1 MAGENNQNNQN
12 EDLNDAVEQT
22 DTNDAGTPS
31 QQQNQQNQQNT
42 IATTIATGAENTDAA
57 DEVNQALEDN
67 PSGAGNEEEA
77 SASGGAAEE
86 ETPESDEGSDDTQ
99 SNVVGG
105 AASDASSDDASGSGG
120 GSGAGAQAVGGENAA
135 ASEGGSDAEGNEDQG
150 QAARTSAAPS
160 AEASESDEQ
169 QTGDDL
175 DSQTVEETF
184 AVDVEASDEETISEV
199 EDDFDSETVNETFKI
214 KVESENDAPEAEQN
228 LAYIMDED
236 GSITFTQEQLLEY
249 ASDVDG
255 DELVASNV
263 QVGAD
268 ATVQENGDGT
278 FTVVPSTDFN
288 GELDLTFDISDGQ
301 ETISSAIDLTVR
313 PINDAPVPEDKTFE
327 IEEDGTLIFTDADL
341 LTGAT
346 DIEGDNLTVEG
357 VTYDGGDGI
366 LTDNGNGTY
375 TFAPNE
381 NFNGDVNFG
390 FEVSDGTDTVSAN
403 IDVSVTAVDD
413 APVSGD
419 LAYSV
424 DEDGSIRLSQE
435 QLLSQASDVEGDD
448 LTASELSVG
457 GNATVIQ
464 NDDGSFTITPDENF
478 NGDIDIS
485 FDISDGSN
493 TVQASADLTVNP
505 VNDLPVPQD
514 QQFSVEEDGTLIFT
528 DADLLTGA
536 TDIEGDN
543 LTVEGV
549 TYDGGDGILTDNG
562 NGTYTFAPNENF
574 NGDVNFGF
582 DVSDGT
588 DTVSANIDVSVT
600 AVDDAPVSGDLAY
613 SIDEDGSIRLSQE
626 QLLSQASDV
635 EGDDLTASGLSVG
648 GNATVIQ
655 NDDGSFTI
663 TPDENFNG
671 DIDISFDISDGT
683 NTVQASADLTVNPVN
698 DLPVPQDQQFSVE
711 EDGTL
716 IFTDAELLTG
726 ATDIEGDNLTVEGVT
741 YDGGDGI
748 LTDNGNGTYTF
759 APNEN
764 FNGDVNFNFDVSDGT
779 DTVSANIDVSVTA
792 VDDAPVSGDLAYSVD
807 EDGSIR
813 LSQEQLLSQASDV
826 EGDDLT
832 ASGLTVGGDATV
844 VANDDGSFTI
854 TPDED
859 FNGDIDISF
868 DISDGTNTV
877 QASADLTVNP
887 VNDLPVPQDQQF
899 SVEEDG
905 TLIFTDADLLT
916 GATDIEGDNLTV
928 EGVTYDG
935 GDGILTDNGNGTYTF
950 APNENFNGDVNF
962 GFDVSDGTDTVSAN
976 IDVSV
981 TAVDDAPVSGDLAY
995 SIDEDGSIR
1004 LSQEQLLSQASDVE
1018 GDDLT
1023 ASGLT
1028 VGGDATV
1035 TQNDDGSFTITPD
1048 ENFNGDIDISFDI
1061 ADGTNTVQ
1069 ASADLTVNPVN
1080 DLPVPQDQ
1088 QFSVEEDGTL
1098 IFTDADLLT
1107 GATDI
1112 EGDNLTVEGV
1122 TYDGGDGILTD
1133 NGNGTYTFA
1142 PNENFNGDVNFG
1154 FDVSDGTDTVSA
1166 NIDVSVTAVDDAP
1179 VSGDLAYSID
1189 EDGSI
1194 RLSQEQ
1200 LLSQASDVE
1209 GDDLTASSL
1218 TVGGDATV
1226 VANDDGSFTITPDE
1240 NFNGDIDISF
1250 DISDG
1255 TNTVQASA
1263 DLTVNPVNDLPVPQ
1277 DQQFSIAEDGTLQ
1290 FTDADLLT
1298 GATDVEGDNLTV
1310 EGITYEGTDGVL
1322 TDLGEGS
1329 YSFAPNENFNG
1340 DVSFSFD
1347 VSDGT
1352 DTVSANID
1360 VSVTPEN
1367 DPPVAGS
1374 TSYTVN
1380 EDNSITIS
1388 DAQLLATSSD
1398 IEGDVSIDSVTY
1410 SGSDGVLEINGNGT
1424 YIFSPNE
1431 NFSGEIA
1438 LDVVVA
1444 DEDGATDATTAG
1456 INVLEVNDPPV
1467 AGPTSYT
1474 IDEDSVLTFSESQ
1487 VLLNASDVEGD
1498 VELVGISYDGPDGI
1512 FSVNG
1517 DGTCSFAPNENFNG
1531 QVQLDVTIR
1540 DEDGAEVETVI
1551 NVDVLPINDVPVS
1564 GDLAYNVNEDG
1575 SITLSQDQLLSQAS
1589 DVEGEDLTASD
1600 LTVNGNAAVTA
1611 NDDGSFTIVPDA
1623 NFNGDIDIQFNIT
1636 DGTNTVQATADL
1648 TVNPVNDLPV
1658 PQDQQ
1663 FSVEE
1668 DGTLIFTDA
1677 DLLTGATDIEGDN
1690 LTVEGVTYDGGDGI
1704 LTDNGN
1710 GTYTFAPNE
1719 NFNGDVN
1726 FGFDVSDGTDTVS
1739 ANIDVSVT
1747 AVDDAPVSGDLA
1759 YSIDEDGSIRLS
1771 QEQLLSQASDVEGDD
1786 LTASGLS
1793 VGGNATVIQNDDG
1806 SFTIT
1811 PDENFNGDIDISF
1824 DISDGTNTV
1833 QASADL
1839 TVNPVNDMPVPQD
1852 QQFSVEEDGT
1862 LIFTDADLLTGATD
1876 IEGDNLTVEGVTYDG
1891 GDGILT
1897 DNGNGTYTF
1906 APNENFN
1913 GDVNFGFDVSDGT
1926 NTVQASA
1933 DLTVNPVNDLPV
1945 PQDQQFSVEED
1956 GTLIFTDADLLT
1968 GATDIEGDN
1977 LTVEAVTYDGG
1988 DGILTDNGNGTY
2000 TFAPNEN
2007 FNGDVNFGFEVS
2019 DGTDTVSANIDV
2031 SVTAV
2036 DDAPVSG
2043 DLAYSV
2049 DEDGSIRLSQEQ
2061 LLSQASDVEGDDLT
2075 ASSLTVDGDATV
2087 VANDDGS
2094 FTITPDENF
2103 NGDIDIS
2110 FDISDGTNTVQASA
2124 DLTVNPVN
2132 DLPVPQDQQFS
2143 IAEDGTLQFT
2153 DADLLTGATDV
2164 EGDNLTVEGITYEGT
2179 DGVLTDLGEG
2189 SYSFAPNENFN
2200 GDVSFS
2206 FDVSDGTDTVSANI
2220 DVSVTPENDPPVA
2233 GSTSYTVNED
2243 NSITIS
2249 DAQLLATSSDIE
2261 GDVSIDSVTYSGS
2274 DGVLEINGNGTYI
2287 FSPNENFSGEIALDV
2302 VVADEDGATDA
2313 TTAGINVLEVNDPPV
2328 AGPTS
2333 YTIDEDS
2340 VLTFSESQVLLNAS
2354 DVEGD
2359 VELVGISYDGPD
2371 GIFSVNGDGTCSF
2384 APNENFNGQVQLD
2397 VTIRDEDG
2405 AEVETVINVDVLPI
2419 NDVPVSGDLAYN
2431 VNEDG
2436 SITLSQDQLL
2446 SQASDVEGEDLT
2458 ASDLTVNGNAA
2469 VTANDDGSFT
2479 IVPDAN
2485 FNGDID
2491 IQFNITDGTDTVQA
2505 TADLTVNPVNDLP
2518 VPQDQQFSIA
2528 EDGTLQFTDADLLTG
2543 ASDIDGEDLTV
2554 EGISYTGGDGVL
2566 TDHGDGT
2573 YTFAPNENFNGDVN
2587 FSFDVSDGTDTVSA
2601 NIDVSV
2607 TPENDP
2613 PVAGSTSYM
2622 VNEDNAITISDEQL
2636 LANSSDVEGAVSV
2649 DSVTYSGTDGV
2660 FQDNGDGSYTFLP
2673 NENFSGDISLDVI
2686 VADEDGSIDET
2697 TAGITVL
2704 EVNDPPVAGP
2714 TSYTIDEDSV
2724 LTFSESQILVNAS
2737 DIEGEVELVGI
2748 NYDGSDGIFT
2758 VNGDGTCSFAPNEN
2772 FNGQVQLGV
2781 TIQDE
2786 DGATVETQ
2794 INVDVLPINDAPV
2807 SGDLAYTI
2815 NEDSSIT
2822 LSQEQLLARA
2832 GDIDSDNLEAI
2843 NLSTDENA
2851 TIQHNDDGSYTIT
2864 PNADYNGDLDL
2875 NFDIIDNDGGEV
2887 QVGLD
2892 ITVNPLN
2899 DLPQA
2904 QDQQFTIEEDGT
2916 LLFTDADL
2924 LAGASDIDGDELSI
2938 ENVLYTG
2945 ADGVLSDI
2953 GDGTYSFAPNE
2964 NFNGDVQFSF
2974 DVFDGTDSTSAVIDV
2989 SVTPENDPPVAGSTS
3004 YTVQEDGQITISDE
3018 QLLANSSDVEGDV
3031 SLSGVSYSGDDGSF
3045 VDNGNGT
3052 YTFTPNENFDGDIS
3066 LDVVVVDEDGATA
3079 TTTAG
3084 IDVIA
3089 VNDGPETSGIQ
3100 AEVDEDNSITITQ
3113 EQLLANATDIEGDE
3127 LTATNLQTN
3136 DPDAT
3141 IVANDDGSFTITHTE
3156 NFNGELD
3163 FTYSISDGE
3172 NEVLTTLDLTV
3183 NPVND
3188 APEAGEEIFIQA
3200 EEDQTVG
3207 VTLREEPALR
3217 LDQAPE
3223 NGIIEANVNDEWV
3236 VLEVGQEVPADTEVR
3251 FVPSEGALAEG
3262 THTTQIGTFDDNAS
3276 VDDWGTEVDPYT
3288 REFSDGDLTVT
3299 VQSNDE
3305 PLGAWNGNTHIGHG
3319 IGDTDRQGLSGD
3331 EKLTVSVEGQDINE
3345 ISFHLDGL
3353 GGWFMEESRHFTE
3366 VEIRAFN
3373 DDGEL
3378 IDSMT
3383 YHKEDRSNYETDYT
3397 LTTSEPV
3404 SYFEL
3409 GTVQGNGTYVVQNM
3423 TVSQT
3428 CPDEAVFTSI
3438 GVDGSEIT
3446 ETVELNI
3453 HAGDSEI
3460 ELTADLPNITVD
3472 TEGSAQFAS
3481 VVITEEQLLAQA
3493 SDIDGDDLDIQ
3504 NLELVGENSEHAT
3517 LTDNGDGT
3525 WTVTP
3530 GENFHGEIELG
3541 YQVTDGEL
3549 TDSNIININFE
3560 SVNDAPIVSGPIVL
3574 STDEDQGITFSADD
3588 LLVNTTDVEGDALS
3602 ISDITYGGDD
3612 GDLIDNGDGTFTFMP
3627 NENFNGE
3634 IDIDYKV
3641 FDGTDEVATHLDLTV
3656 VPVNDVPVPGEP
3668 LHTQM
3673 LENGSMI
3680 IEAKDLLSGATDVDG
3695 DILHVENLLLADQ
3708 TQGTLTDNGD
3718 NTFTFE
3724 PTENFSG
3731 EVNLTFD
3738 ISDGQ
3743 ASAPSTATVDVEIVN
3758 EGPEVSGPIEAA
3770 VDEDGSITITQEDL
3784 LANATDIDGDNL
3796 QAVNLATNDPNAV
3809 IAENSDGSFTITPS
3823 ADFFGEIE
3831 FTYDVTDAIE
3841 TVAADLNLTVNPIND
3856 APDVPDMSFTTED
3869 GQAITITEAELLAQA
3884 TDVEGDELSVVN
3896 VTSASDTVEVT
3907 DNGDG
3912 TYTLTPEQGFFGNV
3926 DLAFDVSDG
3935 TDVVA
3940 ANIDLKVEFVNDAPE
3955 ATPMVADVD
3964 EDGSILVTQE
3974 MLLENASDQ
3983 DGDELFA
3990 TSLETNDPNASIVD
4004 NGDGTYT
4011 VTPSENFNG
4020 DIAFTYE
4027 VSDGELSTSND
4038 MTLTVNPVNDIPIV
4052 APGMYHIEEDGSI
4065 LFTQEDLLSGAIDID
4080 GDDLSVTSINY
4091 SGDEGTITDNGDG
4104 TFSFVPEEH
4113 FSGDLQF
4120 SFTVTDGTDEVEQD
4134 INVHIEAVADAPDL
4148 VITDGD
4154 GVNVDDEAIL
4164 VEPGGIVELNIAA
4177 ALVDQDLSETLT
4189 VTVDGVPEG
4198 SVIQYDNEG
4207 VLNDQENGITSYN
4220 DTEITVTFE
4229 GETAGYQ
4236 NAAGY
4241 YKVDEDGNI
4250 TGVEVVYENA
4260 SQVGGGG
4267 DLVPGQDQFSFQ
4279 VAEGES
4285 FNLFLIPNGH
4295 QHNDFNAM
4303 QEGQYEFR
4311 AEDGSP
4317 ANMDTVDP
4325 QLIFIG
4331 ADGTETVVQG
4341 ENGDAIFHGGSSS
4354 QLNQDGLEH
4363 TRTTV
4368 NEGGELVYGFED
4380 LYGGGDADYADFNF
4394 TIDVGEV
4401 NSQIYSGE
4409 VTVGPDGTVNLPTT
4423 AIENSLQIQL
4433 PEDFNEQLE
4442 VHVTATATELSN
4454 DDSETVSQTIYIN
4467 ATGAHIE
4474 HAPEALPVAATVEE
4488 DGSITITQED
4498 LLANARDLDGDQ
4510 LTALNLATDDES
4522 VTITDNGDGT
4532 YTLTPD
4538 TDFNGDVSFTF
4549 DVSDGDDVVSTNLEL
4564 TVSPVNDGPE
4574 AQDQTFTVGEDGVLT
4589 FNDQDLLTG
4598 ATDIEGDDL
4607 SVEGVTYTGTDGV
4620 LTDNGDGT
4628 YSFAP
4633 NENFNGDVNFSF
4645 NVSDGTDTVTANID
4659 VSVTPENDPPV
4670 AGNTSYTVHEDNSI
4684 TISNEQLL
4692 ANSSD
4697 IEGEVAIDSV
4707 TYTGSDGVLEINGD
4721 GTYTFSPNENFNGEV
4736 SLDVV
4741 VVDEDD
4747 AAVSTIAGITVLEVD
4762 DPPVAGP
4769 TSYTIDEDSVLTFNE
4784 SQILLNASD
4793 IEGDVEL
4800 VEINYDGPD
4809 GIFSIN
4815 GDGTCSFAPNEN
4827 FNGQVQL
4834 DVTIQDEDGA
4844 QVDTYITVDVL
4855 PINDV
4860 PVSGDLAYSVEE
4872 DGSITLS
4879 QEQLLAQASD
4889 IEGDDLTAAN
4899 LTVGGDAIVTANDD
4913 GSFTITPDANFN
4925 GDIDLTFDINDG
4937 TDTFVATADLT
4948 VNPVNDLP
4956 QPQAQTFSIG
4966 EDGIFNFTDEDLLTG
4981 TTDIDGDDLS
4991 VEGVTYT
4998 GADGVLT
5005 DNGDG
5010 TYSFAPNENFNGD
5023 VNFSFD
5029 VSDGTDTVQANI
5041 DVSVTP
5047 ENDPPVAGSTSY
5059 TVHEDNSITIS
5070 NEQLLANSS
5079 DIEGEVAI
5087 DSVTYTGSDGVF
5099 EDNGDGTYT
5108 FSPNEN
5114 FNGEVSLD
5122 VVVTDEDGTTES
5134 TTAGVTVLEVNDPPI
5149 AGSTSYSVNED
5160 EVITISAEQLLA
5172 NASDIEG
5179 EVAIDSV
5186 TYTGADGIFTDNGNG
5201 TFSFAPNANFD
5212 GDVSLDVVVT
5222 DEDGA
5227 TATTTASID
5236 VLPVN
5241 DAPVSGDLA
5250 YSVEED
5256 GSITLSQE
5264 QLLAQA
5270 SDIEGDDLTAANL
5283 TVGGDATVTANDD
5296 GSFTITPDANF
5307 NGDIDLAFD
5316 INDGTDT
5323 LVATADLT
5331 VNPVND
5337 LPQPQDQ
5344 TFSIGED
5351 GILNFTDEDLLT
5363 GATDIDG
5370 DDLSVE
5376 GVTYTGADGVLTD
5389 NGDGTY
5395 SFAPNENFNG
5405 DVNFSF
5411 DVSDGTDTVQANID
5425 VSVTPEN
5432 DPPVAGSTSYTVH
5445 EDNSI
5450 TISNEQLLA
5459 NSSDIEGEVVVDSV
5473 TYTGSDGVF
5482 EDNGDGTY
5490 TFSPNEN
5497 FNGEVSLDVVVTDED
5512 GTTESTTAGVTVL
5525 EVNDPPIAGST
5536 SYSVSEDEVITISA
5550 EQLLANASDIEGEV
5564 AIDSVTYTGSDGIFT
5579 DNGDGTFSF
5588 APNANF
5594 DGDVSLD
5601 VVVTDE
5607 EGATVATN
5615 ASIDV
5620 LPVNDAPVSGDLAYS
5635 IDEDGSITL
5644 SQEQLLAQ
5652 AADVDGD
5659 DLTASNLSAGD
5670 NATVVDNGD
5679 GTFTVTPGTDFN
5691 GNIDLNFDI
5700 SDGTASIVANADLT
5714 VNPVNDLPTTSDVY
5728 ANVDEDNVITITQ
5741 EQLLANAAD
5750 IEGDDLVAS
5759 DLTLVGDDA
5768 TIVDNGDG
5776 TFSIT
5781 PSENFNGYIDVAYSI
5796 SDGDTPIAANLGLTV
5811 DPVNDAPI
5819 VSADVAITIEED
5831 GSYTITQEEL
5841 LQFATDIEDDDMTAI
5856 IGEQGDETTVIG
5868 TVLDAETGNPVVGAD
5883 VTLTDNAGHSYTTV
5897 TDQSGNYSVNGPVV
5911 DQGSVTIEQEGSITS
5926 SFLVPAGEDT
5936 NGGVTAISEVLEE
5949 TDMRIV
5955 VTWGESPQDMDNH
5968 LWLYDTET
5976 GNELD
5981 HIYYRDMSHD
5991 LGEGNVVQQDV
6002 DDTNGNGPETITIP
6016 NYQDAD
6022 MHYSVHNYT
6031 NRSWDVDGVEDV
6043 QVQVF
6048 VGDTLVETFTPEL
6061 PENPSGEHW
6070 HVFDI
6075 VNGVVVPSQ
6084 DVGSENSFELPT
6096 SEEVLANVNGID
6108 ISELLMGDEG
6118 GDSGDTGGNE
6128 PSVGDVSIENALITD
6143 NGDGTYT
6150 ITPEENFNGEFSI
6163 SYNVDDGNGGVTP
6176 AELDVTVT
6184 AVNDLSVIYDHD
6196 YTINEDG
6203 SLTFTDE
6210 QLLAG
6215 TTDIDGDGLS
6225 VESVNYEGTDGVF
6238 TDNGDGTYTFAPNE
6252 NFNGNIDLTY
6262 DVSDGTDVVSAN
6274 IDVQVVPIND
6284 VPVAGSTTYS
6294 VEEDGSITLSDA
6306 QLLANSS
6313 DVEGEVFVSDVSYS
6327 GTDGVFTDNGDGT
6340 YTFAPN
6346 ENFNGDISL
6355 DVSVMDEDGATAE
6368 TTAGIDVIAVND
6380 LPVAGSTTYSVDED
6394 NVITVNEAQLLANS
6408 SDIEGDVSVSDVSY
6422 SGADGIFTDNGDG
6435 TYSFAPNENFNG
6447 NVSLDV
6453 TVADE
6458 DGATAQTTA
6467 GIDVIA
6473 VNDAPVSGD
6482 LAYSVDEDGSI
6493 TLSQEQ
6499 LLAQASDV
6507 DGDDLTAANLTAGD
6521 NATVTANDD
6530 GSFTITPDADFNGDI
6545 DLSFDVSD
6553 GVETVQAGVDLTVNP
6568 VNDIAVVEDVA
6579 YTIEE
6584 DGSLT
6589 FADADLLA
6597 GAADIDG
6604 DELSITDVS
6613 YTGAEGV
6620 FTDNGDGTYSFA
6632 PNENFNGE
6640 VSLDFSVS
6648 DGTETVD
6655 ANIGVTVTDVN
6666 DAPVSGATSYQMN
6679 EDGTITLS
6687 PEQLIANS
6695 SDVDGDVSLDSVS
6708 YSGADGILVQNEDG
6722 SVTFAPN
6729 ENFNGD
6735 INLDVTV
6742 IDDDGATAQ
6751 TTAGIEVIAVNDAPV
6766 AGDLAYSVD
6775 EDGSITLSQEQLLA
6789 QASDVDGDD
6798 LTAANLTAGDNATVT
6813 ANDDG
6818 SFTITPDADFNG
6830 DIDLSFDLSDGTE
6843 TVVATADL
6851 TVNPVNDIAVVEDV
6865 AYTIEEDGSLTFT
6878 DEQLLAGASDIDGD
6892 ELSVADVSY
6901 TGAEGVFTDN
6911 GDGTYTF
6918 APNENFNGDVSLDF
6932 SVSDG
6937 TETVDANID
6946 VTVTDVNDAPVS
6958 GATSYQ
6964 MNEDGTITLSPEQL
6978 IANSSDVDGD
6988 VSLDS
6993 VSYSGADGIL
7003 VQNEDGSVTFAPNEN
7018 FNGDINLDVTV
7029 IDDDGATAQTTAGI
7043 EVLAVNDGPESED
7056 VKLTTAEDSTILIT
7070 QDMLLAQATDI
7081 DNTADELS
7089 ASGLQID
7096 PSLGELLDNE
7106 DGTWSF
7112 TPNENFN
7119 GDVPM
7124 TFNVSDGQETIS
7136 VDGNIDVTPV
7146 NDAPEA
7152 PTIEMQGEE
7161 DVVMVIDPA
7170 YIADQVTD
7178 LDGDE
7183 ISIESI
7189 TVRSPANATLTQQPD
7204 GMYHLVTTQDFNGLV
7219 ELGYQ
7224 ATDGE
7229 EVVEGSL
7236 NVDVIPVNDA
7246 PFNVGNAMMTTN
7258 EDGAFTFDAGD
7269 LMNLFGDIDT
7279 TDLVVSRIINAD
7291 GEDGGELTD
7300 NGDGTWTFTPTG
7312 DFSGTSDLQV
7322 VVSDGEFETVLDVP
7336 VFVRPVAD
7344 GAVITTD
7351 HDGPLVFGE
7360 DETGHLG
7367 LNVGLVDDS
7376 ETLSNLVM
7384 TGFPVGF
7391 EVTDGEHCDDHRTGS
7406 IYRPVRMG
7414 YLKHSNDA
7422 S

>member
-42 IATTIATGAENTDAA
+42 IASTVATGAENTDAA
-57 DEVNQALEDN
+57 DEINQALEDN
-67 PSGAGNEEEA
+67 PSGAGNAEDA
-77 SASGGAAEE
+77 SASGAAVQE
-86 ETPESDEGSDDTQ
+86 ETTESSSDSDAAQ
-99 SNVVGG
+99 SNVVDG
-105 AASDASSDDASGSGG
+105 AATETGTDGATAGSG
-120 GSGAGAQAVGGENAA
+120 GSGAGAQAVGGGE
-135 ASEGGSDAEGNEDQG
+135 STSSDGGTDAEGNEGQG
-150 QAARTSAAPS
+150 QAATTSASLNADS
-160 AEASESDEQ
+160 SDSGEQ
-169 QTGDDL
+169 QANDDL
-175 DSQTVEETF
+175 DSQTIEETF
-184 AVDVEASDEETISEV
+184 AVDVQASDEESISEV
-199 EDDFDSETVNETFKI
+199 EDDFDSETVSETFKI
-214 KVESENDAPEAEQN
+214 QVESENDAPEVEQD

-268 ATVQENGDGT
+268 ATVQDNGDGT
-278 FTVVPSTDFN
+278 FTVVPSADFN

-301 ETISSAIDLTVR
+301 DTVSSAIDLTVR

-327 IEEDGTLIFTDADL
+327 I
-341 LTGAT
+341 
-346 DIEGDNLTVEG
+346 
-357 VTYDGGDGI
+357 
-366 LTDNGNGTY
+366 
-375 TFAPNE
+375 
-381 NFNGDVNFG
+381 
-390 FEVSDGTDTVSAN
+390 
-403 IDVSVTAVDD
+403 
-413 APVSGD
+413 
-419 LAYSV
+419 
-424 DEDGSIRLSQE
+424 
-435 QLLSQASDVEGDD
+435 
-448 LTASELSVG
+448 
-457 GNATVIQ
+457 
-464 NDDGSFTITPDENF
+464 
-478 NGDIDIS
+478 
-485 FDISDGSN
+485 
-493 TVQASADLTVNP
+493 
-505 VNDLPVPQD
+505 
-514 QQFSVEEDGTLIFT
+514 EEDGTLIFT

-613 SIDEDGSIRLSQE
+613 S
-626 QLLSQASDV
+626 V
-635 EGDDLTASGLSVG
+635 
-648 GNATVIQ
+648 
-655 NDDGSFTI
+655 
-663 TPDENFNG
+663 
-671 DIDISFDISDGT
+671 
-683 NTVQASADLTVNPVN
+683 
-698 DLPVPQDQQFSVE
+698 
-711 EDGTL
+711 
-716 IFTDAELLTG
+716 
-726 ATDIEGDNLTVEGVT
+726 
-741 YDGGDGI
+741 
-748 LTDNGNGTYTF
+748 
-759 APNEN
+759 
-764 FNGDVNFNFDVSDGT
+764 
-779 DTVSANIDVSVTA
+779 
-792 VDDAPVSGDLAYSVD
+792 
-807 EDGSIR
+807 
-813 LSQEQLLSQASDV
+813 
-826 EGDDLT
+826 
-832 ASGLTVGGDATV
+832 
-844 VANDDGSFTI
+844 
-854 TPDED
+854 
-859 FNGDIDISF
+859 
-868 DISDGTNTV
+868 
-877 QASADLTVNP
+877 
-887 VNDLPVPQDQQF
+887 
-899 SVEEDG
+899 
-905 TLIFTDADLLT
+905 
-916 GATDIEGDNLTV
+916 
-928 EGVTYDG
+928 
-935 GDGILTDNGNGTYTF
+935 
-950 APNENFNGDVNF
+950 
-962 GFDVSDGTDTVSAN
+962 
-976 IDVSV
+976 
-981 TAVDDAPVSGDLAY
+981 
-995 SIDEDGSIR
+995 
-1004 LSQEQLLSQASDVE
+1004 
-1018 GDDLT
+1018 
-1023 ASGLT
+1023 
-1028 VGGDATV
+1028 
-1035 TQNDDGSFTITPD
+1035 
-1048 ENFNGDIDISFDI
+1048 
-1061 ADGTNTVQ
+1061 
-1069 ASADLTVNPVN
+1069 
-1080 DLPVPQDQ
+1080 
-1088 QFSVEEDGTL
+1088 
-1098 IFTDADLLT
+1098 
-1107 GATDI
+1107 
-1112 EGDNLTVEGV
+1112 
-1122 TYDGGDGILTD
+1122 
-1133 NGNGTYTFA
+1133 
-1142 PNENFNGDVNFG
+1142 
-1154 FDVSDGTDTVSA
+1154 
-1166 NIDVSVTAVDDAP
+1166 
-1179 VSGDLAYSID
+1179 D

-1226 VANDDGSFTITPDE
+1226 TQNDDGSFTITPDE

-1298 GATDVEGDNLTV
+1298 GATDIEGDDLTV
-1310 EGITYEGTDGVL
+1310 EGISYEGTDGVL
-1322 TDLGEGS
+1322 TDHGDGS

-1340 DVSFSFD
+1340 EVNFSFD

-1424 YIFSPNE
+1424 YTFSPNE

-1438 LDVVVA
+1438 LDVVVT
-1444 DEDGATDATTAG
+1444 DEEGATDATTAG
-1456 INVLEVNDPPV
+1456 ITVLEVNDPPV

-1474 IDEDSVLTFSESQ
+1474 IDEDSVLTFNESQ

-1540 DEDGAEVETVI
+1540 DEDGAEVDTVI
-1551 NVDVLPINDVPVS
+1551 NVDVLPINDAPVS

-1575 SITLSQDQLLSQAS
+1575 SITLSQEQLLSQAS
-1589 DVEGEDLTASD
+1589 DVEGQDLTASD
-1600 LTVNGNAAVTA
+1600 LTVDGSATVTA
-1611 NDDGSFTIVPDA
+1611 NDDGSFTITPDA
-1623 NFNGDIDIQFNIT
+1623 NFNGDIDIQFN
-1636 DGTNTVQATADL
+1636 
-1648 TVNPVNDLPV
+1648 
-1658 PQDQQ
+1658 
-1663 FSVEE
+1663 
-1668 DGTLIFTDA
+1668 
-1677 DLLTGATDIEGDN
+1677 
-1690 LTVEGVTYDGGDGI
+1690 
-1704 LTDNGN
+1704 
-1710 GTYTFAPNE
+1710 
-1719 NFNGDVN
+1719 
-1726 FGFDVSDGTDTVS
+1726 
-1739 ANIDVSVT
+1739 
-1747 AVDDAPVSGDLA
+1747 
-1759 YSIDEDGSIRLS
+1759 
-1771 QEQLLSQASDVEGDD
+1771 
-1786 LTASGLS
+1786 
-1793 VGGNATVIQNDDG
+1793 
-1806 SFTIT
+1806 
-1811 PDENFNGDIDISF
+1811 
-1824 DISDGTNTV
+1824 
-1833 QASADL
+1833 
-1839 TVNPVNDMPVPQD
+1839 
-1852 QQFSVEEDGT
+1852 
-1862 LIFTDADLLTGATD
+1862 
-1876 IEGDNLTVEGVTYDG
+1876 
-1891 GDGILT
+1891 
-1897 DNGNGTYTF
+1897 
-1906 APNENFN
+1906 
-1913 GDVNFGFDVSDGT
+1913 
-1926 NTVQASA
+1926 
-1933 DLTVNPVNDLPV
+1933 
-1945 PQDQQFSVEED
+1945 
-1956 GTLIFTDADLLT
+1956 
-1968 GATDIEGDN
+1968 
-1977 LTVEAVTYDGG
+1977 
-1988 DGILTDNGNGTY
+1988 
-2000 TFAPNEN
+2000 
-2007 FNGDVNFGFEVS
+2007 
-2019 DGTDTVSANIDV
+2019 
-2031 SVTAV
+2031 
-2036 DDAPVSG
+2036 
-2043 DLAYSV
+2043 
-2049 DEDGSIRLSQEQ
+2049 
-2061 LLSQASDVEGDDLT
+2061 
-2075 ASSLTVDGDATV
+2075 
-2087 VANDDGS
+2087 
-2094 FTITPDENF
+2094 
-2103 NGDIDIS
+2103 
-2110 FDISDGTNTVQASA
+2110 
-2124 DLTVNPVN
+2124 
-2132 DLPVPQDQQFS
+2132 
-2143 IAEDGTLQFT
+2143 
-2153 DADLLTGATDV
+2153 
-2164 EGDNLTVEGITYEGT
+2164 
-2179 DGVLTDLGEG
+2179 
-2189 SYSFAPNENFN
+2189 
-2200 GDVSFS
+2200 
-2206 FDVSDGTDTVSANI
+2206 
-2220 DVSVTPENDPPVA
+2220 
-2233 GSTSYTVNED
+2233 
-2243 NSITIS
+2243 
-2249 DAQLLATSSDIE
+2249 
-2261 GDVSIDSVTYSGS
+2261 
-2274 DGVLEINGNGTYI
+2274 
-2287 FSPNENFSGEIALDV
+2287 
-2302 VVADEDGATDA
+2302 
-2313 TTAGINVLEVNDPPV
+2313 
-2328 AGPTS
+2328 
-2333 YTIDEDS
+2333 
-2340 VLTFSESQVLLNAS
+2340 LN
-2354 DVEGD
+2354 
-2359 VELVGISYDGPD
+2359 
-2371 GIFSVNGDGTCSF
+2371 
-2384 APNENFNGQVQLD
+2384 
-2397 VTIRDEDG
+2397 
-2405 AEVETVINVDVLPI
+2405 
-2419 NDVPVSGDLAYN
+2419 
-2431 VNEDG
+2431 
-2436 SITLSQDQLL
+2436 
-2446 SQASDVEGEDLT
+2446 
-2458 ASDLTVNGNAA
+2458 
-2469 VTANDDGSFT
+2469 
-2479 IVPDAN
+2479 
-2485 FNGDID
+2485 
-2491 IQFNITDGTDTVQA
+2491 DGTDTVQA

-2518 VPQDQQFSIA
+2518 APQDQQFSIE

-2543 ASDIDGEDLTV
+2543 ASDIDGDDLTV

-2573 YTFAPNENFNGDVN
+2573 YTFAPNENFNGYVN
-2587 FSFDVSDGTDTVSA
+2587 FSFDVSDGTETVSA

-2622 VNEDNAITISDEQL
+2622 VNEDNTITISDEQL
-2636 LANSSDVEGAVSV
+2636 LVNSSDVEGAVSI

-2737 DIEGEVELVGI
+2737 DVEGGVELVGI
-2748 NYDGSDGIFT
+2748 NYDGSDGIFI

-2781 TIQDE
+2781 TIKDE
-2786 DGATVETQ
+2786 DGATVDTH
-2794 INVDVLPINDAPV
+2794 INVDVLPINDPPT

-2822 LSQEQLLARA
+2822 LSQDQLLARA
-2832 GDIDSDNLEAI
+2832 GDIDSENLEAI

-2851 TIQHNDDGSYTIT
+2851 TIQQNDDGSYTIT
-2864 PNADYNGDLDL
+2864 PDADYNGDLDL
-2875 NFDIIDNDGGEV
+2875 SFDIIDNDGGSV

-2904 QDQQFTIEEDGT
+2904 QDQQFSIEEDGT

-2945 ADGVLSDI
+2945 ADGVLSDN

-2964 NFNGDVQFSF
+2964 NFNGEVQFSF
-2974 DVFDGTDSTSAVIDV
+2974 DVSDGTGSTAAVIDV

-3031 SLSGVSYSGDDGSF
+3031 ALSSVTYAGDDGSF

-3066 LDVVVVDEDGATA
+3066 LDVVVVDEAGATA

-3113 EQLLANATDIEGDE
+3113 EQLLANATDVEGDE
-3127 LTATNLQTN
+3127 LTASNLQTN

-3141 IVANDDGSFTITHTE
+3141 IVTNDDGSFTITHTE

-3163 FTYSISDGE
+3163 FTYSISDGD

-3200 EEDQTVG
+3200 QEDQTVG

-3223 NGIIEANVNDEWV
+3223 NGIIEANLDNEWV

-3299 VQSNDE
+3299 VQSNDD

-3319 IGDTDRQGLSGD
+3319 LGDTDRQGLSGD

-3353 GGWFMEESRHFTE
+3353 GGWFMEDSRHFTE
-3366 VEIRAFN
+3366 VEIKAFN
-3373 DDGEL
+3373 EDGDL

-3383 YHKEDRSNYETDYT
+3383 YHKEDRGGYETDYT
-3397 LTTSEPV
+3397 LTVSEPV

-3428 CPDEAVFTSI
+3428 CHDEAVFTSI

-3453 HAGDSEI
+3453 HAGDNEI
-3460 ELTADLPNITVD
+3460 ELTADLPNITID

-3530 GENFHGEIELG
+3530 DENFHGEIELG

-3549 TDSNIININFE
+3549 TDDNIININFE
-3560 SVNDAPIVSGPIVL
+3560 SVNDAPIVSGPMVL

-3588 LLVNTTDVEGDALS
+3588 LLANTTDVEGDTLS
-3602 ISDITYGGDD
+3602 ISDITYGGDH
-3612 GDLIDNGDGTFTFMP
+3612 GDLVDNGDGTFTFMP

-3656 VPVNDVPVPGEP
+3656 IPVNDIPVPGEP

-3724 PTENFSG
+3724 PAENFSG

-3743 ASAPSTATVDVEIVN
+3743 ASAPSIATVDVEIVN

-3784 LANATDIDGDNL
+3784 LANATDVDGDNL
-3796 QAVNLATNDPNAV
+3796 EAVNFATNDPNAV
-3809 IAENSDGSFTITPS
+3809 IVENSDGSFTITPS

-3841 TVAADLNLTVNPIND
+3841 TVAADLNLIVNPIND

-3926 DLAFDVSDG
+3926 DLTFDVSDG

-3940 ANIDLKVEFVNDAPE
+3940 ANIDLKVEFVNDTPE

-3974 MLLENASDQ
+3974 MLLESASDQ

-3990 TSLETNDPNASIVD
+3990 SALETNDPNASIVD

-4091 SGDEGTITDNGDG
+4091 SGDEGTVTDNGDG

-4120 SFTVTDGTDEVEQD
+4120 SFTVTDGTTEVEQD
-4134 INVHIEAVADAPDL
+4134 LNVHIEAVADAPDL

-4207 VLNDQENGITSYN
+4207 VLNDQDNGITSYN

-4236 NAAGY
+4236 NTAGY

-4260 SQVGGGG
+4260 SQVDGGG

-4279 VAEGES
+4279 VEEGES

-4295 QHNDFNAM
+4295 QHNDFDAM
-4303 QEGQYEFR
+4303 QDGQYEFR
-4311 AEDGSP
+4311 AADGSP

-4325 QLIFIG
+4325 QLVFVA

-4341 ENGDAIFHGGSSS
+4341 QNGDAIFHGGSSS
-4354 QLNQDGLEH
+4354 QLNQDGIEH

-4368 NEGGELVYGFED
+4368 NEDGELVYGFED
-4380 LYGGGDADYADFNF
+4380 LYGGGDADYTDFNF

-4409 VTVGPDGTVNLPTT
+4409 VTVGPVGTVNLPTT
-4423 AIENSLQIQL
+4423 AIENALQIQL

-4488 DGSITITQED
+4488 DGSIIITQED

-4538 TDFNGDVSFTF
+4538 ADFNGDVNFTF

-4574 AQDQTFTVGEDGVLT
+4574 AQDQAFTVGEDGVLT

-4598 ATDIEGDDL
+4598 ATDIE
-4607 SVEGVTYTGTDGV
+4607 
-4620 LTDNGDGT
+4620 
-4628 YSFAP
+4628 
-4633 NENFNGDVNFSF
+4633 
-4645 NVSDGTDTVTANID
+4645 
-4659 VSVTPENDPPV
+4659 
-4670 AGNTSYTVHEDNSI
+4670 
-4684 TISNEQLL
+4684 
-4692 ANSSD
+4692 
-4697 IEGEVAIDSV
+4697 
-4707 TYTGSDGVLEINGD
+4707 
-4721 GTYTFSPNENFNGEV
+4721 
-4736 SLDVV
+4736 
-4741 VVDEDD
+4741 
-4747 AAVSTIAGITVLEVD
+4747 
-4762 DPPVAGP
+4762 
-4769 TSYTIDEDSVLTFNE
+4769 
-4784 SQILLNASD
+4784 
-4793 IEGDVEL
+4793 
-4800 VEINYDGPD
+4800 
-4809 GIFSIN
+4809 
-4815 GDGTCSFAPNEN
+4815 
-4827 FNGQVQL
+4827 
-4834 DVTIQDEDGA
+4834 
-4844 QVDTYITVDVL
+4844 
-4855 PINDV
+4855 
-4860 PVSGDLAYSVEE
+4860 
-4872 DGSITLS
+4872 
-4879 QEQLLAQASD
+4879 
-4889 IEGDDLTAAN
+4889 
-4899 LTVGGDAIVTANDD
+4899 
-4913 GSFTITPDANFN
+4913 
-4925 GDIDLTFDINDG
+4925 
-4937 TDTFVATADLT
+4937 
-4948 VNPVNDLP
+4948 
-4956 QPQAQTFSIG
+4956 
-4966 EDGIFNFTDEDLLTG
+4966 
-4981 TTDIDGDDLS
+4981 GDDLS

-5023 VNFSFD
+5023 VNLSFN
-5029 VSDGTDTVQANI
+5029 VSDGTDTVTANI

-5087 DSVTYTGSDGVF
+5087 DSVTYSGSDGVL
-5099 EDNGDGTYT
+5099 EINGNGTYT

-5114 FNGEVSLD
+5114 FNGEISLD
-5122 VVVTDEDGTTES
+5122 VVVVDEDDAAVS
-5134 TTAGVTVLEVNDPPI
+5134 TTAGITVLEVNDPPV
-5149 AGSTSYSVNED
+5149 AGPTSYTIDEDSVLTFNETQ
-5160 EVITISAEQLLA
+5160 VLL

-5179 EVAIDSV
+5179 DVQLVEINYD
-5186 TYTGADGIFTDNGNG
+5186 GPDGIFSINGDG
-5201 TFSFAPNANFD
+5201 TCSFAPNENFN
-5212 GDVSLDVVVT
+5212 GQVQLDVT
-5222 DEDGA
+5222 IQDEDGA
-5227 TATTTASID
+5227 QVDTHITVD
-5236 VLPVN
+5236 VLPIN
-5241 DAPVSGDLA
+5241 DVPVSGDLA

-5264 QLLAQA
+5264 QLLSQA
-5270 SDIEGDDLTAANL
+5270 NDVDGDDLTASNL
-5283 TVGGDATVTANDD
+5283 MVDGDATVTANDD

-5307 NGDIDLAFD
+5307 NGDIDLTFD
-5316 INDGTDT
+5316 INDGVDT

-5344 TFSIGED
+5344 AFSIGED
-5351 GILNFTDEDLLT
+5351 GVLSFTDEDLLT

-5389 NGDGTY
+5389 NGDGSY
-5395 SFAPNENFNG
+5395 SFAPNEDFNG

-5450 TISNEQLLA
+5450 TISDEQLLANSSDIEGEVAIDSVAYTGADGVLEDNGNGTYTFSPNENFNGEVSLDVVVTDEEGATEATTAGISVLEVNDPPVAGSTSYTVHEDNSITISNEQLLA
-5459 NSSDIEGEVVVDSV
+5459 NSSDIEGEFAIDSV
-5473 TYTGSDGVF
+5473 AYSGADGVF
-5482 EDNGDGTY
+5482 EDNGNGTY

-5512 GTTESTTAGVTVL
+5512 GATEATTAGVTVL
-5525 EVNDPPIAGST
+5525 EVNDPPVAGST
-5536 SYSVSEDEVITISA
+5536 SYSVNEDEVITISA

-5564 AIDSVTYTGSDGIFT
+5564 AIDSVNYTGADGIFT
-5579 DNGDGTFSF
+5579 DNGNGTFSF

-5607 EGATVATN
+5607 DGATVATST
-5615 ASIDV
+5615 SIDV
-5620 LPVNDAPVSGDLAYS
+5620 LPINDPPVSGDLAYS
-5635 IDEDGSITL
+5635 IDEDGSIIL
-5644 SQEQLLAQ
+5644 NQEQLLSQ
-5652 AADVDGD
+5652 ASDVDGD
-5659 DLTASNLSAGD
+5659 ELTASNLSAGD

-5679 GTFTVTPGTDFN
+5679 GTFTVTPDANFN
-5691 GNIDLNFDI
+5691 GDIDLSFDI
-5700 SDGTASIVANADLT
+5700 SDGTESIVANADLT

-5750 IEGDDLVAS
+5750 IEGGDLVAS

-5856 IGEQGDETTVIG
+5856 IGEQGDETTVTG
-5868 TVLDAETGNPVVGAD
+5868 TVLDAETGSPVVGAD
-5883 VTLTDNAGHSYTTV
+5883 VTMTDNAGHSYTTV
-5897 TDQSGNYSVNGPVV
+5897 TDQFGHYSVSGPVV
-5911 DQGSVTIEQEGSITS
+5911 DQGTVTIEQEGSITS
-5926 SFLVPAGEDT
+5926 SFLIPAGEDT

-5955 VTWGESPQDMDNH
+5955 VTWGESPRDMDNH
-5968 LWLYDTET
+5968 LWLYDTEN

-6002 DDTNGNGPETITIP
+6002 DDTNGGGPETITIP

-6048 VGDTLVETFTPEL
+6048 VGDTLVETFTPDL
-6061 PENPSGEHW
+6061 PDNPTGEHW

-6084 DVGSENSFELPT
+6084 DVGSENAFDLPT
-6096 SEEVLANVNGID
+6096 AEEALANENGIN
-6108 ISELLMGDEG
+6108 ISELLTGDED
-6118 GDSGDTGGNE
+6118 GDSGETGGNE

-6203 SLTFTDE
+6203 SLIFTDE

-6215 TTDIDGDGLS
+6215 ATDIDGENLS

-6252 NFNGNIDLTY
+6252 NFNGNVDLTY

-6284 VPVAGSTTYS
+6284 VPVAGTTAYS
-6294 VEEDGSITLSDA
+6294 VEEDGSITLSDT

-6327 GTDGVFTDNGDGT
+6327 STDGVFTDNGDGT

-6394 NVITVNEAQLLANS
+6394 NVITISEAQLIANS

-6435 TYSFAPNENFNG
+6435 TYSFAANENFNG
-6447 NVSLDV
+6447 NINLDV
-6453 TVADE
+6453 TVIDD

-6499 LLAQASDV
+6499 LLAQASD
-6507 DGDDLTAANLTAGD
+6507 L
-6521 NATVTANDD
+6521 
-6530 GSFTITPDADFNGDI
+6530 
-6545 DLSFDVSD
+6545 
-6553 GVETVQAGVDLTVNP
+6553 
-6568 VNDIAVVEDVA
+6568 
-6579 YTIEE
+6579 
-6584 DGSLT
+6584 
-6589 FADADLLA
+6589 
-6597 GAADIDG
+6597 
-6604 DELSITDVS
+6604 
-6613 YTGAEGV
+6613 
-6620 FTDNGDGTYSFA
+6620 
-6632 PNENFNGE
+6632 
-6640 VSLDFSVS
+6640 
-6648 DGTETVD
+6648 
-6655 ANIGVTVTDVN
+6655 
-6666 DAPVSGATSYQMN
+6666 
-6679 EDGTITLS
+6679 
-6687 PEQLIANS
+6687 
-6695 SDVDGDVSLDSVS
+6695 
-6708 YSGADGILVQNEDG
+6708 
-6722 SVTFAPN
+6722 
-6729 ENFNGD
+6729 
-6735 INLDVTV
+6735 
-6742 IDDDGATAQ
+6742 
-6751 TTAGIEVIAVNDAPV
+6751 
-6766 AGDLAYSVD
+6766 
-6775 EDGSITLSQEQLLA
+6775 
-6789 QASDVDGDD
+6789 DGDD

-6918 APNENFNGDVSLDF
+6918 APNENFNGEVSLDF

-6946 VTVTDVNDAPVS
+6946 VTVTDVNDAPVA

-6978 IANSSDVDGD
+6978 IANSSDVDGE
-6988 VSLDS
+6988 VSLES
-6993 VSYSGADGIL
+6993 VTYSGSDGSL
-7003 VQNEDGSVTFAPNEN
+7003 VQNDNGSVTFTPSEN
-7018 FNGDINLDVTV
+7018 FNGDISLDVVVT
-7029 IDDDGATAQTTAGI
+7029 DDDGATATTTAGI
-7043 EVLAVNDGPESED
+7043 EVLAVNDGPESEE
-7056 VKLTTAEDSTILIT
+7056 VELTTAEDSTILIT

-7152 PTIEMQGEE
+7152 PMIEMQGEE

-7189 TVRSPANATLTQQPD
+7189 TVRAPANATLTQQPD

-7229 EVVEGSL
+7229 EVVDGSL

-7269 LMNLFGDIDT
+7269 LMNLFCDIDT
-7279 TDLVVSRIINAD
+7279 ADLVVSRIITAD
-7291 GEDGGELTD
+7291 GEDGGEVTD

-7312 DFSGTSDLQV
+7312 DFAGVSDLQV

-7336 VFVRPVAD
+7336 VYVRPAAD
-7344 GAVITTD
+7344 GAVISTD

-7391 EVTDGEHCDDHRTGS
+7391 EVTDGVNTVMITEPGQYIDLFDWDISNIQMTPPEDFHGEFFVTVSATTVDYGDEPEAFEDGIDSGDFETLAGDSIILTADDLIGLAENVNADSDDEVKLVHLADRSQGEIVDNGDGTWTFTPASGFTGEADIAYVIDKDGVLHDEQTGVVVKEGDSRENAAPEINS
-7406 IYRPVRMG
+7406 ITTTEIAADTTLSFTDEDMLANLIDAEGDSLSIESVSLMEGQGVIESDNQGNYQFTPAEDYTGDVQVGFIATDGENRIESFFNVDIQDAEELALSEG
-7414 YLKHSNDA
+7414 YVLAGDGSLIITESQLVDELGVSDSAQVADVADANDA
-7422 S
+7422 GFFAESGEGQWTYWPNEDFDGNLAMNVEVNDGSEVSSHSLSIQVADNSAQSDEPPVQAAQVTEEQQLDVVQQTVDQVQDVETEVENSVADVTAAPGDTISISVPDEVSGNESVDYADMSGLPEGATVSNALDNGDGSFTISGNLDQPVSVELPEGYEGTSEVQFQGYDDLGSSIDGASGSVEVEIDDQYTMQGSTQEQQPDMAGMESGGSDWTSSGGQEQGIDFTDDSGSFDSDSQTGTDQGNDLDQSQI

>member
-42 IATTIATGAENTDAA
+42 IASTVATGAENTDAA
-57 DEVNQALEDN
+57 DEINQALEDN
-67 PSGAGNEEEA
+67 PSGAGNAEDA
-77 SASGGAAEE
+77 SASGAAVQED
-86 ETPESDEGSDDTQ
+86 TTESGSDSDAAQ
-99 SNVVGG
+99 SNVVDG
-105 AASDASSDDASGSGG
+105 AATETGTDGAAAGSG
-120 GSGAGAQAVGGENAA
+120 GSGAGAQAVGGGE
-135 ASEGGSDAEGNEDQG
+135 STSSDGGTDAEGNEGQG
-150 QAARTSAAPS
+150 QAATTSASLNADS
-160 AEASESDEQ
+160 SDSGEQ
-169 QTGDDL
+169 QANDDL
-175 DSQTVEETF
+175 DSQTIEETF
-184 AVDVEASDEETISEV
+184 AVDVQASDEESISEV
-199 EDDFDSETVNETFKI
+199 EDDFDSETVSETFKI
-214 KVESENDAPEAEQN
+214 QVESENDAPEVEQD

-268 ATVQENGDGT
+268 ATVQDNGDGT
-278 FTVVPSTDFN
+278 FTVVPSADFN

-301 ETISSAIDLTVR
+301 DTVSSAIDLTVR

-366 LTDNGNGTY
+366 LTDNDNGTY

-381 NFNGDVNFG
+381 NFNGDVNF
-390 FEVSDGTDTVSAN
+390 S
-403 IDVSVTAVDD
+403 
-413 APVSGD
+413 
-419 LAYSV
+419 
-424 DEDGSIRLSQE
+424 
-435 QLLSQASDVEGDD
+435 
-448 LTASELSVG
+448 
-457 GNATVIQ
+457 
-464 NDDGSFTITPDENF
+464 
-478 NGDIDIS
+478 
-485 FDISDGSN
+485 
-493 TVQASADLTVNP
+493 
-505 VNDLPVPQD
+505 
-514 QQFSVEEDGTLIFT
+514 
-528 DADLLTGA
+528 
-536 TDIEGDN
+536 
-543 LTVEGV
+543 
-549 TYDGGDGILTDNG
+549 
-562 NGTYTFAPNENF
+562 
-574 NGDVNFGF
+574 F

-588 DTVSANIDVSVT
+588 DTVSANIDVSV
-600 AVDDAPVSGDLAY
+600 A
-613 SIDEDGSIRLSQE
+613 
-626 QLLSQASDV
+626 
-635 EGDDLTASGLSVG
+635 
-648 GNATVIQ
+648 
-655 NDDGSFTI
+655 
-663 TPDENFNG
+663 
-671 DIDISFDISDGT
+671 
-683 NTVQASADLTVNPVN
+683 
-698 DLPVPQDQQFSVE
+698 
-711 EDGTL
+711 
-716 IFTDAELLTG
+716 
-726 ATDIEGDNLTVEGVT
+726 
-741 YDGGDGI
+741 
-748 LTDNGNGTYTF
+748 
-759 APNEN
+759 
-764 FNGDVNFNFDVSDGT
+764 
-779 DTVSANIDVSVTA
+779 A
-792 VDDAPVSGDLAYSVD
+792 VDDAPVSGDLAYSV
-807 EDGSIR
+807 
-813 LSQEQLLSQASDV
+813 
-826 EGDDLT
+826 
-832 ASGLTVGGDATV
+832 
-844 VANDDGSFTI
+844 
-854 TPDED
+854 
-859 FNGDIDISF
+859 
-868 DISDGTNTV
+868 
-877 QASADLTVNP
+877 
-887 VNDLPVPQDQQF
+887 
-899 SVEEDG
+899 
-905 TLIFTDADLLT
+905 
-916 GATDIEGDNLTV
+916 
-928 EGVTYDG
+928 
-935 GDGILTDNGNGTYTF
+935 
-950 APNENFNGDVNF
+950 
-962 GFDVSDGTDTVSAN
+962 
-976 IDVSV
+976 
-981 TAVDDAPVSGDLAY
+981 
-995 SIDEDGSIR
+995 DEDGSIR

-1048 ENFNGDIDISFDI
+1048 ENFNGDIDI
-1061 ADGTNTVQ
+1061 N
-1069 ASADLTVNPVN
+1069 
-1080 DLPVPQDQ
+1080 
-1088 QFSVEEDGTL
+1088 
-1098 IFTDADLLT
+1098 
-1107 GATDI
+1107 
-1112 EGDNLTVEGV
+1112 
-1122 TYDGGDGILTD
+1122 
-1133 NGNGTYTFA
+1133 
-1142 PNENFNGDVNFG
+1142 
-1154 FDVSDGTDTVSA
+1154 
-1166 NIDVSVTAVDDAP
+1166 
-1179 VSGDLAYSID
+1179 
-1189 EDGSI
+1189 
-1194 RLSQEQ
+1194 
-1200 LLSQASDVE
+1200 
-1209 GDDLTASSL
+1209 
-1218 TVGGDATV
+1218 
-1226 VANDDGSFTITPDE
+1226 
-1240 NFNGDIDISF
+1240 F

-1290 FTDADLLT
+1290 FTDSDLLT
-1298 GATDVEGDNLTV
+1298 GATDIEGDDLTV
-1310 EGITYEGTDGVL
+1310 EGISYEGTDGVL
-1322 TDLGEGS
+1322 TDHGDGS

-1340 DVSFSFD
+1340 EVNFSFD

-1424 YIFSPNE
+1424 YTFSPNE

-1438 LDVVVA
+1438 LDVVVT
-1444 DEDGATDATTAG
+1444 DEEGATDATTAG
-1456 INVLEVNDPPV
+1456 ITVLEVNDPPV

-1474 IDEDSVLTFSESQ
+1474 IDEDSVLTFNESQ

-1517 DGTCSFAPNENFNG
+1517 DGTCSYAPNENFNG
-1531 QVQLDVTIR
+1531 QVQLGVTIR
-1540 DEDGAEVETVI
+1540 DEDGAEVDTVI
-1551 NVDVLPINDVPVS
+1551 NVDVLPINDAPVS

-1575 SITLSQDQLLSQAS
+1575 SITLSQEQLLSQAS
-1589 DVEGEDLTASD
+1589 DVEGQDLTASD
-1600 LTVNGNAAVTA
+1600 LTVDGNATVTA
-1611 NDDGSFTIVPDA
+1611 NDDGSFTIVP
-1623 NFNGDIDIQFNIT
+1623 
-1636 DGTNTVQATADL
+1636 
-1648 TVNPVNDLPV
+1648 
-1658 PQDQQ
+1658 
-1663 FSVEE
+1663 E
-1668 DGTLIFTDA
+1668 
-1677 DLLTGATDIEGDN
+1677 
-1690 LTVEGVTYDGGDGI
+1690 
-1704 LTDNGN
+1704 
-1710 GTYTFAPNE
+1710 
-1719 NFNGDVN
+1719 
-1726 FGFDVSDGTDTVS
+1726 
-1739 ANIDVSVT
+1739 
-1747 AVDDAPVSGDLA
+1747 
-1759 YSIDEDGSIRLS
+1759 
-1771 QEQLLSQASDVEGDD
+1771 
-1786 LTASGLS
+1786 
-1793 VGGNATVIQNDDG
+1793 
-1806 SFTIT
+1806 
-1811 PDENFNGDIDISF
+1811 
-1824 DISDGTNTV
+1824 
-1833 QASADL
+1833 
-1839 TVNPVNDMPVPQD
+1839 
-1852 QQFSVEEDGT
+1852 
-1862 LIFTDADLLTGATD
+1862 
-1876 IEGDNLTVEGVTYDG
+1876 
-1891 GDGILT
+1891 
-1897 DNGNGTYTF
+1897 
-1906 APNENFN
+1906 
-1913 GDVNFGFDVSDGT
+1913 
-1926 NTVQASA
+1926 
-1933 DLTVNPVNDLPV
+1933 
-1945 PQDQQFSVEED
+1945 
-1956 GTLIFTDADLLT
+1956 
-1968 GATDIEGDN
+1968 
-1977 LTVEAVTYDGG
+1977 
-1988 DGILTDNGNGTY
+1988 
-2000 TFAPNEN
+2000 
-2007 FNGDVNFGFEVS
+2007 
-2019 DGTDTVSANIDV
+2019 
-2031 SVTAV
+2031 
-2036 DDAPVSG
+2036 
-2043 DLAYSV
+2043 
-2049 DEDGSIRLSQEQ
+2049 
-2061 LLSQASDVEGDDLT
+2061 
-2075 ASSLTVDGDATV
+2075 
-2087 VANDDGS
+2087 
-2094 FTITPDENF
+2094 
-2103 NGDIDIS
+2103 
-2110 FDISDGTNTVQASA
+2110 
-2124 DLTVNPVN
+2124 
-2132 DLPVPQDQQFS
+2132 
-2143 IAEDGTLQFT
+2143 
-2153 DADLLTGATDV
+2153 
-2164 EGDNLTVEGITYEGT
+2164 
-2179 DGVLTDLGEG
+2179 
-2189 SYSFAPNENFN
+2189 
-2200 GDVSFS
+2200 
-2206 FDVSDGTDTVSANI
+2206 
-2220 DVSVTPENDPPVA
+2220 
-2233 GSTSYTVNED
+2233 
-2243 NSITIS
+2243 
-2249 DAQLLATSSDIE
+2249 
-2261 GDVSIDSVTYSGS
+2261 
-2274 DGVLEINGNGTYI
+2274 
-2287 FSPNENFSGEIALDV
+2287 
-2302 VVADEDGATDA
+2302 
-2313 TTAGINVLEVNDPPV
+2313 
-2328 AGPTS
+2328 
-2333 YTIDEDS
+2333 
-2340 VLTFSESQVLLNAS
+2340 
-2354 DVEGD
+2354 
-2359 VELVGISYDGPD
+2359 
-2371 GIFSVNGDGTCSF
+2371 
-2384 APNENFNGQVQLD
+2384 
-2397 VTIRDEDG
+2397 
-2405 AEVETVINVDVLPI
+2405 
-2419 NDVPVSGDLAYN
+2419 
-2431 VNEDG
+2431 
-2436 SITLSQDQLL
+2436 
-2446 SQASDVEGEDLT
+2446 
-2458 ASDLTVNGNAA
+2458 
-2469 VTANDDGSFT
+2469 
-2479 IVPDAN
+2479 AN

-2518 VPQDQQFSIA
+2518 VPQDQQFSIE

-2543 ASDIDGEDLTV
+2543 ATDIDGDNLTV

-2587 FSFDVSDGTDTVSA
+2587 FSFDVSDGTETVSA
-2601 NIDVSV
+2601 NIDVTV

-2673 NENFSGDISLDVI
+2673 NENFSGDISLDLI

-2737 DIEGEVELVGI
+2737 DVEGDVELVGI

-2832 GDIDSDNLEAI
+2832 GDIDSENLEAI
-2843 NLSTDENA
+2843 NLSNDENA
-2851 TIQHNDDGSYTIT
+2851 TIQQNDDGSYTIT
-2864 PNADYNGDLDL
+2864 PDADYNGDLDL
-2875 NFDIIDNDGGEV
+2875 NFDIIDNDGGSV

-2904 QDQQFTIEEDGT
+2904 QDQQFSIEEDGT

-2945 ADGVLSDI
+2945 ADGVLSDN

-2964 NFNGDVQFSF
+2964 NFNGEVQFSF
-2974 DVFDGTDSTSAVIDV
+2974 DVFDGTGSTAAVIDV

-3031 SLSGVSYSGDDGSF
+3031 ALSSVTYAGDDGSF

-3066 LDVVVVDEDGATA
+3066 LDVVVVDEAGATA

-3089 VNDGPETSGIQ
+3089 VNDGPETSDIQ

-3113 EQLLANATDIEGDE
+3113 EQLLANATDVEGDE
-3127 LTATNLQTN
+3127 LTASNLQTN

-3141 IVANDDGSFTITHTE
+3141 IVTNDDGSFTITHTE

-3163 FTYSISDGE
+3163 FTYSISDGD

-3200 EEDQTVG
+3200 QEDQTVG

-3223 NGIIEANVNDEWV
+3223 NGIIEANLDNEWV

-3299 VQSNDE
+3299 VQSNDD

-3319 IGDTDRQGLSGD
+3319 LGDTDRQGLSGD

-3366 VEIRAFN
+3366 VEIKAFN
-3373 DDGEL
+3373 EDGDL

-3383 YHKEDRSNYETDYT
+3383 YHKEDRGGYETDYT
-3397 LTTSEPV
+3397 LTVSEPV

-3428 CPDEAVFTSI
+3428 AHDEAVFTSI

-3446 ETVELNI
+3446 ETIELNI
-3453 HAGDSEI
+3453 HAGDNEI
-3460 ELTADLPNITVD
+3460 ELTADLPNITID

-3530 GENFHGEIELG
+3530 DENFHGEIELD

-3574 STDEDQGITFSADD
+3574 STDEDEGITFSADD
-3588 LLVNTTDVEGDALS
+3588 LLANTTDIEGDTLS
-3602 ISDITYGGDD
+3602 ISDITYGGDH
-3612 GDLIDNGDGTFTFMP
+3612 GDLVDNGDGTFTFMP

-3656 VPVNDVPVPGEP
+3656 IPVNDIPVPGEP

-3724 PTENFSG
+3724 PAENFSG

-3743 ASAPSTATVDVEIVN
+3743 ASAPSIATVDVEIVN

-3784 LANATDIDGDNL
+3784 LSNATDVDGDNL
-3796 QAVNLATNDPNAV
+3796 EAVNLATNDPNAV
-3809 IAENSDGSFTITPS
+3809 IVENSDGSFTITPS
-3823 ADFFGEIE
+3823 EDFFGEIE

-3841 TVAADLNLTVNPIND
+3841 TVAADLNLTVNPVND

-3884 TDVEGDELSVVN
+3884 TDVEGDDLSVVN

-3926 DLAFDVSDG
+3926 DLTFDVSDG

-4091 SGDEGTITDNGDG
+4091 SGDEGTVTDNGDG

-4120 SFTVTDGTDEVEQD
+4120 SFTVTDGTTEVEQD
-4134 INVHIEAVADAPDL
+4134 LNVHIEAVADAPDL

-4207 VLNDQENGITSYN
+4207 VLNDQDNGITSYN

-4236 NAAGY
+4236 NTAGY

-4260 SQVGGGG
+4260 SQVDGGG

-4279 VAEGES
+4279 VEEGES

-4295 QHNDFNAM
+4295 QHNDFDAM
-4303 QEGQYEFR
+4303 QDGQYEFR
-4311 AEDGSP
+4311 AADGSP

-4325 QLIFIG
+4325 QLVFVA

-4341 ENGDAIFHGGSSS
+4341 QNGDAIFHGGSSS
-4354 QLNQDGLEH
+4354 QLNQDGIEH

-4368 NEGGELVYGFED
+4368 NEDGELVYGFED
-4380 LYGGGDADYADFNF
+4380 LYGGGDADYTDFNF

-4423 AIENSLQIQL
+4423 AIENALQIQL

-4488 DGSITITQED
+4488 DGSIIITQED

-4538 TDFNGDVSFTF
+4538 ADFNGDVNFTF

-4574 AQDQTFTVGEDGVLT
+4574 AQDQAFTVGEDGVLT

-4607 SVEGVTYTGTDGV
+4607 SVEGVTYTGADGV

-4670 AGNTSYTVHEDNSI
+4670 AGSTSYTVHEDNSI

-4707 TYTGSDGVLEINGD
+4707 TYSGSDGVLEINGD

-4747 AAVSTIAGITVLEVD
+4747 AAVSTTAGITVLEVN

-4769 TSYTIDEDSVLTFNE
+4769 TSYTVDEDSVLTFNE
-4784 SQILLNASD
+4784 TQVLLNASD
-4793 IEGDVEL
+4793 IEGDVQL

-4844 QVDTYITVDVL
+4844 QVDTHITVDVL

-4879 QEQLLAQASD
+4879 QEQLLSQAND
-4889 IEGDDLTAAN
+4889 VDGDDLTASN
-4899 LTVGGDAIVTANDD
+4899 LMVDGDATVTANDD

-4937 TDTFVATADLT
+4937 VDTLVATADLT

-4956 QPQAQTFSIG
+4956 QPQDQAFSIG
-4966 EDGIFNFTDEDLLTG
+4966 EDGVLNFTDEDLLTG
-4981 TTDIDGDDLS
+4981 ATDIDGDDLS

-5010 TYSFAPNENFNGD
+5010 SYSFAPNENFNGD

-5070 NEQLLANSS
+5070 DEQLLANSS

-5087 DSVTYTGSDGVF
+5087 DSVAYTGADGVL
-5099 EDNGDGTYT
+5099 EDNGNGTYT

-5122 VVVTDEDGTTES
+5122 VVVTDEEGATEATTAGISVLEVNDPPVAGSTSYTVHEDNSITISNEQLLANSSDIEGEFAIDSVAYSGADGVFEDNGNGTYTFSPNENFNGEVSLDVVVTDEEGATEA
-5134 TTAGVTVLEVNDPPI
+5134 TTAGVTVLEVNDPPV

-5186 TYTGADGIFTDNGNG
+5186 NYTGADGIFTDNGNG

-5227 TATTTASID
+5227 TVATSASID
-5236 VLPVN
+5236 VLP
-5241 DAPVSGDLA
+5241 
-5250 YSVEED
+5250 
-5256 GSITLSQE
+5256 
-5264 QLLAQA
+5264 
-5270 SDIEGDDLTAANL
+5270 
-5283 TVGGDATVTANDD
+5283 
-5296 GSFTITPDANF
+5296 
-5307 NGDIDLAFD
+5307 
-5316 INDGTDT
+5316 IND
-5323 LVATADLT
+5323 
-5331 VNPVND
+5331 P
-5337 LPQPQDQ
+5337 
-5344 TFSIGED
+5344 
-5351 GILNFTDEDLLT
+5351 
-5363 GATDIDG
+5363 
-5370 DDLSVE
+5370 
-5376 GVTYTGADGVLTD
+5376 
-5389 NGDGTY
+5389 
-5395 SFAPNENFNG
+5395 
-5405 DVNFSF
+5405 
-5411 DVSDGTDTVQANID
+5411 
-5425 VSVTPEN
+5425 
-5432 DPPVAGSTSYTVH
+5432 
-5445 EDNSI
+5445 
-5450 TISNEQLLA
+5450 
-5459 NSSDIEGEVVVDSV
+5459 
-5473 TYTGSDGVF
+5473 
-5482 EDNGDGTY
+5482 
-5490 TFSPNEN
+5490 
-5497 FNGEVSLDVVVTDED
+5497 
-5512 GTTESTTAGVTVL
+5512 
-5525 EVNDPPIAGST
+5525 
-5536 SYSVSEDEVITISA
+5536 
-5550 EQLLANASDIEGEV
+5550 
-5564 AIDSVTYTGSDGIFT
+5564 
-5579 DNGDGTFSF
+5579 
-5588 APNANF
+5588 
-5594 DGDVSLD
+5594 
-5601 VVVTDE
+5601 
-5607 EGATVATN
+5607 
-5615 ASIDV
+5615 
-5620 LPVNDAPVSGDLAYS
+5620 PVSGDLAYS
-5635 IDEDGSITL
+5635 IDEDGSIIL
-5644 SQEQLLAQ
+5644 NQEQLLSQ
-5652 AADVDGD
+5652 ASDVDGD
-5659 DLTASNLSAGD
+5659 ELTASNLSAGD

-5679 GTFTVTPGTDFN
+5679 GTFTVTPDANFN
-5691 GNIDLNFDI
+5691 GDIDLSFDI
-5700 SDGTASIVANADLT
+5700 SDGTESIVANADLT

-5750 IEGDDLVAS
+5750 IEGGDLVAS

-5768 TIVDNGDG
+5768 TIVNNGDG

-5856 IGEQGDETTVIG
+5856 IGEQGDETTVTG
-5868 TVLDAETGNPVVGAD
+5868 TVLDAETGSPVVGAD
-5883 VTLTDNAGHSYTTV
+5883 VTMTDNAGHSYTTV
-5897 TDQSGNYSVNGPVV
+5897 TDQFGHYSVSGPVV
-5911 DQGSVTIEQEGSITS
+5911 DQGTVTIEQEGSITS
-5926 SFLVPAGEDT
+5926 SFLIPAGEDT

-5955 VTWGESPQDMDNH
+5955 VTWGESPRDMDNH
-5968 LWLYDTET
+5968 LWLYDTEN

-6002 DDTNGNGPETITIP
+6002 DDTNGGGPETITIP

-6048 VGDTLVETFTPEL
+6048 VGDTLVETFTPDL
-6061 PENPSGEHW
+6061 PDNPTGEHW

-6084 DVGSENSFELPT
+6084 DVGSENAFDLPT
-6096 SEEVLANVNGID
+6096 AEEALANENGIN
-6108 ISELLMGDEG
+6108 ISELLTGDED
-6118 GDSGDTGGNE
+6118 GDSGETGGNE

-6203 SLTFTDE
+6203 SLIFTDE

-6215 TTDIDGDGLS
+6215 ATDIDGENLS

-6252 NFNGNIDLTY
+6252 NFNGNVDLTY

-6284 VPVAGSTTYS
+6284 VPVAGTTAYS
-6294 VEEDGSITLSDA
+6294 VEEDGSITLSDT

-6394 NVITVNEAQLLANS
+6394 NVITISEAQLIANS

-6435 TYSFAPNENFNG
+6435 TYSFAANENFNG
-6447 NVSLDV
+6447 NINLDV
-6453 TVADE
+6453 TVIDD

-6499 LLAQASDV
+6499 LLAQASD
-6507 DGDDLTAANLTAGD
+6507 L
-6521 NATVTANDD
+6521 
-6530 GSFTITPDADFNGDI
+6530 
-6545 DLSFDVSD
+6545 
-6553 GVETVQAGVDLTVNP
+6553 
-6568 VNDIAVVEDVA
+6568 
-6579 YTIEE
+6579 
-6584 DGSLT
+6584 
-6589 FADADLLA
+6589 
-6597 GAADIDG
+6597 
-6604 DELSITDVS
+6604 
-6613 YTGAEGV
+6613 
-6620 FTDNGDGTYSFA
+6620 
-6632 PNENFNGE
+6632 
-6640 VSLDFSVS
+6640 
-6648 DGTETVD
+6648 
-6655 ANIGVTVTDVN
+6655 
-6666 DAPVSGATSYQMN
+6666 
-6679 EDGTITLS
+6679 
-6687 PEQLIANS
+6687 
-6695 SDVDGDVSLDSVS
+6695 
-6708 YSGADGILVQNEDG
+6708 
-6722 SVTFAPN
+6722 
-6729 ENFNGD
+6729 
-6735 INLDVTV
+6735 
-6742 IDDDGATAQ
+6742 
-6751 TTAGIEVIAVNDAPV
+6751 
-6766 AGDLAYSVD
+6766 
-6775 EDGSITLSQEQLLA
+6775 
-6789 QASDVDGDD
+6789 DGDD

-6918 APNENFNGDVSLDF
+6918 APNENFNGEVSLDF

-6946 VTVTDVNDAPVS
+6946 VTVTDVNDAPVA

-6978 IANSSDVDGD
+6978 IANSSDVDGE
-6988 VSLDS
+6988 VSLES
-6993 VSYSGADGIL
+6993 VTYSGSDGSL
-7003 VQNEDGSVTFAPNEN
+7003 VQNDNGSVTFTPSEN
-7018 FNGDINLDVTV
+7018 FNGDISLDVVVT
-7029 IDDDGATAQTTAGI
+7029 DDDGATATTTAGI
-7043 EVLAVNDGPESED
+7043 EVLAVNDGPESEE
-7056 VKLTTAEDSTILIT
+7056 VELTTAEDSTILIT

-7152 PTIEMQGEE
+7152 PMIEMQGEE

-7189 TVRSPANATLTQQPD
+7189 TVRAPANATLTQQPD

-7229 EVVEGSL
+7229 EVVDGSL

-7279 TDLVVSRIINAD
+7279 ADLVVSRIITAD
-7291 GEDGGELTD
+7291 GEDGGEVTD

-7312 DFSGTSDLQV
+7312 DFAGVSDLQV

-7336 VFVRPVAD
+7336 VYVRPAAD
-7344 GAVITTD
+7344 GAVISTD

-7391 EVTDGEHCDDHRTGS
+7391 EVTDGVNTVMITEPGQYIDLFDWDISNIQMTPPEDFHGEFFVTVSATTVDYGDEPEAFEDGIDSGDFETLAGDSIILTADDLIGLAENVDADSDDEVKLVHLADRSQGEIVDNGDGTWTFTPASGFTGEADIAYVIDKDGVLHDEQTGVVVKEGDSRENATPEINS
-7406 IYRPVRMG
+7406 ITTTEIAADTTLSFTDEDMLANLSDAEGDSLSIESVSLMEGQGVIESDNQGNYQFTPAEDYTGDVQVGFIATDGENRIESFFNVDIQDAEELALSEG
-7414 YLKHSNDA
+7414 YVLAGDGSLIITESQLVDELGVSDSAQVADVADANDA
-7422 S
+7422 GFFAESGEGQWTYWPNEDFDGNLAMNVEVNDGSEVSSHSLSIQVADNSAQSDEPPVQAAQVTEEQQLDVVQQTVDQVQDVETEVENSVADVTAAPGDTISISVPDEVSGNESVDYADMSGLPEGATVSNALDNGDGSFTISGNLDQPVSVELPEGYEGTSEVQFQGYDDLGSSIDGASGSVEVEIDDQYTMQGSTQEQQPDMAGMESGGSDWTSSGGQEQGVDFTDDSGSFDSDSQTGTDQGNDLDQSQI

>member
-1 MAGENNQNNQN
+1 
-12 EDLNDAVEQT
+12 
-22 DTNDAGTPS
+22 
-31 QQQNQQNQQNT
+31 
-42 IATTIATGAENTDAA
+42 
-57 DEVNQALEDN
+57 
-67 PSGAGNEEEA
+67 
-77 SASGGAAEE
+77 
-86 ETPESDEGSDDTQ
+86 
-99 SNVVGG
+99 
-105 AASDASSDDASGSGG
+105 
-120 GSGAGAQAVGGENAA
+120 
-135 ASEGGSDAEGNEDQG
+135 
-150 QAARTSAAPS
+150 
-160 AEASESDEQ
+160 
-169 QTGDDL
+169 
-175 DSQTVEETF
+175 
-184 AVDVEASDEETISEV
+184 
-199 EDDFDSETVNETFKI
+199 
-214 KVESENDAPEAEQN
+214 
-228 LAYIMDED
+228 
-236 GSITFTQEQLLEY
+236 
-249 ASDVDG
+249 
-255 DELVASNV
+255 
-263 QVGAD
+263 
-268 ATVQENGDGT
+268 
-278 FTVVPSTDFN
+278 
-288 GELDLTFDISDGQ
+288 
-301 ETISSAIDLTVR
+301 
-313 PINDAPVPEDKTFE
+313 
-327 IEEDGTLIFTDADL
+327 
-341 LTGAT
+341 
-346 DIEGDNLTVEG
+346 
-357 VTYDGGDGI
+357 
-366 LTDNGNGTY
+366 
-375 TFAPNE
+375 
-381 NFNGDVNFG
+381 
-390 FEVSDGTDTVSAN
+390 
-403 IDVSVTAVDD
+403 
-413 APVSGD
+413 
-419 LAYSV
+419 
-424 DEDGSIRLSQE
+424 
-435 QLLSQASDVEGDD
+435 
-448 LTASELSVG
+448 
-457 GNATVIQ
+457 
-464 NDDGSFTITPDENF
+464 
-478 NGDIDIS
+478 DIS
-485 FDISDGSN
+485 FDISDG
-493 TVQASADLTVNP
+493 
-505 VNDLPVPQD
+505 
-514 QQFSVEEDGTLIFT
+514 
-528 DADLLTGA
+528 
-536 TDIEGDN
+536 
-543 LTVEGV
+543 
-549 TYDGGDGILTDNG
+549 
-562 NGTYTFAPNENF
+562 
-574 NGDVNFGF
+574 
-582 DVSDGT
+582 
-588 DTVSANIDVSVT
+588 ANI
-600 AVDDAPVSGDLAY
+600 
-613 SIDEDGSIRLSQE
+613 
-626 QLLSQASDV
+626 
-635 EGDDLTASGLSVG
+635 
-648 GNATVIQ
+648 
-655 NDDGSFTI
+655 
-663 TPDENFNG
+663 
-671 DIDISFDISDGT
+671 
-683 NTVQASADLTVNPVN
+683 
-698 DLPVPQDQQFSVE
+698 
-711 EDGTL
+711 
-716 IFTDAELLTG
+716 
-726 ATDIEGDNLTVEGVT
+726 
-741 YDGGDGI
+741 
-748 LTDNGNGTYTF
+748 
-759 APNEN
+759 
-764 FNGDVNFNFDVSDGT
+764 
-779 DTVSANIDVSVTA
+779 
-792 VDDAPVSGDLAYSVD
+792 
-807 EDGSIR
+807 
-813 LSQEQLLSQASDV
+813 
-826 EGDDLT
+826 
-832 ASGLTVGGDATV
+832 
-844 VANDDGSFTI
+844 
-854 TPDED
+854 
-859 FNGDIDISF
+859 
-868 DISDGTNTV
+868 
-877 QASADLTVNP
+877 
-887 VNDLPVPQDQQF
+887 
-899 SVEEDG
+899 
-905 TLIFTDADLLT
+905 
-916 GATDIEGDNLTV
+916 
-928 EGVTYDG
+928 
-935 GDGILTDNGNGTYTF
+935 
-950 APNENFNGDVNF
+950 
-962 GFDVSDGTDTVSAN
+962 
-976 IDVSV
+976 
-981 TAVDDAPVSGDLAY
+981 
-995 SIDEDGSIR
+995 
-1004 LSQEQLLSQASDVE
+1004 
-1018 GDDLT
+1018 
-1023 ASGLT
+1023 
-1028 VGGDATV
+1028 
-1035 TQNDDGSFTITPD
+1035 
-1048 ENFNGDIDISFDI
+1048 
-1061 ADGTNTVQ
+1061 
-1069 ASADLTVNPVN
+1069 
-1080 DLPVPQDQ
+1080 
-1088 QFSVEEDGTL
+1088 
-1098 IFTDADLLT
+1098 
-1107 GATDI
+1107 
-1112 EGDNLTVEGV
+1112 
-1122 TYDGGDGILTD
+1122 
-1133 NGNGTYTFA
+1133 
-1142 PNENFNGDVNFG
+1142 
-1154 FDVSDGTDTVSA
+1154 
-1166 NIDVSVTAVDDAP
+1166 
-1179 VSGDLAYSID
+1179 
-1189 EDGSI
+1189 
-1194 RLSQEQ
+1194 
-1200 LLSQASDVE
+1200 
-1209 GDDLTASSL
+1209 
-1218 TVGGDATV
+1218 
-1226 VANDDGSFTITPDE
+1226 
-1240 NFNGDIDISF
+1240 
-1250 DISDG
+1250 
-1255 TNTVQASA
+1255 VQASA

-1424 YIFSPNE
+1424 YTFSPNE

-1444 DEDGATDATTAG
+1444 DEDGATDSTTAG

-1498 VELVGISYDGPDGI
+1498 VDLVGISYDGPEGI

-1551 NVDVLPINDVPVS
+1551 NVDVLPINDAPVS

-1600 LTVNGNAAVTA
+1600 LTVG
-1611 NDDGSFTIVPDA
+1611 
-1623 NFNGDIDIQFNIT
+1623 
-1636 DGTNTVQATADL
+1636 
-1648 TVNPVNDLPV
+1648 
-1658 PQDQQ
+1658 
-1663 FSVEE
+1663 
-1668 DGTLIFTDA
+1668 
-1677 DLLTGATDIEGDN
+1677 
-1690 LTVEGVTYDGGDGI
+1690 
-1704 LTDNGN
+1704 
-1710 GTYTFAPNE
+1710 
-1719 NFNGDVN
+1719 
-1726 FGFDVSDGTDTVS
+1726 
-1739 ANIDVSVT
+1739 
-1747 AVDDAPVSGDLA
+1747 
-1759 YSIDEDGSIRLS
+1759 
-1771 QEQLLSQASDVEGDD
+1771 
-1786 LTASGLS
+1786 
-1793 VGGNATVIQNDDG
+1793 
-1806 SFTIT
+1806 
-1811 PDENFNGDIDISF
+1811 
-1824 DISDGTNTV
+1824 
-1833 QASADL
+1833 
-1839 TVNPVNDMPVPQD
+1839 
-1852 QQFSVEEDGT
+1852 
-1862 LIFTDADLLTGATD
+1862 
-1876 IEGDNLTVEGVTYDG
+1876 
-1891 GDGILT
+1891 
-1897 DNGNGTYTF
+1897 
-1906 APNENFN
+1906 
-1913 GDVNFGFDVSDGT
+1913 
-1926 NTVQASA
+1926 
-1933 DLTVNPVNDLPV
+1933 
-1945 PQDQQFSVEED
+1945 
-1956 GTLIFTDADLLT
+1956 
-1968 GATDIEGDN
+1968 
-1977 LTVEAVTYDGG
+1977 
-1988 DGILTDNGNGTY
+1988 
-2000 TFAPNEN
+2000 
-2007 FNGDVNFGFEVS
+2007 
-2019 DGTDTVSANIDV
+2019 
-2031 SVTAV
+2031 
-2036 DDAPVSG
+2036 
-2043 DLAYSV
+2043 
-2049 DEDGSIRLSQEQ
+2049 
-2061 LLSQASDVEGDDLT
+2061 
-2075 ASSLTVDGDATV
+2075 GDATV

-2094 FTITPDENF
+2094 FTIT
-2103 NGDIDIS
+2103 
-2110 FDISDGTNTVQASA
+2110 
-2124 DLTVNPVN
+2124 
-2132 DLPVPQDQQFS
+2132 
-2143 IAEDGTLQFT
+2143 
-2153 DADLLTGATDV
+2153 
-2164 EGDNLTVEGITYEGT
+2164 
-2179 DGVLTDLGEG
+2179 
-2189 SYSFAPNENFN
+2189 
-2200 GDVSFS
+2200 
-2206 FDVSDGTDTVSANI
+2206 
-2220 DVSVTPENDPPVA
+2220 
-2233 GSTSYTVNED
+2233 
-2243 NSITIS
+2243 
-2249 DAQLLATSSDIE
+2249 
-2261 GDVSIDSVTYSGS
+2261 
-2274 DGVLEINGNGTYI
+2274 
-2287 FSPNENFSGEIALDV
+2287 
-2302 VVADEDGATDA
+2302 
-2313 TTAGINVLEVNDPPV
+2313 
-2328 AGPTS
+2328 
-2333 YTIDEDS
+2333 
-2340 VLTFSESQVLLNAS
+2340 
-2354 DVEGD
+2354 
-2359 VELVGISYDGPD
+2359 
-2371 GIFSVNGDGTCSF
+2371 
-2384 APNENFNGQVQLD
+2384 
-2397 VTIRDEDG
+2397 
-2405 AEVETVINVDVLPI
+2405 
-2419 NDVPVSGDLAYN
+2419 
-2431 VNEDG
+2431 
-2436 SITLSQDQLL
+2436 
-2446 SQASDVEGEDLT
+2446 
-2458 ASDLTVNGNAA
+2458 
-2469 VTANDDGSFT
+2469 
-2479 IVPDAN
+2479 PDAN

-2543 ASDIDGEDLTV
+2543 ATDIDGDDLTV

-2587 FSFDVSDGTDTVSA
+2587 FSFDVSDGKETVSA

-2636 LANSSDVEGAVSV
+2636 LANSSDIEGAVSV
-2649 DSVTYSGTDGV
+2649 DTVTYSGTDGV

-2686 VADEDGSIDET
+2686 VADEEGAIDET

-2737 DIEGEVELVGI
+2737 DIEGDVELVGI

-2786 DGATVETQ
+2786 DGATVETH

-2875 NFDIIDNDGGEV
+2875 NFDIIDNDGGSV

-2892 ITVNPLN
+2892 ITVNPVN

-2945 ADGVLSDI
+2945 ADGVLSDN

-2974 DVFDGTDSTSAVIDV
+2974 DVSDGTDSTSAVIDV

-3113 EQLLANATDIEGDE
+3113 EQLLANATDVEGDE
-3127 LTATNLQTN
+3127 LTASNLQTN

-3141 IVANDDGSFTITHTE
+3141 IVTNDDGSFTITHTE

-3188 APEAGEEIFIQA
+3188 APEAGDEIFIQA
-3200 EEDQTVG
+3200 QEDQTVG

-3251 FVPSEGALAEG
+3251 FVPSEDALAEG

-3299 VQSNDE
+3299 VQSNDD

-3366 VEIRAFN
+3366 VEIKAFN
-3373 DDGEL
+3373 EDGDL

-3383 YHKEDRSNYETDYT
+3383 YHKEDRGTFETDYT
-3397 LTTSEPV
+3397 LTVDQPV

-3428 CPDEAVFTSI
+3428 CHDEAVFTSI

-3453 HAGDSEI
+3453 HAGDNEI

-3472 TEGSAQFAS
+3472 TDGSAQFAS

-3493 SDIDGDDLDIQ
+3493 SDIDGDDLDIE

-3530 GENFHGEIELG
+3530 DENFHGEIELG

-3574 STDEDQGITFSADD
+3574 STDEDEGITFSADD
-3588 LLVNTTDVEGDALS
+3588 LLANTTDVEGDTLS
-3602 ISDITYGGDD
+3602 ISDITYGGDN
-3612 GDLIDNGDGTFTFMP
+3612 GELVDNGDGTFTFMP

-3724 PTENFSG
+3724 PAEDFYG

-3743 ASAPSTATVDVEIVN
+3743 ASAPSTARVDVEIVN
-3758 EGPEVSGPIEAA
+3758 EGPEVGGPIEAA

-3784 LANATDIDGDNL
+3784 LANATDVDGDNL
-3796 QAVNLATNDPNAV
+3796 EAVNLATNDPNAV
-3809 IAENSDGSFTITPS
+3809 VVENPDGSFTITPS

-3884 TDVEGDELSVVN
+3884 TDIEGDELSVVN

-3990 TSLETNDPNASIVD
+3990 SALETNDPNASIVD

-4065 LFTQEDLLSGAIDID
+4065 LFTQEDLLSAAIDID

-4091 SGDEGTITDNGDG
+4091 SGDEGTVTDNGDG

-4154 GVNVDDEAIL
+4154 GVNVDDQAIL

-4279 VAEGES
+4279 VEEGES

-4295 QHNDFNAM
+4295 QHNDFDAM
-4303 QEGQYEFR
+4303 QDGQYEFR

-4325 QLIFIG
+4325 QLVFVA
-4331 ADGTETVVQG
+4331 ADGTETVIQG
-4341 ENGDAIFHGGSSS
+4341 QNGDAIFHGGSSS
-4354 QLNQDGLEH
+4354 QLNQDGIEH

-4368 NEGGELVYGFED
+4368 NEDGELVYGFED
-4380 LYGGGDADYADFNF
+4380 LYGGGDADYSDFNF

-4423 AIENSLQIQL
+4423 AIENALQIQL

-4474 HAPEALPVAATVEE
+4474 HAPEALPVSATVEE
-4488 DGSITITQED
+4488 DGSIIITQED

-4538 TDFNGDVSFTF
+4538 ADFNGDVSFTF

-4574 AQDQTFTVGEDGVLT
+4574 AQDHAFTVGEDGVLT

-4607 SVEGVTYTGTDGV
+4607 SVEGVTYTGADGV

-4670 AGNTSYTVHEDNSI
+4670 AGSTSYTVHEDNSI

-4697 IEGEVAIDSV
+4697 IEGEVAIDNV
-4707 TYTGSDGVLEINGD
+4707 TYSGSDGVLEINGD

-4741 VVDEDD
+4741 VTDEDG
-4747 AAVSTIAGITVLEVD
+4747 ATEATTAGITVLEVN

-4784 SQILLNASD
+4784 SQVLLNASD

-4844 QVDTYITVDVL
+4844 QVDTFITVDVL

-4879 QEQLLAQASD
+4879 QEQLLSQASD
-4889 IEGDDLTAAN
+4889 VDGDDLTASN
-4899 LTVGGDAIVTANDD
+4899 LIVDGDATVVANDD

-4925 GDIDLTFDINDG
+4925 GDIDLTFDISDG
-4937 TDTFVATADLT
+4937 TDTLVATADLT

-4956 QPQAQTFSIG
+4956 QPQDQTFSIG
-4966 EDGIFNFTDEDLLTG
+4966 EDGILNFTDEDLLTG
-4981 TTDIDGDDLS
+4981 ATDIDGDDLS

-5010 TYSFAPNENFNGD
+5010 SYSFAPNENFNGDVNFSFDVSDGTDTVQANIDVSVTPENDPPVAGSTSYTVHEDNSITISDEQLLANSSDIEGDVAVDSVTYTGADGVFEDNGDGTYTFSPNENFNGEVSLDVVVTDEEGATEATTAGITVLEVNDPPIAGSTSYSVNEDEVITISSEQLLANASDIEGEVAIDSVNYTGSDGIFTDNGDGTFSFAPNANFDGDVSLDVVVTDEEGATVATNASIDVLPVNDAPVSGDLAYSVDEDGSITLSQEQLLAQASDVDGDDLTAANLTVGGDATVTANDDGSFTITPDANFNGDIDLNFDITDGDATLQATADLTVNPVNDLPTVGEPQFVTQEDTSFTFTEEQLLQNAGDIDGDNLSVENVASDSGTLVDNGDGTYTFAPNENFDGNVNVTFDVNDGTATVPAEATIDVQSVVDMPELSIASDLVIASDNFESGSNGWNTGTESSQGFESGDMLGRIGGTGGDEAVSKTYDIPSDVSEVNISFNFYEIDSWDGESFQIFVGGEELTTLDNSAFRTQDGTTTLYDSEGNEVGEVVHGVSQGEGFSGWNDQAHQINLTVPVEDGQLELGFGSTLNQGVSDESFGIDNIEITVSDADYQIIGTEDTPVPLDIDAALTDTDGSENLAILIEDVPEGSSLSAGTDNGDGTWSLQPGELEGLEFIPSGDFNGDVVLTVNATSTDVDTGTTATATQDVTIHISPANDAPEVDGDISAVTAEDNSITLTQEQLLEHAVDIDGDDLSAINLTTNDENATVQMNDDGSFTITPSENFNGNIEFSYDVTDGEDMVAAGLDLTVTPVNDAPEPQDQAFTIGEDGVLNFTDADLLTGATDVEGDDLTVEGVTYTGADGVLTDNGDGSYSFAPNENFNGD

-5114 FNGEVSLD
+5114 FNGDVSLA
-5122 VVVTDEDGTTES
+5122 VVVTDEEGATEA
-5134 TTAGVTVLEVNDPPI
+5134 TTAGITVLEVNDPPI

-5172 NASDIEG
+5172 NSSDIEG

-5201 TFSFAPNANFD
+5201 TFSFAPNANFN

-5227 TATTTASID
+5227 TVATSASID
-5236 VLPVN
+5236 VLP
-5241 DAPVSGDLA
+5241 
-5250 YSVEED
+5250 
-5256 GSITLSQE
+5256 I
-5264 QLLAQA
+5264 
-5270 SDIEGDDLTAANL
+5270 
-5283 TVGGDATVTANDD
+5283 
-5296 GSFTITPDANF
+5296 
-5307 NGDIDLAFD
+5307 
-5316 INDGTDT
+5316 
-5323 LVATADLT
+5323 
-5331 VNPVND
+5331 
-5337 LPQPQDQ
+5337 
-5344 TFSIGED
+5344 
-5351 GILNFTDEDLLT
+5351 
-5363 GATDIDG
+5363 
-5370 DDLSVE
+5370 
-5376 GVTYTGADGVLTD
+5376 
-5389 NGDGTY
+5389 
-5395 SFAPNENFNG
+5395 
-5405 DVNFSF
+5405 
-5411 DVSDGTDTVQANID
+5411 
-5425 VSVTPEN
+5425 N
-5432 DPPVAGSTSYTVH
+5432 DPPVS
-5445 EDNSI
+5445 
-5450 TISNEQLLA
+5450 
-5459 NSSDIEGEVVVDSV
+5459 
-5473 TYTGSDGVF
+5473 
-5482 EDNGDGTY
+5482 
-5490 TFSPNEN
+5490 
-5497 FNGEVSLDVVVTDED
+5497 
-5512 GTTESTTAGVTVL
+5512 
-5525 EVNDPPIAGST
+5525 
-5536 SYSVSEDEVITISA
+5536 
-5550 EQLLANASDIEGEV
+5550 
-5564 AIDSVTYTGSDGIFT
+5564 
-5579 DNGDGTFSF
+5579 
-5588 APNANF
+5588 
-5594 DGDVSLD
+5594 
-5601 VVVTDE
+5601 
-5607 EGATVATN
+5607 
-5615 ASIDV
+5615 
-5620 LPVNDAPVSGDLAYS
+5620 
-5635 IDEDGSITL
+5635 
-5644 SQEQLLAQ
+5644 
-5652 AADVDGD
+5652 
-5659 DLTASNLSAGD
+5659 
-5670 NATVVDNGD
+5670 
-5679 GTFTVTPGTDFN
+5679 
-5691 GNIDLNFDI
+5691 
-5700 SDGTASIVANADLT
+5700 
-5714 VNPVNDLPTTSDVY
+5714 
-5728 ANVDEDNVITITQ
+5728 
-5741 EQLLANAAD
+5741 
-5750 IEGDDLVAS
+5750 
-5759 DLTLVGDDA
+5759 
-5768 TIVDNGDG
+5768 
-5776 TFSIT
+5776 
-5781 PSENFNGYIDVAYSI
+5781 
-5796 SDGDTPIAANLGLTV
+5796 
-5811 DPVNDAPI
+5811 
-5819 VSADVAITIEED
+5819 
-5831 GSYTITQEEL
+5831 
-5841 LQFATDIEDDDMTAI
+5841 
-5856 IGEQGDETTVIG
+5856 
-5868 TVLDAETGNPVVGAD
+5868 
-5883 VTLTDNAGHSYTTV
+5883 
-5897 TDQSGNYSVNGPVV
+5897 
-5911 DQGSVTIEQEGSITS
+5911 
-5926 SFLVPAGEDT
+5926 
-5936 NGGVTAISEVLEE
+5936 
-5949 TDMRIV
+5949 
-5955 VTWGESPQDMDNH
+5955 
-5968 LWLYDTET
+5968 
-5976 GNELD
+5976 
-5981 HIYYRDMSHD
+5981 
-5991 LGEGNVVQQDV
+5991 
-6002 DDTNGNGPETITIP
+6002 
-6016 NYQDAD
+6016 
-6022 MHYSVHNYT
+6022 
-6031 NRSWDVDGVEDV
+6031 
-6043 QVQVF
+6043 
-6048 VGDTLVETFTPEL
+6048 
-6061 PENPSGEHW
+6061 
-6070 HVFDI
+6070 
-6075 VNGVVVPSQ
+6075 
-6084 DVGSENSFELPT
+6084 
-6096 SEEVLANVNGID
+6096 
-6108 ISELLMGDEG
+6108 
-6118 GDSGDTGGNE
+6118 
-6128 PSVGDVSIENALITD
+6128 
-6143 NGDGTYT
+6143 
-6150 ITPEENFNGEFSI
+6150 
-6163 SYNVDDGNGGVTP
+6163 
-6176 AELDVTVT
+6176 
-6184 AVNDLSVIYDHD
+6184 
-6196 YTINEDG
+6196 
-6203 SLTFTDE
+6203 
-6210 QLLAG
+6210 
-6215 TTDIDGDGLS
+6215 
-6225 VESVNYEGTDGVF
+6225 
-6238 TDNGDGTYTFAPNE
+6238 
-6252 NFNGNIDLTY
+6252 
-6262 DVSDGTDVVSAN
+6262 
-6274 IDVQVVPIND
+6274 
-6284 VPVAGSTTYS
+6284 
-6294 VEEDGSITLSDA
+6294 
-6306 QLLANSS
+6306 
-6313 DVEGEVFVSDVSYS
+6313 
-6327 GTDGVFTDNGDGT
+6327 
-6340 YTFAPN
+6340 
-6346 ENFNGDISL
+6346 
-6355 DVSVMDEDGATAE
+6355 
-6368 TTAGIDVIAVND
+6368 
-6380 LPVAGSTTYSVDED
+6380 
-6394 NVITVNEAQLLANS
+6394 
-6408 SDIEGDVSVSDVSY
+6408 
-6422 SGADGIFTDNGDG
+6422 
-6435 TYSFAPNENFNG
+6435 
-6447 NVSLDV
+6447 
-6453 TVADE
+6453 
-6458 DGATAQTTA
+6458 
-6467 GIDVIA
+6467 
-6473 VNDAPVSGD
+6473 
-6482 LAYSVDEDGSI
+6482 
-6493 TLSQEQ
+6493 
-6499 LLAQASDV
+6499 
-6507 DGDDLTAANLTAGD
+6507 
-6521 NATVTANDD
+6521 
-6530 GSFTITPDADFNGDI
+6530 
-6545 DLSFDVSD
+6545 
-6553 GVETVQAGVDLTVNP
+6553 
-6568 VNDIAVVEDVA
+6568 
-6579 YTIEE
+6579 
-6584 DGSLT
+6584 
-6589 FADADLLA
+6589 
-6597 GAADIDG
+6597 
-6604 DELSITDVS
+6604 
-6613 YTGAEGV
+6613 
-6620 FTDNGDGTYSFA
+6620 
-6632 PNENFNGE
+6632 
-6640 VSLDFSVS
+6640 
-6648 DGTETVD
+6648 
-6655 ANIGVTVTDVN
+6655 
-6666 DAPVSGATSYQMN
+6666 
-6679 EDGTITLS
+6679 
-6687 PEQLIANS
+6687 
-6695 SDVDGDVSLDSVS
+6695 
-6708 YSGADGILVQNEDG
+6708 
-6722 SVTFAPN
+6722 
-6729 ENFNGD
+6729 
-6735 INLDVTV
+6735 
-6742 IDDDGATAQ
+6742 
-6751 TTAGIEVIAVNDAPV
+6751 
-6766 AGDLAYSVD
+6766 GDLAYSVD

-6901 TGAEGVFTDN
+6901 TGTEGVFTDN

-6946 VTVTDVNDAPVS
+6946 VTVTDVNDAPVA

-6978 IANSSDVDGD
+6978 IANSSDVDGE

-7029 IDDDGATAQTTAGI
+7029 IDDDGATAQTTAGIEVIAVNDAPVAGNVAYSVDEDGSITLSQEQLLANASDVDGDALTASNLSAGDNATVTANEDGSFTITPDADFNGDIDLSFDVSDGLETVQAGVDLTVNPVNDLPTAEDQNFTVEEDGTLIFTDADLLAGAADIDGDDLSIVDVSYTGAEGVFTDNGDGTYSFAPNENFNGDVNLGFTVTDGTETVDANIGVTVTDVNDAPVAGSTSYQMNEDGTITISPEQLIANSSDVDGEVSLESVTYSGSDGTLVQNDNGSVTFTPNENFNGDISLDVVVTDDDGATATTTAGI

-7170 YIADQVTD
+7170 YIAGQVTD

-7189 TVRSPANATLTQQPD
+7189 TVRAPANATLTQQPD

-7229 EVVEGSL
+7229 EVVDGSL

-7279 TDLVVSRIINAD
+7279 ADLVVSRIITAD
-7291 GEDGGELTD
+7291 GEDGGEVTD

-7312 DFSGTSDLQV
+7312 DFAGVSDLQV

-7336 VFVRPVAD
+7336 VYVRPVAD
-7344 GAVITTD
+7344 GAVISTD

-7391 EVTDGEHCDDHRTGS
+7391 EVTDGVNTVMITEPGQYIDLFDWDISNIQMTPPEDFHGEFFVTVSATTVDYGDEPEAFDDGIDSGDFETVAGDSIILTADDLIGLAENVDADSDDEVKLVHLADRSQGEIVDNGDGTWTFTPAPGFTGEADIAYVVDKDGVLHDEQTGVVVKEGDSQENAAPEVNS
-7406 IYRPVRMG
+7406 ITTTEIAADATLSFTDEDMLANLSDAEGDSLSIESVSLMEGQGVIESDNQGNYQFTPAEDYTGDVQVGFIATDGENRIESFFNVDIQGGDEVAASEG
-7414 YLKHSNDA
+7414 YAIADDGSLTITDAQLVDELGVSDSAQVVDVADANDA
-7422 S
+7422 GFFAQSGDGEWTYWPNEDFDGNLAMNVEVNDGGEVSSHSLSIQVEDDSVQSDEPQVQAAQETEEQQVEVAQQADDQAQDAETEDSTADVTAAPGDTISISIPDEVSGNESVDYADMSGLPEGATVSNALDNGDGSFTISGNLEQPVSVELPEGYEGTSEIQFQGYDELGSSIDGASGSVEVEVDDQYTMQGSTQEQQPDMAGMESGGSDWTSSGGQDQGVDFTDDSGSFDSDSQTGTDQGNDFDQSSI

>member
-42 IATTIATGAENTDAA
+42 IASTVATGAENTDAA
-57 DEVNQALEDN
+57 DEINQALEDN
-67 PSGAGNEEEA
+67 PSGAGNAEDA
-77 SASGGAAEE
+77 SASGAAVQE
-86 ETPESDEGSDDTQ
+86 ETTESGSDSDAAQ
-99 SNVVGG
+99 SNVVDG
-105 AASDASSDDASGSGG
+105 AATETGTDGATAGSG
-120 GSGAGAQAVGGENAA
+120 GSGAGAQAVGGGE
-135 ASEGGSDAEGNEDQG
+135 STSSDGGTDAEGNEGQG
-150 QAARTSAAPS
+150 QAATTSASLNADS
-160 AEASESDEQ
+160 SDSGEQ
-169 QTGDDL
+169 QANDDL
-175 DSQTVEETF
+175 DSQTIEETF
-184 AVDVEASDEETISEV
+184 AVDVQASDEESISEV
-199 EDDFDSETVNETFKI
+199 EDDFDSETVSETFKI
-214 KVESENDAPEAEQN
+214 QVESENDAPEVEQD

-255 DELVASNV
+255 DVLVASNV

-268 ATVQENGDGT
+268 ATVQDNGDGT
-278 FTVVPSTDFN
+278 FTVFPSADFN

-301 ETISSAIDLTVR
+301 DTVSSAIDLTVR

-381 NFNGDVNFG
+381 NFNGDVNF
-390 FEVSDGTDTVSAN
+390 S
-403 IDVSVTAVDD
+403 
-413 APVSGD
+413 
-419 LAYSV
+419 
-424 DEDGSIRLSQE
+424 
-435 QLLSQASDVEGDD
+435 
-448 LTASELSVG
+448 
-457 GNATVIQ
+457 
-464 NDDGSFTITPDENF
+464 
-478 NGDIDIS
+478 
-485 FDISDGSN
+485 
-493 TVQASADLTVNP
+493 
-505 VNDLPVPQD
+505 
-514 QQFSVEEDGTLIFT
+514 
-528 DADLLTGA
+528 
-536 TDIEGDN
+536 
-543 LTVEGV
+543 
-549 TYDGGDGILTDNG
+549 
-562 NGTYTFAPNENF
+562 
-574 NGDVNFGF
+574 
-582 DVSDGT
+582 
-588 DTVSANIDVSVT
+588 
-600 AVDDAPVSGDLAY
+600 
-613 SIDEDGSIRLSQE
+613 
-626 QLLSQASDV
+626 
-635 EGDDLTASGLSVG
+635 
-648 GNATVIQ
+648 
-655 NDDGSFTI
+655 
-663 TPDENFNG
+663 
-671 DIDISFDISDGT
+671 
-683 NTVQASADLTVNPVN
+683 
-698 DLPVPQDQQFSVE
+698 
-711 EDGTL
+711 
-716 IFTDAELLTG
+716 
-726 ATDIEGDNLTVEGVT
+726 
-741 YDGGDGI
+741 
-748 LTDNGNGTYTF
+748 
-759 APNEN
+759 
-764 FNGDVNFNFDVSDGT
+764 FDVSDGT

-832 ASGLTVGGDATV
+832 AS
-844 VANDDGSFTI
+844 S
-854 TPDED
+854 
-859 FNGDIDISF
+859 
-868 DISDGTNTV
+868 
-877 QASADLTVNP
+877 
-887 VNDLPVPQDQQF
+887 
-899 SVEEDG
+899 
-905 TLIFTDADLLT
+905 
-916 GATDIEGDNLTV
+916 
-928 EGVTYDG
+928 
-935 GDGILTDNGNGTYTF
+935 
-950 APNENFNGDVNF
+950 
-962 GFDVSDGTDTVSAN
+962 
-976 IDVSV
+976 
-981 TAVDDAPVSGDLAY
+981 
-995 SIDEDGSIR
+995 
-1004 LSQEQLLSQASDVE
+1004 
-1018 GDDLT
+1018 
-1023 ASGLT
+1023 LT

-1035 TQNDDGSFTITPD
+1035 TQ
-1048 ENFNGDIDISFDI
+1048 
-1061 ADGTNTVQ
+1061 
-1069 ASADLTVNPVN
+1069 
-1080 DLPVPQDQ
+1080 
-1088 QFSVEEDGTL
+1088 
-1098 IFTDADLLT
+1098 
-1107 GATDI
+1107 
-1112 EGDNLTVEGV
+1112 
-1122 TYDGGDGILTD
+1122 
-1133 NGNGTYTFA
+1133 
-1142 PNENFNGDVNFG
+1142 
-1154 FDVSDGTDTVSA
+1154 
-1166 NIDVSVTAVDDAP
+1166 
-1179 VSGDLAYSID
+1179 
-1189 EDGSI
+1189 
-1194 RLSQEQ
+1194 
-1200 LLSQASDVE
+1200 
-1209 GDDLTASSL
+1209 
-1218 TVGGDATV
+1218 
-1226 VANDDGSFTITPDE
+1226 NDDGSFTITPDE

-1277 DQQFSIAEDGTLQ
+1277 DQQFSIAEDGTFQ

-1424 YIFSPNE
+1424 YTFSPNE
-1431 NFSGEIA
+1431 NFNGEIA

-1444 DEDGATDATTAG
+1444 DEEGATDATTAG
-1456 INVLEVNDPPV
+1456 ITVLEVNDPPV

-1498 VELVGISYDGPDGI
+1498 VELVGISYDGPEGI

-1531 QVQLDVTIR
+1531 QVQLGVTIR

-1551 NVDVLPINDVPVS
+1551 NVDVLPINDAPVS

-1600 LTVNGNAAVTA
+1600 LTVG
-1611 NDDGSFTIVPDA
+1611 
-1623 NFNGDIDIQFNIT
+1623 
-1636 DGTNTVQATADL
+1636 
-1648 TVNPVNDLPV
+1648 
-1658 PQDQQ
+1658 
-1663 FSVEE
+1663 
-1668 DGTLIFTDA
+1668 
-1677 DLLTGATDIEGDN
+1677 
-1690 LTVEGVTYDGGDGI
+1690 
-1704 LTDNGN
+1704 
-1710 GTYTFAPNE
+1710 
-1719 NFNGDVN
+1719 
-1726 FGFDVSDGTDTVS
+1726 
-1739 ANIDVSVT
+1739 
-1747 AVDDAPVSGDLA
+1747 
-1759 YSIDEDGSIRLS
+1759 
-1771 QEQLLSQASDVEGDD
+1771 
-1786 LTASGLS
+1786 
-1793 VGGNATVIQNDDG
+1793 
-1806 SFTIT
+1806 
-1811 PDENFNGDIDISF
+1811 
-1824 DISDGTNTV
+1824 
-1833 QASADL
+1833 
-1839 TVNPVNDMPVPQD
+1839 
-1852 QQFSVEEDGT
+1852 
-1862 LIFTDADLLTGATD
+1862 
-1876 IEGDNLTVEGVTYDG
+1876 
-1891 GDGILT
+1891 
-1897 DNGNGTYTF
+1897 
-1906 APNENFN
+1906 
-1913 GDVNFGFDVSDGT
+1913 
-1926 NTVQASA
+1926 
-1933 DLTVNPVNDLPV
+1933 
-1945 PQDQQFSVEED
+1945 
-1956 GTLIFTDADLLT
+1956 
-1968 GATDIEGDN
+1968 
-1977 LTVEAVTYDGG
+1977 
-1988 DGILTDNGNGTY
+1988 
-2000 TFAPNEN
+2000 
-2007 FNGDVNFGFEVS
+2007 
-2019 DGTDTVSANIDV
+2019 
-2031 SVTAV
+2031 
-2036 DDAPVSG
+2036 
-2043 DLAYSV
+2043 
-2049 DEDGSIRLSQEQ
+2049 
-2061 LLSQASDVEGDDLT
+2061 
-2075 ASSLTVDGDATV
+2075 GDATV

-2094 FTITPDENF
+2094 FTITPDE
-2103 NGDIDIS
+2103 
-2110 FDISDGTNTVQASA
+2110 
-2124 DLTVNPVN
+2124 
-2132 DLPVPQDQQFS
+2132 
-2143 IAEDGTLQFT
+2143 
-2153 DADLLTGATDV
+2153 
-2164 EGDNLTVEGITYEGT
+2164 
-2179 DGVLTDLGEG
+2179 
-2189 SYSFAPNENFN
+2189 
-2200 GDVSFS
+2200 
-2206 FDVSDGTDTVSANI
+2206 
-2220 DVSVTPENDPPVA
+2220 
-2233 GSTSYTVNED
+2233 
-2243 NSITIS
+2243 
-2249 DAQLLATSSDIE
+2249 
-2261 GDVSIDSVTYSGS
+2261 
-2274 DGVLEINGNGTYI
+2274 
-2287 FSPNENFSGEIALDV
+2287 
-2302 VVADEDGATDA
+2302 
-2313 TTAGINVLEVNDPPV
+2313 
-2328 AGPTS
+2328 
-2333 YTIDEDS
+2333 
-2340 VLTFSESQVLLNAS
+2340 
-2354 DVEGD
+2354 
-2359 VELVGISYDGPD
+2359 
-2371 GIFSVNGDGTCSF
+2371 
-2384 APNENFNGQVQLD
+2384 
-2397 VTIRDEDG
+2397 
-2405 AEVETVINVDVLPI
+2405 
-2419 NDVPVSGDLAYN
+2419 
-2431 VNEDG
+2431 
-2436 SITLSQDQLL
+2436 
-2446 SQASDVEGEDLT
+2446 
-2458 ASDLTVNGNAA
+2458 
-2469 VTANDDGSFT
+2469 
-2479 IVPDAN
+2479 N

-2518 VPQDQQFSIA
+2518 VPQDQQFSIE

-2543 ASDIDGEDLTV
+2543 ATDIDGDDLTI

-2587 FSFDVSDGTDTVSA
+2587 FSFDVSDGTETVSA

-2636 LANSSDVEGAVSV
+2636 LANSSDIEGAVSV

-2673 NENFSGDISLDVI
+2673 NENFSGDINLDVI
-2686 VADEDGSIDET
+2686 VADEDGAIDET

-2737 DIEGEVELVGI
+2737 DVEGDVELVGI

-2786 DGATVETQ
+2786 SGATVETH

-2822 LSQEQLLARA
+2822 LGQEQLLARA

-2851 TIQHNDDGSYTIT
+2851 TIQQNEDGSYTIT

-2875 NFDIIDNDGGEV
+2875 SFDIIDNDGGEV

-2892 ITVNPLN
+2892 ITVNPVN

-2916 LLFTDADL
+2916 LLFTDEDL
-2924 LAGASDIDGDELSI
+2924 LVGASDIDGDELSI

-2945 ADGVLSDI
+2945 ADGVLSDN

-2974 DVFDGTDSTSAVIDV
+2974 DVSDGTGSTAAVIDV

-3031 SLSGVSYSGDDGSF
+3031 ALSSVSYTGDDGSF

-3089 VNDGPETSGIQ
+3089 VNDGPETSDIQ

-3113 EQLLANATDIEGDE
+3113 EQLLANATDVEGDE
-3127 LTATNLQTN
+3127 LTASNLQTN

-3141 IVANDDGSFTITHTE
+3141 IVTNDDGSFTITHTE

-3163 FTYSISDGE
+3163 FTYSISDGD

-3200 EEDQTVG
+3200 QEDQTVG

-3223 NGIIEANVNDEWV
+3223 NGIIEANLDNEWV

-3299 VQSNDE
+3299 VQSNDD

-3319 IGDTDRQGLSGD
+3319 LGDTDRQGLSGD

-3366 VEIRAFN
+3366 VEIKAFN
-3373 DDGEL
+3373 EDGDL

-3383 YHKEDRSNYETDYT
+3383 YHKEDRGGYETDYT
-3397 LTTSEPV
+3397 LTVSEPV

-3428 CPDEAVFTSI
+3428 AHDEAVFTSI

-3446 ETVELNI
+3446 ETIELNI
-3453 HAGDSEI
+3453 HAGDNEI
-3460 ELTADLPNITVD
+3460 ELTADLPNITID

-3530 GENFHGEIELG
+3530 DENFHGEIELD

-3574 STDEDQGITFSADD
+3574 STDEDEGITFSADD
-3588 LLVNTTDVEGDALS
+3588 LLANTTDIEGDTLS
-3602 ISDITYGGDD
+3602 ISDITYGGDH
-3612 GDLIDNGDGTFTFMP
+3612 GDLVDNGDGTFTFMP

-3656 VPVNDVPVPGEP
+3656 IPVNDIPVPGEP

-3724 PTENFSG
+3724 PAENFSG

-3743 ASAPSTATVDVEIVN
+3743 ASAPSIATVDVEIVN

-3784 LANATDIDGDNL
+3784 LANATDVDGDNL
-3796 QAVNLATNDPNAV
+3796 EAVNFATNDPNAV
-3809 IAENSDGSFTITPS
+3809 IVENSDGSFTITPS

-3841 TVAADLNLTVNPIND
+3841 TVAADLNLIVNPIND

-3926 DLAFDVSDG
+3926 DLTFDVSDG

-3940 ANIDLKVEFVNDAPE
+3940 ANIDLKVEFVNDTPE

-3974 MLLENASDQ
+3974 MLLESASDQ

-3990 TSLETNDPNASIVD
+3990 SALETNDPNASIVD

-4091 SGDEGTITDNGDG
+4091 SGDEGTVTDNGDG

-4120 SFTVTDGTDEVEQD
+4120 SFTVTDGTTEVEQD
-4134 INVHIEAVADAPDL
+4134 LNVHIEAVADAPDL

-4207 VLNDQENGITSYN
+4207 VLNDQDNGITSYN

-4236 NAAGY
+4236 NTAGY

-4260 SQVGGGG
+4260 SQVDGGG

-4279 VAEGES
+4279 VEEGES

-4295 QHNDFNAM
+4295 QHNDFDAM
-4303 QEGQYEFR
+4303 QDGQYEFR
-4311 AEDGSP
+4311 AADGSP

-4325 QLIFIG
+4325 QLVFVA

-4341 ENGDAIFHGGSSS
+4341 QNGDAIFHGGSSS
-4354 QLNQDGLEH
+4354 QLNQDGIEH

-4368 NEGGELVYGFED
+4368 NEDGELVYGFED
-4380 LYGGGDADYADFNF
+4380 LYGGGDADYTDFNF

-4423 AIENSLQIQL
+4423 AIENALQIQL

-4488 DGSITITQED
+4488 DGSIIITQED

-4538 TDFNGDVSFTF
+4538 ADFNGDVNFTF

-4574 AQDQTFTVGEDGVLT
+4574 AQDQAFTVGEDGVLT

-4607 SVEGVTYTGTDGV
+4607 SVEGVTYTGADGV

-4670 AGNTSYTVHEDNSI
+4670 AGSTSYTVHEDNSI

-4707 TYTGSDGVLEINGD
+4707 TYSGSDGVLEINGD

-4747 AAVSTIAGITVLEVD
+4747 AAVSTTAGITVLEVN

-4769 TSYTIDEDSVLTFNE
+4769 TSYTVDEDSVLTFNE
-4784 SQILLNASD
+4784 TQVLLNASD
-4793 IEGDVEL
+4793 IEGDVQL

-4844 QVDTYITVDVL
+4844 QVDTHITVDVL

-4879 QEQLLAQASD
+4879 QEQLLSQAND
-4889 IEGDDLTAAN
+4889 VDGDDLTASN
-4899 LTVGGDAIVTANDD
+4899 LMVDGDATVTANDD

-4937 TDTFVATADLT
+4937 VDTLVATADLT

-4956 QPQAQTFSIG
+4956 QPQDQAFSIG
-4966 EDGIFNFTDEDLLTG
+4966 EDGVLNFTDEDLLTG
-4981 TTDIDGDDLS
+4981 ATDIDGDDLS

-5010 TYSFAPNENFNGD
+5010 SYSFAPNENFNGD

-5070 NEQLLANSS
+5070 DEQLLANSS

-5087 DSVTYTGSDGVF
+5087 DSVAYTGADGVL
-5099 EDNGDGTYT
+5099 EDNGNGTYT

-5122 VVVTDEDGTTES
+5122 VVVTDEEGATEATTAGISVLEVNDPPVAGSTSYTVHEDNSITISNEQLLANSSDIEGEFAIDSVAYSGADGVFEDNGNGTYTFSPNENFNGEVSLDVVVTDEEGATEA
-5134 TTAGVTVLEVNDPPI
+5134 TTAGVTVLEVNDPPV

-5186 TYTGADGIFTDNGNG
+5186 NYTGADGIFTDNGNG

-5227 TATTTASID
+5227 TVATSASID
-5236 VLPVN
+5236 VLP
-5241 DAPVSGDLA
+5241 
-5250 YSVEED
+5250 
-5256 GSITLSQE
+5256 
-5264 QLLAQA
+5264 
-5270 SDIEGDDLTAANL
+5270 
-5283 TVGGDATVTANDD
+5283 
-5296 GSFTITPDANF
+5296 
-5307 NGDIDLAFD
+5307 
-5316 INDGTDT
+5316 IND
-5323 LVATADLT
+5323 
-5331 VNPVND
+5331 P
-5337 LPQPQDQ
+5337 
-5344 TFSIGED
+5344 
-5351 GILNFTDEDLLT
+5351 
-5363 GATDIDG
+5363 
-5370 DDLSVE
+5370 
-5376 GVTYTGADGVLTD
+5376 
-5389 NGDGTY
+5389 
-5395 SFAPNENFNG
+5395 
-5405 DVNFSF
+5405 
-5411 DVSDGTDTVQANID
+5411 
-5425 VSVTPEN
+5425 
-5432 DPPVAGSTSYTVH
+5432 
-5445 EDNSI
+5445 
-5450 TISNEQLLA
+5450 
-5459 NSSDIEGEVVVDSV
+5459 
-5473 TYTGSDGVF
+5473 
-5482 EDNGDGTY
+5482 
-5490 TFSPNEN
+5490 
-5497 FNGEVSLDVVVTDED
+5497 
-5512 GTTESTTAGVTVL
+5512 
-5525 EVNDPPIAGST
+5525 
-5536 SYSVSEDEVITISA
+5536 
-5550 EQLLANASDIEGEV
+5550 
-5564 AIDSVTYTGSDGIFT
+5564 
-5579 DNGDGTFSF
+5579 
-5588 APNANF
+5588 
-5594 DGDVSLD
+5594 
-5601 VVVTDE
+5601 
-5607 EGATVATN
+5607 
-5615 ASIDV
+5615 
-5620 LPVNDAPVSGDLAYS
+5620 PVSGDLAYS
-5635 IDEDGSITL
+5635 IDEDGSIIL
-5644 SQEQLLAQ
+5644 NQEQLLSQ
-5652 AADVDGD
+5652 ASDVDGD
-5659 DLTASNLSAGD
+5659 ELTASNLSAGD

-5679 GTFTVTPGTDFN
+5679 GTFTVTPDANFN
-5691 GNIDLNFDI
+5691 GDIDLSFDI
-5700 SDGTASIVANADLT
+5700 SDGTESIVANADLT

-5750 IEGDDLVAS
+5750 IEGGDLVAS

-5768 TIVDNGDG
+5768 TIVNNGDG

-5856 IGEQGDETTVIG
+5856 IGEQGDETTVTG
-5868 TVLDAETGNPVVGAD
+5868 TVLDAETGSPVVGAD
-5883 VTLTDNAGHSYTTV
+5883 VTMTDNAGHSYTTV
-5897 TDQSGNYSVNGPVV
+5897 TDQFGHYSVSGPVV
-5911 DQGSVTIEQEGSITS
+5911 DQGTVTIEQEGSITS
-5926 SFLVPAGEDT
+5926 SFLIPAGEDT

-5955 VTWGESPQDMDNH
+5955 VTWGESPRDMDNH
-5968 LWLYDTET
+5968 LWLYDTEN

-6002 DDTNGNGPETITIP
+6002 DDTNGGGPETITIP

-6048 VGDTLVETFTPEL
+6048 VGDTLVETFTPDL
-6061 PENPSGEHW
+6061 PDNPTGEHW

-6084 DVGSENSFELPT
+6084 DVGSENAFDLPT
-6096 SEEVLANVNGID
+6096 AEEALANENGIN
-6108 ISELLMGDEG
+6108 ISELLTGDED
-6118 GDSGDTGGNE
+6118 GDSGETGGNE

-6203 SLTFTDE
+6203 SLIFTDE

-6215 TTDIDGDGLS
+6215 ATDIDGENLS

-6252 NFNGNIDLTY
+6252 NFNGNVDLTY

-6284 VPVAGSTTYS
+6284 VPVAGTTAYS
-6294 VEEDGSITLSDA
+6294 VEEDGSITLSDT

-6394 NVITVNEAQLLANS
+6394 NVITISEAQLIANS

-6435 TYSFAPNENFNG
+6435 TYSFAANENFNG
-6447 NVSLDV
+6447 NINLDV
-6453 TVADE
+6453 TVIDD

-6499 LLAQASDV
+6499 LLAQASD
-6507 DGDDLTAANLTAGD
+6507 L
-6521 NATVTANDD
+6521 
-6530 GSFTITPDADFNGDI
+6530 
-6545 DLSFDVSD
+6545 
-6553 GVETVQAGVDLTVNP
+6553 
-6568 VNDIAVVEDVA
+6568 
-6579 YTIEE
+6579 
-6584 DGSLT
+6584 
-6589 FADADLLA
+6589 
-6597 GAADIDG
+6597 
-6604 DELSITDVS
+6604 
-6613 YTGAEGV
+6613 
-6620 FTDNGDGTYSFA
+6620 
-6632 PNENFNGE
+6632 
-6640 VSLDFSVS
+6640 
-6648 DGTETVD
+6648 
-6655 ANIGVTVTDVN
+6655 
-6666 DAPVSGATSYQMN
+6666 
-6679 EDGTITLS
+6679 
-6687 PEQLIANS
+6687 
-6695 SDVDGDVSLDSVS
+6695 
-6708 YSGADGILVQNEDG
+6708 
-6722 SVTFAPN
+6722 
-6729 ENFNGD
+6729 
-6735 INLDVTV
+6735 
-6742 IDDDGATAQ
+6742 
-6751 TTAGIEVIAVNDAPV
+6751 
-6766 AGDLAYSVD
+6766 
-6775 EDGSITLSQEQLLA
+6775 
-6789 QASDVDGDD
+6789 DGDD

-6918 APNENFNGDVSLDF
+6918 APNENFNGEVSLDF

-6946 VTVTDVNDAPVS
+6946 VTVTDVNDAPVA

-6978 IANSSDVDGD
+6978 IANSSDVDGE
-6988 VSLDS
+6988 VSLES
-6993 VSYSGADGIL
+6993 VTYSGSDGSL
-7003 VQNEDGSVTFAPNEN
+7003 VQNDNGSVTFTPSEN
-7018 FNGDINLDVTV
+7018 FNGDISLDVVVT
-7029 IDDDGATAQTTAGI
+7029 DDDGATATTTAGI
-7043 EVLAVNDGPESED
+7043 EVLAVNDGPESEE
-7056 VKLTTAEDSTILIT
+7056 VELTTAEDSTILIT

-7081 DNTADELS
+7081 DNTVDELS

-7152 PTIEMQGEE
+7152 PMIEMQGEE

-7189 TVRSPANATLTQQPD
+7189 TVRAPANATLTQQPD

-7229 EVVEGSL
+7229 EVVDGSL

-7279 TDLVVSRIINAD
+7279 ADLVVSRIITAD
-7291 GEDGGELTD
+7291 GEDGGEVTD

-7312 DFSGTSDLQV
+7312 DFAGVSDLQV

-7336 VFVRPVAD
+7336 VYVRPAAD
-7344 GAVITTD
+7344 GAVISTD

-7391 EVTDGEHCDDHRTGS
+7391 EVTDGVNTVMITEPGQYIDLFDWDISNIQMTPPEDFHGEFFVTVSATTVDYGDEPEAFEDGIDSGDFETLAGDSIILTADDLIGLAENVNADSDDEVKLVHLADRSQGEIVDNGDGTWTFTPASGFTGEADIAYVIDKDGVLHDEQTGVVVKEGDSRENAAPEINS
-7406 IYRPVRMG
+7406 ITTTEIAADTTLSFTDEDMLANLSDAEGDSLSIESVSLMEGQGVIESDNQGNYQFTPAEDYTGDVQVGFIATDGENRIESFFNVDIQDAEELALSEG
-7414 YLKHSNDA
+7414 YVLAGDGSLIITESQLVDELGVSDSAQVADVADANDA
-7422 S
+7422 GFFAESGEGQWTYWPNEDFDGNLAMNVEVNDGSEVSSHSLSIQVADNSAQSDEPPVQAAQVTEEQQLDVVQQTVDQVQDVETEVENSVADVTAAPGDTISISVPDEVSGNESVDYADMSGLPEGATVSNALDNGDGSFTISGNLDQPVSVELPEGYEGTSEVQFQGYDDLGSSIDGASGSVEVEIDDQYTMQGSTQEQQPDMAGMESGGSDWTSSGGQEQGIDFTDDSGSFDSDSQTGTDQGNDLDQSQI

>member
-42 IATTIATGAENTDAA
+42 IASTVATGAENTDAA
-57 DEVNQALEDN
+57 DEINQALEDN
-67 PSGAGNEEEA
+67 PSGAGNAEDA
-77 SASGGAAEE
+77 SASGAAVQE
-86 ETPESDEGSDDTQ
+86 ETTESSSDSDAAQ
-99 SNVVGG
+99 SNVVDG
-105 AASDASSDDASGSGG
+105 AATETGTDGATAGSG
-120 GSGAGAQAVGGENAA
+120 GSGAGAQAVGGGE
-135 ASEGGSDAEGNEDQG
+135 STSSDGGTDAEGNEGQG
-150 QAARTSAAPS
+150 QAATTSASLNADS
-160 AEASESDEQ
+160 SDSGEQ
-169 QTGDDL
+169 QANDDL
-175 DSQTVEETF
+175 DSQTIEETF
-184 AVDVEASDEETISEV
+184 AVDVQASDEESISEV
-199 EDDFDSETVNETFKI
+199 EDDFDSETVSETFKI
-214 KVESENDAPEAEQN
+214 QVESENDAPEVEQD

-268 ATVQENGDGT
+268 ATVQDNGDGT
-278 FTVVPSTDFN
+278 FTVVPSADFN

-301 ETISSAIDLTVR
+301 DTVSSAIDLTVR

-327 IEEDGTLIFTDADL
+327 I
-341 LTGAT
+341 
-346 DIEGDNLTVEG
+346 
-357 VTYDGGDGI
+357 
-366 LTDNGNGTY
+366 
-375 TFAPNE
+375 
-381 NFNGDVNFG
+381 
-390 FEVSDGTDTVSAN
+390 
-403 IDVSVTAVDD
+403 
-413 APVSGD
+413 
-419 LAYSV
+419 
-424 DEDGSIRLSQE
+424 
-435 QLLSQASDVEGDD
+435 
-448 LTASELSVG
+448 
-457 GNATVIQ
+457 
-464 NDDGSFTITPDENF
+464 
-478 NGDIDIS
+478 
-485 FDISDGSN
+485 
-493 TVQASADLTVNP
+493 
-505 VNDLPVPQD
+505 
-514 QQFSVEEDGTLIFT
+514 EEDGTLIFT

-613 SIDEDGSIRLSQE
+613 S
-626 QLLSQASDV
+626 V
-635 EGDDLTASGLSVG
+635 
-648 GNATVIQ
+648 
-655 NDDGSFTI
+655 
-663 TPDENFNG
+663 
-671 DIDISFDISDGT
+671 
-683 NTVQASADLTVNPVN
+683 
-698 DLPVPQDQQFSVE
+698 
-711 EDGTL
+711 
-716 IFTDAELLTG
+716 
-726 ATDIEGDNLTVEGVT
+726 
-741 YDGGDGI
+741 
-748 LTDNGNGTYTF
+748 
-759 APNEN
+759 
-764 FNGDVNFNFDVSDGT
+764 
-779 DTVSANIDVSVTA
+779 
-792 VDDAPVSGDLAYSVD
+792 
-807 EDGSIR
+807 
-813 LSQEQLLSQASDV
+813 
-826 EGDDLT
+826 
-832 ASGLTVGGDATV
+832 
-844 VANDDGSFTI
+844 
-854 TPDED
+854 
-859 FNGDIDISF
+859 
-868 DISDGTNTV
+868 
-877 QASADLTVNP
+877 
-887 VNDLPVPQDQQF
+887 
-899 SVEEDG
+899 
-905 TLIFTDADLLT
+905 
-916 GATDIEGDNLTV
+916 
-928 EGVTYDG
+928 
-935 GDGILTDNGNGTYTF
+935 
-950 APNENFNGDVNF
+950 
-962 GFDVSDGTDTVSAN
+962 
-976 IDVSV
+976 
-981 TAVDDAPVSGDLAY
+981 
-995 SIDEDGSIR
+995 
-1004 LSQEQLLSQASDVE
+1004 
-1018 GDDLT
+1018 
-1023 ASGLT
+1023 
-1028 VGGDATV
+1028 
-1035 TQNDDGSFTITPD
+1035 
-1048 ENFNGDIDISFDI
+1048 
-1061 ADGTNTVQ
+1061 
-1069 ASADLTVNPVN
+1069 
-1080 DLPVPQDQ
+1080 
-1088 QFSVEEDGTL
+1088 
-1098 IFTDADLLT
+1098 
-1107 GATDI
+1107 
-1112 EGDNLTVEGV
+1112 
-1122 TYDGGDGILTD
+1122 
-1133 NGNGTYTFA
+1133 
-1142 PNENFNGDVNFG
+1142 
-1154 FDVSDGTDTVSA
+1154 
-1166 NIDVSVTAVDDAP
+1166 
-1179 VSGDLAYSID
+1179 D

-1226 VANDDGSFTITPDE
+1226 TQNDDGSFTITPDE
-1240 NFNGDIDISF
+1240 NFNGDINISF

-1298 GATDVEGDNLTV
+1298 GATDIEGDDLTV
-1310 EGITYEGTDGVL
+1310 EGISYEGTDGVL
-1322 TDLGEGS
+1322 TDHGDGS

-1340 DVSFSFD
+1340 EVNFSFD

-1424 YIFSPNE
+1424 YTFSPNE

-1438 LDVVVA
+1438 LDVVVT
-1444 DEDGATDATTAG
+1444 DEEGATDATTAG
-1456 INVLEVNDPPV
+1456 ITVLEVNDPPV

-1474 IDEDSVLTFSESQ
+1474 IDEDSVLTFNESQ

-1540 DEDGAEVETVI
+1540 DEDGAEVDTVI
-1551 NVDVLPINDVPVS
+1551 NVDVLPINDAPVS

-1575 SITLSQDQLLSQAS
+1575 SITLSQEQLLSQAS
-1589 DVEGEDLTASD
+1589 DVEGQDLTASD
-1600 LTVNGNAAVTA
+1600 LTVDGSATVTA
-1611 NDDGSFTIVPDA
+1611 NDDGSFTITPDA
-1623 NFNGDIDIQFNIT
+1623 NFNGDIDIQFN
-1636 DGTNTVQATADL
+1636 
-1648 TVNPVNDLPV
+1648 
-1658 PQDQQ
+1658 
-1663 FSVEE
+1663 
-1668 DGTLIFTDA
+1668 
-1677 DLLTGATDIEGDN
+1677 
-1690 LTVEGVTYDGGDGI
+1690 
-1704 LTDNGN
+1704 
-1710 GTYTFAPNE
+1710 
-1719 NFNGDVN
+1719 
-1726 FGFDVSDGTDTVS
+1726 
-1739 ANIDVSVT
+1739 
-1747 AVDDAPVSGDLA
+1747 
-1759 YSIDEDGSIRLS
+1759 
-1771 QEQLLSQASDVEGDD
+1771 
-1786 LTASGLS
+1786 
-1793 VGGNATVIQNDDG
+1793 
-1806 SFTIT
+1806 
-1811 PDENFNGDIDISF
+1811 
-1824 DISDGTNTV
+1824 
-1833 QASADL
+1833 
-1839 TVNPVNDMPVPQD
+1839 
-1852 QQFSVEEDGT
+1852 
-1862 LIFTDADLLTGATD
+1862 
-1876 IEGDNLTVEGVTYDG
+1876 
-1891 GDGILT
+1891 
-1897 DNGNGTYTF
+1897 
-1906 APNENFN
+1906 
-1913 GDVNFGFDVSDGT
+1913 
-1926 NTVQASA
+1926 
-1933 DLTVNPVNDLPV
+1933 
-1945 PQDQQFSVEED
+1945 
-1956 GTLIFTDADLLT
+1956 
-1968 GATDIEGDN
+1968 
-1977 LTVEAVTYDGG
+1977 
-1988 DGILTDNGNGTY
+1988 
-2000 TFAPNEN
+2000 
-2007 FNGDVNFGFEVS
+2007 
-2019 DGTDTVSANIDV
+2019 
-2031 SVTAV
+2031 
-2036 DDAPVSG
+2036 
-2043 DLAYSV
+2043 
-2049 DEDGSIRLSQEQ
+2049 
-2061 LLSQASDVEGDDLT
+2061 
-2075 ASSLTVDGDATV
+2075 
-2087 VANDDGS
+2087 
-2094 FTITPDENF
+2094 
-2103 NGDIDIS
+2103 
-2110 FDISDGTNTVQASA
+2110 
-2124 DLTVNPVN
+2124 
-2132 DLPVPQDQQFS
+2132 
-2143 IAEDGTLQFT
+2143 
-2153 DADLLTGATDV
+2153 
-2164 EGDNLTVEGITYEGT
+2164 
-2179 DGVLTDLGEG
+2179 
-2189 SYSFAPNENFN
+2189 
-2200 GDVSFS
+2200 
-2206 FDVSDGTDTVSANI
+2206 
-2220 DVSVTPENDPPVA
+2220 
-2233 GSTSYTVNED
+2233 
-2243 NSITIS
+2243 
-2249 DAQLLATSSDIE
+2249 
-2261 GDVSIDSVTYSGS
+2261 
-2274 DGVLEINGNGTYI
+2274 
-2287 FSPNENFSGEIALDV
+2287 
-2302 VVADEDGATDA
+2302 
-2313 TTAGINVLEVNDPPV
+2313 
-2328 AGPTS
+2328 
-2333 YTIDEDS
+2333 
-2340 VLTFSESQVLLNAS
+2340 LN
-2354 DVEGD
+2354 
-2359 VELVGISYDGPD
+2359 
-2371 GIFSVNGDGTCSF
+2371 
-2384 APNENFNGQVQLD
+2384 
-2397 VTIRDEDG
+2397 
-2405 AEVETVINVDVLPI
+2405 
-2419 NDVPVSGDLAYN
+2419 
-2431 VNEDG
+2431 
-2436 SITLSQDQLL
+2436 
-2446 SQASDVEGEDLT
+2446 
-2458 ASDLTVNGNAA
+2458 
-2469 VTANDDGSFT
+2469 
-2479 IVPDAN
+2479 
-2485 FNGDID
+2485 
-2491 IQFNITDGTDTVQA
+2491 DGTDTVQA

-2518 VPQDQQFSIA
+2518 APQDQQFSIE

-2543 ASDIDGEDLTV
+2543 ASDIDGDDLTV

-2573 YTFAPNENFNGDVN
+2573 YTFAPNENFNGYVN
-2587 FSFDVSDGTDTVSA
+2587 FSFDVSDGTETVSA

-2622 VNEDNAITISDEQL
+2622 VNEDNTITISDEQL
-2636 LANSSDVEGAVSV
+2636 LVNSSDVEGAVSI

-2737 DIEGEVELVGI
+2737 DVEGGVELVGI
-2748 NYDGSDGIFT
+2748 NYDGSDGIFI

-2781 TIQDE
+2781 TIKDE
-2786 DGATVETQ
+2786 DGATVDTH
-2794 INVDVLPINDAPV
+2794 INVDVLPINDPPT

-2822 LSQEQLLARA
+2822 LSQDQLLARA
-2832 GDIDSDNLEAI
+2832 GDIDSENLEAI

-2851 TIQHNDDGSYTIT
+2851 TIQQNDDGSYTIT
-2864 PNADYNGDLDL
+2864 PDADYNGDLDL
-2875 NFDIIDNDGGEV
+2875 SFDIIDNDGGSV

-2904 QDQQFTIEEDGT
+2904 QDQQFSIEEDGT

-2945 ADGVLSDI
+2945 ADGVLSDN

-2964 NFNGDVQFSF
+2964 NFNGEVQFSF
-2974 DVFDGTDSTSAVIDV
+2974 DVSDGTGSTAAVIDV

-3031 SLSGVSYSGDDGSF
+3031 ALSSVTYAGDDGSF

-3066 LDVVVVDEDGATA
+3066 LDVVVVDEAGATA

-3113 EQLLANATDIEGDE
+3113 EQLLANATDVEGDE
-3127 LTATNLQTN
+3127 LTASNLQTN

-3141 IVANDDGSFTITHTE
+3141 IVTNDDGSFTITHTE

-3163 FTYSISDGE
+3163 FTYSISDGD

-3200 EEDQTVG
+3200 QEDQTVG

-3223 NGIIEANVNDEWV
+3223 NGIIEANLDNEWV

-3299 VQSNDE
+3299 VQSNDD

-3319 IGDTDRQGLSGD
+3319 LGDTDRQGLSGD

-3353 GGWFMEESRHFTE
+3353 GGWFMEDSRHFTE
-3366 VEIRAFN
+3366 VEIKAFN
-3373 DDGEL
+3373 EDGDL

-3383 YHKEDRSNYETDYT
+3383 YHKEDRGGYETDYT
-3397 LTTSEPV
+3397 LTVSEPV

-3428 CPDEAVFTSI
+3428 CHDEAVFTSI

-3453 HAGDSEI
+3453 HAGDNEI
-3460 ELTADLPNITVD
+3460 ELTADLPNITID

-3530 GENFHGEIELG
+3530 DENFHGEIELG

-3549 TDSNIININFE
+3549 TDDNIININFE
-3560 SVNDAPIVSGPIVL
+3560 SVNDAPIVSGPMVL

-3588 LLVNTTDVEGDALS
+3588 LLANTTDVEGDTLS
-3602 ISDITYGGDD
+3602 ISDITYGGDH
-3612 GDLIDNGDGTFTFMP
+3612 GDLVDNGDGTFTFMP

-3656 VPVNDVPVPGEP
+3656 IPVNDIPVPGEP

-3724 PTENFSG
+3724 PAENFSG

-3743 ASAPSTATVDVEIVN
+3743 ASAPSIATVDVEIVN

-3770 VDEDGSITITQEDL
+3770 VDEDGSINITQEDL
-3784 LANATDIDGDNL
+3784 LANATDVDGDNL
-3796 QAVNLATNDPNAV
+3796 EAVNFATNDPNAV
-3809 IAENSDGSFTITPS
+3809 IVENSDGSFTITPS

-3841 TVAADLNLTVNPIND
+3841 TVAADLNLIVNPIND

-3926 DLAFDVSDG
+3926 DLTFDVSDG

-3940 ANIDLKVEFVNDAPE
+3940 ANIDLKVEFVNDTPE

-3974 MLLENASDQ
+3974 MLLESASDQ

-3990 TSLETNDPNASIVD
+3990 SALETNDPNASIVD

-4091 SGDEGTITDNGDG
+4091 SGDEGTVTDNGDG

-4120 SFTVTDGTDEVEQD
+4120 SFTVTDGTTEVEQD
-4134 INVHIEAVADAPDL
+4134 LNVHIEAVADAPDL

-4207 VLNDQENGITSYN
+4207 VLNDQDNGITSYN

-4236 NAAGY
+4236 NTAGY

-4260 SQVGGGG
+4260 SQVDGGG

-4279 VAEGES
+4279 VEEGES

-4295 QHNDFNAM
+4295 QHNDFDAM
-4303 QEGQYEFR
+4303 QDGQYEFR
-4311 AEDGSP
+4311 AADGSP

-4325 QLIFIG
+4325 QLVFVA

-4341 ENGDAIFHGGSSS
+4341 QNGDAIFHGGSSS
-4354 QLNQDGLEH
+4354 QLNQDGIEH

-4368 NEGGELVYGFED
+4368 NEDGELVYGFED
-4380 LYGGGDADYADFNF
+4380 LYGGGDADYTDFNF

-4409 VTVGPDGTVNLPTT
+4409 VTVGPVGTVNLPTT
-4423 AIENSLQIQL
+4423 AIENALQIQL

-4488 DGSITITQED
+4488 DGSIIITQED

-4538 TDFNGDVSFTF
+4538 ADFNGDVNFTF

-4574 AQDQTFTVGEDGVLT
+4574 AQDQAFTVGEDGVLT

-4598 ATDIEGDDL
+4598 ATDIE
-4607 SVEGVTYTGTDGV
+4607 
-4620 LTDNGDGT
+4620 
-4628 YSFAP
+4628 
-4633 NENFNGDVNFSF
+4633 
-4645 NVSDGTDTVTANID
+4645 
-4659 VSVTPENDPPV
+4659 
-4670 AGNTSYTVHEDNSI
+4670 
-4684 TISNEQLL
+4684 
-4692 ANSSD
+4692 
-4697 IEGEVAIDSV
+4697 
-4707 TYTGSDGVLEINGD
+4707 
-4721 GTYTFSPNENFNGEV
+4721 
-4736 SLDVV
+4736 
-4741 VVDEDD
+4741 
-4747 AAVSTIAGITVLEVD
+4747 
-4762 DPPVAGP
+4762 
-4769 TSYTIDEDSVLTFNE
+4769 
-4784 SQILLNASD
+4784 
-4793 IEGDVEL
+4793 
-4800 VEINYDGPD
+4800 
-4809 GIFSIN
+4809 
-4815 GDGTCSFAPNEN
+4815 
-4827 FNGQVQL
+4827 
-4834 DVTIQDEDGA
+4834 
-4844 QVDTYITVDVL
+4844 
-4855 PINDV
+4855 
-4860 PVSGDLAYSVEE
+4860 
-4872 DGSITLS
+4872 
-4879 QEQLLAQASD
+4879 
-4889 IEGDDLTAAN
+4889 
-4899 LTVGGDAIVTANDD
+4899 
-4913 GSFTITPDANFN
+4913 
-4925 GDIDLTFDINDG
+4925 
-4937 TDTFVATADLT
+4937 
-4948 VNPVNDLP
+4948 
-4956 QPQAQTFSIG
+4956 
-4966 EDGIFNFTDEDLLTG
+4966 
-4981 TTDIDGDDLS
+4981 GDDLS

-5023 VNFSFD
+5023 VNLSFN
-5029 VSDGTDTVQANI
+5029 VSDGTDTVTANI

-5087 DSVTYTGSDGVF
+5087 DSVTYSGSDGVL
-5099 EDNGDGTYT
+5099 EINGNGTYT

-5114 FNGEVSLD
+5114 FNGEISLD
-5122 VVVTDEDGTTES
+5122 VVVVDEDDAAVS
-5134 TTAGVTVLEVNDPPI
+5134 TTAGITVLEVNDPPV
-5149 AGSTSYSVNED
+5149 AGPTSYTIDEDSVLTFNETQ
-5160 EVITISAEQLLA
+5160 VLL

-5179 EVAIDSV
+5179 DVQLVEINYD
-5186 TYTGADGIFTDNGNG
+5186 GPDGIFSINGDG
-5201 TFSFAPNANFD
+5201 TCSFAPNENFN
-5212 GDVSLDVVVT
+5212 GQVQLDVT
-5222 DEDGA
+5222 IQDEDGA
-5227 TATTTASID
+5227 QVDTHITVD
-5236 VLPVN
+5236 VLPIN
-5241 DAPVSGDLA
+5241 DVPVSGDLA

-5264 QLLAQA
+5264 QLLSQA
-5270 SDIEGDDLTAANL
+5270 NDVDGDDLTASNL
-5283 TVGGDATVTANDD
+5283 MVDGDATVTANDD

-5307 NGDIDLAFD
+5307 NGDIDLTFD
-5316 INDGTDT
+5316 INDGVDT

-5344 TFSIGED
+5344 AFSIGED
-5351 GILNFTDEDLLT
+5351 GVLSFTDEDLLT

-5389 NGDGTY
+5389 NGDGSY
-5395 SFAPNENFNG
+5395 SFAPNEDFNG

-5450 TISNEQLLA
+5450 TISDEQLLANSSDIEGEVAIDSVAYTGADGVLEDNGNGTYTFSPNENFNGEVSLDVVVTDEEGATEATTAGISVLEVNDPPVAGSTSYTVHEDNSITISNEQLLA
-5459 NSSDIEGEVVVDSV
+5459 NSSDIEGEFAIDSV
-5473 TYTGSDGVF
+5473 AYSGADGVF
-5482 EDNGDGTY
+5482 EDNGNGTY

-5512 GTTESTTAGVTVL
+5512 GATEATTAGVTVL
-5525 EVNDPPIAGST
+5525 EVNDPPVAGST
-5536 SYSVSEDEVITISA
+5536 SYSVNEDEVITISA

-5564 AIDSVTYTGSDGIFT
+5564 AIDSVNYTGADGIFT
-5579 DNGDGTFSF
+5579 DNGNGTFSF

-5607 EGATVATN
+5607 DGATVATST
-5615 ASIDV
+5615 SIDV
-5620 LPVNDAPVSGDLAYS
+5620 LPINDPPVSGDLAYS
-5635 IDEDGSITL
+5635 IDEDGSIIL
-5644 SQEQLLAQ
+5644 NQEQLLSQ
-5652 AADVDGD
+5652 ASDVDGD
-5659 DLTASNLSAGD
+5659 ELTASNLSAGD

-5679 GTFTVTPGTDFN
+5679 GTFTVTPDANFN
-5691 GNIDLNFDI
+5691 GDIDLSFDI
-5700 SDGTASIVANADLT
+5700 SDGTESIVANADLT

-5750 IEGDDLVAS
+5750 IEGGDLVAS

-5856 IGEQGDETTVIG
+5856 IGEQGDETTVTG
-5868 TVLDAETGNPVVGAD
+5868 TVLDAETGSPVVGAD
-5883 VTLTDNAGHSYTTV
+5883 VTMTDNAGHSYTTV
-5897 TDQSGNYSVNGPVV
+5897 TDQFGHYSVSGPVV
-5911 DQGSVTIEQEGSITS
+5911 DQGTVTIEQEGSITS
-5926 SFLVPAGEDT
+5926 SFLIPAGEDT

-5955 VTWGESPQDMDNH
+5955 VTWGESPRDMDNH
-5968 LWLYDTET
+5968 LWLYDTEN

-6002 DDTNGNGPETITIP
+6002 DDTNGGGPETITIP

-6048 VGDTLVETFTPEL
+6048 VGDTLVETFTPDL
-6061 PENPSGEHW
+6061 PDNPTGEHW

-6084 DVGSENSFELPT
+6084 DVGSENAFDLPT
-6096 SEEVLANVNGID
+6096 AEEALANENGIN
-6108 ISELLMGDEG
+6108 ISELLTGDED
-6118 GDSGDTGGNE
+6118 GDSGETGGNE

-6203 SLTFTDE
+6203 SLIFTDE

-6215 TTDIDGDGLS
+6215 ATDIDGENLS

-6252 NFNGNIDLTY
+6252 NFNGNVDLTY

-6284 VPVAGSTTYS
+6284 VPVAGTTAYS
-6294 VEEDGSITLSDA
+6294 VEEDGSITLSDT

-6327 GTDGVFTDNGDGT
+6327 STDGVFTDNGDGT

-6394 NVITVNEAQLLANS
+6394 NVITISEAQLIANS

-6435 TYSFAPNENFNG
+6435 TYSFAANENFNG
-6447 NVSLDV
+6447 NINLDV
-6453 TVADE
+6453 TVIDD

-6499 LLAQASDV
+6499 LLAQASD
-6507 DGDDLTAANLTAGD
+6507 L
-6521 NATVTANDD
+6521 
-6530 GSFTITPDADFNGDI
+6530 
-6545 DLSFDVSD
+6545 
-6553 GVETVQAGVDLTVNP
+6553 
-6568 VNDIAVVEDVA
+6568 
-6579 YTIEE
+6579 
-6584 DGSLT
+6584 
-6589 FADADLLA
+6589 
-6597 GAADIDG
+6597 
-6604 DELSITDVS
+6604 
-6613 YTGAEGV
+6613 
-6620 FTDNGDGTYSFA
+6620 
-6632 PNENFNGE
+6632 
-6640 VSLDFSVS
+6640 
-6648 DGTETVD
+6648 
-6655 ANIGVTVTDVN
+6655 
-6666 DAPVSGATSYQMN
+6666 
-6679 EDGTITLS
+6679 
-6687 PEQLIANS
+6687 
-6695 SDVDGDVSLDSVS
+6695 
-6708 YSGADGILVQNEDG
+6708 
-6722 SVTFAPN
+6722 
-6729 ENFNGD
+6729 
-6735 INLDVTV
+6735 
-6742 IDDDGATAQ
+6742 
-6751 TTAGIEVIAVNDAPV
+6751 
-6766 AGDLAYSVD
+6766 
-6775 EDGSITLSQEQLLA
+6775 
-6789 QASDVDGDD
+6789 DGDD

-6918 APNENFNGDVSLDF
+6918 APNENFNGEVSLDF

-6946 VTVTDVNDAPVS
+6946 VTVTDVNDAPVA

-6978 IANSSDVDGD
+6978 IANSSDVDGE
-6988 VSLDS
+6988 VSLES
-6993 VSYSGADGIL
+6993 VTYSGSDGSL
-7003 VQNEDGSVTFAPNEN
+7003 VQNDNGSVTFTPSEN
-7018 FNGDINLDVTV
+7018 FNGDISLDVVVT
-7029 IDDDGATAQTTAGI
+7029 DDDGATATTTAGI
-7043 EVLAVNDGPESED
+7043 EVLAVNDGPESEE
-7056 VKLTTAEDSTILIT
+7056 VELTTAEDSTILIT

-7152 PTIEMQGEE
+7152 PMIEMQGEE

-7189 TVRSPANATLTQQPD
+7189 TVRAPANATLTQQPD

-7229 EVVEGSL
+7229 EVVDGSL

-7279 TDLVVSRIINAD
+7279 ADLVVSRIITAD
-7291 GEDGGELTD
+7291 GEDGGEVTD

-7312 DFSGTSDLQV
+7312 DFAGVSDLQV

-7336 VFVRPVAD
+7336 VYVRPAAD
-7344 GAVITTD
+7344 GAVISTD

-7391 EVTDGEHCDDHRTGS
+7391 EVTDGVNTVMITEPGQYIDLFDWDISNIQMTPPEDFHGEFFVTVSATTVDYGDEPEAFEDGIDSGDFETLAGDSIILTADDLIGLAENVNADSDDEVKLVHLADRSQGEIVDNGDGTWTFTPASGFTGEADIAYVIDKDGVLHDEQTGVVVKEGDSRENAAPEINS
-7406 IYRPVRMG
+7406 ITTTEIAADTTLSFTDEDMLANLIDAEGDSLSIESVSLMEGQGVIESDNQGNYQFTPAEDYTGDVQVGFIATDGENRIESFFNVDIQDAEELALSEG
-7414 YLKHSNDA
+7414 YVLAGDGSLIITESQLVDELGVSDSAQVADVADANDA
-7422 S
+7422 GFFAESGEGQWTYWPNEDFDGNLAMNVEVNDGSEVSSHSLSIQVADNSAQSDEPPVQAAQVTEEQQLDVVQQTVDQVQDVETEVENSVADVTAAPGDTISISVPDEVSGNESVDYADMSGLPEGATVSNALDNGDGSFTISGNLDQPVSVELPEGYEGTSEVQFQGYDDLGSSIDGASGSVEVEIDDQYTMQGSTQEQQPDMAGMESGGSDWTSSGGQEQGIDFTDDSGSFDSDSQTGTDQGNDLDQSQI

>member
-42 IATTIATGAENTDAA
+42 IVSTVATGAENTDAA
-57 DEVNQALEDN
+57 DEINQALEDN
-67 PSGAGNEEEA
+67 PSGAGNAEDA
-77 SASGGAAEE
+77 SASGAAVQE
-86 ETPESDEGSDDTQ
+86 ETTESGSDSDAAQ
-99 SNVVGG
+99 SNVVDG
-105 AASDASSDDASGSGG
+105 AATETGTDGATAGSG
-120 GSGAGAQAVGGENAA
+120 GSGAGAQAVGGGE
-135 ASEGGSDAEGNEDQG
+135 STSSDGGTDAEGNEGQG
-150 QAARTSAAPS
+150 QAATTSASLNADS
-160 AEASESDEQ
+160 SDSGEQ
-169 QTGDDL
+169 QANDDL
-175 DSQTVEETF
+175 DSQTIEETF
-184 AVDVEASDEETISEV
+184 AVDVQASDEESISEV
-199 EDDFDSETVNETFKI
+199 EDDFDSETVSETFKI
-214 KVESENDAPEAEQN
+214 QVESENDAPEVEQD

-268 ATVQENGDGT
+268 ATVQDNGDGT
-278 FTVVPSTDFN
+278 FTVVPSADFN

-301 ETISSAIDLTVR
+301 DTVSSAIDLTVR

-366 LTDNGNGTY
+366 LTDNDNGTY

-381 NFNGDVNFG
+381 NFNGDVNF
-390 FEVSDGTDTVSAN
+390 S
-403 IDVSVTAVDD
+403 
-413 APVSGD
+413 
-419 LAYSV
+419 
-424 DEDGSIRLSQE
+424 
-435 QLLSQASDVEGDD
+435 
-448 LTASELSVG
+448 
-457 GNATVIQ
+457 
-464 NDDGSFTITPDENF
+464 
-478 NGDIDIS
+478 
-485 FDISDGSN
+485 
-493 TVQASADLTVNP
+493 
-505 VNDLPVPQD
+505 
-514 QQFSVEEDGTLIFT
+514 
-528 DADLLTGA
+528 
-536 TDIEGDN
+536 
-543 LTVEGV
+543 
-549 TYDGGDGILTDNG
+549 
-562 NGTYTFAPNENF
+562 
-574 NGDVNFGF
+574 F

-588 DTVSANIDVSVT
+588 DTVSANIDVSV
-600 AVDDAPVSGDLAY
+600 A
-613 SIDEDGSIRLSQE
+613 
-626 QLLSQASDV
+626 
-635 EGDDLTASGLSVG
+635 
-648 GNATVIQ
+648 
-655 NDDGSFTI
+655 
-663 TPDENFNG
+663 
-671 DIDISFDISDGT
+671 
-683 NTVQASADLTVNPVN
+683 
-698 DLPVPQDQQFSVE
+698 
-711 EDGTL
+711 
-716 IFTDAELLTG
+716 
-726 ATDIEGDNLTVEGVT
+726 
-741 YDGGDGI
+741 
-748 LTDNGNGTYTF
+748 
-759 APNEN
+759 
-764 FNGDVNFNFDVSDGT
+764 
-779 DTVSANIDVSVTA
+779 A
-792 VDDAPVSGDLAYSVD
+792 VDDAPVSGDLAYSV
-807 EDGSIR
+807 
-813 LSQEQLLSQASDV
+813 
-826 EGDDLT
+826 
-832 ASGLTVGGDATV
+832 
-844 VANDDGSFTI
+844 
-854 TPDED
+854 
-859 FNGDIDISF
+859 
-868 DISDGTNTV
+868 
-877 QASADLTVNP
+877 
-887 VNDLPVPQDQQF
+887 
-899 SVEEDG
+899 
-905 TLIFTDADLLT
+905 
-916 GATDIEGDNLTV
+916 
-928 EGVTYDG
+928 
-935 GDGILTDNGNGTYTF
+935 
-950 APNENFNGDVNF
+950 
-962 GFDVSDGTDTVSAN
+962 
-976 IDVSV
+976 
-981 TAVDDAPVSGDLAY
+981 
-995 SIDEDGSIR
+995 DEDGSIR

-1048 ENFNGDIDISFDI
+1048 ENFNGDIDI
-1061 ADGTNTVQ
+1061 N
-1069 ASADLTVNPVN
+1069 
-1080 DLPVPQDQ
+1080 
-1088 QFSVEEDGTL
+1088 
-1098 IFTDADLLT
+1098 
-1107 GATDI
+1107 
-1112 EGDNLTVEGV
+1112 
-1122 TYDGGDGILTD
+1122 
-1133 NGNGTYTFA
+1133 
-1142 PNENFNGDVNFG
+1142 
-1154 FDVSDGTDTVSA
+1154 
-1166 NIDVSVTAVDDAP
+1166 
-1179 VSGDLAYSID
+1179 
-1189 EDGSI
+1189 
-1194 RLSQEQ
+1194 
-1200 LLSQASDVE
+1200 
-1209 GDDLTASSL
+1209 
-1218 TVGGDATV
+1218 
-1226 VANDDGSFTITPDE
+1226 
-1240 NFNGDIDISF
+1240 F

-1263 DLTVNPVNDLPVPQ
+1263 GLTVNPVNDLPVPQ

-1290 FTDADLLT
+1290 FTDSDLLT
-1298 GATDVEGDNLTV
+1298 GATDIEGDDLTV
-1310 EGITYEGTDGVL
+1310 EGISYEGTDGVL
-1322 TDLGEGS
+1322 TDHGDGS

-1340 DVSFSFD
+1340 EVNFSFD

-1424 YIFSPNE
+1424 YTFSPNE

-1438 LDVVVA
+1438 LDVVVT
-1444 DEDGATDATTAG
+1444 DEEGATDATTAG
-1456 INVLEVNDPPV
+1456 ITVLEVNDPPV

-1474 IDEDSVLTFSESQ
+1474 IDEDSVLTFNESQ

-1517 DGTCSFAPNENFNG
+1517 DGTCSYAPNENFNG
-1531 QVQLDVTIR
+1531 QVQLGVTIR
-1540 DEDGAEVETVI
+1540 DEDGAEVDTVI
-1551 NVDVLPINDVPVS
+1551 NVDVLPINDAPVL

-1575 SITLSQDQLLSQAS
+1575 SITLSQ
-1589 DVEGEDLTASD
+1589 
-1600 LTVNGNAAVTA
+1600 
-1611 NDDGSFTIVPDA
+1611 
-1623 NFNGDIDIQFNIT
+1623 
-1636 DGTNTVQATADL
+1636 
-1648 TVNPVNDLPV
+1648 
-1658 PQDQQ
+1658 
-1663 FSVEE
+1663 
-1668 DGTLIFTDA
+1668 
-1677 DLLTGATDIEGDN
+1677 
-1690 LTVEGVTYDGGDGI
+1690 
-1704 LTDNGN
+1704 
-1710 GTYTFAPNE
+1710 
-1719 NFNGDVN
+1719 
-1726 FGFDVSDGTDTVS
+1726 
-1739 ANIDVSVT
+1739 
-1747 AVDDAPVSGDLA
+1747 
-1759 YSIDEDGSIRLS
+1759 
-1771 QEQLLSQASDVEGDD
+1771 EQLLSQASDVEG
-1786 LTASGLS
+1786 
-1793 VGGNATVIQNDDG
+1793 Q
-1806 SFTIT
+1806 
-1811 PDENFNGDIDISF
+1811 
-1824 DISDGTNTV
+1824 
-1833 QASADL
+1833 
-1839 TVNPVNDMPVPQD
+1839 
-1852 QQFSVEEDGT
+1852 
-1862 LIFTDADLLTGATD
+1862 
-1876 IEGDNLTVEGVTYDG
+1876 
-1891 GDGILT
+1891 
-1897 DNGNGTYTF
+1897 
-1906 APNENFN
+1906 
-1913 GDVNFGFDVSDGT
+1913 
-1926 NTVQASA
+1926 
-1933 DLTVNPVNDLPV
+1933 
-1945 PQDQQFSVEED
+1945 
-1956 GTLIFTDADLLT
+1956 
-1968 GATDIEGDN
+1968 
-1977 LTVEAVTYDGG
+1977 
-1988 DGILTDNGNGTY
+1988 
-2000 TFAPNEN
+2000 
-2007 FNGDVNFGFEVS
+2007 
-2019 DGTDTVSANIDV
+2019 
-2031 SVTAV
+2031 
-2036 DDAPVSG
+2036 
-2043 DLAYSV
+2043 
-2049 DEDGSIRLSQEQ
+2049 
-2061 LLSQASDVEGDDLT
+2061 
-2075 ASSLTVDGDATV
+2075 
-2087 VANDDGS
+2087 
-2094 FTITPDENF
+2094 
-2103 NGDIDIS
+2103 
-2110 FDISDGTNTVQASA
+2110 
-2124 DLTVNPVN
+2124 
-2132 DLPVPQDQQFS
+2132 
-2143 IAEDGTLQFT
+2143 
-2153 DADLLTGATDV
+2153 
-2164 EGDNLTVEGITYEGT
+2164 
-2179 DGVLTDLGEG
+2179 
-2189 SYSFAPNENFN
+2189 
-2200 GDVSFS
+2200 
-2206 FDVSDGTDTVSANI
+2206 
-2220 DVSVTPENDPPVA
+2220 
-2233 GSTSYTVNED
+2233 
-2243 NSITIS
+2243 
-2249 DAQLLATSSDIE
+2249 
-2261 GDVSIDSVTYSGS
+2261 
-2274 DGVLEINGNGTYI
+2274 
-2287 FSPNENFSGEIALDV
+2287 
-2302 VVADEDGATDA
+2302 
-2313 TTAGINVLEVNDPPV
+2313 
-2328 AGPTS
+2328 
-2333 YTIDEDS
+2333 
-2340 VLTFSESQVLLNAS
+2340 
-2354 DVEGD
+2354 
-2359 VELVGISYDGPD
+2359 
-2371 GIFSVNGDGTCSF
+2371 
-2384 APNENFNGQVQLD
+2384 
-2397 VTIRDEDG
+2397 
-2405 AEVETVINVDVLPI
+2405 
-2419 NDVPVSGDLAYN
+2419 
-2431 VNEDG
+2431 
-2436 SITLSQDQLL
+2436 
-2446 SQASDVEGEDLT
+2446 DLT
-2458 ASDLTVNGNAA
+2458 ASDLTVDGNAT

-2479 IVPDAN
+2479 ISNVEAN

-2518 VPQDQQFSIA
+2518 VPQDQQFSIE

-2543 ASDIDGEDLTV
+2543 ATDIDGDNLTV

-2587 FSFDVSDGTDTVSA
+2587 FSFDVSDGTETVSA
-2601 NIDVSV
+2601 NIDVTV

-2673 NENFSGDISLDVI
+2673 NENFSGDISLDLI

-2737 DIEGEVELVGI
+2737 DVEGDVELVGI

-2832 GDIDSDNLEAI
+2832 GDIDSENLEAI
-2843 NLSTDENA
+2843 NLSNDENA
-2851 TIQHNDDGSYTIT
+2851 TIQQNDDGSYTIT
-2864 PNADYNGDLDL
+2864 PDADYNGDLDL
-2875 NFDIIDNDGGEV
+2875 NFDIIDNDGGSV

-2904 QDQQFTIEEDGT
+2904 QDQQFSIEEDGT

-2945 ADGVLSDI
+2945 ADGVLSDN

-2964 NFNGDVQFSF
+2964 NFNGEVQFSF
-2974 DVFDGTDSTSAVIDV
+2974 DVFDGTGSTAAVIDV

-3031 SLSGVSYSGDDGSF
+3031 ALSSVTYAGDDGSF

-3066 LDVVVVDEDGATA
+3066 LDVVVVDEAGATA

-3089 VNDGPETSGIQ
+3089 VNDGPETSDIQ

-3113 EQLLANATDIEGDE
+3113 EQLLANATDVEGDE
-3127 LTATNLQTN
+3127 LTASNLQTN

-3141 IVANDDGSFTITHTE
+3141 IVTNDDGSFTITHTE

-3163 FTYSISDGE
+3163 FTYSISDGD

-3200 EEDQTVG
+3200 QEDQTVG

-3223 NGIIEANVNDEWV
+3223 NGIIEANLDNEWV

-3299 VQSNDE
+3299 VQSNDD

-3319 IGDTDRQGLSGD
+3319 LGDTDRQGLSGD

-3366 VEIRAFN
+3366 VEIKAFN
-3373 DDGEL
+3373 EDGDL

-3383 YHKEDRSNYETDYT
+3383 YHKEDRGGYETDYT
-3397 LTTSEPV
+3397 LTVSEPV

-3428 CPDEAVFTSI
+3428 AHDEAVFTSI

-3446 ETVELNI
+3446 ETIELNI
-3453 HAGDSEI
+3453 HAGDNEI
-3460 ELTADLPNITVD
+3460 ELTADLPNITID

-3530 GENFHGEIELG
+3530 DENFHGEIELD

-3574 STDEDQGITFSADD
+3574 STDEDEGITFSADD
-3588 LLVNTTDVEGDALS
+3588 LLANTTDIEGDTLS
-3602 ISDITYGGDD
+3602 ISDITYGGDH
-3612 GDLIDNGDGTFTFMP
+3612 GDLVDNGDGTFTFMP

-3656 VPVNDVPVPGEP
+3656 IPVNDIPVPGEP

-3724 PTENFSG
+3724 PAENFSG

-3743 ASAPSTATVDVEIVN
+3743 ASAPSIATVDVEIVN

-3784 LANATDIDGDNL
+3784 LANATDVDGDNL
-3796 QAVNLATNDPNAV
+3796 EAVNFATNDPNAV
-3809 IAENSDGSFTITPS
+3809 IVENSDGSFTITPS

-3841 TVAADLNLTVNPIND
+3841 TVAADLNLIVNPIND

-3926 DLAFDVSDG
+3926 DLTFDVSDG

-3940 ANIDLKVEFVNDAPE
+3940 ANIDLKVEFVNDTPE

-3974 MLLENASDQ
+3974 MLLESASDQ

-3990 TSLETNDPNASIVD
+3990 SALETNDPNASIVD

-4091 SGDEGTITDNGDG
+4091 SGDEGTVTDNGDG
-4104 TFSFVPEEH
+4104 TFIFVPEEH

-4120 SFTVTDGTDEVEQD
+4120 SFTVTDGTTEVEQD
-4134 INVHIEAVADAPDL
+4134 LNVHIEAVADAPDL

-4207 VLNDQENGITSYN
+4207 VLNDQDNGITSYN

-4236 NAAGY
+4236 NTAGY

-4260 SQVGGGG
+4260 SQVDGGG

-4279 VAEGES
+4279 VEEGES

-4295 QHNDFNAM
+4295 QHNDFDAM
-4303 QEGQYEFR
+4303 QDGQYEFR
-4311 AEDGSP
+4311 AADGSP

-4325 QLIFIG
+4325 QLVFVA

-4341 ENGDAIFHGGSSS
+4341 QNGDAIFHGGSSS
-4354 QLNQDGLEH
+4354 QLNQDGIEH

-4368 NEGGELVYGFED
+4368 NEDGELVYGFED
-4380 LYGGGDADYADFNF
+4380 LYGGGDADYTDFNF

-4423 AIENSLQIQL
+4423 AIENALQIQL

-4488 DGSITITQED
+4488 DGSIIITQED

-4538 TDFNGDVSFTF
+4538 ADFNGDVNFTF

-4574 AQDQTFTVGEDGVLT
+4574 AQDQAFTVGEDGVLT

-4607 SVEGVTYTGTDGV
+4607 SVEGVTYTGADGV

-4670 AGNTSYTVHEDNSI
+4670 AGSTSYTVHEDNSI

-4707 TYTGSDGVLEINGD
+4707 TYSGSDGVLEINGD

-4747 AAVSTIAGITVLEVD
+4747 AAVSTTAGITVLEVN

-4769 TSYTIDEDSVLTFNE
+4769 TSYTVDEDSVLTFNE
-4784 SQILLNASD
+4784 TQVLLNASD
-4793 IEGDVEL
+4793 IEGDVQL

-4844 QVDTYITVDVL
+4844 QVDTHITVDVL

-4879 QEQLLAQASD
+4879 QEQLLSQAND
-4889 IEGDDLTAAN
+4889 VDGDDLTASN
-4899 LTVGGDAIVTANDD
+4899 LMVDGDATVTANDD

-4937 TDTFVATADLT
+4937 VDTLVATADLT

-4956 QPQAQTFSIG
+4956 QPQDQAFSIG
-4966 EDGIFNFTDEDLLTG
+4966 EDGVLNFTDEDLLTG
-4981 TTDIDGDDLS
+4981 ATDIDGDDLS

-5010 TYSFAPNENFNGD
+5010 SYSFAPNENFNGD

-5070 NEQLLANSS
+5070 DEQLLANSS

-5087 DSVTYTGSDGVF
+5087 DSVAYTGADGVL
-5099 EDNGDGTYT
+5099 EDNGNGTYT

-5122 VVVTDEDGTTES
+5122 VVVTDEEGATEATTAGISVLEVNDPPVAGSTSYTVHEDNSITISNEQLLANSSDIEGEFAIDSVAYSGADGVFEDNGNGTYTFSPNENFNGEVSLDVVVTDEEGATEA
-5134 TTAGVTVLEVNDPPI
+5134 TTAGVTVLEVNDPPV

-5186 TYTGADGIFTDNGNG
+5186 NYTGADGIFTDNGNG

-5227 TATTTASID
+5227 TVATSASID
-5236 VLPVN
+5236 VLP
-5241 DAPVSGDLA
+5241 
-5250 YSVEED
+5250 
-5256 GSITLSQE
+5256 
-5264 QLLAQA
+5264 
-5270 SDIEGDDLTAANL
+5270 
-5283 TVGGDATVTANDD
+5283 
-5296 GSFTITPDANF
+5296 
-5307 NGDIDLAFD
+5307 
-5316 INDGTDT
+5316 IND
-5323 LVATADLT
+5323 
-5331 VNPVND
+5331 P
-5337 LPQPQDQ
+5337 
-5344 TFSIGED
+5344 
-5351 GILNFTDEDLLT
+5351 
-5363 GATDIDG
+5363 
-5370 DDLSVE
+5370 
-5376 GVTYTGADGVLTD
+5376 
-5389 NGDGTY
+5389 
-5395 SFAPNENFNG
+5395 
-5405 DVNFSF
+5405 
-5411 DVSDGTDTVQANID
+5411 
-5425 VSVTPEN
+5425 
-5432 DPPVAGSTSYTVH
+5432 
-5445 EDNSI
+5445 
-5450 TISNEQLLA
+5450 
-5459 NSSDIEGEVVVDSV
+5459 
-5473 TYTGSDGVF
+5473 
-5482 EDNGDGTY
+5482 
-5490 TFSPNEN
+5490 
-5497 FNGEVSLDVVVTDED
+5497 
-5512 GTTESTTAGVTVL
+5512 
-5525 EVNDPPIAGST
+5525 
-5536 SYSVSEDEVITISA
+5536 
-5550 EQLLANASDIEGEV
+5550 
-5564 AIDSVTYTGSDGIFT
+5564 
-5579 DNGDGTFSF
+5579 
-5588 APNANF
+5588 
-5594 DGDVSLD
+5594 
-5601 VVVTDE
+5601 
-5607 EGATVATN
+5607 
-5615 ASIDV
+5615 
-5620 LPVNDAPVSGDLAYS
+5620 PVSGDLAYS
-5635 IDEDGSITL
+5635 IDEDGSIIL
-5644 SQEQLLAQ
+5644 NQEQLLSQ
-5652 AADVDGD
+5652 ASDVDGD
-5659 DLTASNLSAGD
+5659 ELTASNLSAGD

-5679 GTFTVTPGTDFN
+5679 GTFTVTPDANFN
-5691 GNIDLNFDI
+5691 GDIDLSFDI
-5700 SDGTASIVANADLT
+5700 SDGTESIVANADLT

-5750 IEGDDLVAS
+5750 IEGGDLVAS

-5768 TIVDNGDG
+5768 TIVNNGDG

-5856 IGEQGDETTVIG
+5856 IGEQGDETTVTG
-5868 TVLDAETGNPVVGAD
+5868 TVLDAETGSPVVGAD
-5883 VTLTDNAGHSYTTV
+5883 VTMTDNAGHSYTTV
-5897 TDQSGNYSVNGPVV
+5897 TDQFGHYSVSGPVV
-5911 DQGSVTIEQEGSITS
+5911 DQGTVTIEQEGSITS
-5926 SFLVPAGEDT
+5926 SFLIPAGEDT

-5955 VTWGESPQDMDNH
+5955 VTWGESPRDMDNH
-5968 LWLYDTET
+5968 LWLYDTEN

-6002 DDTNGNGPETITIP
+6002 DDTNGGGPETITIP

-6048 VGDTLVETFTPEL
+6048 VGDTLVETFTPDL
-6061 PENPSGEHW
+6061 PDNPTGEHW

-6084 DVGSENSFELPT
+6084 DVGSENAFDLPT
-6096 SEEVLANVNGID
+6096 AEEALANENGIN
-6108 ISELLMGDEG
+6108 ISELLTGDED
-6118 GDSGDTGGNE
+6118 GDSGETGGNE

-6203 SLTFTDE
+6203 SLIFTDE

-6215 TTDIDGDGLS
+6215 ATDIDGENLS

-6252 NFNGNIDLTY
+6252 NFNGNVDLTY

-6284 VPVAGSTTYS
+6284 VPVAGTTAYS
-6294 VEEDGSITLSDA
+6294 VEEDGSITLSDT

-6394 NVITVNEAQLLANS
+6394 NVITISEAQLIANS

-6435 TYSFAPNENFNG
+6435 TYSFAANENFNG
-6447 NVSLDV
+6447 NINLDV
-6453 TVADE
+6453 TVIDD

-6499 LLAQASDV
+6499 LLAQASD
-6507 DGDDLTAANLTAGD
+6507 L
-6521 NATVTANDD
+6521 
-6530 GSFTITPDADFNGDI
+6530 
-6545 DLSFDVSD
+6545 
-6553 GVETVQAGVDLTVNP
+6553 
-6568 VNDIAVVEDVA
+6568 
-6579 YTIEE
+6579 
-6584 DGSLT
+6584 
-6589 FADADLLA
+6589 
-6597 GAADIDG
+6597 
-6604 DELSITDVS
+6604 
-6613 YTGAEGV
+6613 
-6620 FTDNGDGTYSFA
+6620 
-6632 PNENFNGE
+6632 
-6640 VSLDFSVS
+6640 
-6648 DGTETVD
+6648 
-6655 ANIGVTVTDVN
+6655 
-6666 DAPVSGATSYQMN
+6666 
-6679 EDGTITLS
+6679 
-6687 PEQLIANS
+6687 
-6695 SDVDGDVSLDSVS
+6695 
-6708 YSGADGILVQNEDG
+6708 
-6722 SVTFAPN
+6722 
-6729 ENFNGD
+6729 
-6735 INLDVTV
+6735 
-6742 IDDDGATAQ
+6742 
-6751 TTAGIEVIAVNDAPV
+6751 
-6766 AGDLAYSVD
+6766 
-6775 EDGSITLSQEQLLA
+6775 
-6789 QASDVDGDD
+6789 DGDD

-6918 APNENFNGDVSLDF
+6918 APNENFNGEVSLDF

-6946 VTVTDVNDAPVS
+6946 VTVTDVNDAPVA

-6978 IANSSDVDGD
+6978 IANSSDVDGE
-6988 VSLDS
+6988 VSLES
-6993 VSYSGADGIL
+6993 VTYSGSDGSL
-7003 VQNEDGSVTFAPNEN
+7003 VQNDNGSVTFTPSEN
-7018 FNGDINLDVTV
+7018 FNGDISLDVVVT
-7029 IDDDGATAQTTAGI
+7029 DDDGATATTTAGI
-7043 EVLAVNDGPESED
+7043 EVLAVNDGPESEE
-7056 VKLTTAEDSTILIT
+7056 VELTTAEDSTILIT

-7152 PTIEMQGEE
+7152 PMIEMQGEE

-7189 TVRSPANATLTQQPD
+7189 TVRAPANATLTQQPD

-7229 EVVEGSL
+7229 EVVDGSL

-7279 TDLVVSRIINAD
+7279 ADLVVSRIITAD
-7291 GEDGGELTD
+7291 GEDGGEVTD

-7312 DFSGTSDLQV
+7312 DFAGVSDLQV

-7336 VFVRPVAD
+7336 VYVRPAAD
-7344 GAVITTD
+7344 GAVISTD

-7391 EVTDGEHCDDHRTGS
+7391 EVTDGVNTVMITEPGQYIDLFDWDISNIQMTPPEDFHGEFFVTVSATTVDYGDEPEAFEDGIDSGDFETLAGDSIILTADDLIGLAENVNADSDDEVKLVHLADRSQGEIVDNGDGTWTFTPASGFTGEADIAYVIDKDGVLHDEQTGVVVKEGDSRENAAPEINS
-7406 IYRPVRMG
+7406 ITTTEIAADTTLSFTDEDMLANLSDAEGDSLSIESVSLMEGQGVIESDNQGNYQFTPAEDYTGDVQVGFIATDGENRIESFFNVDIQDAEELALSEG
-7414 YLKHSNDA
+7414 YVLAGDGSLIITESQLVDELGVSDSAQVADVADANDA
-7422 S
+7422 GFFAESGEGQWTYWPNEDFDGNLAMNVEVNDGSEVSSHSLSIQVADNSAQSDEPPVQAAQVTEEQQLDVVQQTVDQVQDVETEVENSVADVTAAPGDTISISVPDEVSGNESVDYADMSGLPEGATVSNALDNGDGSFTISGNLDQPVSVELPEGYEGTSEVQFQGYDDLGSSIDGASGSVEVEIDDQYTMQGSTQEQQPDMAGMESGGSDWTSSGGQEQGIDFTDDSGSFDSDSQTGTDQGNDLDQSQI

>member
-42 IATTIATGAENTDAA
+42 IASTVATGAENTDAA
-57 DEVNQALEDN
+57 DEINQALEDN
-67 PSGAGNEEEA
+67 PSGAGNAEDA
-77 SASGGAAEE
+77 SASGAAVQE
-86 ETPESDEGSDDTQ
+86 ETTESGSDSDAAQ
-99 SNVVGG
+99 SNVVDG
-105 AASDASSDDASGSGG
+105 AATETGTDGATAGSS
-120 GSGAGAQAVGGENAA
+120 GSGAGAQAVGGGE
-135 ASEGGSDAEGNEDQG
+135 STSSDGGTDAEGNEGQG
-150 QAARTSAAPS
+150 QAATTSASLNADS
-160 AEASESDEQ
+160 SDSGEQ
-169 QTGDDL
+169 QANDDL
-175 DSQTVEETF
+175 DSQTIEETF
-184 AVDVEASDEETISEV
+184 AVDVQASDEESISEV
-199 EDDFDSETVNETFKI
+199 EDDFDSETVSETFKI
-214 KVESENDAPEAEQN
+214 QVESENDAPEVEQD

-268 ATVQENGDGT
+268 ATVQDNGDGT
-278 FTVVPSTDFN
+278 FTVVPSADFN

-301 ETISSAIDLTVR
+301 EIVGSAIDLTVR
-313 PINDAPVPEDKTFE
+313 PINDAPEPEDKTFE

-381 NFNGDVNFG
+381 NFNGDVNF
-390 FEVSDGTDTVSAN
+390 S
-403 IDVSVTAVDD
+403 
-413 APVSGD
+413 
-419 LAYSV
+419 
-424 DEDGSIRLSQE
+424 
-435 QLLSQASDVEGDD
+435 
-448 LTASELSVG
+448 
-457 GNATVIQ
+457 
-464 NDDGSFTITPDENF
+464 
-478 NGDIDIS
+478 
-485 FDISDGSN
+485 
-493 TVQASADLTVNP
+493 
-505 VNDLPVPQD
+505 
-514 QQFSVEEDGTLIFT
+514 
-528 DADLLTGA
+528 
-536 TDIEGDN
+536 
-543 LTVEGV
+543 
-549 TYDGGDGILTDNG
+549 
-562 NGTYTFAPNENF
+562 
-574 NGDVNFGF
+574 
-582 DVSDGT
+582 
-588 DTVSANIDVSVT
+588 
-600 AVDDAPVSGDLAY
+600 
-613 SIDEDGSIRLSQE
+613 
-626 QLLSQASDV
+626 
-635 EGDDLTASGLSVG
+635 
-648 GNATVIQ
+648 
-655 NDDGSFTI
+655 
-663 TPDENFNG
+663 
-671 DIDISFDISDGT
+671 
-683 NTVQASADLTVNPVN
+683 
-698 DLPVPQDQQFSVE
+698 
-711 EDGTL
+711 
-716 IFTDAELLTG
+716 
-726 ATDIEGDNLTVEGVT
+726 
-741 YDGGDGI
+741 
-748 LTDNGNGTYTF
+748 
-759 APNEN
+759 
-764 FNGDVNFNFDVSDGT
+764 FDVSDGT

-832 ASGLTVGGDATV
+832 AS
-844 VANDDGSFTI
+844 S
-854 TPDED
+854 
-859 FNGDIDISF
+859 
-868 DISDGTNTV
+868 
-877 QASADLTVNP
+877 
-887 VNDLPVPQDQQF
+887 
-899 SVEEDG
+899 
-905 TLIFTDADLLT
+905 
-916 GATDIEGDNLTV
+916 
-928 EGVTYDG
+928 
-935 GDGILTDNGNGTYTF
+935 
-950 APNENFNGDVNF
+950 
-962 GFDVSDGTDTVSAN
+962 
-976 IDVSV
+976 
-981 TAVDDAPVSGDLAY
+981 
-995 SIDEDGSIR
+995 
-1004 LSQEQLLSQASDVE
+1004 
-1018 GDDLT
+1018 
-1023 ASGLT
+1023 LT

-1035 TQNDDGSFTITPD
+1035 TQ
-1048 ENFNGDIDISFDI
+1048 
-1061 ADGTNTVQ
+1061 
-1069 ASADLTVNPVN
+1069 
-1080 DLPVPQDQ
+1080 
-1088 QFSVEEDGTL
+1088 
-1098 IFTDADLLT
+1098 
-1107 GATDI
+1107 
-1112 EGDNLTVEGV
+1112 
-1122 TYDGGDGILTD
+1122 
-1133 NGNGTYTFA
+1133 
-1142 PNENFNGDVNFG
+1142 
-1154 FDVSDGTDTVSA
+1154 
-1166 NIDVSVTAVDDAP
+1166 
-1179 VSGDLAYSID
+1179 
-1189 EDGSI
+1189 
-1194 RLSQEQ
+1194 
-1200 LLSQASDVE
+1200 
-1209 GDDLTASSL
+1209 
-1218 TVGGDATV
+1218 
-1226 VANDDGSFTITPDE
+1226 NDDGSFTITPDE

-1424 YIFSPNE
+1424 YTFSPNE

-1438 LDVVVA
+1438 LDVVVT
-1444 DEDGATDATTAG
+1444 DEEGATDATTAG
-1456 INVLEVNDPPV
+1456 ITVLEVNDPPV

-1474 IDEDSVLTFSESQ
+1474 IDEDSVLTFNESQ

-1540 DEDGAEVETVI
+1540 DEDGAEVDTVI
-1551 NVDVLPINDVPVS
+1551 NVDVLPINDAPVS

-1575 SITLSQDQLLSQAS
+1575 SITLSQEQLLSQAS
-1589 DVEGEDLTASD
+1589 DVEGQDLTASD
-1600 LTVNGNAAVTA
+1600 LTVDGSATVTA
-1611 NDDGSFTIVPDA
+1611 NDDGSFTITPDA
-1623 NFNGDIDIQFNIT
+1623 NFNGDIDIQFN
-1636 DGTNTVQATADL
+1636 
-1648 TVNPVNDLPV
+1648 
-1658 PQDQQ
+1658 
-1663 FSVEE
+1663 
-1668 DGTLIFTDA
+1668 
-1677 DLLTGATDIEGDN
+1677 
-1690 LTVEGVTYDGGDGI
+1690 
-1704 LTDNGN
+1704 
-1710 GTYTFAPNE
+1710 
-1719 NFNGDVN
+1719 
-1726 FGFDVSDGTDTVS
+1726 
-1739 ANIDVSVT
+1739 
-1747 AVDDAPVSGDLA
+1747 
-1759 YSIDEDGSIRLS
+1759 
-1771 QEQLLSQASDVEGDD
+1771 
-1786 LTASGLS
+1786 
-1793 VGGNATVIQNDDG
+1793 
-1806 SFTIT
+1806 
-1811 PDENFNGDIDISF
+1811 
-1824 DISDGTNTV
+1824 
-1833 QASADL
+1833 
-1839 TVNPVNDMPVPQD
+1839 
-1852 QQFSVEEDGT
+1852 
-1862 LIFTDADLLTGATD
+1862 
-1876 IEGDNLTVEGVTYDG
+1876 
-1891 GDGILT
+1891 
-1897 DNGNGTYTF
+1897 
-1906 APNENFN
+1906 
-1913 GDVNFGFDVSDGT
+1913 
-1926 NTVQASA
+1926 
-1933 DLTVNPVNDLPV
+1933 
-1945 PQDQQFSVEED
+1945 
-1956 GTLIFTDADLLT
+1956 
-1968 GATDIEGDN
+1968 
-1977 LTVEAVTYDGG
+1977 
-1988 DGILTDNGNGTY
+1988 
-2000 TFAPNEN
+2000 
-2007 FNGDVNFGFEVS
+2007 
-2019 DGTDTVSANIDV
+2019 
-2031 SVTAV
+2031 
-2036 DDAPVSG
+2036 
-2043 DLAYSV
+2043 
-2049 DEDGSIRLSQEQ
+2049 
-2061 LLSQASDVEGDDLT
+2061 
-2075 ASSLTVDGDATV
+2075 
-2087 VANDDGS
+2087 
-2094 FTITPDENF
+2094 
-2103 NGDIDIS
+2103 
-2110 FDISDGTNTVQASA
+2110 
-2124 DLTVNPVN
+2124 
-2132 DLPVPQDQQFS
+2132 
-2143 IAEDGTLQFT
+2143 
-2153 DADLLTGATDV
+2153 
-2164 EGDNLTVEGITYEGT
+2164 
-2179 DGVLTDLGEG
+2179 
-2189 SYSFAPNENFN
+2189 
-2200 GDVSFS
+2200 
-2206 FDVSDGTDTVSANI
+2206 
-2220 DVSVTPENDPPVA
+2220 
-2233 GSTSYTVNED
+2233 
-2243 NSITIS
+2243 
-2249 DAQLLATSSDIE
+2249 
-2261 GDVSIDSVTYSGS
+2261 
-2274 DGVLEINGNGTYI
+2274 
-2287 FSPNENFSGEIALDV
+2287 
-2302 VVADEDGATDA
+2302 
-2313 TTAGINVLEVNDPPV
+2313 
-2328 AGPTS
+2328 
-2333 YTIDEDS
+2333 
-2340 VLTFSESQVLLNAS
+2340 LN
-2354 DVEGD
+2354 
-2359 VELVGISYDGPD
+2359 
-2371 GIFSVNGDGTCSF
+2371 
-2384 APNENFNGQVQLD
+2384 
-2397 VTIRDEDG
+2397 
-2405 AEVETVINVDVLPI
+2405 
-2419 NDVPVSGDLAYN
+2419 
-2431 VNEDG
+2431 
-2436 SITLSQDQLL
+2436 
-2446 SQASDVEGEDLT
+2446 
-2458 ASDLTVNGNAA
+2458 
-2469 VTANDDGSFT
+2469 
-2479 IVPDAN
+2479 
-2485 FNGDID
+2485 
-2491 IQFNITDGTDTVQA
+2491 DGTDTVQA

-2518 VPQDQQFSIA
+2518 APQDQQFSIE

-2543 ASDIDGEDLTV
+2543 ASDIDGDDLTV

-2587 FSFDVSDGTDTVSA
+2587 FSFDVSDGTETVSA

-2636 LANSSDVEGAVSV
+2636 LVNSSDVEGAVSI

-2737 DIEGEVELVGI
+2737 DVEGDVELVGI
-2748 NYDGSDGIFT
+2748 NYDGSDGIFI

-2781 TIQDE
+2781 TIKDE
-2786 DGATVETQ
+2786 DGATVDTH
-2794 INVDVLPINDAPV
+2794 INVDVLPINDPPT
-2807 SGDLAYTI
+2807 SGELAYTI

-2822 LSQEQLLARA
+2822 LSQDQLLARA
-2832 GDIDSDNLEAI
+2832 GDIDSENLEAI

-2851 TIQHNDDGSYTIT
+2851 TIQQNDDGSYTIT
-2864 PNADYNGDLDL
+2864 PDADYNGDLDL
-2875 NFDIIDNDGGEV
+2875 NFDIIDNDGGSV

-2904 QDQQFTIEEDGT
+2904 QDQQFSIEEDGT

-2945 ADGVLSDI
+2945 ADGVLSDN

-2964 NFNGDVQFSF
+2964 NFNGEVQFSF
-2974 DVFDGTDSTSAVIDV
+2974 DVFDGTGSTAAVIDV

-3031 SLSGVSYSGDDGSF
+3031 ALSSVTYAGDDGSF

-3066 LDVVVVDEDGATA
+3066 LDVVVVDEAGATA

-3089 VNDGPETSGIQ
+3089 VNDGPETSDIQ

-3113 EQLLANATDIEGDE
+3113 EQLLANATDVEGDE
-3127 LTATNLQTN
+3127 LTASNLQTN

-3141 IVANDDGSFTITHTE
+3141 IVTNDDGSFTITHTE

-3163 FTYSISDGE
+3163 FTYSISDGD

-3200 EEDQTVG
+3200 QEDQTVG

-3223 NGIIEANVNDEWV
+3223 NGIIEANLDNEWV

-3299 VQSNDE
+3299 VQSNDD

-3319 IGDTDRQGLSGD
+3319 LGDTDRQGLSGD

-3353 GGWFMEESRHFTE
+3353 GGWFMEDSRHFTE
-3366 VEIRAFN
+3366 VEIKAFN
-3373 DDGEL
+3373 EDGDL

-3383 YHKEDRSNYETDYT
+3383 YHKEDRGGYETDYT
-3397 LTTSEPV
+3397 LTVSEPV

-3428 CPDEAVFTSI
+3428 CHDEAVFTSI

-3453 HAGDSEI
+3453 HAGDNEI
-3460 ELTADLPNITVD
+3460 ELTADLPNITID

-3530 GENFHGEIELG
+3530 DENFHGEIELG

-3549 TDSNIININFE
+3549 TDDNIININFE
-3560 SVNDAPIVSGPIVL
+3560 SVNDAPIVSGPMVL

-3588 LLVNTTDVEGDALS
+3588 LLANTTDVEGDTLS
-3602 ISDITYGGDD
+3602 ISDITYGGDH
-3612 GDLIDNGDGTFTFMP
+3612 GDLVDNGDGTFTFMP

-3656 VPVNDVPVPGEP
+3656 IPVNDIPVPGEP

-3724 PTENFSG
+3724 PAENFSG

-3743 ASAPSTATVDVEIVN
+3743 ASAPSIATVDVEIVN

-3784 LANATDIDGDNL
+3784 LANATDVDGDNL
-3796 QAVNLATNDPNAV
+3796 EAVNFATNDPNAV
-3809 IAENSDGSFTITPS
+3809 IVENSDGSFTITPS

-3841 TVAADLNLTVNPIND
+3841 TVAADLNLIVNPIND

-3926 DLAFDVSDG
+3926 DLTFDVSDG

-3940 ANIDLKVEFVNDAPE
+3940 ANIDLKVEFVNDTPE

-3974 MLLENASDQ
+3974 MLLESASDQ

-3990 TSLETNDPNASIVD
+3990 SALETNDPNATIVN

-4065 LFTQEDLLSGAIDID
+4065 LFTQEELLSGAIDID

-4091 SGDEGTITDNGDG
+4091 SGDEGAITDNGDG

-4120 SFTVTDGTDEVEQD
+4120 SFTVTDGTTEVEQD
-4134 INVHIEAVADAPDL
+4134 LNVHIEAVADAPDL

-4154 GVNVDDEAIL
+4154 GVNVDDQAIL

-4207 VLNDQENGITSYN
+4207 VLNDQDNGITSYN

-4236 NAAGY
+4236 NTAGY

-4260 SQVGGGG
+4260 SQVDGGG

-4279 VAEGES
+4279 VEEGES

-4295 QHNDFNAM
+4295 QHNDFDAM
-4303 QEGQYEFR
+4303 QDGQYEFR

-4325 QLIFIG
+4325 QLVFV
-4331 ADGTETVVQG
+4331 ATDGTETVIQG
-4341 ENGDAIFHGGSSS
+4341 QNGDAIFHGGSSS
-4354 QLNQDGLEH
+4354 QLNQDGIEH

-4368 NEGGELVYGFED
+4368 NEDGELVYGFED
-4380 LYGGGDADYADFNF
+4380 LYGGGDADYSDFNF

-4423 AIENSLQIQL
+4423 AIENALQIQL

-4488 DGSITITQED
+4488 DGSIIITQED

-4538 TDFNGDVSFTF
+4538 ADFNGDVNFTF

-4574 AQDQTFTVGEDGVLT
+4574 AQDQAFTVGEDGVLT

-4607 SVEGVTYTGTDGV
+4607 SVEGVTYTGADGV

-4670 AGNTSYTVHEDNSI
+4670 AGSTSYTVHEDNSI

-4707 TYTGSDGVLEINGD
+4707 TYSGSDGVLEINGD

-4747 AAVSTIAGITVLEVD
+4747 AAVSTTAGITVLEVN

-4769 TSYTIDEDSVLTFNE
+4769 TSYTVDEDSVLTFNE
-4784 SQILLNASD
+4784 TQVLLNASD
-4793 IEGDVEL
+4793 IEGDVQL

-4844 QVDTYITVDVL
+4844 QVDTHITVDVL

-4879 QEQLLAQASD
+4879 QEQLLSQAND
-4889 IEGDDLTAAN
+4889 VDGDDLTASN
-4899 LTVGGDAIVTANDD
+4899 LMVDGDATVTANDD

-4937 TDTFVATADLT
+4937 VDTLVATADLT

-4956 QPQAQTFSIG
+4956 QPQDQAFSIG
-4966 EDGIFNFTDEDLLTG
+4966 EDGVLNFTDEDLLTG
-4981 TTDIDGDDLS
+4981 ATDIDGDDLS

-5010 TYSFAPNENFNGD
+5010 SYSFAPNENFNGD

-5070 NEQLLANSS
+5070 DEQLLANSS

-5087 DSVTYTGSDGVF
+5087 DSVAYTGADGVL
-5099 EDNGDGTYT
+5099 EDNGNGTYT

-5122 VVVTDEDGTTES
+5122 VVVTDEEGATEATTAGISVLEVNDPPVAGSTSYTVHEDNSITISNEQLLANSSDIEGEFAIDSVAYSGADGVFEDNGNGTYTFSPNENFNGEVSLDVVVTDEEGATEA
-5134 TTAGVTVLEVNDPPI
+5134 TTAGVTVLEVNDPPV

-5186 TYTGADGIFTDNGNG
+5186 NYTGADGIFTDNGNG

-5212 GDVSLDVVVT
+5212 GDVSLDAVVT

-5227 TATTTASID
+5227 TVATSASID
-5236 VLPVN
+5236 VLP
-5241 DAPVSGDLA
+5241 
-5250 YSVEED
+5250 
-5256 GSITLSQE
+5256 
-5264 QLLAQA
+5264 
-5270 SDIEGDDLTAANL
+5270 
-5283 TVGGDATVTANDD
+5283 
-5296 GSFTITPDANF
+5296 
-5307 NGDIDLAFD
+5307 
-5316 INDGTDT
+5316 IND
-5323 LVATADLT
+5323 
-5331 VNPVND
+5331 P
-5337 LPQPQDQ
+5337 
-5344 TFSIGED
+5344 
-5351 GILNFTDEDLLT
+5351 
-5363 GATDIDG
+5363 
-5370 DDLSVE
+5370 
-5376 GVTYTGADGVLTD
+5376 
-5389 NGDGTY
+5389 
-5395 SFAPNENFNG
+5395 
-5405 DVNFSF
+5405 
-5411 DVSDGTDTVQANID
+5411 
-5425 VSVTPEN
+5425 
-5432 DPPVAGSTSYTVH
+5432 
-5445 EDNSI
+5445 
-5450 TISNEQLLA
+5450 
-5459 NSSDIEGEVVVDSV
+5459 
-5473 TYTGSDGVF
+5473 
-5482 EDNGDGTY
+5482 
-5490 TFSPNEN
+5490 
-5497 FNGEVSLDVVVTDED
+5497 
-5512 GTTESTTAGVTVL
+5512 
-5525 EVNDPPIAGST
+5525 
-5536 SYSVSEDEVITISA
+5536 
-5550 EQLLANASDIEGEV
+5550 
-5564 AIDSVTYTGSDGIFT
+5564 
-5579 DNGDGTFSF
+5579 
-5588 APNANF
+5588 
-5594 DGDVSLD
+5594 
-5601 VVVTDE
+5601 
-5607 EGATVATN
+5607 
-5615 ASIDV
+5615 
-5620 LPVNDAPVSGDLAYS
+5620 PVSGDLAYS
-5635 IDEDGSITL
+5635 IDEDGSIIL
-5644 SQEQLLAQ
+5644 NQEQLLSQ
-5652 AADVDGD
+5652 ASDVDGD
-5659 DLTASNLSAGD
+5659 ELTASDLSAGD

-5679 GTFTVTPGTDFN
+5679 GTFTVTPDANFN
-5691 GNIDLNFDI
+5691 GDIDLSFDI
-5700 SDGTASIVANADLT
+5700 SDGTESIVANADLT

-5750 IEGDDLVAS
+5750 IEGGDLVAS

-5856 IGEQGDETTVIG
+5856 IGEQGDETTVTG
-5868 TVLDAETGNPVVGAD
+5868 TVLDAETGSPVVGAD
-5883 VTLTDNAGHSYTTV
+5883 VTMTDNAGHSYTTV
-5897 TDQSGNYSVNGPVV
+5897 TDQFGHYSVSGPVV
-5911 DQGSVTIEQEGSITS
+5911 DQGTVTIEQEGSITS
-5926 SFLVPAGEDT
+5926 SFLIPAGEDT

-5955 VTWGESPQDMDNH
+5955 VTWGESPRDMDNH
-5968 LWLYDTET
+5968 LWLYDTEN

-6002 DDTNGNGPETITIP
+6002 DDTNGGGPETITIP

-6048 VGDTLVETFTPEL
+6048 VGDTLVETFTPDL
-6061 PENPSGEHW
+6061 PDNPTGEHW

-6084 DVGSENSFELPT
+6084 DVGSENAFDLPT
-6096 SEEVLANVNGID
+6096 AEEALANENGIN
-6108 ISELLMGDEG
+6108 ISELLTGDED
-6118 GDSGDTGGNE
+6118 GDSGETGGNE

-6203 SLTFTDE
+6203 SLIFTDE

-6215 TTDIDGDGLS
+6215 ATDIDGENLS

-6252 NFNGNIDLTY
+6252 NFNGNVDLTY

-6284 VPVAGSTTYS
+6284 VPVAGTTAYS
-6294 VEEDGSITLSDA
+6294 VEEDGSITLSDT

-6394 NVITVNEAQLLANS
+6394 NVITISEAQLIANS

-6435 TYSFAPNENFNG
+6435 TYSFAANENFNG
-6447 NVSLDV
+6447 NINLDV
-6453 TVADE
+6453 TVIDD

-6499 LLAQASDV
+6499 LLAQASD
-6507 DGDDLTAANLTAGD
+6507 L
-6521 NATVTANDD
+6521 
-6530 GSFTITPDADFNGDI
+6530 
-6545 DLSFDVSD
+6545 
-6553 GVETVQAGVDLTVNP
+6553 
-6568 VNDIAVVEDVA
+6568 
-6579 YTIEE
+6579 
-6584 DGSLT
+6584 
-6589 FADADLLA
+6589 
-6597 GAADIDG
+6597 
-6604 DELSITDVS
+6604 
-6613 YTGAEGV
+6613 
-6620 FTDNGDGTYSFA
+6620 
-6632 PNENFNGE
+6632 
-6640 VSLDFSVS
+6640 
-6648 DGTETVD
+6648 
-6655 ANIGVTVTDVN
+6655 
-6666 DAPVSGATSYQMN
+6666 
-6679 EDGTITLS
+6679 
-6687 PEQLIANS
+6687 
-6695 SDVDGDVSLDSVS
+6695 
-6708 YSGADGILVQNEDG
+6708 
-6722 SVTFAPN
+6722 
-6729 ENFNGD
+6729 
-6735 INLDVTV
+6735 
-6742 IDDDGATAQ
+6742 
-6751 TTAGIEVIAVNDAPV
+6751 
-6766 AGDLAYSVD
+6766 
-6775 EDGSITLSQEQLLA
+6775 
-6789 QASDVDGDD
+6789 DGDD

-6918 APNENFNGDVSLDF
+6918 APNENFNGEVSLDF

-6946 VTVTDVNDAPVS
+6946 VTVTDVNDAPVA

-6978 IANSSDVDGD
+6978 IANSSDVDGE
-6988 VSLDS
+6988 VSLES
-6993 VSYSGADGIL
+6993 VTYSGSDGSL
-7003 VQNEDGSVTFAPNEN
+7003 VQNDNGSVTFTPSEN
-7018 FNGDINLDVTV
+7018 FNGDISLDVVVT
-7029 IDDDGATAQTTAGI
+7029 DDDGATATTTAGI
-7043 EVLAVNDGPESED
+7043 EVLAVNDGPESEE
-7056 VKLTTAEDSTILIT
+7056 VELTTAEDSTILIT

-7152 PTIEMQGEE
+7152 PMIEMQGEE

-7189 TVRSPANATLTQQPD
+7189 TVRAPANATLTQQPD

-7229 EVVEGSL
+7229 EVVDGSL

-7279 TDLVVSRIINAD
+7279 ADLVVSRIITAD
-7291 GEDGGELTD
+7291 GEDGGEVTD

-7312 DFSGTSDLQV
+7312 DFAGVSDLQV

-7336 VFVRPVAD
+7336 VYVRPAAD
-7344 GAVITTD
+7344 GAVISTD

-7391 EVTDGEHCDDHRTGS
+7391 EVTDGVNTVMITEPGQYIDLFDWDISNIQMTPPEDFHGEFFVTVSATTVDYGDEPEAFEDGIDSGDFETLAGDSIILTADDLIGLAENVNADSDDEVKLVHLADRSQGEIVDNGDGTWTFTPASGFTGEADIAYVIDKDGVLHDEQTGVVVKEGDSRENAAPEINS
-7406 IYRPVRMG
+7406 ITTTEIAADTTLSFTDEDMLANLSDAEGDSLSIESVSLMEGQGVIESDNQGNYQFTPAEDYTGDVQVGFIATDGENRIESFFNVDIQDAEELALSEG
-7414 YLKHSNDA
+7414 YVLAGDGSLIITESQLVDELGVSDSAQVADVADANDA
-7422 S
+7422 GFFAESGEGQWTYWPNEDFDGNLAMNVEVNDGSEVSSHSLSIQVADNSAQSDEPPVQAAQVTEEQQLDVVQQTVDQVQDVETEVENSVADVTAAPGDTISISVPDEVSGNESVDYADMSGLPEGATVSNALDNGDGSFTISGNLDQPVSVELPEGYEGTSEVQFQGYDDLGSSIDGASGSVEVEIDDQYTMQGSTQEQQPDMAGMESGGSDWTSSGGQEQGIDFTDDSGSFDSDSQTGTDQGNDLDQSQI

>member
-1 MAGENNQNNQN
+1 
-12 EDLNDAVEQT
+12 
-22 DTNDAGTPS
+22 
-31 QQQNQQNQQNT
+31 
-42 IATTIATGAENTDAA
+42 
-57 DEVNQALEDN
+57 
-67 PSGAGNEEEA
+67 
-77 SASGGAAEE
+77 
-86 ETPESDEGSDDTQ
+86 
-99 SNVVGG
+99 
-105 AASDASSDDASGSGG
+105 
-120 GSGAGAQAVGGENAA
+120 
-135 ASEGGSDAEGNEDQG
+135 
-150 QAARTSAAPS
+150 
-160 AEASESDEQ
+160 
-169 QTGDDL
+169 
-175 DSQTVEETF
+175 
-184 AVDVEASDEETISEV
+184 
-199 EDDFDSETVNETFKI
+199 
-214 KVESENDAPEAEQN
+214 
-228 LAYIMDED
+228 
-236 GSITFTQEQLLEY
+236 
-249 ASDVDG
+249 
-255 DELVASNV
+255 
-263 QVGAD
+263 
-268 ATVQENGDGT
+268 
-278 FTVVPSTDFN
+278 
-288 GELDLTFDISDGQ
+288 
-301 ETISSAIDLTVR
+301 
-313 PINDAPVPEDKTFE
+313 
-327 IEEDGTLIFTDADL
+327 
-341 LTGAT
+341 
-346 DIEGDNLTVEG
+346 
-357 VTYDGGDGI
+357 
-366 LTDNGNGTY
+366 
-375 TFAPNE
+375 
-381 NFNGDVNFG
+381 
-390 FEVSDGTDTVSAN
+390 
-403 IDVSVTAVDD
+403 
-413 APVSGD
+413 
-419 LAYSV
+419 
-424 DEDGSIRLSQE
+424 
-435 QLLSQASDVEGDD
+435 
-448 LTASELSVG
+448 
-457 GNATVIQ
+457 
-464 NDDGSFTITPDENF
+464 
-478 NGDIDIS
+478 
-485 FDISDGSN
+485 
-493 TVQASADLTVNP
+493 
-505 VNDLPVPQD
+505 
-514 QQFSVEEDGTLIFT
+514 
-528 DADLLTGA
+528 
-536 TDIEGDN
+536 
-543 LTVEGV
+543 
-549 TYDGGDGILTDNG
+549 
-562 NGTYTFAPNENF
+562 
-574 NGDVNFGF
+574 
-582 DVSDGT
+582 
-588 DTVSANIDVSVT
+588 
-600 AVDDAPVSGDLAY
+600 
-613 SIDEDGSIRLSQE
+613 
-626 QLLSQASDV
+626 
-635 EGDDLTASGLSVG
+635 
-648 GNATVIQ
+648 
-655 NDDGSFTI
+655 
-663 TPDENFNG
+663 
-671 DIDISFDISDGT
+671 
-683 NTVQASADLTVNPVN
+683 
-698 DLPVPQDQQFSVE
+698 
-711 EDGTL
+711 
-716 IFTDAELLTG
+716 
-726 ATDIEGDNLTVEGVT
+726 
-741 YDGGDGI
+741 
-748 LTDNGNGTYTF
+748 
-759 APNEN
+759 
-764 FNGDVNFNFDVSDGT
+764 
-779 DTVSANIDVSVTA
+779 
-792 VDDAPVSGDLAYSVD
+792 
-807 EDGSIR
+807 
-813 LSQEQLLSQASDV
+813 
-826 EGDDLT
+826 
-832 ASGLTVGGDATV
+832 
-844 VANDDGSFTI
+844 
-854 TPDED
+854 
-859 FNGDIDISF
+859 
-868 DISDGTNTV
+868 
-877 QASADLTVNP
+877 
-887 VNDLPVPQDQQF
+887 
-899 SVEEDG
+899 
-905 TLIFTDADLLT
+905 
-916 GATDIEGDNLTV
+916 
-928 EGVTYDG
+928 
-935 GDGILTDNGNGTYTF
+935 
-950 APNENFNGDVNF
+950 
-962 GFDVSDGTDTVSAN
+962 
-976 IDVSV
+976 
-981 TAVDDAPVSGDLAY
+981 
-995 SIDEDGSIR
+995 
-1004 LSQEQLLSQASDVE
+1004 
-1018 GDDLT
+1018 
-1023 ASGLT
+1023 
-1028 VGGDATV
+1028 
-1035 TQNDDGSFTITPD
+1035 
-1048 ENFNGDIDISFDI
+1048 
-1061 ADGTNTVQ
+1061 
-1069 ASADLTVNPVN
+1069 
-1080 DLPVPQDQ
+1080 
-1088 QFSVEEDGTL
+1088 
-1098 IFTDADLLT
+1098 
-1107 GATDI
+1107 
-1112 EGDNLTVEGV
+1112 
-1122 TYDGGDGILTD
+1122 
-1133 NGNGTYTFA
+1133 
-1142 PNENFNGDVNFG
+1142 
-1154 FDVSDGTDTVSA
+1154 
-1166 NIDVSVTAVDDAP
+1166 
-1179 VSGDLAYSID
+1179 
-1189 EDGSI
+1189 
-1194 RLSQEQ
+1194 
-1200 LLSQASDVE
+1200 
-1209 GDDLTASSL
+1209 
-1218 TVGGDATV
+1218 
-1226 VANDDGSFTITPDE
+1226 
-1240 NFNGDIDISF
+1240 
-1250 DISDG
+1250 
-1255 TNTVQASA
+1255 
-1263 DLTVNPVNDLPVPQ
+1263 
-1277 DQQFSIAEDGTLQ
+1277 
-1290 FTDADLLT
+1290 
-1298 GATDVEGDNLTV
+1298 
-1310 EGITYEGTDGVL
+1310 
-1322 TDLGEGS
+1322 
-1329 YSFAPNENFNG
+1329 
-1340 DVSFSFD
+1340 
-1347 VSDGT
+1347 
-1352 DTVSANID
+1352 
-1360 VSVTPEN
+1360 
-1367 DPPVAGS
+1367 
-1374 TSYTVN
+1374 
-1380 EDNSITIS
+1380 
-1388 DAQLLATSSD
+1388 
-1398 IEGDVSIDSVTY
+1398 
-1410 SGSDGVLEINGNGT
+1410 
-1424 YIFSPNE
+1424 
-1431 NFSGEIA
+1431 
-1438 LDVVVA
+1438 
-1444 DEDGATDATTAG
+1444 
-1456 INVLEVNDPPV
+1456 
-1467 AGPTSYT
+1467 
-1474 IDEDSVLTFSESQ
+1474 
-1487 VLLNASDVEGD
+1487 
-1498 VELVGISYDGPDGI
+1498 
-1512 FSVNG
+1512 
-1517 DGTCSFAPNENFNG
+1517 
-1531 QVQLDVTIR
+1531 
-1540 DEDGAEVETVI
+1540 
-1551 NVDVLPINDVPVS
+1551 
-1564 GDLAYNVNEDG
+1564 
-1575 SITLSQDQLLSQAS
+1575 
-1589 DVEGEDLTASD
+1589 
-1600 LTVNGNAAVTA
+1600 
-1611 NDDGSFTIVPDA
+1611 
-1623 NFNGDIDIQFNIT
+1623 
-1636 DGTNTVQATADL
+1636 
-1648 TVNPVNDLPV
+1648 
-1658 PQDQQ
+1658 
-1663 FSVEE
+1663 
-1668 DGTLIFTDA
+1668 
-1677 DLLTGATDIEGDN
+1677 
-1690 LTVEGVTYDGGDGI
+1690 
-1704 LTDNGN
+1704 
-1710 GTYTFAPNE
+1710 
-1719 NFNGDVN
+1719 
-1726 FGFDVSDGTDTVS
+1726 
-1739 ANIDVSVT
+1739 
-1747 AVDDAPVSGDLA
+1747 
-1759 YSIDEDGSIRLS
+1759 
-1771 QEQLLSQASDVEGDD
+1771 
-1786 LTASGLS
+1786 
-1793 VGGNATVIQNDDG
+1793 
-1806 SFTIT
+1806 
-1811 PDENFNGDIDISF
+1811 
-1824 DISDGTNTV
+1824 
-1833 QASADL
+1833 
-1839 TVNPVNDMPVPQD
+1839 
-1852 QQFSVEEDGT
+1852 
-1862 LIFTDADLLTGATD
+1862 
-1876 IEGDNLTVEGVTYDG
+1876 
-1891 GDGILT
+1891 
-1897 DNGNGTYTF
+1897 
-1906 APNENFN
+1906 
-1913 GDVNFGFDVSDGT
+1913 
-1926 NTVQASA
+1926 
-1933 DLTVNPVNDLPV
+1933 
-1945 PQDQQFSVEED
+1945 
-1956 GTLIFTDADLLT
+1956 
-1968 GATDIEGDN
+1968 
-1977 LTVEAVTYDGG
+1977 
-1988 DGILTDNGNGTY
+1988 
-2000 TFAPNEN
+2000 
-2007 FNGDVNFGFEVS
+2007 
-2019 DGTDTVSANIDV
+2019 
-2031 SVTAV
+2031 
-2036 DDAPVSG
+2036 
-2043 DLAYSV
+2043 
-2049 DEDGSIRLSQEQ
+2049 DGSIRLSQEQ

-2274 DGVLEINGNGTYI
+2274 DGVLEINGNGTYT

-2302 VVADEDGATDA
+2302 VVADEEGATDS

-2359 VELVGISYDGPD
+2359 VDLVGISYDGPE

-2419 NDVPVSGDLAYN
+2419 NDAPVSGDLAYN

-2458 ASDLTVNGNAA
+2458 ASDLTVGGDAT
-2469 VTANDDGSFT
+2469 VVANDDGSFT
-2479 IVPDAN
+2479 ITPDEN

-2543 ASDIDGEDLTV
+2543 ATDIDGDDLTV

-2587 FSFDVSDGTDTVSA
+2587 FSFDVSDGTETVSA

-2636 LANSSDVEGAVSV
+2636 LANSSDIEGAVSV
-2649 DSVTYSGTDGV
+2649 DTVTYSGTDGV

-2686 VADEDGSIDET
+2686 VADEEGAIDET

-2737 DIEGEVELVGI
+2737 DIEGDVELVGI

-2786 DGATVETQ
+2786 DGATVETH

-2875 NFDIIDNDGGEV
+2875 NFDIIDNDGGSV

-2892 ITVNPLN
+2892 ITVNPVN

-2945 ADGVLSDI
+2945 ADGILSDN

-2974 DVFDGTDSTSAVIDV
+2974 DVSDGTDSTSAVIDV

-3113 EQLLANATDIEGDE
+3113 EQLLANATDVEGDE
-3127 LTATNLQTN
+3127 LTASNLQTN

-3141 IVANDDGSFTITHTE
+3141 IVTNDDGSFTITHTE

-3188 APEAGEEIFIQA
+3188 APEAGDEIFIQA
-3200 EEDQTVG
+3200 QEDQTVG

-3251 FVPSEGALAEG
+3251 FVPSEDALAEG

-3299 VQSNDE
+3299 VQSNDD

-3366 VEIRAFN
+3366 VEIKAFN
-3373 DDGEL
+3373 EDGDL

-3383 YHKEDRSNYETDYT
+3383 YHKEDRGTFETDYT
-3397 LTTSEPV
+3397 LTVDQPV

-3428 CPDEAVFTSI
+3428 CHDEAVFTSI

-3453 HAGDSEI
+3453 HAGDNEI

-3472 TEGSAQFAS
+3472 TDGSAQFAS

-3493 SDIDGDDLDIQ
+3493 SDIDGDDLDIE

-3530 GENFHGEIELG
+3530 DENFHGEIELG

-3574 STDEDQGITFSADD
+3574 STDEDEGITFSADD
-3588 LLVNTTDVEGDALS
+3588 LLANTTDVEGDTLS
-3602 ISDITYGGDD
+3602 ISDITYGGDN
-3612 GDLIDNGDGTFTFMP
+3612 GELVDNGDGTFTFMP

-3724 PTENFSG
+3724 PAEDFYG

-3743 ASAPSTATVDVEIVN
+3743 ASAPSTARVDVEIVN
-3758 EGPEVSGPIEAA
+3758 EGPEVGGPIEAA

-3784 LANATDIDGDNL
+3784 LANATDVDGDNL
-3796 QAVNLATNDPNAV
+3796 EAVNFATNDPNAV
-3809 IAENSDGSFTITPS
+3809 VVENPDGSFTITPS

-3884 TDVEGDELSVVN
+3884 TDIEGDELSVVN

-3955 ATPMVADVD
+3955 ATPMLADVD

-3990 TSLETNDPNASIVD
+3990 SALETNDPNASIVD

-4065 LFTQEDLLSGAIDID
+4065 LFTQEDLLSAAIDID

-4091 SGDEGTITDNGDG
+4091 SGDEGTVTDNGDG

-4154 GVNVDDEAIL
+4154 GVNVDDQAIL

-4207 VLNDQENGITSYN
+4207 VLNDQENGIISYN

-4279 VAEGES
+4279 VEEGES

-4295 QHNDFNAM
+4295 QHNDFDAM
-4303 QEGQYEFR
+4303 QDGQYEFR

-4325 QLIFIG
+4325 QLVFVA
-4331 ADGTETVVQG
+4331 ADGTETVIQG
-4341 ENGDAIFHGGSSS
+4341 QNGDAIFHGGSSS
-4354 QLNQDGLEH
+4354 QLNQDGIEH

-4368 NEGGELVYGFED
+4368 NEDGELVYGFED
-4380 LYGGGDADYADFNF
+4380 LYGGGDADYSDFNF

-4423 AIENSLQIQL
+4423 AIENALQIQL

-4474 HAPEALPVAATVEE
+4474 HAPEALPVSATVEE
-4488 DGSITITQED
+4488 DGSIIITQED

-4538 TDFNGDVSFTF
+4538 ADFNGDVSFTF

-4574 AQDQTFTVGEDGVLT
+4574 AQDHAFTVGEDGVLT

-4607 SVEGVTYTGTDGV
+4607 SVEGVTYTGADGV

-4670 AGNTSYTVHEDNSI
+4670 AGSTSYTVHEDNSI

-4697 IEGEVAIDSV
+4697 IEGEVAIDNV
-4707 TYTGSDGVLEINGD
+4707 TYSGSDGVLEINGD

-4741 VVDEDD
+4741 VTDEDG
-4747 AAVSTIAGITVLEVD
+4747 ATEATTAGITVLEVN

-4784 SQILLNASD
+4784 SQVLLNASD

-4844 QVDTYITVDVL
+4844 QVDTFITVDVL

-4879 QEQLLAQASD
+4879 QEQLLSQASD
-4889 IEGDDLTAAN
+4889 VDGDDLTVSN
-4899 LTVGGDAIVTANDD
+4899 LIVDGDATVVANDD
-4913 GSFTITPDANFN
+4913 GSFTVTPDANFN
-4925 GDIDLTFDINDG
+4925 GDIDLTFDI
-4937 TDTFVATADLT
+4937 
-4948 VNPVNDLP
+4948 
-4956 QPQAQTFSIG
+4956 S
-4966 EDGIFNFTDEDLLTG
+4966 
-4981 TTDIDGDDLS
+4981 
-4991 VEGVTYT
+4991 
-4998 GADGVLT
+4998 
-5005 DNGDG
+5005 
-5010 TYSFAPNENFNGD
+5010 
-5023 VNFSFD
+5023 
-5029 VSDGTDTVQANI
+5029 
-5041 DVSVTP
+5041 
-5047 ENDPPVAGSTSY
+5047 
-5059 TVHEDNSITIS
+5059 
-5070 NEQLLANSS
+5070 
-5079 DIEGEVAI
+5079 
-5087 DSVTYTGSDGVF
+5087 
-5099 EDNGDGTYT
+5099 
-5108 FSPNEN
+5108 
-5114 FNGEVSLD
+5114 
-5122 VVVTDEDGTTES
+5122 
-5134 TTAGVTVLEVNDPPI
+5134 
-5149 AGSTSYSVNED
+5149 
-5160 EVITISAEQLLA
+5160 
-5172 NASDIEG
+5172 
-5179 EVAIDSV
+5179 
-5186 TYTGADGIFTDNGNG
+5186 
-5201 TFSFAPNANFD
+5201 
-5212 GDVSLDVVVT
+5212 
-5222 DEDGA
+5222 
-5227 TATTTASID
+5227 
-5236 VLPVN
+5236 
-5241 DAPVSGDLA
+5241 
-5250 YSVEED
+5250 
-5256 GSITLSQE
+5256 
-5264 QLLAQA
+5264 
-5270 SDIEGDDLTAANL
+5270 
-5283 TVGGDATVTANDD
+5283 
-5296 GSFTITPDANF
+5296 
-5307 NGDIDLAFD
+5307 
-5316 INDGTDT
+5316 DGTDT

-5389 NGDGTY
+5389 NGDGSY

-5450 TISNEQLLA
+5450 TISDEQLLA
-5459 NSSDIEGEVVVDSV
+5459 NSSDIEGDVAVDSV
-5473 TYTGSDGVF
+5473 TYTGADGVF

-5497 FNGEVSLDVVVTDED
+5497 FNGEVSLDVVVTDEE
-5512 GTTESTTAGVTVL
+5512 GATEATTAGITVL

-5536 SYSVSEDEVITISA
+5536 SYSVNEDEVITISS

-5564 AIDSVTYTGSDGIFT
+5564 AIDSVNYTGSDGIFT

-5635 IDEDGSITL
+5635 VDEDGSITL

-5652 AADVDGD
+5652 ASDVDGD
-5659 DLTASNLSAGD
+5659 DLTAANLTVGGD
-5670 NATVVDNGD
+5670 AIVTANDDGSFTITPDANFNGD
-5679 GTFTVTPGTDFN
+5679 
-5691 GNIDLNFDI
+5691 IDLNFDI
-5700 SDGTASIVANADLT
+5700 TDGDATLQATADLT
-5714 VNPVNDLPTTSDVY
+5714 VNPVNDLPTVGEPQFVTQEDTSFTFT
-5728 ANVDEDNVITITQ
+5728 E
-5741 EQLLANAAD
+5741 EQLLQNAGD
-5750 IEGDDLVAS
+5750 IDGDNLSVENVAS
-5759 DLTLVGDDA
+5759 DSGTL
-5768 TIVDNGDG
+5768 VDNGDG
-5776 TFSIT
+5776 TYTFAPNENFDGNVNVTFDVNDGTATVPAEATIDVQSVVDMPELSIASDLVIASDNFESGSNGWNTGTESSQGFESGDMLGRIGGTGGDEAVSKTYDIPSDVSEVNISFSFYEIDSWDGESFQIFVGGEELTSLDNSTFRTQDGTTTLYDSEGNEVGEVVHGVSQGEGFSGWNDQAHQINLTVPVEDGQLELGFGSTLNQSVDDEAFGIDNIEITVSDADYQIIGTEDTPVPLDIDAALTDTDGSENLAILIEDVPEGSSLSAGTDNGDGIWSLQPGELEGLEFIPSGDFNGDVVLTVNATSTDVDTGTTATATQDVTIHISPANDAPEVDGDISAVTAEDNSITLTQEQLLEHAVDIDGDDLSAINLTTNDENATVQMNDDGSFTIT
-5781 PSENFNGYIDVAYSI
+5781 PSENFNGNIEFSYDVT
-5796 SDGDTPIAANLGLTV
+5796 DGEDMVAAGLDLTV
-5811 DPVNDAPI
+5811 TPVNDAPEPQDQ
-5819 VSADVAITIEED
+5819 AFTIGED
-5831 GSYTITQEEL
+5831 GVLNFTDADL
-5841 LQFATDIEDDDMTAI
+5841 LTGATDVEGDDL
-5856 IGEQGDETTVIG
+5856 TVEG
-5868 TVLDAETGNPVVGAD
+5868 VTYTGAD
-5883 VTLTDNAGHSYTTV
+5883 
-5897 TDQSGNYSVNGPVV
+5897 
-5911 DQGSVTIEQEGSITS
+5911 
-5926 SFLVPAGEDT
+5926 
-5936 NGGVTAISEVLEE
+5936 GVL
-5949 TDMRIV
+5949 
-5955 VTWGESPQDMDNH
+5955 
-5968 LWLYDTET
+5968 
-5976 GNELD
+5976 
-5981 HIYYRDMSHD
+5981 
-5991 LGEGNVVQQDV
+5991 
-6002 DDTNGNGPETITIP
+6002 
-6016 NYQDAD
+6016 
-6022 MHYSVHNYT
+6022 
-6031 NRSWDVDGVEDV
+6031 
-6043 QVQVF
+6043 
-6048 VGDTLVETFTPEL
+6048 
-6061 PENPSGEHW
+6061 
-6070 HVFDI
+6070 
-6075 VNGVVVPSQ
+6075 
-6084 DVGSENSFELPT
+6084 
-6096 SEEVLANVNGID
+6096 
-6108 ISELLMGDEG
+6108 
-6118 GDSGDTGGNE
+6118 
-6128 PSVGDVSIENALITD
+6128 TD
-6143 NGDGTYT
+6143 NGDGSYSFA
-6150 ITPEENFNGEFSI
+6150 PNENFNGEFSI

-6210 QLLAG
+6210 QLLTGA
-6215 TTDIDGDGLS
+6215 TDIDGDDLS

-6252 NFNGNIDLTY
+6252 NFNGNVDLTY

-6394 NVITVNEAQLLANS
+6394 NVITISEAQLLANS

-6458 DGATAQTTA
+6458 EGATAETTA
-6467 GIDVIA
+6467 GIEVIA

-6521 NATVTANDD
+6521 
-6530 GSFTITPDADFNGDI
+6530 S
-6545 DLSFDVSD
+6545 
-6553 GVETVQAGVDLTVNP
+6553 
-6568 VNDIAVVEDVA
+6568 
-6579 YTIEE
+6579 
-6584 DGSLT
+6584 
-6589 FADADLLA
+6589 
-6597 GAADIDG
+6597 
-6604 DELSITDVS
+6604 
-6613 YTGAEGV
+6613 
-6620 FTDNGDGTYSFA
+6620 
-6632 PNENFNGE
+6632 
-6640 VSLDFSVS
+6640 
-6648 DGTETVD
+6648 
-6655 ANIGVTVTDVN
+6655 
-6666 DAPVSGATSYQMN
+6666 
-6679 EDGTITLS
+6679 
-6687 PEQLIANS
+6687 
-6695 SDVDGDVSLDSVS
+6695 
-6708 YSGADGILVQNEDG
+6708 
-6722 SVTFAPN
+6722 
-6729 ENFNGD
+6729 
-6735 INLDVTV
+6735 
-6742 IDDDGATAQ
+6742 
-6751 TTAGIEVIAVNDAPV
+6751 
-6766 AGDLAYSVD
+6766 
-6775 EDGSITLSQEQLLA
+6775 
-6789 QASDVDGDD
+6789 
-6798 LTAANLTAGDNATVT
+6798 ATVT

-6937 TETVDANID
+6937 TDTVDANID
-6946 VTVTDVNDAPVS
+6946 VTVTDVNDAPVA

-6978 IANSSDVDGD
+6978 IANSSDVDGE

-7029 IDDDGATAQTTAGI
+7029 IDDDGATAQTTAGIEVIAVNDAPVAGNVAYSVDEDGSITLSQEQLLANASDVDGDALTASNLSAGDNATVTANEDGSFTITPDADFNGDIDLSFDVSDGLETVQAGVDLTVNPVNDLPTAEDQNFTVEEDGTLIFTDADLLAGAADIDGDDLSITDVSYTGAEGVFTDNGDGTYSFAPNENFNGDVNLGFTVTDGTETVDANIGVTVTDVNDAPVAGSTSYQMNEDGTITISPEQLIANSSDVDGEVSLESVTYSGSDGTLVQNDNGSVTFTPNENFNGDISLDVVVTDDDGATATTTAGI

-7112 TPNENFN
+7112 APNENFN

-7152 PTIEMQGEE
+7152 PMIEMQGEE

-7189 TVRSPANATLTQQPD
+7189 TVRAPANATLTQQPD

-7229 EVVEGSL
+7229 EVVDGSL

-7269 LMNLFGDIDT
+7269 LMSLFGDIDT
-7279 TDLVVSRIINAD
+7279 ADLVVSRIITAD
-7291 GEDGGELTD
+7291 GEDGGEVTD

-7312 DFSGTSDLQV
+7312 DFAGVSDLQV

-7336 VFVRPVAD
+7336 VYVRPVAD
-7344 GAVITTD
+7344 GAVISTD

-7391 EVTDGEHCDDHRTGS
+7391 EVTDGVNTVMITEPGQYIDLFDWDISNIQMTPPEDFHGEFFVTVSATTVDYGDEPEAFDDGIDSGDFETVAGDSIILTADDLIGLAENVDADSDDEVKLVHLADRSQGEIVDNGDGTWTFTPAPGFTGEADIAYVVDKDGVLHDEQTGVVVKEGDSQGNAAPEVNS
-7406 IYRPVRMG
+7406 ITTTEIAADATLSFTDEDMLANLSDAEGDSLSIESVSLMEGQGVIESDNQGNYQFTPAEDYTGDVQVGFIATDGENRIESFFNVDIQSGDEAAASEG
-7414 YLKHSNDA
+7414 YTLADDGSLTITDAQLVDELGVSDSAQVVDVADANDA
-7422 S
+7422 GFFAESGEGEWTYWPNEDFDGNLAMNVEVNDGGEVSSHSLSIQVEDDSVQSDEPQVQAAQATEEQQVEVAQQADDQAQDAETEDSAADVTAAPGDTISISIPDEVSGNESVDYADMSGLPEGATVSNALDNGDGSFTISGNLEQPVSVELPEGYEGTSEIQFQGYDELGSSIDGASGSVEVEVDDQYTMQGSTQEQQPDMAGMESGGSDWTSSGGQDQGVDFTDDSGSFDSESQTGTDQGNDFDQSSI

>member
-42 IATTIATGAENTDAA
+42 IASTVATGAENTDAA
-57 DEVNQALEDN
+57 DEINQALEDN
-67 PSGAGNEEEA
+67 PSGAGNAEDA
-77 SASGGAAEE
+77 SASGAAVQE
-86 ETPESDEGSDDTQ
+86 ETTESGSDSDAAQ
-99 SNVVGG
+99 SNVVDG
-105 AASDASSDDASGSGG
+105 AATETGTDGATAGSG
-120 GSGAGAQAVGGENAA
+120 GSGAGAQAVGGGE
-135 ASEGGSDAEGNEDQG
+135 STSSDGGTDAEGNEGQG
-150 QAARTSAAPS
+150 QAATTSASLNADS
-160 AEASESDEQ
+160 SDSGEQ
-169 QTGDDL
+169 QANDDL
-175 DSQTVEETF
+175 DSQTIEETF
-184 AVDVEASDEETISEV
+184 AVDVQASDEESISEV
-199 EDDFDSETVNETFKI
+199 EDDFDSETVSETFKI
-214 KVESENDAPEAEQN
+214 QVESENDAPEVEQD

-268 ATVQENGDGT
+268 ATVQDNGDGT
-278 FTVVPSTDFN
+278 FTVFPSADFN

-301 ETISSAIDLTVR
+301 DTVSSAIDLTVR

-381 NFNGDVNFG
+381 NFNGDVNF
-390 FEVSDGTDTVSAN
+390 S
-403 IDVSVTAVDD
+403 
-413 APVSGD
+413 
-419 LAYSV
+419 
-424 DEDGSIRLSQE
+424 
-435 QLLSQASDVEGDD
+435 
-448 LTASELSVG
+448 
-457 GNATVIQ
+457 
-464 NDDGSFTITPDENF
+464 
-478 NGDIDIS
+478 
-485 FDISDGSN
+485 
-493 TVQASADLTVNP
+493 
-505 VNDLPVPQD
+505 
-514 QQFSVEEDGTLIFT
+514 
-528 DADLLTGA
+528 
-536 TDIEGDN
+536 
-543 LTVEGV
+543 
-549 TYDGGDGILTDNG
+549 
-562 NGTYTFAPNENF
+562 
-574 NGDVNFGF
+574 
-582 DVSDGT
+582 
-588 DTVSANIDVSVT
+588 
-600 AVDDAPVSGDLAY
+600 
-613 SIDEDGSIRLSQE
+613 
-626 QLLSQASDV
+626 
-635 EGDDLTASGLSVG
+635 
-648 GNATVIQ
+648 
-655 NDDGSFTI
+655 
-663 TPDENFNG
+663 
-671 DIDISFDISDGT
+671 
-683 NTVQASADLTVNPVN
+683 
-698 DLPVPQDQQFSVE
+698 
-711 EDGTL
+711 
-716 IFTDAELLTG
+716 
-726 ATDIEGDNLTVEGVT
+726 
-741 YDGGDGI
+741 
-748 LTDNGNGTYTF
+748 
-759 APNEN
+759 
-764 FNGDVNFNFDVSDGT
+764 FDVSDGT

-832 ASGLTVGGDATV
+832 AS
-844 VANDDGSFTI
+844 S
-854 TPDED
+854 
-859 FNGDIDISF
+859 
-868 DISDGTNTV
+868 
-877 QASADLTVNP
+877 
-887 VNDLPVPQDQQF
+887 
-899 SVEEDG
+899 
-905 TLIFTDADLLT
+905 
-916 GATDIEGDNLTV
+916 
-928 EGVTYDG
+928 
-935 GDGILTDNGNGTYTF
+935 
-950 APNENFNGDVNF
+950 
-962 GFDVSDGTDTVSAN
+962 
-976 IDVSV
+976 
-981 TAVDDAPVSGDLAY
+981 
-995 SIDEDGSIR
+995 
-1004 LSQEQLLSQASDVE
+1004 
-1018 GDDLT
+1018 
-1023 ASGLT
+1023 LT

-1035 TQNDDGSFTITPD
+1035 TQ
-1048 ENFNGDIDISFDI
+1048 
-1061 ADGTNTVQ
+1061 
-1069 ASADLTVNPVN
+1069 
-1080 DLPVPQDQ
+1080 
-1088 QFSVEEDGTL
+1088 
-1098 IFTDADLLT
+1098 
-1107 GATDI
+1107 
-1112 EGDNLTVEGV
+1112 
-1122 TYDGGDGILTD
+1122 
-1133 NGNGTYTFA
+1133 
-1142 PNENFNGDVNFG
+1142 
-1154 FDVSDGTDTVSA
+1154 
-1166 NIDVSVTAVDDAP
+1166 
-1179 VSGDLAYSID
+1179 
-1189 EDGSI
+1189 
-1194 RLSQEQ
+1194 
-1200 LLSQASDVE
+1200 
-1209 GDDLTASSL
+1209 
-1218 TVGGDATV
+1218 
-1226 VANDDGSFTITPDE
+1226 NDDGSFTITPDE

-1424 YIFSPNE
+1424 YTFSPNE
-1431 NFSGEIA
+1431 NFNGEIA

-1444 DEDGATDATTAG
+1444 DEEGATDATTAG
-1456 INVLEVNDPPV
+1456 ITVLEVNDPPV

-1498 VELVGISYDGPDGI
+1498 VELVGISYDGPEGI

-1531 QVQLDVTIR
+1531 QVQLGVTIR

-1551 NVDVLPINDVPVS
+1551 NVDVLPINDAPVS

-1600 LTVNGNAAVTA
+1600 LTVG
-1611 NDDGSFTIVPDA
+1611 
-1623 NFNGDIDIQFNIT
+1623 
-1636 DGTNTVQATADL
+1636 
-1648 TVNPVNDLPV
+1648 
-1658 PQDQQ
+1658 
-1663 FSVEE
+1663 
-1668 DGTLIFTDA
+1668 
-1677 DLLTGATDIEGDN
+1677 
-1690 LTVEGVTYDGGDGI
+1690 
-1704 LTDNGN
+1704 
-1710 GTYTFAPNE
+1710 
-1719 NFNGDVN
+1719 
-1726 FGFDVSDGTDTVS
+1726 
-1739 ANIDVSVT
+1739 
-1747 AVDDAPVSGDLA
+1747 
-1759 YSIDEDGSIRLS
+1759 
-1771 QEQLLSQASDVEGDD
+1771 
-1786 LTASGLS
+1786 
-1793 VGGNATVIQNDDG
+1793 
-1806 SFTIT
+1806 
-1811 PDENFNGDIDISF
+1811 
-1824 DISDGTNTV
+1824 
-1833 QASADL
+1833 
-1839 TVNPVNDMPVPQD
+1839 
-1852 QQFSVEEDGT
+1852 
-1862 LIFTDADLLTGATD
+1862 
-1876 IEGDNLTVEGVTYDG
+1876 
-1891 GDGILT
+1891 
-1897 DNGNGTYTF
+1897 
-1906 APNENFN
+1906 
-1913 GDVNFGFDVSDGT
+1913 
-1926 NTVQASA
+1926 
-1933 DLTVNPVNDLPV
+1933 
-1945 PQDQQFSVEED
+1945 
-1956 GTLIFTDADLLT
+1956 
-1968 GATDIEGDN
+1968 
-1977 LTVEAVTYDGG
+1977 
-1988 DGILTDNGNGTY
+1988 
-2000 TFAPNEN
+2000 
-2007 FNGDVNFGFEVS
+2007 
-2019 DGTDTVSANIDV
+2019 
-2031 SVTAV
+2031 
-2036 DDAPVSG
+2036 
-2043 DLAYSV
+2043 
-2049 DEDGSIRLSQEQ
+2049 
-2061 LLSQASDVEGDDLT
+2061 
-2075 ASSLTVDGDATV
+2075 GDATV

-2094 FTITPDENF
+2094 FTITPDE
-2103 NGDIDIS
+2103 
-2110 FDISDGTNTVQASA
+2110 
-2124 DLTVNPVN
+2124 
-2132 DLPVPQDQQFS
+2132 
-2143 IAEDGTLQFT
+2143 
-2153 DADLLTGATDV
+2153 
-2164 EGDNLTVEGITYEGT
+2164 
-2179 DGVLTDLGEG
+2179 
-2189 SYSFAPNENFN
+2189 
-2200 GDVSFS
+2200 
-2206 FDVSDGTDTVSANI
+2206 
-2220 DVSVTPENDPPVA
+2220 
-2233 GSTSYTVNED
+2233 
-2243 NSITIS
+2243 
-2249 DAQLLATSSDIE
+2249 
-2261 GDVSIDSVTYSGS
+2261 
-2274 DGVLEINGNGTYI
+2274 
-2287 FSPNENFSGEIALDV
+2287 
-2302 VVADEDGATDA
+2302 
-2313 TTAGINVLEVNDPPV
+2313 
-2328 AGPTS
+2328 
-2333 YTIDEDS
+2333 
-2340 VLTFSESQVLLNAS
+2340 
-2354 DVEGD
+2354 
-2359 VELVGISYDGPD
+2359 
-2371 GIFSVNGDGTCSF
+2371 
-2384 APNENFNGQVQLD
+2384 
-2397 VTIRDEDG
+2397 
-2405 AEVETVINVDVLPI
+2405 
-2419 NDVPVSGDLAYN
+2419 
-2431 VNEDG
+2431 
-2436 SITLSQDQLL
+2436 
-2446 SQASDVEGEDLT
+2446 
-2458 ASDLTVNGNAA
+2458 
-2469 VTANDDGSFT
+2469 
-2479 IVPDAN
+2479 N

-2518 VPQDQQFSIA
+2518 VPQDQQFSIE

-2543 ASDIDGEDLTV
+2543 ATDIDGDDLTI

-2587 FSFDVSDGTDTVSA
+2587 FSFDVSDGTETVSA

-2636 LANSSDVEGAVSV
+2636 LANSSDIEGAVSV

-2673 NENFSGDISLDVI
+2673 NENFSGDINLDVI
-2686 VADEDGSIDET
+2686 VADEDGAIDET

-2737 DIEGEVELVGI
+2737 DVEGDVELVGI

-2786 DGATVETQ
+2786 SGATVETH

-2822 LSQEQLLARA
+2822 LGQEQLLARA

-2851 TIQHNDDGSYTIT
+2851 TIQQNEDGSYTIT

-2875 NFDIIDNDGGEV
+2875 SFDIIDNDGGEV

-2892 ITVNPLN
+2892 ITVNPVN

-2916 LLFTDADL
+2916 LLFTDEDL
-2924 LAGASDIDGDELSI
+2924 LVGASDIDGDELSI

-2945 ADGVLSDI
+2945 ADGVLSDN

-2974 DVFDGTDSTSAVIDV
+2974 DVSDGTGSTAAVIDV

-3031 SLSGVSYSGDDGSF
+3031 ALSSVSYTGDDGSF

-3089 VNDGPETSGIQ
+3089 VNDGPETSDIQ

-3113 EQLLANATDIEGDE
+3113 EQLLANATDVEGDE
-3127 LTATNLQTN
+3127 LTASNLQTN

-3141 IVANDDGSFTITHTE
+3141 IVTNDDGSFTITHTE

-3163 FTYSISDGE
+3163 FTYSISDGD

-3200 EEDQTVG
+3200 QEDQTVG

-3223 NGIIEANVNDEWV
+3223 NGIIEANLDNEWV

-3299 VQSNDE
+3299 VQSNDD

-3319 IGDTDRQGLSGD
+3319 LGDTDRQGLSGD

-3366 VEIRAFN
+3366 VEIKAFN
-3373 DDGEL
+3373 EDGDL

-3383 YHKEDRSNYETDYT
+3383 YHKEDRGGYETDYT
-3397 LTTSEPV
+3397 LTVSEPV

-3428 CPDEAVFTSI
+3428 AHDEAVFTSI

-3446 ETVELNI
+3446 ETIELNI
-3453 HAGDSEI
+3453 HAGDNEI
-3460 ELTADLPNITVD
+3460 ELTADLPNITID

-3530 GENFHGEIELG
+3530 DENFHGEIELD

-3574 STDEDQGITFSADD
+3574 STDEDEGITFSADD
-3588 LLVNTTDVEGDALS
+3588 LLANTTDIEGDTLS
-3602 ISDITYGGDD
+3602 ISDITYGGDH
-3612 GDLIDNGDGTFTFMP
+3612 GDLVDNGDGTFTFMP

-3656 VPVNDVPVPGEP
+3656 IPVNDIPVPGEP

-3724 PTENFSG
+3724 PAENFSG

-3743 ASAPSTATVDVEIVN
+3743 ASAPSIATVDVEIVN

-3784 LANATDIDGDNL
+3784 LANATDVDGDNL
-3796 QAVNLATNDPNAV
+3796 EAVNFATNDPNAV
-3809 IAENSDGSFTITPS
+3809 IVENSDGSFTITPS

-3841 TVAADLNLTVNPIND
+3841 TVAADLNLIVNPIND

-3926 DLAFDVSDG
+3926 DLTFDVSDG

-3940 ANIDLKVEFVNDAPE
+3940 ANIDLKVEFVNDTPE

-3974 MLLENASDQ
+3974 MLLESASDQ

-3990 TSLETNDPNASIVD
+3990 SALETNDPNASIVD

-4091 SGDEGTITDNGDG
+4091 SGDEGTVTDNGDG

-4120 SFTVTDGTDEVEQD
+4120 SFTVTDGTTEVEQD
-4134 INVHIEAVADAPDL
+4134 LNVHIEAVADAPDL

-4207 VLNDQENGITSYN
+4207 VLNDQDNGITSYN

-4236 NAAGY
+4236 NTAGY

-4260 SQVGGGG
+4260 SQVDGGG

-4279 VAEGES
+4279 VEEGES

-4295 QHNDFNAM
+4295 QHNDFDAM
-4303 QEGQYEFR
+4303 QDGQYEFR
-4311 AEDGSP
+4311 AADGSP

-4325 QLIFIG
+4325 QLVFVA

-4341 ENGDAIFHGGSSS
+4341 QNGDAIFHGGSSS
-4354 QLNQDGLEH
+4354 QLNQDGIEH

-4368 NEGGELVYGFED
+4368 NEDGELVYGFED
-4380 LYGGGDADYADFNF
+4380 LYGGGDADYTDFNF

-4423 AIENSLQIQL
+4423 AIENALQIQL

-4488 DGSITITQED
+4488 DGSIIITQED

-4538 TDFNGDVSFTF
+4538 ADFNGDVNFTF

-4574 AQDQTFTVGEDGVLT
+4574 AQDQAFTVGEDGVLT

-4607 SVEGVTYTGTDGV
+4607 SVEGVTYTGADGV

-4670 AGNTSYTVHEDNSI
+4670 AGSTSYTVHEDNSI

-4707 TYTGSDGVLEINGD
+4707 TYSGSDGVLEINGD

-4747 AAVSTIAGITVLEVD
+4747 AAVSTTAGITVLEVN

-4769 TSYTIDEDSVLTFNE
+4769 TSYTVDEDSVLTFNE
-4784 SQILLNASD
+4784 TQVLLNASD
-4793 IEGDVEL
+4793 IEGDVQL

-4844 QVDTYITVDVL
+4844 QVDTHITVDVL

-4879 QEQLLAQASD
+4879 QEQLLSQAND
-4889 IEGDDLTAAN
+4889 VDGDDLTASN
-4899 LTVGGDAIVTANDD
+4899 LMVDGDATVTANDD

-4937 TDTFVATADLT
+4937 VDTLVATADLT

-4956 QPQAQTFSIG
+4956 QPQDQAFSIG
-4966 EDGIFNFTDEDLLTG
+4966 EDGVLNFTDEDLLTG
-4981 TTDIDGDDLS
+4981 ATDIDGDDLS

-5010 TYSFAPNENFNGD
+5010 SYSFAPNENFNGD

-5070 NEQLLANSS
+5070 DEQLLANSS

-5087 DSVTYTGSDGVF
+5087 DSVAYTGADGVL
-5099 EDNGDGTYT
+5099 EDNGNGTYT

-5122 VVVTDEDGTTES
+5122 VVVTDEEGATEATTAGISVLEVNDPPVAGSTSYTVHEDNSITISNEQLLANSSDIEGEFAIDSVAYSGADGVFEDNGNGTYTFSPNENFNGEVSLDVVVTDEEGATEA
-5134 TTAGVTVLEVNDPPI
+5134 TTAGVTVLEVNDPPV

-5186 TYTGADGIFTDNGNG
+5186 NYTGADGIFTDNGNG

-5227 TATTTASID
+5227 TVATSASID
-5236 VLPVN
+5236 VLP
-5241 DAPVSGDLA
+5241 
-5250 YSVEED
+5250 
-5256 GSITLSQE
+5256 
-5264 QLLAQA
+5264 
-5270 SDIEGDDLTAANL
+5270 
-5283 TVGGDATVTANDD
+5283 
-5296 GSFTITPDANF
+5296 
-5307 NGDIDLAFD
+5307 
-5316 INDGTDT
+5316 IND
-5323 LVATADLT
+5323 
-5331 VNPVND
+5331 P
-5337 LPQPQDQ
+5337 
-5344 TFSIGED
+5344 
-5351 GILNFTDEDLLT
+5351 
-5363 GATDIDG
+5363 
-5370 DDLSVE
+5370 
-5376 GVTYTGADGVLTD
+5376 
-5389 NGDGTY
+5389 
-5395 SFAPNENFNG
+5395 
-5405 DVNFSF
+5405 
-5411 DVSDGTDTVQANID
+5411 
-5425 VSVTPEN
+5425 
-5432 DPPVAGSTSYTVH
+5432 
-5445 EDNSI
+5445 
-5450 TISNEQLLA
+5450 
-5459 NSSDIEGEVVVDSV
+5459 
-5473 TYTGSDGVF
+5473 
-5482 EDNGDGTY
+5482 
-5490 TFSPNEN
+5490 
-5497 FNGEVSLDVVVTDED
+5497 
-5512 GTTESTTAGVTVL
+5512 
-5525 EVNDPPIAGST
+5525 
-5536 SYSVSEDEVITISA
+5536 
-5550 EQLLANASDIEGEV
+5550 
-5564 AIDSVTYTGSDGIFT
+5564 
-5579 DNGDGTFSF
+5579 
-5588 APNANF
+5588 
-5594 DGDVSLD
+5594 
-5601 VVVTDE
+5601 
-5607 EGATVATN
+5607 
-5615 ASIDV
+5615 
-5620 LPVNDAPVSGDLAYS
+5620 PVSGDLAYS
-5635 IDEDGSITL
+5635 IDEDGSIIL
-5644 SQEQLLAQ
+5644 NQEQLLSQ
-5652 AADVDGD
+5652 ASDVDGD
-5659 DLTASNLSAGD
+5659 ELTASNLSAGD

-5679 GTFTVTPGTDFN
+5679 GTFTVTPDANFN
-5691 GNIDLNFDI
+5691 GDIDLSFDI
-5700 SDGTASIVANADLT
+5700 SDGTESIVANADLT

-5750 IEGDDLVAS
+5750 IEGGDLVAS

-5768 TIVDNGDG
+5768 TIVNNGDG

-5856 IGEQGDETTVIG
+5856 IGEQGDETTVTG
-5868 TVLDAETGNPVVGAD
+5868 TVLDAETGSPVVGAD
-5883 VTLTDNAGHSYTTV
+5883 VTMTDNAGHSYTTV
-5897 TDQSGNYSVNGPVV
+5897 TDQFGHYSVSGPVV
-5911 DQGSVTIEQEGSITS
+5911 DQGTVTIEQEGSITS
-5926 SFLVPAGEDT
+5926 SFLIPAGEDT

-5955 VTWGESPQDMDNH
+5955 VTWGESPRDMDNH
-5968 LWLYDTET
+5968 LWLYDTEN

-6002 DDTNGNGPETITIP
+6002 DDTNGGGPETITIP

-6048 VGDTLVETFTPEL
+6048 VGDTLVETFTPDL
-6061 PENPSGEHW
+6061 PDNPTGEHW

-6084 DVGSENSFELPT
+6084 DVGSENTFDLPT
-6096 SEEVLANVNGID
+6096 AEEALANENGIN
-6108 ISELLMGDEG
+6108 ISELLTGDED
-6118 GDSGDTGGNE
+6118 GDSGETGGNE

-6203 SLTFTDE
+6203 SLIFTDE

-6215 TTDIDGDGLS
+6215 ATDIDGENLS

-6252 NFNGNIDLTY
+6252 NFNGNVDLTY

-6284 VPVAGSTTYS
+6284 VPVAGTTAYS
-6294 VEEDGSITLSDA
+6294 VEEDGSITLSDT

-6394 NVITVNEAQLLANS
+6394 NVITISEAQLIANS

-6435 TYSFAPNENFNG
+6435 TYSFAANENFNG
-6447 NVSLDV
+6447 NINLDV
-6453 TVADE
+6453 TVIDD

-6499 LLAQASDV
+6499 LLAQASD
-6507 DGDDLTAANLTAGD
+6507 L
-6521 NATVTANDD
+6521 
-6530 GSFTITPDADFNGDI
+6530 
-6545 DLSFDVSD
+6545 
-6553 GVETVQAGVDLTVNP
+6553 
-6568 VNDIAVVEDVA
+6568 
-6579 YTIEE
+6579 
-6584 DGSLT
+6584 
-6589 FADADLLA
+6589 
-6597 GAADIDG
+6597 
-6604 DELSITDVS
+6604 
-6613 YTGAEGV
+6613 
-6620 FTDNGDGTYSFA
+6620 
-6632 PNENFNGE
+6632 
-6640 VSLDFSVS
+6640 
-6648 DGTETVD
+6648 
-6655 ANIGVTVTDVN
+6655 
-6666 DAPVSGATSYQMN
+6666 
-6679 EDGTITLS
+6679 
-6687 PEQLIANS
+6687 
-6695 SDVDGDVSLDSVS
+6695 
-6708 YSGADGILVQNEDG
+6708 
-6722 SVTFAPN
+6722 
-6729 ENFNGD
+6729 
-6735 INLDVTV
+6735 
-6742 IDDDGATAQ
+6742 
-6751 TTAGIEVIAVNDAPV
+6751 
-6766 AGDLAYSVD
+6766 
-6775 EDGSITLSQEQLLA
+6775 
-6789 QASDVDGDD
+6789 DGDD

-6918 APNENFNGDVSLDF
+6918 APNENFNGEVSLDF

-6946 VTVTDVNDAPVS
+6946 VTVTDVNDAPVA

-6978 IANSSDVDGD
+6978 IANSSDVDGE
-6988 VSLDS
+6988 VSLES
-6993 VSYSGADGIL
+6993 VTYSGSDGSL
-7003 VQNEDGSVTFAPNEN
+7003 VQNDNGSVTFTPSEN
-7018 FNGDINLDVTV
+7018 FNGDISLDVVVT
-7029 IDDDGATAQTTAGI
+7029 DDDGATATTTAGI
-7043 EVLAVNDGPESED
+7043 EVLAVNDGPESEE
-7056 VKLTTAEDSTILIT
+7056 VELTTAEDSTILIT

-7081 DNTADELS
+7081 DNTVDELS

-7152 PTIEMQGEE
+7152 PMIEMQGEE

-7189 TVRSPANATLTQQPD
+7189 TVRAPANATLTQQPD

-7229 EVVEGSL
+7229 EVVDGSL

-7279 TDLVVSRIINAD
+7279 ADLVVSRIITAD
-7291 GEDGGELTD
+7291 GEDGGEVTD

-7312 DFSGTSDLQV
+7312 DFAGVSDLQV

-7336 VFVRPVAD
+7336 VYVRPAAD
-7344 GAVITTD
+7344 GAVISTD

-7391 EVTDGEHCDDHRTGS
+7391 EVTDGVNTVMITEPGQYIDLFDWDISNIQMTPPEDFHGEFFVTVSATTVDYGDEPEAFEDGIDSGDFETLAGDSIILTADDLIGLAENVNADSDDEVKLVHLADRSQGEIVDNGDGTWTFTPASGFTGEADIAYVIDKDGVLHDEQTGVVVKEGDSRENAAPEINS
-7406 IYRPVRMG
+7406 ITTTEIAADTTLSFTDEDMLANLSDAEGDSLSIESVSLMEGQGVIESDNQGNYQFTPAEDYTGDVQVGFIATDGENRIESFFNVDIQDAEELALSEG
-7414 YLKHSNDA
+7414 YVLAGDGSLIITESQLVDELGVSDSAQVADVADANDA
-7422 S
+7422 GFFAESGEGQWTYWPNEDFDGNLAMNVEVNDGSEVSSHSLSIQVADNSAQSDEPPVQAAQVTEEQQLDVVQQTVDQVQDVETEVENSVADVTAAPGDTISISVPDEVSGNESVDYADMSGLPEGATVSNALDNGDGSFTISGNLDQPVSVELPEGYEGTSEVQFQGYDDLGSSIDGASGSVEVEIDDQYTMQGSTQEQQPDMAGMESGGSDWTSSGGQEQGIDFTDDSGSFDSDSQTGTDQGNDLDQSQI

>member
-42 IATTIATGAENTDAA
+42 IASTVATGAENTDAA
-57 DEVNQALEDN
+57 DEINQALEDN
-67 PSGAGNEEEA
+67 PSGAGNAEDA
-77 SASGGAAEE
+77 SASGAAVQE
-86 ETPESDEGSDDTQ
+86 ETTESGSDSDAAQ
-99 SNVVGG
+99 SNVVDG
-105 AASDASSDDASGSGG
+105 AATETGTDGATAGSG
-120 GSGAGAQAVGGENAA
+120 GSGAGAQAVGGGE
-135 ASEGGSDAEGNEDQG
+135 STSSDGGTDAEGNEGQG
-150 QAARTSAAPS
+150 QAATTSASLNADS
-160 AEASESDEQ
+160 SDSGEQ
-169 QTGDDL
+169 QANDDL
-175 DSQTVEETF
+175 DSQTIEETF
-184 AVDVEASDEETISEV
+184 AVDVQASDEESISEV
-199 EDDFDSETVNETFKI
+199 EDDFDSETVSETFKI
-214 KVESENDAPEAEQN
+214 QVESENDAPEVEQD

-268 ATVQENGDGT
+268 ATVQDNGDGT
-278 FTVVPSTDFN
+278 FTVVPSADFN

-301 ETISSAIDLTVR
+301 DTVSSAIDLTVR

-381 NFNGDVNFG
+381 NFNGDVNF
-390 FEVSDGTDTVSAN
+390 S
-403 IDVSVTAVDD
+403 
-413 APVSGD
+413 
-419 LAYSV
+419 
-424 DEDGSIRLSQE
+424 
-435 QLLSQASDVEGDD
+435 
-448 LTASELSVG
+448 
-457 GNATVIQ
+457 
-464 NDDGSFTITPDENF
+464 
-478 NGDIDIS
+478 
-485 FDISDGSN
+485 
-493 TVQASADLTVNP
+493 
-505 VNDLPVPQD
+505 
-514 QQFSVEEDGTLIFT
+514 
-528 DADLLTGA
+528 
-536 TDIEGDN
+536 
-543 LTVEGV
+543 
-549 TYDGGDGILTDNG
+549 
-562 NGTYTFAPNENF
+562 
-574 NGDVNFGF
+574 F

-600 AVDDAPVSGDLAY
+600 AVDDAPV
-613 SIDEDGSIRLSQE
+613 
-626 QLLSQASDV
+626 
-635 EGDDLTASGLSVG
+635 
-648 GNATVIQ
+648 
-655 NDDGSFTI
+655 F
-663 TPDENFNG
+663 
-671 DIDISFDISDGT
+671 
-683 NTVQASADLTVNPVN
+683 
-698 DLPVPQDQQFSVE
+698 
-711 EDGTL
+711 
-716 IFTDAELLTG
+716 
-726 ATDIEGDNLTVEGVT
+726 
-741 YDGGDGI
+741 
-748 LTDNGNGTYTF
+748 
-759 APNEN
+759 
-764 FNGDVNFNFDVSDGT
+764 
-779 DTVSANIDVSVTA
+779 
-792 VDDAPVSGDLAYSVD
+792 
-807 EDGSIR
+807 
-813 LSQEQLLSQASDV
+813 
-826 EGDDLT
+826 
-832 ASGLTVGGDATV
+832 
-844 VANDDGSFTI
+844 
-854 TPDED
+854 
-859 FNGDIDISF
+859 
-868 DISDGTNTV
+868 
-877 QASADLTVNP
+877 
-887 VNDLPVPQDQQF
+887 
-899 SVEEDG
+899 
-905 TLIFTDADLLT
+905 
-916 GATDIEGDNLTV
+916 
-928 EGVTYDG
+928 
-935 GDGILTDNGNGTYTF
+935 
-950 APNENFNGDVNF
+950 
-962 GFDVSDGTDTVSAN
+962 
-976 IDVSV
+976 
-981 TAVDDAPVSGDLAY
+981 GDLAY

-1048 ENFNGDIDISFDI
+1048 ENFNGDIDI
-1061 ADGTNTVQ
+1061 N
-1069 ASADLTVNPVN
+1069 
-1080 DLPVPQDQ
+1080 
-1088 QFSVEEDGTL
+1088 
-1098 IFTDADLLT
+1098 
-1107 GATDI
+1107 
-1112 EGDNLTVEGV
+1112 
-1122 TYDGGDGILTD
+1122 
-1133 NGNGTYTFA
+1133 
-1142 PNENFNGDVNFG
+1142 
-1154 FDVSDGTDTVSA
+1154 
-1166 NIDVSVTAVDDAP
+1166 
-1179 VSGDLAYSID
+1179 
-1189 EDGSI
+1189 
-1194 RLSQEQ
+1194 
-1200 LLSQASDVE
+1200 
-1209 GDDLTASSL
+1209 
-1218 TVGGDATV
+1218 
-1226 VANDDGSFTITPDE
+1226 
-1240 NFNGDIDISF
+1240 F

-1277 DQQFSIAEDGTLQ
+1277 EQQFSIAEDGTLQ
-1290 FTDADLLT
+1290 FTDSDLLT
-1298 GATDVEGDNLTV
+1298 GATDIEGDDLTV
-1310 EGITYEGTDGVL
+1310 EGISYEGTDGVL
-1322 TDLGEGS
+1322 TDHGDGS

-1340 DVSFSFD
+1340 EVNFSFD

-1424 YIFSPNE
+1424 YTFSPNE

-1438 LDVVVA
+1438 LDVVVT
-1444 DEDGATDATTAG
+1444 DEEGATDATTAG
-1456 INVLEVNDPPV
+1456 ITVLEVNDPPV

-1474 IDEDSVLTFSESQ
+1474 IDEDSVLTFNESQ

-1517 DGTCSFAPNENFNG
+1517 DGTCSYAPNENFNG
-1531 QVQLDVTIR
+1531 QVQLGVTIR
-1540 DEDGAEVETVI
+1540 DEDGAEVDTVI
-1551 NVDVLPINDVPVS
+1551 NVDVLPINDAPVS

-1575 SITLSQDQLLSQAS
+1575 SITLSQEQLLSQAS
-1589 DVEGEDLTASD
+1589 DVEGQDLTASD
-1600 LTVNGNAAVTA
+1600 LTVDGNATVTA
-1611 NDDGSFTIVPDA
+1611 NDDGSFTIVP
-1623 NFNGDIDIQFNIT
+1623 
-1636 DGTNTVQATADL
+1636 
-1648 TVNPVNDLPV
+1648 
-1658 PQDQQ
+1658 
-1663 FSVEE
+1663 E
-1668 DGTLIFTDA
+1668 
-1677 DLLTGATDIEGDN
+1677 
-1690 LTVEGVTYDGGDGI
+1690 
-1704 LTDNGN
+1704 
-1710 GTYTFAPNE
+1710 
-1719 NFNGDVN
+1719 
-1726 FGFDVSDGTDTVS
+1726 
-1739 ANIDVSVT
+1739 
-1747 AVDDAPVSGDLA
+1747 
-1759 YSIDEDGSIRLS
+1759 
-1771 QEQLLSQASDVEGDD
+1771 
-1786 LTASGLS
+1786 
-1793 VGGNATVIQNDDG
+1793 
-1806 SFTIT
+1806 
-1811 PDENFNGDIDISF
+1811 
-1824 DISDGTNTV
+1824 
-1833 QASADL
+1833 
-1839 TVNPVNDMPVPQD
+1839 
-1852 QQFSVEEDGT
+1852 
-1862 LIFTDADLLTGATD
+1862 
-1876 IEGDNLTVEGVTYDG
+1876 
-1891 GDGILT
+1891 
-1897 DNGNGTYTF
+1897 
-1906 APNENFN
+1906 
-1913 GDVNFGFDVSDGT
+1913 
-1926 NTVQASA
+1926 
-1933 DLTVNPVNDLPV
+1933 
-1945 PQDQQFSVEED
+1945 
-1956 GTLIFTDADLLT
+1956 
-1968 GATDIEGDN
+1968 
-1977 LTVEAVTYDGG
+1977 
-1988 DGILTDNGNGTY
+1988 
-2000 TFAPNEN
+2000 
-2007 FNGDVNFGFEVS
+2007 
-2019 DGTDTVSANIDV
+2019 
-2031 SVTAV
+2031 
-2036 DDAPVSG
+2036 
-2043 DLAYSV
+2043 
-2049 DEDGSIRLSQEQ
+2049 
-2061 LLSQASDVEGDDLT
+2061 
-2075 ASSLTVDGDATV
+2075 
-2087 VANDDGS
+2087 
-2094 FTITPDENF
+2094 
-2103 NGDIDIS
+2103 
-2110 FDISDGTNTVQASA
+2110 
-2124 DLTVNPVN
+2124 
-2132 DLPVPQDQQFS
+2132 
-2143 IAEDGTLQFT
+2143 
-2153 DADLLTGATDV
+2153 
-2164 EGDNLTVEGITYEGT
+2164 
-2179 DGVLTDLGEG
+2179 
-2189 SYSFAPNENFN
+2189 
-2200 GDVSFS
+2200 
-2206 FDVSDGTDTVSANI
+2206 
-2220 DVSVTPENDPPVA
+2220 
-2233 GSTSYTVNED
+2233 
-2243 NSITIS
+2243 
-2249 DAQLLATSSDIE
+2249 
-2261 GDVSIDSVTYSGS
+2261 
-2274 DGVLEINGNGTYI
+2274 
-2287 FSPNENFSGEIALDV
+2287 
-2302 VVADEDGATDA
+2302 
-2313 TTAGINVLEVNDPPV
+2313 
-2328 AGPTS
+2328 
-2333 YTIDEDS
+2333 
-2340 VLTFSESQVLLNAS
+2340 
-2354 DVEGD
+2354 
-2359 VELVGISYDGPD
+2359 
-2371 GIFSVNGDGTCSF
+2371 
-2384 APNENFNGQVQLD
+2384 
-2397 VTIRDEDG
+2397 
-2405 AEVETVINVDVLPI
+2405 
-2419 NDVPVSGDLAYN
+2419 
-2431 VNEDG
+2431 
-2436 SITLSQDQLL
+2436 
-2446 SQASDVEGEDLT
+2446 
-2458 ASDLTVNGNAA
+2458 
-2469 VTANDDGSFT
+2469 
-2479 IVPDAN
+2479 AN

-2518 VPQDQQFSIA
+2518 APQDQQFSIE

-2543 ASDIDGEDLTV
+2543 ASDIDGDDLTV

-2587 FSFDVSDGTDTVSA
+2587 FSFDVSDGTETVSA

-2636 LANSSDVEGAVSV
+2636 LVNSSDVEGAVSI

-2737 DIEGEVELVGI
+2737 DVEGGVELVGI
-2748 NYDGSDGIFT
+2748 NYDGSDGIFI

-2781 TIQDE
+2781 TIKDE
-2786 DGATVETQ
+2786 DGATVDTH
-2794 INVDVLPINDAPV
+2794 INVDVLPINDPPT

-2822 LSQEQLLARA
+2822 LSQDQLLARA
-2832 GDIDSDNLEAI
+2832 GDIDSENLEAI

-2851 TIQHNDDGSYTIT
+2851 TIQQNDDGSYTIT
-2864 PNADYNGDLDL
+2864 PDADYNGDLDL
-2875 NFDIIDNDGGEV
+2875 SFDIIDNDGGSV

-2904 QDQQFTIEEDGT
+2904 QDQQFSIEEDGT

-2945 ADGVLSDI
+2945 ADGVLSDN

-2964 NFNGDVQFSF
+2964 NFNGEVQFSF
-2974 DVFDGTDSTSAVIDV
+2974 DVSDGTGSTAAVIDV

-3031 SLSGVSYSGDDGSF
+3031 ALSSVTYAGDDGSF

-3066 LDVVVVDEDGATA
+3066 LDVVVVDEAGATA

-3089 VNDGPETSGIQ
+3089 VNDGPETSDIQ
-3100 AEVDEDNSITITQ
+3100 VEVDEDNSITITQ
-3113 EQLLANATDIEGDE
+3113 EQLLANATDVEGDE
-3127 LTATNLQTN
+3127 LTASNLQTN

-3141 IVANDDGSFTITHTE
+3141 IVTNDDGSFTITHTE

-3163 FTYSISDGE
+3163 FTYSISDGD

-3200 EEDQTVG
+3200 QEDQTVG

-3223 NGIIEANVNDEWV
+3223 NGIIEANLDNEWV

-3299 VQSNDE
+3299 VQSNDD

-3319 IGDTDRQGLSGD
+3319 LGDTDRQGLSGD

-3353 GGWFMEESRHFTE
+3353 GGWFMEDSRHFTE
-3366 VEIRAFN
+3366 VEIKAFN
-3373 DDGEL
+3373 EDGDL

-3383 YHKEDRSNYETDYT
+3383 YHKEDRGGYETDYT
-3397 LTTSEPV
+3397 LTVSEPV

-3428 CPDEAVFTSI
+3428 CHDEAVFTSI

-3453 HAGDSEI
+3453 HAGDNEI
-3460 ELTADLPNITVD
+3460 ELTADLPNITID

-3530 GENFHGEIELG
+3530 DENFHGEIELG

-3549 TDSNIININFE
+3549 TDDNIININFE
-3560 SVNDAPIVSGPIVL
+3560 SVNDAPIVSGPMVL

-3588 LLVNTTDVEGDALS
+3588 LLANTTDVEGDTLS
-3602 ISDITYGGDD
+3602 ISDITYGGDH
-3612 GDLIDNGDGTFTFMP
+3612 GDLVDNGDGTFTFMP

-3656 VPVNDVPVPGEP
+3656 IPVNDIPVPGEP

-3724 PTENFSG
+3724 PAENFSG

-3743 ASAPSTATVDVEIVN
+3743 ASAPSIATVDVEIVN

-3784 LANATDIDGDNL
+3784 LANATDVDGDNL
-3796 QAVNLATNDPNAV
+3796 EAVNFATNDPNAV
-3809 IAENSDGSFTITPS
+3809 IVENSDGSFTITPS

-3841 TVAADLNLTVNPIND
+3841 TVAADLNLIVNPIND

-3926 DLAFDVSDG
+3926 DLTFDVSDG

-3940 ANIDLKVEFVNDAPE
+3940 ANIDLKVEFVNDTPE

-3974 MLLENASDQ
+3974 MLLESASDQ

-3990 TSLETNDPNASIVD
+3990 SALETNDPNASIVD

-4091 SGDEGTITDNGDG
+4091 SGDEGTVTDNGDG

-4120 SFTVTDGTDEVEQD
+4120 SFTVTDGTTEVEQD
-4134 INVHIEAVADAPDL
+4134 LNVHIEAVADAPDL

-4207 VLNDQENGITSYN
+4207 VLNDQDNGITSYN

-4236 NAAGY
+4236 NTAGY

-4260 SQVGGGG
+4260 SQVDGGG

-4279 VAEGES
+4279 VEEGES

-4295 QHNDFNAM
+4295 QHNDFDAM
-4303 QEGQYEFR
+4303 QDGQYEFR
-4311 AEDGSP
+4311 AADGSP

-4325 QLIFIG
+4325 QLVFVA

-4341 ENGDAIFHGGSSS
+4341 QNGDAIFHGGSSS
-4354 QLNQDGLEH
+4354 QLNQDGIEH

-4368 NEGGELVYGFED
+4368 NEDGELVYGFED
-4380 LYGGGDADYADFNF
+4380 LYGGGDADYTDFNF

-4409 VTVGPDGTVNLPTT
+4409 VTVGPVGTVNLPTT
-4423 AIENSLQIQL
+4423 AIENALQIQL

-4488 DGSITITQED
+4488 DGSIIITQED

-4538 TDFNGDVSFTF
+4538 ADFNGDVNFTF

-4574 AQDQTFTVGEDGVLT
+4574 AQDQAFTVSEDGVLT

-4607 SVEGVTYTGTDGV
+4607 SVEGVTYTGADGV

-4670 AGNTSYTVHEDNSI
+4670 AGSTSYTVHEDNSI

-4707 TYTGSDGVLEINGD
+4707 TYSGSDGVLEINGD

-4747 AAVSTIAGITVLEVD
+4747 AAVSTTAGITVLEVN

-4769 TSYTIDEDSVLTFNE
+4769 TSYTVDEDSVLTFNE
-4784 SQILLNASD
+4784 TQVLLNASD
-4793 IEGDVEL
+4793 IEGDVQL

-4844 QVDTYITVDVL
+4844 QVDTHITVDVL

-4879 QEQLLAQASD
+4879 QEQLLSQAND
-4889 IEGDDLTAAN
+4889 VDGDDLTASN
-4899 LTVGGDAIVTANDD
+4899 LMVDGDATVTANDD

-4937 TDTFVATADLT
+4937 VDTLVATADLT

-4956 QPQAQTFSIG
+4956 QPQDQAFSIG
-4966 EDGIFNFTDEDLLTG
+4966 EDGVLNFTDEDLLTG
-4981 TTDIDGDDLS
+4981 ATDIDGDDLS

-5010 TYSFAPNENFNGD
+5010 SYSFEPNENFNGD

-5070 NEQLLANSS
+5070 DEQLLANSS

-5087 DSVTYTGSDGVF
+5087 DSVAYTGADGVL
-5099 EDNGDGTYT
+5099 EDNGNGTYT

-5122 VVVTDEDGTTES
+5122 VVVTDEEGATEATTAGISVLEVNDPPVAGSTSYTVHEDNSITISNEQLLANSSDIEGEFAIDSVAYSGADGVFEDNGNGTYTFSPNENFNGEVSLDVVVTDEEGATEA
-5134 TTAGVTVLEVNDPPI
+5134 TTAGVTVLEVNDPPV

-5186 TYTGADGIFTDNGNG
+5186 NYTGADGIFTDNGNG

-5227 TATTTASID
+5227 TVATSASID
-5236 VLPVN
+5236 VLP
-5241 DAPVSGDLA
+5241 
-5250 YSVEED
+5250 
-5256 GSITLSQE
+5256 
-5264 QLLAQA
+5264 
-5270 SDIEGDDLTAANL
+5270 
-5283 TVGGDATVTANDD
+5283 
-5296 GSFTITPDANF
+5296 
-5307 NGDIDLAFD
+5307 
-5316 INDGTDT
+5316 IND
-5323 LVATADLT
+5323 
-5331 VNPVND
+5331 P
-5337 LPQPQDQ
+5337 
-5344 TFSIGED
+5344 
-5351 GILNFTDEDLLT
+5351 
-5363 GATDIDG
+5363 
-5370 DDLSVE
+5370 
-5376 GVTYTGADGVLTD
+5376 
-5389 NGDGTY
+5389 
-5395 SFAPNENFNG
+5395 
-5405 DVNFSF
+5405 
-5411 DVSDGTDTVQANID
+5411 
-5425 VSVTPEN
+5425 
-5432 DPPVAGSTSYTVH
+5432 
-5445 EDNSI
+5445 
-5450 TISNEQLLA
+5450 
-5459 NSSDIEGEVVVDSV
+5459 
-5473 TYTGSDGVF
+5473 
-5482 EDNGDGTY
+5482 
-5490 TFSPNEN
+5490 
-5497 FNGEVSLDVVVTDED
+5497 
-5512 GTTESTTAGVTVL
+5512 
-5525 EVNDPPIAGST
+5525 
-5536 SYSVSEDEVITISA
+5536 
-5550 EQLLANASDIEGEV
+5550 
-5564 AIDSVTYTGSDGIFT
+5564 
-5579 DNGDGTFSF
+5579 
-5588 APNANF
+5588 
-5594 DGDVSLD
+5594 
-5601 VVVTDE
+5601 
-5607 EGATVATN
+5607 
-5615 ASIDV
+5615 
-5620 LPVNDAPVSGDLAYS
+5620 PVSGDLAYS
-5635 IDEDGSITL
+5635 IDEDGSIIL
-5644 SQEQLLAQ
+5644 NQEQLLSQ
-5652 AADVDGD
+5652 ASDVDGD
-5659 DLTASNLSAGD
+5659 ELTASNLSAGD

-5679 GTFTVTPGTDFN
+5679 GTFTVTPDANFN
-5691 GNIDLNFDI
+5691 GDIDLSFDI
-5700 SDGTASIVANADLT
+5700 SDGTESIVANADLT

-5750 IEGDDLVAS
+5750 IEGGDLVAS

-5856 IGEQGDETTVIG
+5856 IGEQGDETTVTG
-5868 TVLDAETGNPVVGAD
+5868 TVLDAETGSPVVGAD
-5883 VTLTDNAGHSYTTV
+5883 VTMTDNAGHSYTTV
-5897 TDQSGNYSVNGPVV
+5897 TDQFGHYSVSGPVV
-5911 DQGSVTIEQEGSITS
+5911 DQGTVTIEQEGSITS
-5926 SFLVPAGEDT
+5926 SFLIPAGEDT

-5955 VTWGESPQDMDNH
+5955 VTWGESPRDMDNH
-5968 LWLYDTET
+5968 LWLYDTEN

-6002 DDTNGNGPETITIP
+6002 DDTNGGGPETITIP

-6048 VGDTLVETFTPEL
+6048 VGDTLVETFTPDL
-6061 PENPSGEHW
+6061 PDNPTGEHW

-6084 DVGSENSFELPT
+6084 DVGSENAFDLPT
-6096 SEEVLANVNGID
+6096 AEEALANENGIN
-6108 ISELLMGDEG
+6108 ISELLTGDED
-6118 GDSGDTGGNE
+6118 GDSGETGGNE

-6203 SLTFTDE
+6203 SLIFTDE

-6215 TTDIDGDGLS
+6215 ATDIDGENLS

-6252 NFNGNIDLTY
+6252 NFNGNVDLTY

-6284 VPVAGSTTYS
+6284 VPVAGTTAYS
-6294 VEEDGSITLSDA
+6294 VEEDGSITLSDT

-6380 LPVAGSTTYSVDED
+6380 LPVAGSTTYSVNED
-6394 NVITVNEAQLLANS
+6394 NVITISEAQLIANS

-6435 TYSFAPNENFNG
+6435 TYSFAANENFNG
-6447 NVSLDV
+6447 DINLDV
-6453 TVADE
+6453 TVIDD
-6458 DGATAQTTA
+6458 DGATAETTA
-6467 GIDVIA
+6467 GIEVIA

-6499 LLAQASDV
+6499 LLAQASD
-6507 DGDDLTAANLTAGD
+6507 L
-6521 NATVTANDD
+6521 
-6530 GSFTITPDADFNGDI
+6530 
-6545 DLSFDVSD
+6545 
-6553 GVETVQAGVDLTVNP
+6553 
-6568 VNDIAVVEDVA
+6568 
-6579 YTIEE
+6579 
-6584 DGSLT
+6584 
-6589 FADADLLA
+6589 
-6597 GAADIDG
+6597 
-6604 DELSITDVS
+6604 
-6613 YTGAEGV
+6613 
-6620 FTDNGDGTYSFA
+6620 
-6632 PNENFNGE
+6632 
-6640 VSLDFSVS
+6640 
-6648 DGTETVD
+6648 
-6655 ANIGVTVTDVN
+6655 
-6666 DAPVSGATSYQMN
+6666 
-6679 EDGTITLS
+6679 
-6687 PEQLIANS
+6687 
-6695 SDVDGDVSLDSVS
+6695 
-6708 YSGADGILVQNEDG
+6708 
-6722 SVTFAPN
+6722 
-6729 ENFNGD
+6729 
-6735 INLDVTV
+6735 
-6742 IDDDGATAQ
+6742 
-6751 TTAGIEVIAVNDAPV
+6751 
-6766 AGDLAYSVD
+6766 
-6775 EDGSITLSQEQLLA
+6775 
-6789 QASDVDGDD
+6789 DGDD

-6918 APNENFNGDVSLDF
+6918 APNENFNGEVSLDF

-6946 VTVTDVNDAPVS
+6946 VTVTDVNDAPVA

-6978 IANSSDVDGD
+6978 IANSSDVDGE
-6988 VSLDS
+6988 VSLES
-6993 VSYSGADGIL
+6993 VTYSGSDGSL
-7003 VQNEDGSVTFAPNEN
+7003 VQNDNGSVTFTPSEN
-7018 FNGDINLDVTV
+7018 FNGDISLDVVVT
-7029 IDDDGATAQTTAGI
+7029 DDDGATATTTAGI
-7043 EVLAVNDGPESED
+7043 EVLAVNDGPESEE
-7056 VKLTTAEDSTILIT
+7056 VELTTAEDSTILIT

-7152 PTIEMQGEE
+7152 PMIEMQGEE

-7189 TVRSPANATLTQQPD
+7189 TVRAPANATLTQQPD

-7229 EVVEGSL
+7229 EVVDGSL

-7279 TDLVVSRIINAD
+7279 ADLVVSRIITAD
-7291 GEDGGELTD
+7291 GEDGGEVTD

-7312 DFSGTSDLQV
+7312 DFAGVSDLQV

-7336 VFVRPVAD
+7336 VYVRPAAD
-7344 GAVITTD
+7344 GAVISTD

-7391 EVTDGEHCDDHRTGS
+7391 EVTDGVNTVMITEPGQYIDLFDWDISNIQMTPPEDFHGEFFVTVSATTVDYGDEPEAFEDGIDSGDFETLAGDSIILTADDLIGLAENVNADSDDEVKLVHLADRSQGEIVDNGDGTWTFTPASGFTGEADIAYVIDKDGVLHDEQTGVVVKEGDSRENAAPEINS
-7406 IYRPVRMG
+7406 ITTTEIAADTTLSFTDEDMLANLSDAEGDSLSIESVSLMEGQGVIESDNQGNYQFTPAEDYTGDVQVGFIATDGENRIESFFNVDIQDAEELALSEG
-7414 YLKHSNDA
+7414 YVLAGDGSLIITESQLVDELGVSDSAQVADVADANDA
-7422 S
+7422 GFFAESGEGQWTYWPNEDFDGNLAMNVEVNDGSEVSSHSLSIQVADNSAQSDEPPVQAAQVTEEQQLDVVQQTVDQVQDVETEVENSVADVTAAPGDTISISVPDEVSGNESVDYADMSGLPEGATVSNALDNGDGSFTISGNLDQPVSVELPEGYEGTSEVQFQGYDDLGSSIDGASGSVEVEIDDQYTMQGSTQEQQPDMAGMESGGSDWTSSGGQEQGIDFTDDSGSFDSDSQTGTDQGNDLDQSQI

>member
-42 IATTIATGAENTDAA
+42 IASTVATGAENTDAA
-57 DEVNQALEDN
+57 DEINQALEDN
-67 PSGAGNEEEA
+67 PSGAGNAEDA
-77 SASGGAAEE
+77 SASGAAVQE
-86 ETPESDEGSDDTQ
+86 ETTESGSDSDAAQ
-99 SNVVGG
+99 SNVVDG
-105 AASDASSDDASGSGG
+105 AATETGTDGATAGSG
-120 GSGAGAQAVGGENAA
+120 GSGAGAQAVGGGE
-135 ASEGGSDAEGNEDQG
+135 STSSDGGTDAEGNEGQG
-150 QAARTSAAPS
+150 QAATTSASLNADS
-160 AEASESDEQ
+160 SDSGEQ
-169 QTGDDL
+169 QANDDL
-175 DSQTVEETF
+175 DSQTIEETF
-184 AVDVEASDEETISEV
+184 AVDVQASDEESISEV
-199 EDDFDSETVNETFKI
+199 EDDFDSETVSETFKI
-214 KVESENDAPEAEQN
+214 QVESENDAPEVEQD

-268 ATVQENGDGT
+268 ATVQDNGDGT
-278 FTVVPSTDFN
+278 FTVFPSADFN

-301 ETISSAIDLTVR
+301 DTVSSAIDLTVR

-381 NFNGDVNFG
+381 NFNGDVNF
-390 FEVSDGTDTVSAN
+390 S
-403 IDVSVTAVDD
+403 
-413 APVSGD
+413 
-419 LAYSV
+419 
-424 DEDGSIRLSQE
+424 
-435 QLLSQASDVEGDD
+435 
-448 LTASELSVG
+448 
-457 GNATVIQ
+457 
-464 NDDGSFTITPDENF
+464 
-478 NGDIDIS
+478 
-485 FDISDGSN
+485 
-493 TVQASADLTVNP
+493 
-505 VNDLPVPQD
+505 
-514 QQFSVEEDGTLIFT
+514 
-528 DADLLTGA
+528 
-536 TDIEGDN
+536 
-543 LTVEGV
+543 
-549 TYDGGDGILTDNG
+549 
-562 NGTYTFAPNENF
+562 
-574 NGDVNFGF
+574 
-582 DVSDGT
+582 
-588 DTVSANIDVSVT
+588 
-600 AVDDAPVSGDLAY
+600 
-613 SIDEDGSIRLSQE
+613 
-626 QLLSQASDV
+626 
-635 EGDDLTASGLSVG
+635 
-648 GNATVIQ
+648 
-655 NDDGSFTI
+655 
-663 TPDENFNG
+663 
-671 DIDISFDISDGT
+671 
-683 NTVQASADLTVNPVN
+683 
-698 DLPVPQDQQFSVE
+698 
-711 EDGTL
+711 
-716 IFTDAELLTG
+716 
-726 ATDIEGDNLTVEGVT
+726 
-741 YDGGDGI
+741 
-748 LTDNGNGTYTF
+748 
-759 APNEN
+759 
-764 FNGDVNFNFDVSDGT
+764 FDVSDGT

-832 ASGLTVGGDATV
+832 AS
-844 VANDDGSFTI
+844 S
-854 TPDED
+854 
-859 FNGDIDISF
+859 
-868 DISDGTNTV
+868 
-877 QASADLTVNP
+877 
-887 VNDLPVPQDQQF
+887 
-899 SVEEDG
+899 
-905 TLIFTDADLLT
+905 
-916 GATDIEGDNLTV
+916 
-928 EGVTYDG
+928 
-935 GDGILTDNGNGTYTF
+935 
-950 APNENFNGDVNF
+950 
-962 GFDVSDGTDTVSAN
+962 
-976 IDVSV
+976 
-981 TAVDDAPVSGDLAY
+981 
-995 SIDEDGSIR
+995 
-1004 LSQEQLLSQASDVE
+1004 
-1018 GDDLT
+1018 
-1023 ASGLT
+1023 LT

-1035 TQNDDGSFTITPD
+1035 TQ
-1048 ENFNGDIDISFDI
+1048 
-1061 ADGTNTVQ
+1061 
-1069 ASADLTVNPVN
+1069 
-1080 DLPVPQDQ
+1080 
-1088 QFSVEEDGTL
+1088 
-1098 IFTDADLLT
+1098 
-1107 GATDI
+1107 
-1112 EGDNLTVEGV
+1112 
-1122 TYDGGDGILTD
+1122 
-1133 NGNGTYTFA
+1133 
-1142 PNENFNGDVNFG
+1142 
-1154 FDVSDGTDTVSA
+1154 
-1166 NIDVSVTAVDDAP
+1166 
-1179 VSGDLAYSID
+1179 
-1189 EDGSI
+1189 
-1194 RLSQEQ
+1194 
-1200 LLSQASDVE
+1200 
-1209 GDDLTASSL
+1209 
-1218 TVGGDATV
+1218 
-1226 VANDDGSFTITPDE
+1226 NDDGSFTITPDE

-1424 YIFSPNE
+1424 YTFSPNE
-1431 NFSGEIA
+1431 NFNGEIA

-1444 DEDGATDATTAG
+1444 DEEGATDATTAG
-1456 INVLEVNDPPV
+1456 ITVLEVNDPPV

-1498 VELVGISYDGPDGI
+1498 VELVGISYDGPEGI

-1531 QVQLDVTIR
+1531 QVQLGVTIR

-1551 NVDVLPINDVPVS
+1551 NVDVLPINDAPVS

-1600 LTVNGNAAVTA
+1600 LTVG
-1611 NDDGSFTIVPDA
+1611 
-1623 NFNGDIDIQFNIT
+1623 
-1636 DGTNTVQATADL
+1636 
-1648 TVNPVNDLPV
+1648 
-1658 PQDQQ
+1658 
-1663 FSVEE
+1663 
-1668 DGTLIFTDA
+1668 
-1677 DLLTGATDIEGDN
+1677 
-1690 LTVEGVTYDGGDGI
+1690 
-1704 LTDNGN
+1704 
-1710 GTYTFAPNE
+1710 
-1719 NFNGDVN
+1719 
-1726 FGFDVSDGTDTVS
+1726 
-1739 ANIDVSVT
+1739 
-1747 AVDDAPVSGDLA
+1747 
-1759 YSIDEDGSIRLS
+1759 
-1771 QEQLLSQASDVEGDD
+1771 
-1786 LTASGLS
+1786 
-1793 VGGNATVIQNDDG
+1793 
-1806 SFTIT
+1806 
-1811 PDENFNGDIDISF
+1811 
-1824 DISDGTNTV
+1824 
-1833 QASADL
+1833 
-1839 TVNPVNDMPVPQD
+1839 
-1852 QQFSVEEDGT
+1852 
-1862 LIFTDADLLTGATD
+1862 
-1876 IEGDNLTVEGVTYDG
+1876 
-1891 GDGILT
+1891 
-1897 DNGNGTYTF
+1897 
-1906 APNENFN
+1906 
-1913 GDVNFGFDVSDGT
+1913 
-1926 NTVQASA
+1926 
-1933 DLTVNPVNDLPV
+1933 
-1945 PQDQQFSVEED
+1945 
-1956 GTLIFTDADLLT
+1956 
-1968 GATDIEGDN
+1968 
-1977 LTVEAVTYDGG
+1977 
-1988 DGILTDNGNGTY
+1988 
-2000 TFAPNEN
+2000 
-2007 FNGDVNFGFEVS
+2007 
-2019 DGTDTVSANIDV
+2019 
-2031 SVTAV
+2031 
-2036 DDAPVSG
+2036 
-2043 DLAYSV
+2043 
-2049 DEDGSIRLSQEQ
+2049 
-2061 LLSQASDVEGDDLT
+2061 
-2075 ASSLTVDGDATV
+2075 GDATV

-2094 FTITPDENF
+2094 FTITPDE
-2103 NGDIDIS
+2103 
-2110 FDISDGTNTVQASA
+2110 
-2124 DLTVNPVN
+2124 
-2132 DLPVPQDQQFS
+2132 
-2143 IAEDGTLQFT
+2143 
-2153 DADLLTGATDV
+2153 
-2164 EGDNLTVEGITYEGT
+2164 
-2179 DGVLTDLGEG
+2179 
-2189 SYSFAPNENFN
+2189 
-2200 GDVSFS
+2200 
-2206 FDVSDGTDTVSANI
+2206 
-2220 DVSVTPENDPPVA
+2220 
-2233 GSTSYTVNED
+2233 
-2243 NSITIS
+2243 
-2249 DAQLLATSSDIE
+2249 
-2261 GDVSIDSVTYSGS
+2261 
-2274 DGVLEINGNGTYI
+2274 
-2287 FSPNENFSGEIALDV
+2287 
-2302 VVADEDGATDA
+2302 
-2313 TTAGINVLEVNDPPV
+2313 
-2328 AGPTS
+2328 
-2333 YTIDEDS
+2333 
-2340 VLTFSESQVLLNAS
+2340 
-2354 DVEGD
+2354 
-2359 VELVGISYDGPD
+2359 
-2371 GIFSVNGDGTCSF
+2371 
-2384 APNENFNGQVQLD
+2384 
-2397 VTIRDEDG
+2397 
-2405 AEVETVINVDVLPI
+2405 
-2419 NDVPVSGDLAYN
+2419 
-2431 VNEDG
+2431 
-2436 SITLSQDQLL
+2436 
-2446 SQASDVEGEDLT
+2446 
-2458 ASDLTVNGNAA
+2458 
-2469 VTANDDGSFT
+2469 
-2479 IVPDAN
+2479 N

-2518 VPQDQQFSIA
+2518 VPQDQQFSIE

-2543 ASDIDGEDLTV
+2543 ATDIDGDDLTI

-2587 FSFDVSDGTDTVSA
+2587 FSFDVSDGTETVSA

-2636 LANSSDVEGAVSV
+2636 LANSSDIEGAVSV

-2673 NENFSGDISLDVI
+2673 NENFSGDINLDVI
-2686 VADEDGSIDET
+2686 VADEDGAIDET

-2737 DIEGEVELVGI
+2737 DVEGDVELVGI

-2786 DGATVETQ
+2786 SGATVETH

-2822 LSQEQLLARA
+2822 LGQEQLLARA

-2851 TIQHNDDGSYTIT
+2851 TIQQNEDGSYTIT

-2875 NFDIIDNDGGEV
+2875 SFDIIDNDGGEV

-2892 ITVNPLN
+2892 ITVNPVN

-2916 LLFTDADL
+2916 LLFTDEDL
-2924 LAGASDIDGDELSI
+2924 LVGASDIDGDELSI

-2945 ADGVLSDI
+2945 ADGVLSDN

-2974 DVFDGTDSTSAVIDV
+2974 DVSDGTGSTAAVIDV

-3031 SLSGVSYSGDDGSF
+3031 ALSSVSYTGDDGSF

-3089 VNDGPETSGIQ
+3089 VNDGPETSDIQ

-3113 EQLLANATDIEGDE
+3113 EQLLANATDVEGDE
-3127 LTATNLQTN
+3127 LTASNLQTN

-3141 IVANDDGSFTITHTE
+3141 IVTNDDGSFTITHTE

-3163 FTYSISDGE
+3163 FTYSISDGD

-3200 EEDQTVG
+3200 QEDQTVG

-3223 NGIIEANVNDEWV
+3223 NGIIEANLDNEWV

-3299 VQSNDE
+3299 VQSNDD

-3319 IGDTDRQGLSGD
+3319 LGDTDRQGLSGD

-3366 VEIRAFN
+3366 VEIKAFN
-3373 DDGEL
+3373 EDGDL

-3383 YHKEDRSNYETDYT
+3383 YHKEDRGGYETDYT
-3397 LTTSEPV
+3397 LTVSEPV

-3428 CPDEAVFTSI
+3428 AHDEAVFTSI

-3446 ETVELNI
+3446 ETIELNI
-3453 HAGDSEI
+3453 HAGDNEI
-3460 ELTADLPNITVD
+3460 ELTADLPNITID

-3530 GENFHGEIELG
+3530 DENFHGEIELD

-3574 STDEDQGITFSADD
+3574 STDEDEGITFSADD
-3588 LLVNTTDVEGDALS
+3588 LLANTTDIEGDTLS
-3602 ISDITYGGDD
+3602 ISDITYGGDH
-3612 GDLIDNGDGTFTFMP
+3612 GDLVDNGDGTFTFMP

-3656 VPVNDVPVPGEP
+3656 IPVNDIPVPGEP

-3724 PTENFSG
+3724 PAENFSG

-3743 ASAPSTATVDVEIVN
+3743 ASAPSIATVDVEIVN

-3784 LANATDIDGDNL
+3784 LANATDVDGDNL
-3796 QAVNLATNDPNAV
+3796 EAVNFATNDPNAV
-3809 IAENSDGSFTITPS
+3809 IVENSDGSFTITPS

-3841 TVAADLNLTVNPIND
+3841 TVAADLNLIVNPIND

-3926 DLAFDVSDG
+3926 DLTFDVSDG

-3940 ANIDLKVEFVNDAPE
+3940 ANIDLKVEFVNDTPE

-3974 MLLENASDQ
+3974 MLLESASDQ

-3990 TSLETNDPNASIVD
+3990 SALETNDPNASIVD

-4091 SGDEGTITDNGDG
+4091 SGDEGTVTDNGDG

-4120 SFTVTDGTDEVEQD
+4120 SFTVTDGTTEVEQD
-4134 INVHIEAVADAPDL
+4134 LNVHIEAVADAPDL

-4207 VLNDQENGITSYN
+4207 VLNDQDNGITSYN

-4236 NAAGY
+4236 NTAGY

-4260 SQVGGGG
+4260 SQVDGGG

-4279 VAEGES
+4279 VEEGES

-4295 QHNDFNAM
+4295 QHNDFDAM
-4303 QEGQYEFR
+4303 QDGQYEFR
-4311 AEDGSP
+4311 AADGSP

-4325 QLIFIG
+4325 QLVFVA

-4341 ENGDAIFHGGSSS
+4341 QNGDAIFHGGSSS
-4354 QLNQDGLEH
+4354 QLNQDGIEH

-4368 NEGGELVYGFED
+4368 NEDGELVYGFED
-4380 LYGGGDADYADFNF
+4380 LYGGGDADYTDFNF

-4423 AIENSLQIQL
+4423 AIENALQIQL

-4488 DGSITITQED
+4488 DGSIIITQED

-4538 TDFNGDVSFTF
+4538 ADFNGDVNFTF

-4574 AQDQTFTVGEDGVLT
+4574 AQDQAFTVGEDGVLT

-4607 SVEGVTYTGTDGV
+4607 SVEGVTYTGADGV

-4670 AGNTSYTVHEDNSI
+4670 AGSTSYTVHEDNSI

-4707 TYTGSDGVLEINGD
+4707 TYSGSDGVLEINGD

-4747 AAVSTIAGITVLEVD
+4747 AAVSTTAGITVLEVN

-4769 TSYTIDEDSVLTFNE
+4769 TSYTVDEDSVLTFNE
-4784 SQILLNASD
+4784 TQVLLNASD
-4793 IEGDVEL
+4793 IEGDVQL

-4844 QVDTYITVDVL
+4844 QVDTHITVDVL

-4879 QEQLLAQASD
+4879 QEQLLSQAND
-4889 IEGDDLTAAN
+4889 VDGDDLTASN
-4899 LTVGGDAIVTANDD
+4899 LMVDGDATVTANDD

-4937 TDTFVATADLT
+4937 VDTLVATADLT

-4956 QPQAQTFSIG
+4956 QPQDQAFSIG
-4966 EDGIFNFTDEDLLTG
+4966 EDGVLNFTDEDLLTG
-4981 TTDIDGDDLS
+4981 ATDIDGDDLS

-5010 TYSFAPNENFNGD
+5010 SYSFAPNENFNGD

-5070 NEQLLANSS
+5070 DEQLLANSS

-5087 DSVTYTGSDGVF
+5087 DSVAYTGADGVL
-5099 EDNGDGTYT
+5099 EDNGNGTYT

-5122 VVVTDEDGTTES
+5122 VVVTDEEGATEATTAGISVLEVNDPPVAGSTSYTVHEDNSITISNEQLLANSSDIEGEFAIDSVAYSGADGVFEDNGNGTYTFSPNENFNGEVSLDVVVTDEEGATEA
-5134 TTAGVTVLEVNDPPI
+5134 TTAGVTVLEVNDPPV

-5186 TYTGADGIFTDNGNG
+5186 NYTGADGIFTDNGNG

-5227 TATTTASID
+5227 TVATSASID
-5236 VLPVN
+5236 VLP
-5241 DAPVSGDLA
+5241 
-5250 YSVEED
+5250 
-5256 GSITLSQE
+5256 
-5264 QLLAQA
+5264 
-5270 SDIEGDDLTAANL
+5270 
-5283 TVGGDATVTANDD
+5283 
-5296 GSFTITPDANF
+5296 
-5307 NGDIDLAFD
+5307 
-5316 INDGTDT
+5316 IND
-5323 LVATADLT
+5323 
-5331 VNPVND
+5331 P
-5337 LPQPQDQ
+5337 
-5344 TFSIGED
+5344 
-5351 GILNFTDEDLLT
+5351 
-5363 GATDIDG
+5363 
-5370 DDLSVE
+5370 
-5376 GVTYTGADGVLTD
+5376 
-5389 NGDGTY
+5389 
-5395 SFAPNENFNG
+5395 
-5405 DVNFSF
+5405 
-5411 DVSDGTDTVQANID
+5411 
-5425 VSVTPEN
+5425 
-5432 DPPVAGSTSYTVH
+5432 
-5445 EDNSI
+5445 
-5450 TISNEQLLA
+5450 
-5459 NSSDIEGEVVVDSV
+5459 
-5473 TYTGSDGVF
+5473 
-5482 EDNGDGTY
+5482 
-5490 TFSPNEN
+5490 
-5497 FNGEVSLDVVVTDED
+5497 
-5512 GTTESTTAGVTVL
+5512 
-5525 EVNDPPIAGST
+5525 
-5536 SYSVSEDEVITISA
+5536 
-5550 EQLLANASDIEGEV
+5550 
-5564 AIDSVTYTGSDGIFT
+5564 
-5579 DNGDGTFSF
+5579 
-5588 APNANF
+5588 
-5594 DGDVSLD
+5594 
-5601 VVVTDE
+5601 
-5607 EGATVATN
+5607 
-5615 ASIDV
+5615 
-5620 LPVNDAPVSGDLAYS
+5620 PVSGDLAYS
-5635 IDEDGSITL
+5635 IDEDGSIIL
-5644 SQEQLLAQ
+5644 NQEQLLSQ
-5652 AADVDGD
+5652 ASDVDGD
-5659 DLTASNLSAGD
+5659 ELTASNLSAGD

-5679 GTFTVTPGTDFN
+5679 GTFTVTPDANFN
-5691 GNIDLNFDI
+5691 GDIDLSFDI
-5700 SDGTASIVANADLT
+5700 SDGTESIVANADLT

-5750 IEGDDLVAS
+5750 IEGGDLVAS

-5768 TIVDNGDG
+5768 TIVNNGDG

-5856 IGEQGDETTVIG
+5856 IGEQGDETTVTG
-5868 TVLDAETGNPVVGAD
+5868 TVLDAETGSPVVGAD
-5883 VTLTDNAGHSYTTV
+5883 VTMTDNAGHSYTTV
-5897 TDQSGNYSVNGPVV
+5897 TDQFGHYSVSGPVV
-5911 DQGSVTIEQEGSITS
+5911 DQGTVTIEQEGSITS
-5926 SFLVPAGEDT
+5926 SFLIPAGEDT

-5955 VTWGESPQDMDNH
+5955 VTWGESPRDMDNH
-5968 LWLYDTET
+5968 LWLYDTEN

-6002 DDTNGNGPETITIP
+6002 DDTNGGGPETITIP

-6048 VGDTLVETFTPEL
+6048 VGDTLVETFTPDL
-6061 PENPSGEHW
+6061 PDNPTGEHW

-6084 DVGSENSFELPT
+6084 DVGSENAFDLPT
-6096 SEEVLANVNGID
+6096 AEEALANENGIN
-6108 ISELLMGDEG
+6108 ISELLTGDED
-6118 GDSGDTGGNE
+6118 GDSGETGGNE

-6203 SLTFTDE
+6203 SLIFTDE

-6215 TTDIDGDGLS
+6215 ATDIDGENLS

-6252 NFNGNIDLTY
+6252 NFNGNVDLTY

-6284 VPVAGSTTYS
+6284 VPVAGTTAYS
-6294 VEEDGSITLSDA
+6294 VEEDGSITLSDT

-6394 NVITVNEAQLLANS
+6394 NVITISEAQLIANS

-6435 TYSFAPNENFNG
+6435 TYSFAANENFNG
-6447 NVSLDV
+6447 NINLDV
-6453 TVADE
+6453 TVIDD

-6499 LLAQASDV
+6499 LLAQASD
-6507 DGDDLTAANLTAGD
+6507 L
-6521 NATVTANDD
+6521 
-6530 GSFTITPDADFNGDI
+6530 
-6545 DLSFDVSD
+6545 
-6553 GVETVQAGVDLTVNP
+6553 
-6568 VNDIAVVEDVA
+6568 
-6579 YTIEE
+6579 
-6584 DGSLT
+6584 
-6589 FADADLLA
+6589 
-6597 GAADIDG
+6597 
-6604 DELSITDVS
+6604 
-6613 YTGAEGV
+6613 
-6620 FTDNGDGTYSFA
+6620 
-6632 PNENFNGE
+6632 
-6640 VSLDFSVS
+6640 
-6648 DGTETVD
+6648 
-6655 ANIGVTVTDVN
+6655 
-6666 DAPVSGATSYQMN
+6666 
-6679 EDGTITLS
+6679 
-6687 PEQLIANS
+6687 
-6695 SDVDGDVSLDSVS
+6695 
-6708 YSGADGILVQNEDG
+6708 
-6722 SVTFAPN
+6722 
-6729 ENFNGD
+6729 
-6735 INLDVTV
+6735 
-6742 IDDDGATAQ
+6742 
-6751 TTAGIEVIAVNDAPV
+6751 
-6766 AGDLAYSVD
+6766 
-6775 EDGSITLSQEQLLA
+6775 
-6789 QASDVDGDD
+6789 DGDD

-6918 APNENFNGDVSLDF
+6918 APNENFNGEVSLDF

-6946 VTVTDVNDAPVS
+6946 VTVTDVNDAPVA

-6978 IANSSDVDGD
+6978 IANSSDVDGE
-6988 VSLDS
+6988 VSLES
-6993 VSYSGADGIL
+6993 VTYSGSDGSL
-7003 VQNEDGSVTFAPNEN
+7003 VQNDNGSVTFTPSEN
-7018 FNGDINLDVTV
+7018 FNGDISLDVVVT
-7029 IDDDGATAQTTAGI
+7029 DDDGATATTTAGI
-7043 EVLAVNDGPESED
+7043 EVLAVNDGPESEE
-7056 VKLTTAEDSTILIT
+7056 VELTTAEDSTILIT

-7081 DNTADELS
+7081 DNTVDELS

-7152 PTIEMQGEE
+7152 PMIEMQGEE

-7189 TVRSPANATLTQQPD
+7189 TVRAPANATLTQQPD

-7229 EVVEGSL
+7229 EVVDGSL

-7279 TDLVVSRIINAD
+7279 ADLVVSRIITAD
-7291 GEDGGELTD
+7291 GEDGGEVTD

-7312 DFSGTSDLQV
+7312 DFAGVSDLQV

-7336 VFVRPVAD
+7336 VYVRPAAD
-7344 GAVITTD
+7344 GAVISTD

-7391 EVTDGEHCDDHRTGS
+7391 EVTDGVNTVMITEPGQYIDLFDWDISNIQMTPPEDFHGEFFVTVSATTVDYGDEPEAFEDGIDSGDFETLAGDSIILTADDLIGLAENVNADSDDEVKLVHLADRSQGEIVDNGDGTWTFTPASGFTGEADIAYVIDKDGVLHDEQTGVVVKEGDSRENAAPEINS
-7406 IYRPVRMG
+7406 ITTTEIAADTTLSFTDEDMLANLSDAEGDSLSIESVSLMEGQGVIESDNQGNYQFTPAEDYTGDVQVGFIATDGENRIESFFNVDIQDAEELALSEG
-7414 YLKHSNDA
+7414 YVLAGDGSLIITESQLVDELGVSDSAQVADVADANDA
-7422 S
+7422 GFFAESGEGQWTYWPNEDFDGNLAMNVEVNDGSEVSSHSLSIQVADNSAQSDEPPVQAAQVTEEQQLDVVQQTVDQVQDVETEVENSVADVTAAPGDTISISVPDEVSGNESVDYADMSGLPEGATVSNALDNGDGSFTISGNLDQPVSVELPEGYEGTSEVQFQGYDDLGSSIDGASGSVEVEIDDQYTMQGSTQEQQPDMAGMESGGSDWTSSGGQEQGIDFTDDSGSFDSDSQTGTDQGNDLDQSQI

>member
-42 IATTIATGAENTDAA
+42 IASTVATGAENTDAA
-57 DEVNQALEDN
+57 DEINQALEDN
-67 PSGAGNEEEA
+67 PSGAGNAEDA
-77 SASGGAAEE
+77 SASGAAVQE
-86 ETPESDEGSDDTQ
+86 ETTESGSDSDAAQ
-99 SNVVGG
+99 SNVVDG
-105 AASDASSDDASGSGG
+105 AATETGTDGATAGSG
-120 GSGAGAQAVGGENAA
+120 GSGAGAQAVGGGE
-135 ASEGGSDAEGNEDQG
+135 STSSDGGTDAEGNEGQG
-150 QAARTSAAPS
+150 QAATTSASLNADS
-160 AEASESDEQ
+160 SDSGEQ
-169 QTGDDL
+169 QANDDL
-175 DSQTVEETF
+175 DSQTIEETF
-184 AVDVEASDEETISEV
+184 AVDVQASDEESISEV
-199 EDDFDSETVNETFKI
+199 EDDFDSETVSETFKI
-214 KVESENDAPEAEQN
+214 QVESENDAPEVEQD

-268 ATVQENGDGT
+268 ATVQDNGDGT
-278 FTVVPSTDFN
+278 FTVFPSADFN
-288 GELDLTFDISDGQ
+288 SELDLTFDISDGQ
-301 ETISSAIDLTVR
+301 DTVSSAIDLTVR

-381 NFNGDVNFG
+381 NFNGDVNF
-390 FEVSDGTDTVSAN
+390 S
-403 IDVSVTAVDD
+403 
-413 APVSGD
+413 
-419 LAYSV
+419 
-424 DEDGSIRLSQE
+424 
-435 QLLSQASDVEGDD
+435 
-448 LTASELSVG
+448 
-457 GNATVIQ
+457 
-464 NDDGSFTITPDENF
+464 
-478 NGDIDIS
+478 
-485 FDISDGSN
+485 
-493 TVQASADLTVNP
+493 
-505 VNDLPVPQD
+505 
-514 QQFSVEEDGTLIFT
+514 
-528 DADLLTGA
+528 
-536 TDIEGDN
+536 
-543 LTVEGV
+543 
-549 TYDGGDGILTDNG
+549 
-562 NGTYTFAPNENF
+562 
-574 NGDVNFGF
+574 
-582 DVSDGT
+582 
-588 DTVSANIDVSVT
+588 
-600 AVDDAPVSGDLAY
+600 
-613 SIDEDGSIRLSQE
+613 
-626 QLLSQASDV
+626 
-635 EGDDLTASGLSVG
+635 
-648 GNATVIQ
+648 
-655 NDDGSFTI
+655 
-663 TPDENFNG
+663 
-671 DIDISFDISDGT
+671 
-683 NTVQASADLTVNPVN
+683 
-698 DLPVPQDQQFSVE
+698 
-711 EDGTL
+711 
-716 IFTDAELLTG
+716 
-726 ATDIEGDNLTVEGVT
+726 
-741 YDGGDGI
+741 
-748 LTDNGNGTYTF
+748 
-759 APNEN
+759 
-764 FNGDVNFNFDVSDGT
+764 FDVSDGT

-832 ASGLTVGGDATV
+832 AS
-844 VANDDGSFTI
+844 S
-854 TPDED
+854 
-859 FNGDIDISF
+859 
-868 DISDGTNTV
+868 
-877 QASADLTVNP
+877 
-887 VNDLPVPQDQQF
+887 
-899 SVEEDG
+899 
-905 TLIFTDADLLT
+905 
-916 GATDIEGDNLTV
+916 
-928 EGVTYDG
+928 
-935 GDGILTDNGNGTYTF
+935 
-950 APNENFNGDVNF
+950 
-962 GFDVSDGTDTVSAN
+962 
-976 IDVSV
+976 
-981 TAVDDAPVSGDLAY
+981 
-995 SIDEDGSIR
+995 
-1004 LSQEQLLSQASDVE
+1004 
-1018 GDDLT
+1018 
-1023 ASGLT
+1023 LT

-1035 TQNDDGSFTITPD
+1035 TQ
-1048 ENFNGDIDISFDI
+1048 
-1061 ADGTNTVQ
+1061 
-1069 ASADLTVNPVN
+1069 
-1080 DLPVPQDQ
+1080 
-1088 QFSVEEDGTL
+1088 
-1098 IFTDADLLT
+1098 
-1107 GATDI
+1107 
-1112 EGDNLTVEGV
+1112 
-1122 TYDGGDGILTD
+1122 
-1133 NGNGTYTFA
+1133 
-1142 PNENFNGDVNFG
+1142 
-1154 FDVSDGTDTVSA
+1154 
-1166 NIDVSVTAVDDAP
+1166 
-1179 VSGDLAYSID
+1179 
-1189 EDGSI
+1189 
-1194 RLSQEQ
+1194 
-1200 LLSQASDVE
+1200 
-1209 GDDLTASSL
+1209 
-1218 TVGGDATV
+1218 
-1226 VANDDGSFTITPDE
+1226 NDDGSFTITPDE

-1424 YIFSPNE
+1424 YTFSPNE

-1438 LDVVVA
+1438 LDVVVT
-1444 DEDGATDATTAG
+1444 DEEGATDATTAG
-1456 INVLEVNDPPV
+1456 ITVLEVNDPPV

-1474 IDEDSVLTFSESQ
+1474 IDEDSVLTFNESQ

-1540 DEDGAEVETVI
+1540 DEDGAEVDTVI
-1551 NVDVLPINDVPVS
+1551 NVDVLPINDAPVS

-1575 SITLSQDQLLSQAS
+1575 SITLSQEQLLSQAS
-1589 DVEGEDLTASD
+1589 DVEGQDLTASD
-1600 LTVNGNAAVTA
+1600 LTVDGSATVTA
-1611 NDDGSFTIVPDA
+1611 NDDGSFTITPDA
-1623 NFNGDIDIQFNIT
+1623 NFNGDIDIQFN
-1636 DGTNTVQATADL
+1636 
-1648 TVNPVNDLPV
+1648 
-1658 PQDQQ
+1658 
-1663 FSVEE
+1663 
-1668 DGTLIFTDA
+1668 
-1677 DLLTGATDIEGDN
+1677 
-1690 LTVEGVTYDGGDGI
+1690 
-1704 LTDNGN
+1704 
-1710 GTYTFAPNE
+1710 
-1719 NFNGDVN
+1719 
-1726 FGFDVSDGTDTVS
+1726 
-1739 ANIDVSVT
+1739 
-1747 AVDDAPVSGDLA
+1747 
-1759 YSIDEDGSIRLS
+1759 
-1771 QEQLLSQASDVEGDD
+1771 
-1786 LTASGLS
+1786 
-1793 VGGNATVIQNDDG
+1793 
-1806 SFTIT
+1806 
-1811 PDENFNGDIDISF
+1811 
-1824 DISDGTNTV
+1824 
-1833 QASADL
+1833 
-1839 TVNPVNDMPVPQD
+1839 
-1852 QQFSVEEDGT
+1852 
-1862 LIFTDADLLTGATD
+1862 
-1876 IEGDNLTVEGVTYDG
+1876 
-1891 GDGILT
+1891 
-1897 DNGNGTYTF
+1897 
-1906 APNENFN
+1906 
-1913 GDVNFGFDVSDGT
+1913 
-1926 NTVQASA
+1926 
-1933 DLTVNPVNDLPV
+1933 
-1945 PQDQQFSVEED
+1945 
-1956 GTLIFTDADLLT
+1956 
-1968 GATDIEGDN
+1968 
-1977 LTVEAVTYDGG
+1977 
-1988 DGILTDNGNGTY
+1988 
-2000 TFAPNEN
+2000 
-2007 FNGDVNFGFEVS
+2007 
-2019 DGTDTVSANIDV
+2019 
-2031 SVTAV
+2031 
-2036 DDAPVSG
+2036 
-2043 DLAYSV
+2043 
-2049 DEDGSIRLSQEQ
+2049 
-2061 LLSQASDVEGDDLT
+2061 
-2075 ASSLTVDGDATV
+2075 
-2087 VANDDGS
+2087 
-2094 FTITPDENF
+2094 
-2103 NGDIDIS
+2103 
-2110 FDISDGTNTVQASA
+2110 
-2124 DLTVNPVN
+2124 
-2132 DLPVPQDQQFS
+2132 
-2143 IAEDGTLQFT
+2143 
-2153 DADLLTGATDV
+2153 
-2164 EGDNLTVEGITYEGT
+2164 
-2179 DGVLTDLGEG
+2179 
-2189 SYSFAPNENFN
+2189 
-2200 GDVSFS
+2200 
-2206 FDVSDGTDTVSANI
+2206 
-2220 DVSVTPENDPPVA
+2220 
-2233 GSTSYTVNED
+2233 
-2243 NSITIS
+2243 
-2249 DAQLLATSSDIE
+2249 
-2261 GDVSIDSVTYSGS
+2261 
-2274 DGVLEINGNGTYI
+2274 
-2287 FSPNENFSGEIALDV
+2287 
-2302 VVADEDGATDA
+2302 
-2313 TTAGINVLEVNDPPV
+2313 
-2328 AGPTS
+2328 
-2333 YTIDEDS
+2333 
-2340 VLTFSESQVLLNAS
+2340 LN
-2354 DVEGD
+2354 
-2359 VELVGISYDGPD
+2359 
-2371 GIFSVNGDGTCSF
+2371 
-2384 APNENFNGQVQLD
+2384 
-2397 VTIRDEDG
+2397 
-2405 AEVETVINVDVLPI
+2405 
-2419 NDVPVSGDLAYN
+2419 
-2431 VNEDG
+2431 
-2436 SITLSQDQLL
+2436 
-2446 SQASDVEGEDLT
+2446 
-2458 ASDLTVNGNAA
+2458 
-2469 VTANDDGSFT
+2469 
-2479 IVPDAN
+2479 
-2485 FNGDID
+2485 
-2491 IQFNITDGTDTVQA
+2491 DGTDTVQA

-2518 VPQDQQFSIA
+2518 APQDQQFSIE

-2543 ASDIDGEDLTV
+2543 ASDIDGDDLTV

-2587 FSFDVSDGTDTVSA
+2587 FSFDVSDGTETVSA

-2636 LANSSDVEGAVSV
+2636 LVNSSDVEGAVSI

-2737 DIEGEVELVGI
+2737 DVEGDVELVGI
-2748 NYDGSDGIFT
+2748 NYDGSDGIFI

-2781 TIQDE
+2781 TIKDE
-2786 DGATVETQ
+2786 DGATVDTH
-2794 INVDVLPINDAPV
+2794 INVDVLPINDPPT
-2807 SGDLAYTI
+2807 SGELAYTI

-2822 LSQEQLLARA
+2822 LSQDQLLARA
-2832 GDIDSDNLEAI
+2832 GDIDSENLEAI

-2851 TIQHNDDGSYTIT
+2851 TIQQNDDGSYTIT
-2864 PNADYNGDLDL
+2864 PDADYNGDLDL
-2875 NFDIIDNDGGEV
+2875 NFDIIDNDGGSV

-2904 QDQQFTIEEDGT
+2904 QDQQFSIEEDGT

-2945 ADGVLSDI
+2945 ADGVLSDN

-2964 NFNGDVQFSF
+2964 NFNGEVQFSF
-2974 DVFDGTDSTSAVIDV
+2974 DVFDGTGSTAAVIDV

-3031 SLSGVSYSGDDGSF
+3031 ALSSVTYAGDDGSF

-3066 LDVVVVDEDGATA
+3066 LDVVVVDEAGATA

-3089 VNDGPETSGIQ
+3089 VNDGPETSDIQ

-3113 EQLLANATDIEGDE
+3113 EQLLANATDVEGDE
-3127 LTATNLQTN
+3127 LTASNLQTN

-3141 IVANDDGSFTITHTE
+3141 IVTNDDGSFTITHTE

-3163 FTYSISDGE
+3163 VTYSISDGD

-3200 EEDQTVG
+3200 QEDQTVG

-3223 NGIIEANVNDEWV
+3223 NGIIEANLDNEWV

-3299 VQSNDE
+3299 VQSNDD

-3319 IGDTDRQGLSGD
+3319 LGDTDRQGLSGD

-3353 GGWFMEESRHFTE
+3353 GGWFMEDSRHFTE
-3366 VEIRAFN
+3366 VEIKAFN
-3373 DDGEL
+3373 EDGDL

-3383 YHKEDRSNYETDYT
+3383 YHKEDRGGYETDYT
-3397 LTTSEPV
+3397 LTVSEPV

-3428 CPDEAVFTSI
+3428 CHDEAVFTSI

-3453 HAGDSEI
+3453 HAGDNEI
-3460 ELTADLPNITVD
+3460 ELTADLPNITID

-3530 GENFHGEIELG
+3530 DENFHGEIELG

-3549 TDSNIININFE
+3549 TDDNIININFE
-3560 SVNDAPIVSGPIVL
+3560 SVNDAPIVSGPMVL

-3588 LLVNTTDVEGDALS
+3588 LLANTTDVEGDTLS
-3602 ISDITYGGDD
+3602 ISDITYGGDH
-3612 GDLIDNGDGTFTFMP
+3612 GDLVDNGDGTFTFMP

-3656 VPVNDVPVPGEP
+3656 IPVNDIPVPGEP

-3724 PTENFSG
+3724 PAENFSG

-3743 ASAPSTATVDVEIVN
+3743 ASAPSIATVDVEIVN
-3758 EGPEVSGPIEAA
+3758 EGPEVSGSIEAA

-3784 LANATDIDGDNL
+3784 LANATDVDGDNL
-3796 QAVNLATNDPNAV
+3796 EAVNFATNDPNAV
-3809 IAENSDGSFTITPS
+3809 IVENSDGSFTITPS

-3841 TVAADLNLTVNPIND
+3841 TVAADLNLTVNSIND

-3940 ANIDLKVEFVNDAPE
+3940 ANIDLKVEFVNDTPE

-3974 MLLENASDQ
+3974 MLLESASDQ

-3990 TSLETNDPNASIVD
+3990 SALETNDPNATIVN

-4065 LFTQEDLLSGAIDID
+4065 LFTQEELLSGAIDID

-4091 SGDEGTITDNGDG
+4091 SGDEGAITDNGDG

-4120 SFTVTDGTDEVEQD
+4120 SFTVTDGTTEVEQD
-4134 INVHIEAVADAPDL
+4134 LNVHIEAVADAPDL

-4154 GVNVDDEAIL
+4154 GVNVDDQAIL

-4207 VLNDQENGITSYN
+4207 VLNDQDNGITSYN

-4236 NAAGY
+4236 NTAGY

-4260 SQVGGGG
+4260 SQVDGGG

-4279 VAEGES
+4279 VEEGES

-4295 QHNDFNAM
+4295 QHNDFDAM
-4303 QEGQYEFR
+4303 QDGQYEFR
-4311 AEDGSP
+4311 AADGSP

-4325 QLIFIG
+4325 QLVFVA

-4341 ENGDAIFHGGSSS
+4341 QNGDAIFHGGSSS
-4354 QLNQDGLEH
+4354 QLNQDGIEH

-4368 NEGGELVYGFED
+4368 NEDGELVYGFED
-4380 LYGGGDADYADFNF
+4380 LYGGGDADYSDFNF

-4423 AIENSLQIQL
+4423 AIENALQIQL

-4488 DGSITITQED
+4488 DGSIIITQED

-4510 LTALNLATDDES
+4510 LTALNLATDDDS

-4538 TDFNGDVSFTF
+4538 ADFNGDVNFTF

-4574 AQDQTFTVGEDGVLT
+4574 AQDQAFTVGEDGVLT

-4607 SVEGVTYTGTDGV
+4607 SVEGVTYTGADGV

-4670 AGNTSYTVHEDNSI
+4670 AGSTSYTVHEDNSI

-4707 TYTGSDGVLEINGD
+4707 TYSGSDGVLEINGN
-4721 GTYTFSPNENFNGEV
+4721 GTYTFSPNENFNGEI

-4747 AAVSTIAGITVLEVD
+4747 AAVSTTAGITVLEVN

-4769 TSYTIDEDSVLTFNE
+4769 TSYTVDEDSVLTFNE
-4784 SQILLNASD
+4784 TQVLLNASD
-4793 IEGDVEL
+4793 IEGDVQL

-4844 QVDTYITVDVL
+4844 QVDTHITVDVL

-4879 QEQLLAQASD
+4879 QEQLLSQAND
-4889 IEGDDLTAAN
+4889 VDGDDLTASN
-4899 LTVGGDAIVTANDD
+4899 LMVDGDATVTANDD

-4925 GDIDLTFDINDG
+4925 GDIDLTFDIKDG
-4937 TDTFVATADLT
+4937 VDTLVATADLT

-4956 QPQAQTFSIG
+4956 QPQDQAFSIG
-4966 EDGIFNFTDEDLLTG
+4966 EDGVLNFTDEDLLTG
-4981 TTDIDGDDLS
+4981 ATDIDGDDLS

-5010 TYSFAPNENFNGD
+5010 SYSFAPNENFNGD

-5070 NEQLLANSS
+5070 DEQLLANSS

-5087 DSVTYTGSDGVF
+5087 DSVAYTGADGVLEDNGNGTYTFSPNENFNGEVSLDVVVTDEEGATEATTAGISVLEVNDPPVAGSTSYTVHEDNSITISNEQLLANSSDIEGEFAIDSVAYSGADGVF
-5099 EDNGDGTYT
+5099 EDNGNGTYT

-5122 VVVTDEDGTTES
+5122 VVVTDEDGATEA
-5134 TTAGVTVLEVNDPPI
+5134 TTAGVTVLEVNDPPV

-5186 TYTGADGIFTDNGNG
+5186 NYTGADGIFTDNGNG

-5227 TATTTASID
+5227 TVATSASID
-5236 VLPVN
+5236 VLP
-5241 DAPVSGDLA
+5241 
-5250 YSVEED
+5250 
-5256 GSITLSQE
+5256 
-5264 QLLAQA
+5264 
-5270 SDIEGDDLTAANL
+5270 
-5283 TVGGDATVTANDD
+5283 
-5296 GSFTITPDANF
+5296 
-5307 NGDIDLAFD
+5307 
-5316 INDGTDT
+5316 IND
-5323 LVATADLT
+5323 
-5331 VNPVND
+5331 P
-5337 LPQPQDQ
+5337 
-5344 TFSIGED
+5344 
-5351 GILNFTDEDLLT
+5351 
-5363 GATDIDG
+5363 
-5370 DDLSVE
+5370 
-5376 GVTYTGADGVLTD
+5376 
-5389 NGDGTY
+5389 
-5395 SFAPNENFNG
+5395 
-5405 DVNFSF
+5405 
-5411 DVSDGTDTVQANID
+5411 
-5425 VSVTPEN
+5425 
-5432 DPPVAGSTSYTVH
+5432 
-5445 EDNSI
+5445 
-5450 TISNEQLLA
+5450 
-5459 NSSDIEGEVVVDSV
+5459 
-5473 TYTGSDGVF
+5473 
-5482 EDNGDGTY
+5482 
-5490 TFSPNEN
+5490 
-5497 FNGEVSLDVVVTDED
+5497 
-5512 GTTESTTAGVTVL
+5512 
-5525 EVNDPPIAGST
+5525 
-5536 SYSVSEDEVITISA
+5536 
-5550 EQLLANASDIEGEV
+5550 
-5564 AIDSVTYTGSDGIFT
+5564 
-5579 DNGDGTFSF
+5579 
-5588 APNANF
+5588 
-5594 DGDVSLD
+5594 
-5601 VVVTDE
+5601 
-5607 EGATVATN
+5607 
-5615 ASIDV
+5615 
-5620 LPVNDAPVSGDLAYS
+5620 PVSGDLAYS
-5635 IDEDGSITL
+5635 IDEDGSIIL
-5644 SQEQLLAQ
+5644 NQEQLLSQ
-5652 AADVDGD
+5652 ASDVDGD
-5659 DLTASNLSAGD
+5659 ELTASNLSAGD

-5679 GTFTVTPGTDFN
+5679 GTFTVTLDADFN
-5691 GNIDLNFDI
+5691 GNIDLSFDI
-5700 SDGTASIVANADLT
+5700 SDGTESIVANADLT

-5750 IEGDDLVAS
+5750 IEGGDLVAS

-5856 IGEQGDETTVIG
+5856 IGEQGDETTVTG
-5868 TVLDAETGNPVVGAD
+5868 TVLDAETGSPVVGAD
-5883 VTLTDNAGHSYTTV
+5883 VTMTDNAGHSYTTV
-5897 TDQSGNYSVNGPVV
+5897 TDQFGHYSVSGPVV
-5911 DQGSVTIEQEGSITS
+5911 DQGTVTIEQEGSITS
-5926 SFLVPAGEDT
+5926 SFLISAGEDT

-5955 VTWGESPQDMDNH
+5955 VTWGESPRDMDNH
-5968 LWLYDTET
+5968 LWLYDTEN

-6002 DDTNGNGPETITIP
+6002 DDTNGGGPETITIP

-6048 VGDTLVETFTPEL
+6048 VGDTLVETFTPDL
-6061 PENPSGEHW
+6061 PDNPTGEHW

-6084 DVGSENSFELPT
+6084 DVGSENAFDLPT
-6096 SEEVLANVNGID
+6096 AEEALANENGIN
-6108 ISELLMGDEG
+6108 ISELLTGDED
-6118 GDSGDTGGNE
+6118 GDSGETGGNE

-6203 SLTFTDE
+6203 SLIFTDE

-6215 TTDIDGDGLS
+6215 ATDIDGENLS

-6252 NFNGNIDLTY
+6252 NFNGNVDLTY

-6284 VPVAGSTTYS
+6284 VPVAGTTAYS
-6294 VEEDGSITLSDA
+6294 VEEDGSITLSDT

-6394 NVITVNEAQLLANS
+6394 NVITISEAQLIANS

-6435 TYSFAPNENFNG
+6435 TYSFAANENFNG
-6447 NVSLDV
+6447 NINLDV
-6453 TVADE
+6453 TVIDD

-6499 LLAQASDV
+6499 LLAQASD
-6507 DGDDLTAANLTAGD
+6507 L
-6521 NATVTANDD
+6521 
-6530 GSFTITPDADFNGDI
+6530 
-6545 DLSFDVSD
+6545 
-6553 GVETVQAGVDLTVNP
+6553 
-6568 VNDIAVVEDVA
+6568 
-6579 YTIEE
+6579 
-6584 DGSLT
+6584 
-6589 FADADLLA
+6589 
-6597 GAADIDG
+6597 
-6604 DELSITDVS
+6604 
-6613 YTGAEGV
+6613 
-6620 FTDNGDGTYSFA
+6620 
-6632 PNENFNGE
+6632 
-6640 VSLDFSVS
+6640 
-6648 DGTETVD
+6648 
-6655 ANIGVTVTDVN
+6655 
-6666 DAPVSGATSYQMN
+6666 
-6679 EDGTITLS
+6679 
-6687 PEQLIANS
+6687 
-6695 SDVDGDVSLDSVS
+6695 
-6708 YSGADGILVQNEDG
+6708 
-6722 SVTFAPN
+6722 
-6729 ENFNGD
+6729 
-6735 INLDVTV
+6735 
-6742 IDDDGATAQ
+6742 
-6751 TTAGIEVIAVNDAPV
+6751 
-6766 AGDLAYSVD
+6766 
-6775 EDGSITLSQEQLLA
+6775 
-6789 QASDVDGDD
+6789 DGDD

-6918 APNENFNGDVSLDF
+6918 APNENFNGEVSLDF

-6946 VTVTDVNDAPVS
+6946 VTVTDVNDAPVAGS
-6958 GATSYQ
+6958 TSYQ
-6964 MNEDGTITLSPEQL
+6964 MNEDGTITISPEQL
-6978 IANSSDVDGD
+6978 IANSSDVDGE
-6988 VSLDS
+6988 VSLES
-6993 VSYSGADGIL
+6993 VTYSGSDGTL
-7003 VQNEDGSVTFAPNEN
+7003 VQNDNGSVTFTPNEN
-7018 FNGDINLDVTV
+7018 FNGDISLDVVVT
-7029 IDDDGATAQTTAGI
+7029 DDDGATATTTAGI
-7043 EVLAVNDGPESED
+7043 EVLAVNDGPESEE
-7056 VKLTTAEDSTILIT
+7056 VELTTAEDSTILIT

-7152 PTIEMQGEE
+7152 PMIEMQGEE

-7189 TVRSPANATLTQQPD
+7189 TVRAPANATLTQQPD

-7229 EVVEGSL
+7229 EVVDGSL

-7279 TDLVVSRIINAD
+7279 ADLVVSRIITAD
-7291 GEDGGELTD
+7291 GEDGGEVTD

-7312 DFSGTSDLQV
+7312 DLAGVSDLQV

-7336 VFVRPVAD
+7336 VYVRPVAD
-7344 GAVITTD
+7344 GAVISTD

-7391 EVTDGEHCDDHRTGS
+7391 EVTDGVNTVMITEPSQYIDLFDWDISNIQMTPPEDFHGEFFVTVSATTVDYGDEPEAFEDGIDSGDFETVAGDSIILTADDLIGLAENVNADSDDEVKLVHLADLSQGEIVDNGDGTWTFTPASGFTGEADIAYVIDKDGVLHDEQTGVVVKEGDSRENAAPEINS
-7406 IYRPVRMG
+7406 ITTTEIAADTTLSFTDEDMLANLSDAEGDSLSIESVSLMEGQGVIESDNQGNYQFTPAEDYTGDVQVGFIATDGENRIESFFNVDIQDAEELALSEG
-7414 YLKHSNDA
+7414 YVLAGDGSLIITESQLVDELGVSDSAQVADVADANDA
-7422 S
+7422 GFFAESGEGQWTYWPNEDFDGNLAMNVEVFDGSEVSSHSLSIQVADNSAQSDEPPVQAAQVTEEQQLDVVQQTVDQVQDVETEVENSVADVTAAPGDTISISVPDEVSGNESVDYADMSGLPEGATVSNALDNGNGSFTISGNLDQPVSVELPEGYEGTSEVQFQGYDDLGSSIDGASGSVEVEIDDQYTMQGSTQEQQPDMAGMESGGSDWTSSGGQEQGVDFTDDSGSFDSDSQTGTDQGNDLDQSQI

>member
-42 IATTIATGAENTDAA
+42 IASTVATGAENTDAA
-57 DEVNQALEDN
+57 DEINQALEDN
-67 PSGAGNEEEA
+67 PSGAGNAEDA
-77 SASGGAAEE
+77 SASGAAVQE
-86 ETPESDEGSDDTQ
+86 ETTESSSDSDAAQ
-99 SNVVGG
+99 SNVVDG
-105 AASDASSDDASGSGG
+105 AATETGTDGATAGSG
-120 GSGAGAQAVGGENAA
+120 GSGAGAQAVGGGE
-135 ASEGGSDAEGNEDQG
+135 STSSDGGTDAEGNEGQG
-150 QAARTSAAPS
+150 QAATTSASLNADS
-160 AEASESDEQ
+160 SDSGEQ
-169 QTGDDL
+169 QANDDL
-175 DSQTVEETF
+175 DSQTIEETF
-184 AVDVEASDEETISEV
+184 AVDVQASDEESISEV
-199 EDDFDSETVNETFKI
+199 EDDFDSETVSETFKI
-214 KVESENDAPEAEQN
+214 QVESENDAPEVEQD

-268 ATVQENGDGT
+268 ATVQDNGDGT
-278 FTVVPSTDFN
+278 FTVVPSADFN

-301 ETISSAIDLTVR
+301 DTVSSAIDLTVR

-327 IEEDGTLIFTDADL
+327 I
-341 LTGAT
+341 
-346 DIEGDNLTVEG
+346 
-357 VTYDGGDGI
+357 
-366 LTDNGNGTY
+366 
-375 TFAPNE
+375 
-381 NFNGDVNFG
+381 
-390 FEVSDGTDTVSAN
+390 
-403 IDVSVTAVDD
+403 
-413 APVSGD
+413 
-419 LAYSV
+419 
-424 DEDGSIRLSQE
+424 
-435 QLLSQASDVEGDD
+435 
-448 LTASELSVG
+448 
-457 GNATVIQ
+457 
-464 NDDGSFTITPDENF
+464 
-478 NGDIDIS
+478 
-485 FDISDGSN
+485 
-493 TVQASADLTVNP
+493 
-505 VNDLPVPQD
+505 
-514 QQFSVEEDGTLIFT
+514 EEDGTLIFT

-613 SIDEDGSIRLSQE
+613 S
-626 QLLSQASDV
+626 V
-635 EGDDLTASGLSVG
+635 
-648 GNATVIQ
+648 
-655 NDDGSFTI
+655 
-663 TPDENFNG
+663 
-671 DIDISFDISDGT
+671 
-683 NTVQASADLTVNPVN
+683 
-698 DLPVPQDQQFSVE
+698 
-711 EDGTL
+711 
-716 IFTDAELLTG
+716 
-726 ATDIEGDNLTVEGVT
+726 
-741 YDGGDGI
+741 
-748 LTDNGNGTYTF
+748 
-759 APNEN
+759 
-764 FNGDVNFNFDVSDGT
+764 
-779 DTVSANIDVSVTA
+779 
-792 VDDAPVSGDLAYSVD
+792 
-807 EDGSIR
+807 
-813 LSQEQLLSQASDV
+813 
-826 EGDDLT
+826 
-832 ASGLTVGGDATV
+832 
-844 VANDDGSFTI
+844 
-854 TPDED
+854 
-859 FNGDIDISF
+859 
-868 DISDGTNTV
+868 
-877 QASADLTVNP
+877 
-887 VNDLPVPQDQQF
+887 
-899 SVEEDG
+899 
-905 TLIFTDADLLT
+905 
-916 GATDIEGDNLTV
+916 
-928 EGVTYDG
+928 
-935 GDGILTDNGNGTYTF
+935 
-950 APNENFNGDVNF
+950 
-962 GFDVSDGTDTVSAN
+962 
-976 IDVSV
+976 
-981 TAVDDAPVSGDLAY
+981 
-995 SIDEDGSIR
+995 
-1004 LSQEQLLSQASDVE
+1004 
-1018 GDDLT
+1018 
-1023 ASGLT
+1023 
-1028 VGGDATV
+1028 
-1035 TQNDDGSFTITPD
+1035 
-1048 ENFNGDIDISFDI
+1048 
-1061 ADGTNTVQ
+1061 
-1069 ASADLTVNPVN
+1069 
-1080 DLPVPQDQ
+1080 
-1088 QFSVEEDGTL
+1088 
-1098 IFTDADLLT
+1098 
-1107 GATDI
+1107 
-1112 EGDNLTVEGV
+1112 
-1122 TYDGGDGILTD
+1122 
-1133 NGNGTYTFA
+1133 
-1142 PNENFNGDVNFG
+1142 
-1154 FDVSDGTDTVSA
+1154 
-1166 NIDVSVTAVDDAP
+1166 
-1179 VSGDLAYSID
+1179 D

-1226 VANDDGSFTITPDE
+1226 TQNDDGSFTITPDE

-1298 GATDVEGDNLTV
+1298 GATDIEGDDLTV
-1310 EGITYEGTDGVL
+1310 EGISYEGTDGVL
-1322 TDLGEGS
+1322 TDHGDGS

-1340 DVSFSFD
+1340 EVNFSFD

-1424 YIFSPNE
+1424 YTFSPNE

-1438 LDVVVA
+1438 LDVVVT
-1444 DEDGATDATTAG
+1444 DEEGATDATTAG
-1456 INVLEVNDPPV
+1456 ITVLEVNDPPV

-1474 IDEDSVLTFSESQ
+1474 IDEDSVLTFNESQ

-1540 DEDGAEVETVI
+1540 DEDGAEVDTVI
-1551 NVDVLPINDVPVS
+1551 NVDVLPINDAPVS

-1575 SITLSQDQLLSQAS
+1575 SITLSQEQLLSQAS
-1589 DVEGEDLTASD
+1589 DVEGQDLTASD
-1600 LTVNGNAAVTA
+1600 LTVDGSATVTA
-1611 NDDGSFTIVPDA
+1611 NDDGSFTITPDA
-1623 NFNGDIDIQFNIT
+1623 NFNGDIDIQFN
-1636 DGTNTVQATADL
+1636 
-1648 TVNPVNDLPV
+1648 
-1658 PQDQQ
+1658 
-1663 FSVEE
+1663 
-1668 DGTLIFTDA
+1668 
-1677 DLLTGATDIEGDN
+1677 
-1690 LTVEGVTYDGGDGI
+1690 
-1704 LTDNGN
+1704 
-1710 GTYTFAPNE
+1710 
-1719 NFNGDVN
+1719 
-1726 FGFDVSDGTDTVS
+1726 
-1739 ANIDVSVT
+1739 
-1747 AVDDAPVSGDLA
+1747 
-1759 YSIDEDGSIRLS
+1759 
-1771 QEQLLSQASDVEGDD
+1771 
-1786 LTASGLS
+1786 
-1793 VGGNATVIQNDDG
+1793 
-1806 SFTIT
+1806 
-1811 PDENFNGDIDISF
+1811 
-1824 DISDGTNTV
+1824 
-1833 QASADL
+1833 
-1839 TVNPVNDMPVPQD
+1839 
-1852 QQFSVEEDGT
+1852 
-1862 LIFTDADLLTGATD
+1862 
-1876 IEGDNLTVEGVTYDG
+1876 
-1891 GDGILT
+1891 
-1897 DNGNGTYTF
+1897 
-1906 APNENFN
+1906 
-1913 GDVNFGFDVSDGT
+1913 
-1926 NTVQASA
+1926 
-1933 DLTVNPVNDLPV
+1933 
-1945 PQDQQFSVEED
+1945 
-1956 GTLIFTDADLLT
+1956 
-1968 GATDIEGDN
+1968 
-1977 LTVEAVTYDGG
+1977 
-1988 DGILTDNGNGTY
+1988 
-2000 TFAPNEN
+2000 
-2007 FNGDVNFGFEVS
+2007 
-2019 DGTDTVSANIDV
+2019 
-2031 SVTAV
+2031 
-2036 DDAPVSG
+2036 
-2043 DLAYSV
+2043 
-2049 DEDGSIRLSQEQ
+2049 
-2061 LLSQASDVEGDDLT
+2061 
-2075 ASSLTVDGDATV
+2075 
-2087 VANDDGS
+2087 
-2094 FTITPDENF
+2094 
-2103 NGDIDIS
+2103 
-2110 FDISDGTNTVQASA
+2110 
-2124 DLTVNPVN
+2124 
-2132 DLPVPQDQQFS
+2132 
-2143 IAEDGTLQFT
+2143 
-2153 DADLLTGATDV
+2153 
-2164 EGDNLTVEGITYEGT
+2164 
-2179 DGVLTDLGEG
+2179 
-2189 SYSFAPNENFN
+2189 
-2200 GDVSFS
+2200 
-2206 FDVSDGTDTVSANI
+2206 
-2220 DVSVTPENDPPVA
+2220 
-2233 GSTSYTVNED
+2233 
-2243 NSITIS
+2243 
-2249 DAQLLATSSDIE
+2249 
-2261 GDVSIDSVTYSGS
+2261 
-2274 DGVLEINGNGTYI
+2274 
-2287 FSPNENFSGEIALDV
+2287 
-2302 VVADEDGATDA
+2302 
-2313 TTAGINVLEVNDPPV
+2313 
-2328 AGPTS
+2328 
-2333 YTIDEDS
+2333 
-2340 VLTFSESQVLLNAS
+2340 LN
-2354 DVEGD
+2354 
-2359 VELVGISYDGPD
+2359 
-2371 GIFSVNGDGTCSF
+2371 
-2384 APNENFNGQVQLD
+2384 
-2397 VTIRDEDG
+2397 
-2405 AEVETVINVDVLPI
+2405 
-2419 NDVPVSGDLAYN
+2419 
-2431 VNEDG
+2431 
-2436 SITLSQDQLL
+2436 
-2446 SQASDVEGEDLT
+2446 
-2458 ASDLTVNGNAA
+2458 
-2469 VTANDDGSFT
+2469 
-2479 IVPDAN
+2479 
-2485 FNGDID
+2485 
-2491 IQFNITDGTDTVQA
+2491 DGTDTVQA

-2518 VPQDQQFSIA
+2518 APQDQQFSIE

-2543 ASDIDGEDLTV
+2543 ASDIDGDDLTV

-2587 FSFDVSDGTDTVSA
+2587 FSFDVSDGTETVSA

-2636 LANSSDVEGAVSV
+2636 LVNSSDVEGAVSI

-2737 DIEGEVELVGI
+2737 DVEGGVELVGI
-2748 NYDGSDGIFT
+2748 NYDGSDGIFI

-2781 TIQDE
+2781 TIKDE
-2786 DGATVETQ
+2786 DGATVDTH
-2794 INVDVLPINDAPV
+2794 INVDVLPINDPPT

-2822 LSQEQLLARA
+2822 LSQDQLLARA
-2832 GDIDSDNLEAI
+2832 GDIDSENLEAI

-2851 TIQHNDDGSYTIT
+2851 TIQQNDDGSYTIT
-2864 PNADYNGDLDL
+2864 PDADYNGDLDL
-2875 NFDIIDNDGGEV
+2875 SFDIIDNDGGSV

-2904 QDQQFTIEEDGT
+2904 QDQQFSIEEDGT

-2945 ADGVLSDI
+2945 ADGVLSDN

-2964 NFNGDVQFSF
+2964 NFNGEVQFSF
-2974 DVFDGTDSTSAVIDV
+2974 DVSDGTGSTAAVIDV

-3031 SLSGVSYSGDDGSF
+3031 ALSSVTYAGDDGSF

-3066 LDVVVVDEDGATA
+3066 LDVVVVDEAGATA

-3113 EQLLANATDIEGDE
+3113 EQLLANATDVEGDE
-3127 LTATNLQTN
+3127 LTASNLQTN

-3141 IVANDDGSFTITHTE
+3141 IVTNDDGSFTITHTE

-3163 FTYSISDGE
+3163 FTYSISDGD

-3200 EEDQTVG
+3200 QEDQTVG

-3223 NGIIEANVNDEWV
+3223 NGIIEANLDNEWV

-3299 VQSNDE
+3299 VQSNDD

-3319 IGDTDRQGLSGD
+3319 LGDTDRQGLSGD

-3353 GGWFMEESRHFTE
+3353 GGWFMEDSRHFTE
-3366 VEIRAFN
+3366 VEIKAFN
-3373 DDGEL
+3373 EDGDL

-3383 YHKEDRSNYETDYT
+3383 YHKEDRGGYETDYT
-3397 LTTSEPV
+3397 LTVSEPV

-3428 CPDEAVFTSI
+3428 CHDEAVFTSI

-3453 HAGDSEI
+3453 HAGDNEI
-3460 ELTADLPNITVD
+3460 ELTADLPNITID

-3530 GENFHGEIELG
+3530 DENFHGEIELG

-3549 TDSNIININFE
+3549 TDDNIININFE
-3560 SVNDAPIVSGPIVL
+3560 SVNDAPIVSGPMVL

-3588 LLVNTTDVEGDALS
+3588 LLANTTDVEGDTLS
-3602 ISDITYGGDD
+3602 ISDITYGGDH
-3612 GDLIDNGDGTFTFMP
+3612 GDLVDNGDGTFTFMP

-3656 VPVNDVPVPGEP
+3656 IPVNDIPVPGEP

-3724 PTENFSG
+3724 PAENFSG

-3743 ASAPSTATVDVEIVN
+3743 ASAPSIATVDVEIVN

-3784 LANATDIDGDNL
+3784 LANATDVDGDNL
-3796 QAVNLATNDPNAV
+3796 EAVNFATNDPNAV
-3809 IAENSDGSFTITPS
+3809 IVENSDGSFTITPS

-3841 TVAADLNLTVNPIND
+3841 TVAADLNLIVNPIND

-3926 DLAFDVSDG
+3926 DLTFDVSDG

-3940 ANIDLKVEFVNDAPE
+3940 ANIDLKVEFVNDTPE

-3974 MLLENASDQ
+3974 MLLESTSDQ

-3990 TSLETNDPNASIVD
+3990 RALETNDPNASIVD

-4091 SGDEGTITDNGDG
+4091 SGDEGTVTDNGDG

-4120 SFTVTDGTDEVEQD
+4120 SFTVTDGTTEVEQD
-4134 INVHIEAVADAPDL
+4134 LNVHIEAVADAPDL

-4207 VLNDQENGITSYN
+4207 VLNDQDNGITSYN

-4236 NAAGY
+4236 NTAGY

-4260 SQVGGGG
+4260 SQVDGGG

-4279 VAEGES
+4279 VEEGES

-4295 QHNDFNAM
+4295 QHNDFDAM
-4303 QEGQYEFR
+4303 QDGQYEFR
-4311 AEDGSP
+4311 AADGSP

-4325 QLIFIG
+4325 QLVFVA

-4341 ENGDAIFHGGSSS
+4341 QNGDAIFHGGSSS
-4354 QLNQDGLEH
+4354 QLNQDGIEH

-4368 NEGGELVYGFED
+4368 NEDGELVYGFED
-4380 LYGGGDADYADFNF
+4380 LYGGGDADYTDFNF

-4409 VTVGPDGTVNLPTT
+4409 VTVGPVGTVNLPTT
-4423 AIENSLQIQL
+4423 AIENALQIQL

-4488 DGSITITQED
+4488 DGSIIITQED

-4538 TDFNGDVSFTF
+4538 ADFNGDVNFTF

-4574 AQDQTFTVGEDGVLT
+4574 AQDQAFTVGEDGVLT

-4598 ATDIEGDDL
+4598 ATDIE
-4607 SVEGVTYTGTDGV
+4607 
-4620 LTDNGDGT
+4620 
-4628 YSFAP
+4628 
-4633 NENFNGDVNFSF
+4633 
-4645 NVSDGTDTVTANID
+4645 
-4659 VSVTPENDPPV
+4659 
-4670 AGNTSYTVHEDNSI
+4670 
-4684 TISNEQLL
+4684 
-4692 ANSSD
+4692 
-4697 IEGEVAIDSV
+4697 
-4707 TYTGSDGVLEINGD
+4707 
-4721 GTYTFSPNENFNGEV
+4721 
-4736 SLDVV
+4736 
-4741 VVDEDD
+4741 
-4747 AAVSTIAGITVLEVD
+4747 
-4762 DPPVAGP
+4762 
-4769 TSYTIDEDSVLTFNE
+4769 
-4784 SQILLNASD
+4784 
-4793 IEGDVEL
+4793 
-4800 VEINYDGPD
+4800 
-4809 GIFSIN
+4809 
-4815 GDGTCSFAPNEN
+4815 
-4827 FNGQVQL
+4827 
-4834 DVTIQDEDGA
+4834 
-4844 QVDTYITVDVL
+4844 
-4855 PINDV
+4855 
-4860 PVSGDLAYSVEE
+4860 
-4872 DGSITLS
+4872 
-4879 QEQLLAQASD
+4879 
-4889 IEGDDLTAAN
+4889 
-4899 LTVGGDAIVTANDD
+4899 
-4913 GSFTITPDANFN
+4913 
-4925 GDIDLTFDINDG
+4925 
-4937 TDTFVATADLT
+4937 
-4948 VNPVNDLP
+4948 
-4956 QPQAQTFSIG
+4956 
-4966 EDGIFNFTDEDLLTG
+4966 
-4981 TTDIDGDDLS
+4981 GDDLS

-5023 VNFSFD
+5023 VNLSFN
-5029 VSDGTDTVQANI
+5029 VSDGTDTVTANI

-5087 DSVTYTGSDGVF
+5087 DSVTYSGSDGVL
-5099 EDNGDGTYT
+5099 EINGNGTYT

-5114 FNGEVSLD
+5114 FNGEISLD
-5122 VVVTDEDGTTES
+5122 VVVVDEDDAAVS
-5134 TTAGVTVLEVNDPPI
+5134 TTAGITVLEVNDPPV
-5149 AGSTSYSVNED
+5149 AGPTSYTIDEDSVLTFNETQ
-5160 EVITISAEQLLA
+5160 VLL

-5179 EVAIDSV
+5179 DVQLVEINYD
-5186 TYTGADGIFTDNGNG
+5186 GPDGIFSINGDG
-5201 TFSFAPNANFD
+5201 TCSFAPNENFN
-5212 GDVSLDVVVT
+5212 GQVQLDVT
-5222 DEDGA
+5222 IQDEDGA
-5227 TATTTASID
+5227 QVDTHITVD
-5236 VLPVN
+5236 VLPIN
-5241 DAPVSGDLA
+5241 DVPVSGDLA

-5264 QLLAQA
+5264 QLLSQA
-5270 SDIEGDDLTAANL
+5270 NDVDGDDLTASNL
-5283 TVGGDATVTANDD
+5283 MVDGDATVTANDD

-5307 NGDIDLAFD
+5307 NGDIDLTFD
-5316 INDGTDT
+5316 INDGVDT

-5344 TFSIGED
+5344 AFSIGED
-5351 GILNFTDEDLLT
+5351 GVLSFTDEDLLT

-5389 NGDGTY
+5389 NGDGSY
-5395 SFAPNENFNG
+5395 SFAPNEDFNG

-5450 TISNEQLLA
+5450 TISDEQLLANSSDIEGEVAIDSVAYTGADGVLEDNGNGTYTFSPNENFNGEVSLDVVVTDEEGATEATTAGISVLEVNDPPVAGSTSYTVHEDNSITISNEQLLA
-5459 NSSDIEGEVVVDSV
+5459 NSSDIEGEFAIDSV
-5473 TYTGSDGVF
+5473 AYSGADGVF
-5482 EDNGDGTY
+5482 EDNGNGTY

-5512 GTTESTTAGVTVL
+5512 GATEATTAGVTVL
-5525 EVNDPPIAGST
+5525 EVNDPPVAGST
-5536 SYSVSEDEVITISA
+5536 SYSVNEDEVITISA

-5564 AIDSVTYTGSDGIFT
+5564 AIDSVNYTGADGIFT
-5579 DNGDGTFSF
+5579 DNGNGTFSF

-5607 EGATVATN
+5607 DGATVATST
-5615 ASIDV
+5615 SIDV
-5620 LPVNDAPVSGDLAYS
+5620 LPINDPPVSGDLAYS
-5635 IDEDGSITL
+5635 IDEDGSIIL
-5644 SQEQLLAQ
+5644 NQEQLLSQ
-5652 AADVDGD
+5652 ASDVDGD
-5659 DLTASNLSAGD
+5659 ELTASNLSAGD

-5679 GTFTVTPGTDFN
+5679 GTFTVTPDANFN
-5691 GNIDLNFDI
+5691 GDIDLSFDI
-5700 SDGTASIVANADLT
+5700 SDGTESIVANADLT

-5750 IEGDDLVAS
+5750 IEGGDLVAS

-5856 IGEQGDETTVIG
+5856 IGEQGDETTVTG
-5868 TVLDAETGNPVVGAD
+5868 TVLDAETGSPVVGAD
-5883 VTLTDNAGHSYTTV
+5883 VTMTDNAGHSYTTV
-5897 TDQSGNYSVNGPVV
+5897 TDQFGHYSVSGPVV
-5911 DQGSVTIEQEGSITS
+5911 DQGTVTIEQEGSITS
-5926 SFLVPAGEDT
+5926 SFLIPAGEDT

-5955 VTWGESPQDMDNH
+5955 VTWGESPRDMDNH
-5968 LWLYDTET
+5968 LWLYDTEN

-6002 DDTNGNGPETITIP
+6002 DDTNGGGPETITIP

-6048 VGDTLVETFTPEL
+6048 VGDTLVETFTPDL
-6061 PENPSGEHW
+6061 PDNPTGEHW

-6084 DVGSENSFELPT
+6084 DVGSENAFDLPT
-6096 SEEVLANVNGID
+6096 AEEALANENGIN
-6108 ISELLMGDEG
+6108 ISELLTGDED
-6118 GDSGDTGGNE
+6118 GDSGETGGNE

-6203 SLTFTDE
+6203 SLIFTDE

-6215 TTDIDGDGLS
+6215 ATDIDGENLS

-6252 NFNGNIDLTY
+6252 NFNGNVDLTY

-6284 VPVAGSTTYS
+6284 VPVAGTTAYS
-6294 VEEDGSITLSDA
+6294 VEEDGSITLSDT

-6327 GTDGVFTDNGDGT
+6327 STDGVFTDNGDGT

-6394 NVITVNEAQLLANS
+6394 NVITISEAQLIANS

-6435 TYSFAPNENFNG
+6435 TYSFAANENFNG
-6447 NVSLDV
+6447 NINLDV
-6453 TVADE
+6453 TVIDD

-6499 LLAQASDV
+6499 LLAQASD
-6507 DGDDLTAANLTAGD
+6507 L
-6521 NATVTANDD
+6521 
-6530 GSFTITPDADFNGDI
+6530 
-6545 DLSFDVSD
+6545 
-6553 GVETVQAGVDLTVNP
+6553 
-6568 VNDIAVVEDVA
+6568 
-6579 YTIEE
+6579 
-6584 DGSLT
+6584 
-6589 FADADLLA
+6589 
-6597 GAADIDG
+6597 
-6604 DELSITDVS
+6604 
-6613 YTGAEGV
+6613 
-6620 FTDNGDGTYSFA
+6620 
-6632 PNENFNGE
+6632 
-6640 VSLDFSVS
+6640 
-6648 DGTETVD
+6648 
-6655 ANIGVTVTDVN
+6655 
-6666 DAPVSGATSYQMN
+6666 
-6679 EDGTITLS
+6679 
-6687 PEQLIANS
+6687 
-6695 SDVDGDVSLDSVS
+6695 
-6708 YSGADGILVQNEDG
+6708 
-6722 SVTFAPN
+6722 
-6729 ENFNGD
+6729 
-6735 INLDVTV
+6735 
-6742 IDDDGATAQ
+6742 
-6751 TTAGIEVIAVNDAPV
+6751 
-6766 AGDLAYSVD
+6766 
-6775 EDGSITLSQEQLLA
+6775 
-6789 QASDVDGDD
+6789 DGDD

-6918 APNENFNGDVSLDF
+6918 APNENFNGEVSLDF

-6946 VTVTDVNDAPVS
+6946 VTVTDVNDAPVA

-6978 IANSSDVDGD
+6978 IANSSDVDGE
-6988 VSLDS
+6988 VSLES
-6993 VSYSGADGIL
+6993 VTYSGSDGSL
-7003 VQNEDGSVTFAPNEN
+7003 VQNDNGSVTFTPSEN
-7018 FNGDINLDVTV
+7018 FNGDISLDVVVT
-7029 IDDDGATAQTTAGI
+7029 DDDGATATTTAGI
-7043 EVLAVNDGPESED
+7043 EVLAVNDGPESEE
-7056 VKLTTAEDSTILIT
+7056 VELTTAEDSTILIT

-7152 PTIEMQGEE
+7152 PMIEMQGEE

-7189 TVRSPANATLTQQPD
+7189 TVRAPANATLTQQPD

-7229 EVVEGSL
+7229 EVVDGSL

-7279 TDLVVSRIINAD
+7279 ADLVVSRIITAD
-7291 GEDGGELTD
+7291 GEDGGEVTD

-7312 DFSGTSDLQV
+7312 DFAGVSDLQV

-7336 VFVRPVAD
+7336 VYVRPAAD
-7344 GAVITTD
+7344 GAVISTD

-7391 EVTDGEHCDDHRTGS
+7391 EVTDGVNTVMITEPGQYIDLFDWDISNIQMTPPEDFHGEFFVTVSATTVDYGDEPEAFEDGIDSGDFETLAGDSIILTADDLIGLAENVNADSDDEVKLVHLADRSQGEIVDNGDGTWTFTPASGFTGEADIAYVIDKDGVLHDEQTGVVVKEGDSRENAAPEINS
-7406 IYRPVRMG
+7406 ITTTEIAADTTLSFTDEDMLANLIDAEGDSLSIESVSLMEGQGVIESDNQGNYQFTPAEDYTGDVQVGFIATDGENRIESFFNVDIQDAEELALSEG
-7414 YLKHSNDA
+7414 YVLAGDGSLIITESQLVDELGVSDSAQVADVADANDA
-7422 S
+7422 GFFAESGEGQWTYWPNEDFDGNLAMNVEVNDGSEVSSHSLSIQVADNSAQSDEPPVQAAQVTEEQQLDVVQQTVDQVQDVETEVENSVADVTAAPGDTISISVPDEVSGNESVDYADMSGLPEGATVSNALDNGDGSFTISGNLDQPVSVELPEGYEGTSEVQFQGYDDLGSSIDGASGSVEVEIDDQYTMQGSTQEQQPDMAGMESGGSDWTSSGGQEQGIDFTDDSGSFDSDSQTGTDQGNDLDQSQI

>member
-42 IATTIATGAENTDAA
+42 IASTVATGAENTDAA
-57 DEVNQALEDN
+57 DEINQALEDN
-67 PSGAGNEEEA
+67 PSGAGNAEDA
-77 SASGGAAEE
+77 SASGAAVQE
-86 ETPESDEGSDDTQ
+86 ETPESDGGSDAAQ

-105 AASDASSDDASGSGG
+105 AASEGGSAEGASGSGG
-120 GSGAGAQAVGGENAA
+120 GNSGAGAQAVGGGGAA
-135 ASEGGSDAEGNEDQG
+135 GSEGGVDAEGNQAQG
-150 QAARTSAAPS
+150 QAVQTSAAS
-160 AEASESDEQ
+160 SSSTDSEGSQ
-169 QTGDDL
+169 GGDNL
-175 DSQTVEETF
+175 DSETAEETF
-184 AVDVEASDEETISEV
+184 AVDVQDQSGEATNQVEE
-199 EDDFDSETVNETFKI
+199 DFDSETTSETFQI
-214 KVESENDAPEAEQN
+214 NVESENDAPEAEQD

-268 ATVQENGDGT
+268 ATVQDNGDGT
-278 FTVVPSTDFN
+278 FTVVPSADFN

-313 PINDAPVPEDKTFE
+313 PVSDAPAPTEKKIE
-327 IEEDGTLIFTDADL
+327 IEENGKRISTPTDL
-341 LTGAT
+341 LAGAT
-346 DIEGDNLTVEG
+346 DIEDDNLTVES
-357 VTYDGGDGI
+357 VIYDGGDGI

-375 TFAPNE
+375 IFAPND
-381 NFNGDVNFG
+381 NFNGDVNFS
-390 FEVSDGTDTVSAN
+390 FDVSDGTDTVAAN
-403 IDVSVTAVDD
+403 IDVNVTAVDD

-448 LTASELSVG
+448 LTATSLTVG
-457 GNATVIQ
+457 GDATV
-464 NDDGSFTITPDENF
+464 T
-478 NGDIDIS
+478 
-485 FDISDGSN
+485 
-493 TVQASADLTVNP
+493 
-505 VNDLPVPQD
+505 
-514 QQFSVEEDGTLIFT
+514 
-528 DADLLTGA
+528 
-536 TDIEGDN
+536 
-543 LTVEGV
+543 
-549 TYDGGDGILTDNG
+549 
-562 NGTYTFAPNENF
+562 
-574 NGDVNFGF
+574 
-582 DVSDGT
+582 
-588 DTVSANIDVSVT
+588 
-600 AVDDAPVSGDLAY
+600 
-613 SIDEDGSIRLSQE
+613 
-626 QLLSQASDV
+626 
-635 EGDDLTASGLSVG
+635 
-648 GNATVIQ
+648 Q

-698 DLPVPQDQQFSVE
+698 DLPIPQDQQFSIE

-716 IFTDAELLTG
+716 
-726 ATDIEGDNLTVEGVT
+726 
-741 YDGGDGI
+741 
-748 LTDNGNGTYTF
+748 
-759 APNEN
+759 
-764 FNGDVNFNFDVSDGT
+764 
-779 DTVSANIDVSVTA
+779 
-792 VDDAPVSGDLAYSVD
+792 
-807 EDGSIR
+807 
-813 LSQEQLLSQASDV
+813 Q
-826 EGDDLT
+826 
-832 ASGLTVGGDATV
+832 
-844 VANDDGSFTI
+844 
-854 TPDED
+854 
-859 FNGDIDISF
+859 
-868 DISDGTNTV
+868 
-877 QASADLTVNP
+877 
-887 VNDLPVPQDQQF
+887 
-899 SVEEDG
+899 
-905 TLIFTDADLLT
+905 FTDADLLT

-928 EGVTYDG
+928 EG
-935 GDGILTDNGNGTYTF
+935 
-950 APNENFNGDVNF
+950 
-962 GFDVSDGTDTVSAN
+962 
-976 IDVSV
+976 
-981 TAVDDAPVSGDLAY
+981 
-995 SIDEDGSIR
+995 
-1004 LSQEQLLSQASDVE
+1004 
-1018 GDDLT
+1018 
-1023 ASGLT
+1023 
-1028 VGGDATV
+1028 
-1035 TQNDDGSFTITPD
+1035 
-1048 ENFNGDIDISFDI
+1048 
-1061 ADGTNTVQ
+1061 
-1069 ASADLTVNPVN
+1069 
-1080 DLPVPQDQ
+1080 
-1088 QFSVEEDGTL
+1088 
-1098 IFTDADLLT
+1098 
-1107 GATDI
+1107 
-1112 EGDNLTVEGV
+1112 
-1122 TYDGGDGILTD
+1122 
-1133 NGNGTYTFA
+1133 
-1142 PNENFNGDVNFG
+1142 
-1154 FDVSDGTDTVSA
+1154 
-1166 NIDVSVTAVDDAP
+1166 
-1179 VSGDLAYSID
+1179 
-1189 EDGSI
+1189 
-1194 RLSQEQ
+1194 
-1200 LLSQASDVE
+1200 
-1209 GDDLTASSL
+1209 
-1218 TVGGDATV
+1218 
-1226 VANDDGSFTITPDE
+1226 
-1240 NFNGDIDISF
+1240 
-1250 DISDG
+1250 
-1255 TNTVQASA
+1255 
-1263 DLTVNPVNDLPVPQ
+1263 
-1277 DQQFSIAEDGTLQ
+1277 
-1290 FTDADLLT
+1290 
-1298 GATDVEGDNLTV
+1298 
-1310 EGITYEGTDGVL
+1310 ITYEGTDGVL
-1322 TDLGEGS
+1322 TDHGDGS

-1340 DVSFSFD
+1340 DVNFSFD

-1410 SGSDGVLEINGNGT
+1410 SGSDGVLEINGNGSYT
-1424 YIFSPNE
+1424 FSPNE
-1431 NFSGEIA
+1431 NFNGEIA

-1456 INVLEVNDPPV
+1456 ITVLEVNDPPV

-1540 DEDGAEVETVI
+1540 DEDGAEVETII
-1551 NVDVLPINDVPVS
+1551 NVDVLPINDAPVS

-1575 SITLSQDQLLSQAS
+1575 SITLSQEQLLSQAS

-1600 LTVNGNAAVTA
+1600 LTVDGNA
-1611 NDDGSFTIVPDA
+1611 S
-1623 NFNGDIDIQFNIT
+1623 
-1636 DGTNTVQATADL
+1636 
-1648 TVNPVNDLPV
+1648 
-1658 PQDQQ
+1658 
-1663 FSVEE
+1663 
-1668 DGTLIFTDA
+1668 
-1677 DLLTGATDIEGDN
+1677 
-1690 LTVEGVTYDGGDGI
+1690 
-1704 LTDNGN
+1704 
-1710 GTYTFAPNE
+1710 
-1719 NFNGDVN
+1719 
-1726 FGFDVSDGTDTVS
+1726 
-1739 ANIDVSVT
+1739 
-1747 AVDDAPVSGDLA
+1747 
-1759 YSIDEDGSIRLS
+1759 
-1771 QEQLLSQASDVEGDD
+1771 
-1786 LTASGLS
+1786 
-1793 VGGNATVIQNDDG
+1793 
-1806 SFTIT
+1806 
-1811 PDENFNGDIDISF
+1811 
-1824 DISDGTNTV
+1824 
-1833 QASADL
+1833 
-1839 TVNPVNDMPVPQD
+1839 
-1852 QQFSVEEDGT
+1852 
-1862 LIFTDADLLTGATD
+1862 
-1876 IEGDNLTVEGVTYDG
+1876 
-1891 GDGILT
+1891 
-1897 DNGNGTYTF
+1897 
-1906 APNENFN
+1906 
-1913 GDVNFGFDVSDGT
+1913 
-1926 NTVQASA
+1926 
-1933 DLTVNPVNDLPV
+1933 
-1945 PQDQQFSVEED
+1945 
-1956 GTLIFTDADLLT
+1956 
-1968 GATDIEGDN
+1968 
-1977 LTVEAVTYDGG
+1977 
-1988 DGILTDNGNGTY
+1988 
-2000 TFAPNEN
+2000 
-2007 FNGDVNFGFEVS
+2007 
-2019 DGTDTVSANIDV
+2019 
-2031 SVTAV
+2031 
-2036 DDAPVSG
+2036 
-2043 DLAYSV
+2043 
-2049 DEDGSIRLSQEQ
+2049 
-2061 LLSQASDVEGDDLT
+2061 
-2075 ASSLTVDGDATV
+2075 
-2087 VANDDGS
+2087 
-2094 FTITPDENF
+2094 
-2103 NGDIDIS
+2103 
-2110 FDISDGTNTVQASA
+2110 
-2124 DLTVNPVN
+2124 
-2132 DLPVPQDQQFS
+2132 
-2143 IAEDGTLQFT
+2143 
-2153 DADLLTGATDV
+2153 
-2164 EGDNLTVEGITYEGT
+2164 
-2179 DGVLTDLGEG
+2179 
-2189 SYSFAPNENFN
+2189 
-2200 GDVSFS
+2200 
-2206 FDVSDGTDTVSANI
+2206 
-2220 DVSVTPENDPPVA
+2220 
-2233 GSTSYTVNED
+2233 
-2243 NSITIS
+2243 
-2249 DAQLLATSSDIE
+2249 
-2261 GDVSIDSVTYSGS
+2261 
-2274 DGVLEINGNGTYI
+2274 
-2287 FSPNENFSGEIALDV
+2287 
-2302 VVADEDGATDA
+2302 
-2313 TTAGINVLEVNDPPV
+2313 
-2328 AGPTS
+2328 
-2333 YTIDEDS
+2333 
-2340 VLTFSESQVLLNAS
+2340 
-2354 DVEGD
+2354 
-2359 VELVGISYDGPD
+2359 
-2371 GIFSVNGDGTCSF
+2371 
-2384 APNENFNGQVQLD
+2384 
-2397 VTIRDEDG
+2397 
-2405 AEVETVINVDVLPI
+2405 
-2419 NDVPVSGDLAYN
+2419 
-2431 VNEDG
+2431 
-2436 SITLSQDQLL
+2436 
-2446 SQASDVEGEDLT
+2446 
-2458 ASDLTVNGNAA
+2458 

-2518 VPQDQQFSIA
+2518 VPQDQQFTIQ

-2543 ASDIDGEDLTV
+2543 ATDIDGDNLTV

-2587 FSFDVSDGTDTVSA
+2587 FSFDVSDGTETVSA

-2636 LANSSDVEGAVSV
+2636 LANSSDVEGAVSI

-2737 DIEGEVELVGI
+2737 DVEGDVELVGI
-2748 NYDGSDGIFT
+2748 SYDGSDGIFT

-2786 DGATVETQ
+2786 DGATVETH

-2851 TIQHNDDGSYTIT
+2851 TIQQNDDGSYTIT
-2864 PNADYNGDLDL
+2864 PDADYNGNLDL
-2875 NFDIIDNDGGEV
+2875 SFDIIDNDGGEV

-2916 LLFTDADL
+2916 LLFTDSDL

-2945 ADGVLSDI
+2945 ADGVLSDN

-2974 DVFDGTDSTSAVIDV
+2974 DVSDGTGSTTALIDV
-2989 SVTPENDPPVAGSTS
+2989 SVTPENDPPVAGSTA

-3031 SLSGVSYSGDDGSF
+3031 ALSSVTYAGDDGSF
-3045 VDNGNGT
+3045 VENGNGT

-3066 LDVVVVDEDGATA
+3066 LDVVVVDENGATA

-3113 EQLLANATDIEGDE
+3113 EQLLANATDVEGDE
-3127 LTATNLQTN
+3127 LTASNLQTN

-3141 IVANDDGSFTITHTE
+3141 IVENDDGSFTITHTE

-3163 FTYSISDGE
+3163 FTYSISDGD

-3223 NGIIEANVNDEWV
+3223 NGIIEANVNNEWV
-3236 VLEVGQEVPADTEVR
+3236 ELEVGQEVPADTEVR

-3299 VQSNDE
+3299 VQSNDD

-3319 IGDTDRQGLSGD
+3319 LGDTDRQGLSGD
-3331 EKLTVSVEGQDINE
+3331 EKLTISVEGQDINE

-3366 VEIRAFN
+3366 VEIKAFN
-3373 DDGEL
+3373 EDGDL

-3383 YHKEDRSNYETDYT
+3383 YHKEDRGGYETDYT
-3397 LTTSEPV
+3397 LTVDQPV

-3428 CPDEAVFTSI
+3428 FHDEAVFTSI

-3453 HAGDSEI
+3453 RAGDNEI
-3460 ELTADLPNITVD
+3460 ELTADLPNITID

-3530 GENFHGEIELG
+3530 DENFHGEIELG

-3560 SVNDAPIVSGPIVL
+3560 SVNDAPIVYGPMVL

-3588 LLVNTTDVEGDALS
+3588 LLANTTDVEGDALS

-3612 GDLIDNGDGTFTFMP
+3612 GDLVDNGDGTFTFMP

-3641 FDGTDEVATHLDLTV
+3641 FDGSDEVATHLDLTV

-3695 DILHVENLLLADQ
+3695 DILHVENLLLADP

-3724 PTENFSG
+3724 PAEDFYG

-3743 ASAPSTATVDVEIVN
+3743 ASAPSTARVDVEIVN

-3784 LANATDIDGDNL
+3784 LANATDVDGDNL
-3796 QAVNLATNDPNAV
+3796 EAVNFATNDPNAV
-3809 IAENSDGSFTITPS
+3809 VVENSDGSFTITPS

-3856 APDVPDMSFTTED
+3856 APDVPDMSFSTED

-3884 TDVEGDELSVVN
+3884 TDVEGDELSVLN
-3896 VTSASDTVEVT
+3896 VTSASDTVDVT

-3926 DLAFDVSDG
+3926 DLTFDVSDG

-3940 ANIDLKVEFVNDAPE
+3940 ANIDLKVEFVNDSPE

-3964 EDGSILVTQE
+3964 EDGSILVTQA

-3990 TSLETNDPNASIVD
+3990 SALETNDPNASIVD
-4004 NGDGTYT
+4004 NGDGSYT

-4027 VSDGELSTSND
+4027 VSDGELSTAND
-4038 MTLTVNPVNDIPIV
+4038 MTLTVNPVNDIPMV

-4065 LFTQEDLLSGAIDID
+4065 LFTQEDLLSGAVDID

-4091 SGDEGTITDNGDG
+4091 SGDEGTVTDNGDG

-4120 SFTVTDGTDEVEQD
+4120 SFTVTDGTTEVEQD
-4134 INVHIEAVADAPDL
+4134 LNVHIEAVADAPDL

-4154 GVNVDDEAIL
+4154 GVNVDDQAIL

-4207 VLNDQENGITSYN
+4207 VLNDQDNGITSYN

-4236 NAAGY
+4236 NTAGY

-4279 VAEGES
+4279 IEEGES

-4295 QHNDFNAM
+4295 QRNDFDAM

-4311 AEDGSP
+4311 AADGSP

-4325 QLIFIG
+4325 QLVFVA
-4331 ADGTETVVQG
+4331 ADGSETVIQG
-4341 ENGDAIFHGGSSS
+4341 QNGDAIFHGGSSS
-4354 QLNQDGLEH
+4354 QLNQDGIEH

-4368 NEGGELVYGFED
+4368 NEDGELVYGFED
-4380 LYGGGDADYADFNF
+4380 LYGGGDADYSDFNF

-4423 AIENSLQIQL
+4423 AIENALQIQL

-4488 DGSITITQED
+4488 DGSIIITQED

-4510 LTALNLATDDES
+4510 LTALNLATDDDS

-4538 TDFNGDVSFTF
+4538 ADFNGDVSFTF

-4574 AQDQTFTVGEDGVLT
+4574 AQDQAFTVGEDGVLT

-4607 SVEGVTYTGTDGV
+4607 SVEDVTYTGADGV

-4633 NENFNGDVNFSF
+4633 NENFNGDVNFSL

-4670 AGNTSYTVHEDNSI
+4670 AGSTSYTVHEDNSI

-4707 TYTGSDGVLEINGD
+4707 TYSGSDGVLEINGD

-4747 AAVSTIAGITVLEVD
+4747 AVVSTTAGITVLEVN

-4784 SQILLNASD
+4784 SQVLLNASD

-4800 VEINYDGPD
+4800 VEINYDGTD

-4860 PVSGDLAYSVEE
+4860 PVSGDLAYSLEE

-4879 QEQLLAQASD
+4879 QEQLLSQASD
-4889 IEGDDLTAAN
+4889 VDGDDLTASN
-4899 LTVGGDAIVTANDD
+4899 LIVDGDATVVANDD

-4925 GDIDLTFDINDG
+4925 GDIDLTFDISDG
-4937 TDTFVATADLT
+4937 TDTLVATADLT

-4956 QPQAQTFSIG
+4956 QPQDQTFSIG
-4966 EDGIFNFTDEDLLTG
+4966 EDGVLNFTDEDLLTG
-4981 TTDIDGDDLS
+4981 ATDIDGDDLS

-4998 GADGVLT
+4998 GADGILT

-5010 TYSFAPNENFNGD
+5010 SYSFAPNENFNGD
-5023 VNFSFD
+5023 VNFNFD

-5087 DSVTYTGSDGVF
+5087 DSVTYSGSDGVL
-5099 EDNGDGTYT
+5099 EINGNGTYT
-5108 FSPNEN
+5108 FLPNEN

-5122 VVVTDEDGTTES
+5122 VVVIDEEGATEA
-5134 TTAGVTVLEVNDPPI
+5134 TTAGITVLEVNDPPI

-5160 EVITISAEQLLA
+5160 EVITISSEQLLA

-5186 TYTGADGIFTDNGNG
+5186 NYTGSDGIFTDNGDG

-5227 TATTTASID
+5227 TVATNASID

-5250 YSVEED
+5250 YSVDED
-5256 GSITLSQE
+5256 GSINLSQE

-5270 SDIEGDDLTAANL
+5270 SDVDGDNLTAANL
-5283 TVGGDATVTANDD
+5283 TVGGDATVTVNDD

-5307 NGDIDLAFD
+5307 NGDIDLNFD
-5316 INDGTDT
+5316 ITDGDAT
-5323 LVATADLT
+5323 LQATADLT

-5337 LPQPQDQ
+5337 LPTVGEPQFVTQEDTSFTFTEEQLLQNAGDIDGDNLTVENVASDSGSLVDNGDGTYTFAPNENFDGNVNVTFDVNDGTATVPAEATIDVQSVVDMPELSIASDLVIASDNFESGSNGWNASTESSQGFDSGDMLGRIGGTGGEEAVSKTYDIPSDVSEVNISFSFYEIDSWDGESFQIFVGGEELTSLDNSAFQTQDGTTTLYDSAGNEVGEVVHGVSQGEGFSGWNEQAHQINLTVPVEDGQLELGFGSTLNQAISDESFGIDNIEITVSDAEYQIIGTEDTPVPLDIDAALTDTDGSENLAILIEDVLEGSSLSAGTDNGDGTWSLQPEELAGLEFIPSGDFYGDVVLTVNATSTDVDTGTTATATQDVMIHISPANDAPEVDGDISAVTAEDNSITLTQEQLLEHAVDIDGDDLSAINLTTNDENATVQMNDDGSFTITPSENFNGNIEFSYDVTDGEDMVAAGLDLTVTPVNDAPEPQDQ
-5344 TFSIGED
+5344 AFTIGED
-5351 GILNFTDEDLLT
+5351 GVLNFTDADLLT
-5363 GATDIDG
+5363 GATDVEG
-5370 DDLSVE
+5370 DDLTVE
-5376 GVTYTGADGVLTD
+5376 SVTYTGADGVLTD
-5389 NGDGTY
+5389 NGDGSY
-5395 SFAPNENFNG
+5395 GFAPNENFNG

-5411 DVSDGTDTVQANID
+5411 DVSDGTDTVQANIE

-5459 NSSDIEGEVVVDSV
+5459 NSSDIEGEVAIDNV
-5473 TYTGSDGVF
+5473 TYSGADGVF

-5497 FNGEVSLDVVVTDED
+5497 FNGEVSLAVVVTDED
-5512 GTTESTTAGVTVL
+5512 GATEATTAGITVL

-5536 SYSVSEDEVITISA
+5536 SYSVNEDEVITISS

-5564 AIDSVTYTGSDGIFT
+5564 AIDSVSYTGADGIFT
-5579 DNGDGTFSF
+5579 DNGNGTFSF
-5588 APNANF
+5588 APNENF

-5607 EGATVATN
+5607 DGATTATT

-5620 LPVNDAPVSGDLAYS
+5620 LPINDPPVSGDLAYS
-5635 IDEDGSITL
+5635 IDEDGSIVLT
-5644 SQEQLLAQ
+5644 QEQLLSQ
-5652 AADVDGD
+5652 ASDVDGD

-5679 GTFTVTPGTDFN
+5679 GTFTVTPDANFN
-5691 GNIDLNFDI
+5691 GNIDLSFDI
-5700 SDGTASIVANADLT
+5700 SDGTESIVANADLT

-5856 IGEQGDETTVIG
+5856 IGEQGDDTTVTG
-5868 TVLDAETGNPVVGAD
+5868 TVLDAETGSPVAGAD
-5883 VTLTDNAGHSYTTV
+5883 VTLTDNVGHSYETE
-5897 TDQSGNYSVNGPVV
+5897 TDQSGNYSVSGPVV
-5911 DQGSVTIEQEGSITS
+5911 DQGTITIEQDGSITN
-5926 SFLVPAGEDT
+5926 SFIVPAGEET

-5955 VTWGESPQDMDNH
+5955 VTWGESPRDMDNH
-5968 LWLYDTET
+5968 LWLYDTES

-5981 HIYYRDMSHD
+5981 HIYYRDMNHD
-5991 LGEGNVVQQDV
+5991 LGGGNVVQQDV
-6002 DDTNGNGPETITIP
+6002 DDTNGGGPETITIP

-6031 NRSWDVDGVEDV
+6031 SRSWDVDGVEDV

-6048 VGDTLVETFTPEL
+6048 VGDTLVETFSPDL
-6061 PENPSGEHW
+6061 SENPSGDHW

-6075 VNGVVVPSQ
+6075 VNGVIVPSQ
-6084 DVGSENSFELPT
+6084 DVGTQNAFDLPT
-6096 SEEVLANVNGID
+6096 AEEALANENGID
-6108 ISELLMGDEG
+6108 ISELLTGGEDDDTTDE
-6118 GDSGDTGGNE
+6118 TGGNE
-6128 PSVGDVSIENALITD
+6128 PSIGDVSIENALITD

-6163 SYNVDDGNGGVTP
+6163 SYSVDDGNGGVTP

-6184 AVNDLSVIYDHD
+6184 AVNDLSVIYDHN
-6196 YTINEDG
+6196 YTVNEDG

-6215 TTDIDGDGLS
+6215 ATDIDGDDLS

-6252 NFNGNIDLTY
+6252 NFNGNVDLTY

-6284 VPVAGSTTYS
+6284 VPVAGTTSYT
-6294 VEEDGSITLSDA
+6294 VAEDGSITLSDA

-6313 DVEGEVFVSDVSYS
+6313 DVEGEVFVSDVTYS

-6380 LPVAGSTTYSVDED
+6380 LPVAGSTAYSVDED
-6394 NVITVNEAQLLANS
+6394 DVITLSDAQLLANS
-6408 SDIEGDVSVSDVSY
+6408 SDLEGDVSVSDVSY
-6422 SGADGIFTDNGDG
+6422 SGTEGIFTNNGDG

-6453 TVADE
+6453 IVADE

-6467 GIDVIA
+6467 GIEVIA
-6473 VNDAPVSGD
+6473 VNDAPVAGNV
-6482 LAYSVDEDGSI
+6482 AYSVDEDGSI

-6499 LLAQASDV
+6499 LLANASDV
-6507 DGDDLTAANLTAGD
+6507 DGDNLTAANLTAGD

-6553 GVETVQAGVDLTVNP
+6553 GIETVQAGVDLTVNP
-6568 VNDIAVVEDVA
+6568 VNDLPTAADQSFTV
-6579 YTIEE
+6579 EE
-6584 DGSLT
+6584 DGTLT
-6589 FADADLLA
+6589 FTDADLLA

-6604 DELSITDVS
+6604 DDLSIADVS
-6613 YTGAEGV
+6613 YTGSEGV

-6632 PNENFNGE
+6632 PNENFNGD
-6640 VSLDFSVS
+6640 VNLGFTVS
-6648 DGTETVD
+6648 DGTEKVD
-6655 ANIGVTVTDVN
+6655 ANIDVTVTDIN
-6666 DAPVSGATSYQMN
+6666 DAPVAGATSYQMN

-6695 SDVDGDVSLDSVS
+6695 SDVDGQVSLDSVS
-6708 YSGADGILVQNEDG
+6708 YSGTDGILVQNEDG

-6735 INLDVTV
+6735 ISLDVTV
-6742 IDDDGATAQ
+6742 IDDDGATAE
-6751 TTAGIEVIAVNDAPV
+6751 TTAGIEVIAINDAPV
-6766 AGDLAYSVD
+6766 AGNVAYSVD

-6789 QASDVDGDD
+6789 NASDVDGDD
-6798 LTAANLTAGDNATVT
+6798 LTATNLSAGDNATVT

-6830 DIDLSFDLSDGTE
+6830 DIDLSFDVSDGIE
-6843 TVVATADL
+6843 TVQAGVDL
-6851 TVNPVNDIAVVEDV
+6851 TVNPVNDLPTAADQSFTV
-6865 AYTIEEDGSLTFT
+6865 EEDGTLTFT
-6878 DEQLLAGASDIDGD
+6878 DADLLAGAADIDGD
-6892 ELSVADVSY
+6892 DLSIADVSY

-6911 GDGTYTF
+6911 GDGTYSF
-6918 APNENFNGDVSLDF
+6918 APNENFNGDVNLGF
-6932 SVSDG
+6932 TVTDG
-6937 TETVDANID
+6937 TEKVDANID
-6946 VTVTDVNDAPVS
+6946 VTVTDVNDAPVAGS
-6958 GATSYQ
+6958 TSYQ
-6964 MNEDGTITLSPEQL
+6964 MNEDGTITISPEQL
-6978 IANSSDVDGD
+6978 IANSSDVDGE
-6988 VSLDS
+6988 VSLES
-6993 VSYSGADGIL
+6993 ATYSGSNGTL
-7003 VQNEDGSVTFAPNEN
+7003 VQNDNGSVTFTPNEN
-7018 FNGDINLDVTV
+7018 FNGDISLDVVVT
-7029 IDDDGATAQTTAGI
+7029 DDDGATVTTTAGI
-7043 EVLAVNDGPESED
+7043 EVLAVNDGPVSEE
-7056 VKLTTAEDSTILIT
+7056 VELTTAEDSTILIT

-7112 TPNENFN
+7112 APNENFN

-7152 PTIEMQGEE
+7152 PMIEMQGEE

-7170 YIADQVTD
+7170 YIASQVTD

-7189 TVRSPANATLTQQPD
+7189 TVRAPANATLTQQPD

-7229 EVVEGSL
+7229 EVVDGSL

-7279 TDLVVSRIINAD
+7279 ADLVVSRIITAE
-7291 GEDGGELTD
+7291 GEDGGEVTD

-7312 DFSGTSDLQV
+7312 DFAGVSDLQV

-7344 GAVITTD
+7344 GAVISTD

-7391 EVTDGEHCDDHRTGS
+7391 EVTDGVNTVMITEPGQYIDLFDWDISNIQMTPPENFHGEFFVTVSATTVDYGDEPEAFEDGIDSGDFETVAGDSIILTADDLIGLAENVDADSDDEVKLVHLADRSQGEIVDNGDGTWTFTPALGFTGEADIAYVVDKDGVLHDEQTGVVVKEGDSQENAAPEVSS
-7406 IYRPVRMG
+7406 ITTTEIAADATLSFTDEDMLANLSDAEGDSLSIESVSLMEGQGVIESDNQGNYQFTPAEDYTGDVQVGFIATDGENRIESFFNVDIQGGDEAAASEGYALADDGSLTITESQLVDELGVSDSAQVVDVADANDAGFFAESGEGEWTYWPNEDFDGNLAMNVEVNDGGEVSSHSLSIQVADDSVQSDEPQVQAAQATEEQQVEVAQQADDQAQDAEADTEDNAADVTAAPGDTISISIPDEVSGNESVDYADMSGLPEGATVSNALDNGDGSFTISGNLEQPVSVELPEG
-7414 YLKHSNDA
+7414 YEGTSEIQFQGYDELGSSIDGASGSVEVEVDDQYTMQGSTQEQQPDMAGMESGGSDWTSSGGQDQGVDFTDDSGSFDSDSQTETDQSNDFDQ
-7422 S
+7422 SSI

>member
-42 IATTIATGAENTDAA
+42 IASTIATGAENTDAA

-67 PSGAGNEEEA
+67 PSGAGNSEDA
-77 SASGGAAEE
+77 SASGAAVQD
-86 ETPESDEGSDDTQ
+86 ETPESDGDSDTAQ
-99 SNVVGG
+99 SNVVDSVASEGG
-105 AASDASSDDASGSGG
+105 STEGASGSGAG
-120 GSGAGAQAVGGENAA
+120 DSGAGAQAVGGGGAA
-135 ASEGGSDAEGNEDQG
+135 GSEGGVDAEGNQAQG
-150 QAARTSAAPS
+150 QAVQTSAAS
-160 AEASESDEQ
+160 SSSTDSEGSQ
-169 QTGDDL
+169 GGDNL
-175 DSQTVEETF
+175 DSETAEETF
-184 AVDVEASDEETISEV
+184 AVDVQDQSGEATNQVKE
-199 EDDFDSETVNETFKI
+199 DFDSETTSETFQI
-214 KVESENDAPEAEQN
+214 NVESENDAPEAEQD

-268 ATVQENGDGT
+268 ATVQDNGDGT
-278 FTVVPSTDFN
+278 FTVVPSVDFN

-327 IEEDGTLIFTDADL
+327 IEEDGTL
-341 LTGAT
+341 
-346 DIEGDNLTVEG
+346 V
-357 VTYDGGDGI
+357 
-366 LTDNGNGTY
+366 
-375 TFAPNE
+375 
-381 NFNGDVNFG
+381 
-390 FEVSDGTDTVSAN
+390 
-403 IDVSVTAVDD
+403 
-413 APVSGD
+413 
-419 LAYSV
+419 
-424 DEDGSIRLSQE
+424 
-435 QLLSQASDVEGDD
+435 
-448 LTASELSVG
+448 
-457 GNATVIQ
+457 
-464 NDDGSFTITPDENF
+464 
-478 NGDIDIS
+478 
-485 FDISDGSN
+485 
-493 TVQASADLTVNP
+493 
-505 VNDLPVPQD
+505 
-514 QQFSVEEDGTLIFT
+514 FT

-588 DTVSANIDVSVT
+588 DTVAANIDVSVTAVDDAPVSGDLAYSVDEDGSIRLSQEQLLSQASDVEGDDLTASDLTVGGDATVVANDDGSFTITPDENFNGDIDISFDISDGTNTVQASADLTVNPINDLPVPQDQQFSVEEDGTLIFSDADLLTGATDIEGDNLTVEGVTYDGGDGILTDNGNGTYTFAPNENFNGDVNFGFDVSDGTGTVSANIDVSVT

-635 EGDDLTASGLSVG
+635 EGDDLTASGL
-648 GNATVIQ
+648 
-655 NDDGSFTI
+655 
-663 TPDENFNG
+663 
-671 DIDISFDISDGT
+671 
-683 NTVQASADLTVNPVN
+683 
-698 DLPVPQDQQFSVE
+698 
-711 EDGTL
+711 
-716 IFTDAELLTG
+716 
-726 ATDIEGDNLTVEGVT
+726 
-741 YDGGDGI
+741 
-748 LTDNGNGTYTF
+748 
-759 APNEN
+759 
-764 FNGDVNFNFDVSDGT
+764 
-779 DTVSANIDVSVTA
+779 
-792 VDDAPVSGDLAYSVD
+792 
-807 EDGSIR
+807 
-813 LSQEQLLSQASDV
+813 
-826 EGDDLT
+826 
-832 ASGLTVGGDATV
+832 TVGGDATV

-854 TPDED
+854 TPDEN

-1035 TQNDDGSFTITPD
+1035 
-1048 ENFNGDIDISFDI
+1048 
-1061 ADGTNTVQ
+1061 
-1069 ASADLTVNPVN
+1069 
-1080 DLPVPQDQ
+1080 
-1088 QFSVEEDGTL
+1088 
-1098 IFTDADLLT
+1098 
-1107 GATDI
+1107 
-1112 EGDNLTVEGV
+1112 
-1122 TYDGGDGILTD
+1122 
-1133 NGNGTYTFA
+1133 
-1142 PNENFNGDVNFG
+1142 
-1154 FDVSDGTDTVSA
+1154 
-1166 NIDVSVTAVDDAP
+1166 
-1179 VSGDLAYSID
+1179 
-1189 EDGSI
+1189 
-1194 RLSQEQ
+1194 
-1200 LLSQASDVE
+1200 
-1209 GDDLTASSL
+1209 
-1218 TVGGDATV
+1218 

-1255 TNTVQASA
+1255 SNTVQASA

-1277 DQQFSIAEDGTLQ
+1277 DQQFSITEDGTLQ

-1298 GATDVEGDNLTV
+1298 GATD
-1310 EGITYEGTDGVL
+1310 
-1322 TDLGEGS
+1322 
-1329 YSFAPNENFNG
+1329 
-1340 DVSFSFD
+1340 
-1347 VSDGT
+1347 
-1352 DTVSANID
+1352 ID
-1360 VSVTPEN
+1360 
-1367 DPPVAGS
+1367 
-1374 TSYTVN
+1374 
-1380 EDNSITIS
+1380 
-1388 DAQLLATSSD
+1388 
-1398 IEGDVSIDSVTY
+1398 
-1410 SGSDGVLEINGNGT
+1410 
-1424 YIFSPNE
+1424 
-1431 NFSGEIA
+1431 
-1438 LDVVVA
+1438 
-1444 DEDGATDATTAG
+1444 
-1456 INVLEVNDPPV
+1456 
-1467 AGPTSYT
+1467 
-1474 IDEDSVLTFSESQ
+1474 
-1487 VLLNASDVEGD
+1487 
-1498 VELVGISYDGPDGI
+1498 
-1512 FSVNG
+1512 
-1517 DGTCSFAPNENFNG
+1517 
-1531 QVQLDVTIR
+1531 
-1540 DEDGAEVETVI
+1540 
-1551 NVDVLPINDVPVS
+1551 
-1564 GDLAYNVNEDG
+1564 
-1575 SITLSQDQLLSQAS
+1575 
-1589 DVEGEDLTASD
+1589 
-1600 LTVNGNAAVTA
+1600 
-1611 NDDGSFTIVPDA
+1611 
-1623 NFNGDIDIQFNIT
+1623 
-1636 DGTNTVQATADL
+1636 
-1648 TVNPVNDLPV
+1648 
-1658 PQDQQ
+1658 
-1663 FSVEE
+1663 
-1668 DGTLIFTDA
+1668 
-1677 DLLTGATDIEGDN
+1677 
-1690 LTVEGVTYDGGDGI
+1690 
-1704 LTDNGN
+1704 
-1710 GTYTFAPNE
+1710 
-1719 NFNGDVN
+1719 
-1726 FGFDVSDGTDTVS
+1726 
-1739 ANIDVSVT
+1739 
-1747 AVDDAPVSGDLA
+1747 
-1759 YSIDEDGSIRLS
+1759 
-1771 QEQLLSQASDVEGDD
+1771 GDD
-1786 LTASGLS
+1786 LT
-1793 VGGNATVIQNDDG
+1793 
-1806 SFTIT
+1806 
-1811 PDENFNGDIDISF
+1811 
-1824 DISDGTNTV
+1824 
-1833 QASADL
+1833 
-1839 TVNPVNDMPVPQD
+1839 
-1852 QQFSVEEDGT
+1852 VE
-1862 LIFTDADLLTGATD
+1862 
-1876 IEGDNLTVEGVTYDG
+1876 
-1891 GDGILT
+1891 
-1897 DNGNGTYTF
+1897 
-1906 APNENFN
+1906 
-1913 GDVNFGFDVSDGT
+1913 S
-1926 NTVQASA
+1926 
-1933 DLTVNPVNDLPV
+1933 
-1945 PQDQQFSVEED
+1945 
-1956 GTLIFTDADLLT
+1956 
-1968 GATDIEGDN
+1968 
-1977 LTVEAVTYDGG
+1977 
-1988 DGILTDNGNGTY
+1988 
-2000 TFAPNEN
+2000 
-2007 FNGDVNFGFEVS
+2007 
-2019 DGTDTVSANIDV
+2019 
-2031 SVTAV
+2031 
-2036 DDAPVSG
+2036 
-2043 DLAYSV
+2043 
-2049 DEDGSIRLSQEQ
+2049 
-2061 LLSQASDVEGDDLT
+2061 
-2075 ASSLTVDGDATV
+2075 
-2087 VANDDGS
+2087 
-2094 FTITPDENF
+2094 
-2103 NGDIDIS
+2103 
-2110 FDISDGTNTVQASA
+2110 
-2124 DLTVNPVN
+2124 
-2132 DLPVPQDQQFS
+2132 
-2143 IAEDGTLQFT
+2143 
-2153 DADLLTGATDV
+2153 
-2164 EGDNLTVEGITYEGT
+2164 
-2179 DGVLTDLGEG
+2179 
-2189 SYSFAPNENFN
+2189 
-2200 GDVSFS
+2200 
-2206 FDVSDGTDTVSANI
+2206 
-2220 DVSVTPENDPPVA
+2220 
-2233 GSTSYTVNED
+2233 
-2243 NSITIS
+2243 
-2249 DAQLLATSSDIE
+2249 
-2261 GDVSIDSVTYSGS
+2261 
-2274 DGVLEINGNGTYI
+2274 
-2287 FSPNENFSGEIALDV
+2287 
-2302 VVADEDGATDA
+2302 
-2313 TTAGINVLEVNDPPV
+2313 
-2328 AGPTS
+2328 
-2333 YTIDEDS
+2333 
-2340 VLTFSESQVLLNAS
+2340 
-2354 DVEGD
+2354 
-2359 VELVGISYDGPD
+2359 
-2371 GIFSVNGDGTCSF
+2371 
-2384 APNENFNGQVQLD
+2384 
-2397 VTIRDEDG
+2397 
-2405 AEVETVINVDVLPI
+2405 
-2419 NDVPVSGDLAYN
+2419 
-2431 VNEDG
+2431 
-2436 SITLSQDQLL
+2436 
-2446 SQASDVEGEDLT
+2446 
-2458 ASDLTVNGNAA
+2458 
-2469 VTANDDGSFT
+2469 
-2479 IVPDAN
+2479 
-2485 FNGDID
+2485 
-2491 IQFNITDGTDTVQA
+2491 
-2505 TADLTVNPVNDLP
+2505 
-2518 VPQDQQFSIA
+2518 
-2528 EDGTLQFTDADLLTG
+2528 
-2543 ASDIDGEDLTV
+2543 
-2554 EGISYTGGDGVL
+2554 ISYTGGDGVL

-2587 FSFDVSDGTDTVSA
+2587 FSFDVSDGTETVSA

-2737 DIEGEVELVGI
+2737 DVEGDVELVGI

-2786 DGATVETQ
+2786 DGATVETH

-2875 NFDIIDNDGGEV
+2875 NFDIIDNDGGSV

-2892 ITVNPLN
+2892 ITVNPVN

-2945 ADGVLSDI
+2945 ADGVLSDN

-2974 DVFDGTDSTSAVIDV
+2974 DVSDGTDSTSAVIDV

-3113 EQLLANATDIEGDE
+3113 EQLLANATDVEGDE

-3141 IVANDDGSFTITHTE
+3141 IVTNDDGSFTITHTE
-3156 NFNGELD
+3156 NFNGVLD

-3188 APEAGEEIFIQA
+3188 APEADDEIFIQA
-3200 EEDQTVG
+3200 QEDQTVG

-3251 FVPSEGALAEG
+3251 FVPSEDALAEG

-3299 VQSNDE
+3299 VQSNDD

-3319 IGDTDRQGLSGD
+3319 LGDTDRQGLSGD

-3366 VEIRAFN
+3366 VEIKAFN
-3373 DDGEL
+3373 EDGDL

-3383 YHKEDRSNYETDYT
+3383 YHKEDRGTFETDYT
-3397 LTTSEPV
+3397 LTVDQPV

-3428 CPDEAVFTSI
+3428 CHDEAVFTSI

-3453 HAGDSEI
+3453 HAGDNEI

-3472 TEGSAQFAS
+3472 TDGSAQFAS

-3493 SDIDGDDLDIQ
+3493 SDIDGDDLDIE

-3530 GENFHGEIELG
+3530 DENFYGEIELG

-3560 SVNDAPIVSGPIVL
+3560 SANDAPIVSGPIVL
-3574 STDEDQGITFSADD
+3574 STDEDEGITFSADD
-3588 LLVNTTDVEGDALS
+3588 LLANTTDVEGDTLS
-3602 ISDITYGGDD
+3602 ISDITYGGDN
-3612 GDLIDNGDGTFTFMP
+3612 GDLVDNGDGTFTFMP

-3724 PTENFSG
+3724 PAEDFYG

-3743 ASAPSTATVDVEIVN
+3743 ASAPSTARVDVEIIN
-3758 EGPEVSGPIEAA
+3758 EGPEVSGPIEAT

-3784 LANATDIDGDNL
+3784 LANATDVDGDNL
-3796 QAVNLATNDPNAV
+3796 EAVNFATNDPNAV
-3809 IAENSDGSFTITPS
+3809 VVENPDGSFTITPS

-3896 VTSASDTVEVT
+3896 VTSASDTIEVT

-3940 ANIDLKVEFVNDAPE
+3940 ANIDLKVEFVNDTPE
-3955 ATPMVADVD
+3955 ATPMVADID

-3990 TSLETNDPNASIVD
+3990 SALETNDPNATIVN

-4091 SGDEGTITDNGDG
+4091 SGDEGTVTDNGDG

-4120 SFTVTDGTDEVEQD
+4120 SFTVTDGTTEVEQD
-4134 INVHIEAVADAPDL
+4134 LNVHIEAVADAPDL
-4148 VITDGD
+4148 VITDSD
-4154 GVNVDDEAIL
+4154 GVNVDDQAIL

-4279 VAEGES
+4279 VEEGES

-4295 QHNDFNAM
+4295 QHNDFDAM

-4311 AEDGSP
+4311 AADGSP

-4325 QLIFIG
+4325 QLVFV
-4331 ADGTETVVQG
+4331 ATDGTETVVQG
-4341 ENGDAIFHGGSSS
+4341 QNGDAIFHGGSSS
-4354 QLNQDGLEH
+4354 QLNQDGIEH

-4368 NEGGELVYGFED
+4368 NEDGELVYGFED
-4380 LYGGGDADYADFNF
+4380 LYGGGDADYSDFNF

-4423 AIENSLQIQL
+4423 AIENALQIQL

-4488 DGSITITQED
+4488 DGSIIITQED

-4538 TDFNGDVSFTF
+4538 ADFNGDVNFTF

-4607 SVEGVTYTGTDGV
+4607 SVEGVTYTGADGV

-4670 AGNTSYTVHEDNSI
+4670 AGSTSYTVHEDNSI

-4707 TYTGSDGVLEINGD
+4707 TYGGSDGVLEINGN

-4747 AAVSTIAGITVLEVD
+4747 AAVSTTAGITVLEVN

-4784 SQILLNASD
+4784 TQVLLNASD
-4793 IEGDVEL
+4793 IEGDVQL

-4815 GDGTCSFAPNEN
+4815 GDGTCSLAPNEN

-4834 DVTIQDEDGA
+4834 DVTIQDEDGD
-4844 QVDTYITVDVL
+4844 QVDTHITVDVL

-4860 PVSGDLAYSVEE
+4860 PVSGGLAYSVEE

-4879 QEQLLAQASD
+4879 QEQLLSQASD
-4889 IEGDDLTAAN
+4889 VDGDDLTASN
-4899 LTVGGDAIVTANDD
+4899 LIVDGDATVVANDD

-4925 GDIDLTFDINDG
+4925 GDIDLTFDISDG
-4937 TDTFVATADLT
+4937 TDTLVATADLT

-4956 QPQAQTFSIG
+4956 QPQDQTFSIG
-4966 EDGIFNFTDEDLLTG
+4966 EDGILNFTDEDLLTG
-4981 TTDIDGDDLS
+4981 ATDIDGDDLS

-5010 TYSFAPNENFNGD
+5010 SYSFAPNENFNGD

-5087 DSVTYTGSDGVF
+5087 DSVAYTGADGVF
-5099 EDNGDGTYT
+5099 EDNGNGTYT

-5122 VVVTDEDGTTES
+5122 VVVTDEDGATEA
-5134 TTAGVTVLEVNDPPI
+5134 TTAGITVLEVNDPPI

-5160 EVITISAEQLLA
+5160 EVITISSEQLLA

-5186 TYTGADGIFTDNGNG
+5186 NYTGSDGIFTDNGDG

-5222 DEDGA
+5222 DEDSA
-5227 TATTTASID
+5227 TVATNASID

-5250 YSVEED
+5250 YSVDED

-5270 SDIEGDDLTAANL
+5270 GDIDGDDLTAANL

-5307 NGDIDLAFD
+5307 NGDIDLNFD
-5316 INDGTDT
+5316 ITDGDAT
-5323 LVATADLT
+5323 LQATADLT

-5337 LPQPQDQ
+5337 LPTVGEPQFVTQEDTSFTFTEEQLLQNAGDIDGDNLSVENVASDSGSLVDNGDGTYTFAPNENFDGNVNVTFDVNDGTATVPAEATIDVQSVVDMPELSIASDLVIASDNFESGSNGWNAGTESSQGFESGDMLGRIGRIGGTGGDEAVSKTYDIPSDVSEVNISFSFYEIDSWDGESFQIFVGGEELTSLDNSAFRTEDGTTTLYDSAGNEVGEVVHGVSQGEGFSGWNDQAHQINLTVPVEDGQLELGFGSTLNQSVSDESFGIDNIEITVSDADYQIIGTEDTPVPLDIDAALTDTDGSENLAILIEDVPEGSSLSAGTDNGDGSWSLQPGELEGLEFIPSGDFNGDVVLTVKATSTDVDTGTTATATQDVTIHISPANDAPEVDGDISAVTAEDNSITLTQEQLLEHAVDIDGDDLSAINLTTNDENATIEMNDDGSFTITPSENFNGNIEFSYDVTDGEEMVAAGLDLTVTPVNDAPEPQDQ
-5344 TFSIGED
+5344 AFTIGED
-5351 GILNFTDEDLLT
+5351 GVLNFTDTDLLT
-5363 GATDIDG
+5363 GATDVEG
-5370 DDLSVE
+5370 DDLTVE

-5389 NGDGTY
+5389 NGDGSY

-5459 NSSDIEGEVVVDSV
+5459 NSSDIEGEVAIDSV
-5473 TYTGSDGVF
+5473 AYTGADGVF
-5482 EDNGDGTY
+5482 EDNGNGTY

-5512 GTTESTTAGVTVL
+5512 GATEPTTAGITVL

-5536 SYSVSEDEVITISA
+5536 SYSVNEDEVITISS

-5564 AIDSVTYTGSDGIFT
+5564 AIDSVNYTGADGIFT
-5579 DNGDGTFSF
+5579 DNGNGTFSF

-5607 EGATVATN
+5607 DGATVATS

-5620 LPVNDAPVSGDLAYS
+5620 LPINDPPVSGDLAYS
-5635 IDEDGSITL
+5635 IDEDGSIILT
-5644 SQEQLLAQ
+5644 QEQLLSQ
-5652 AADVDGD
+5652 ASDVDGD

-5679 GTFTVTPGTDFN
+5679 GTFTVTPDADFN
-5691 GNIDLNFDI
+5691 GNIDLSFDI
-5700 SDGTASIVANADLT
+5700 SDGTESIVANADLT

-5856 IGEQGDETTVIG
+5856 IGEQGDETTVTG
-5868 TVLDAETGNPVVGAD
+5868 TVLDAETGSPVVGAD
-5883 VTLTDNAGHSYTTV
+5883 VTMTDNAGHSYTTV
-5897 TDQSGNYSVNGPVV
+5897 TDQSGHYSVSGPVV
-5911 DQGSVTIEQEGSITS
+5911 DQGTVTIEQEGSITS

-5955 VTWGESPQDMDNH
+5955 VTWGESPRDMDNH
-5968 LWLYDTET
+5968 LWLYDTES

-6002 DDTNGNGPETITIP
+6002 DDTNGGGPETITIP

-6048 VGDTLVETFTPEL
+6048 VGDTLVETFTPDL
-6061 PENPSGEHW
+6061 PDNPTGEHW

-6084 DVGSENSFELPT
+6084 DVGSENAFDLPT
-6096 SEEVLANVNGID
+6096 AEEALANENGID
-6108 ISELLMGDEG
+6108 ISELLTGDED
-6118 GDSGDTGGNE
+6118 GDSGETGGNE
-6128 PSVGDVSIENALITD
+6128 PSVGDISIENALITD

-6163 SYNVDDGNGGVTP
+6163 SYNVDDGNGGITP

-6203 SLTFTDE
+6203 SLIFTDE

-6215 TTDIDGDGLS
+6215 ATDIDGENLS

-6252 NFNGNIDLTY
+6252 NFNGNVDLTY

-6284 VPVAGSTTYS
+6284 VPVAGTTAYS

-6306 QLLANSS
+6306 QLLTNSS

-6327 GTDGVFTDNGDGT
+6327 GTDGVFTDNGNGT
-6340 YTFAPN
+6340 YTFSPN

-6380 LPVAGSTTYSVDED
+6380 LPVAGSTAYSVDED
-6394 NVITVNEAQLLANS
+6394 NVIILSDAQLLANS

-6422 SGADGIFTDNGDG
+6422 SGTDGIFTDNGDG

-6507 DGDDLTAANLTAGD
+6507 DGDDLTAANLSAGD
-6521 NATVTANDD
+6521 NATVTANED
-6530 GSFTITPDADFNGDI
+6530 GSFTIMPDADFNGDI

-6553 GVETVQAGVDLTVNP
+6553 GLETVQAGVDLTVNP
-6568 VNDIAVVEDVA
+6568 VNDLPTAEDQNFTV
-6579 YTIEE
+6579 EE
-6584 DGSLT
+6584 DGTLT
-6589 FADADLLA
+6589 FTDEDLLA
-6597 GAADIDG
+6597 GAA
-6604 DELSITDVS
+6604 
-6613 YTGAEGV
+6613 
-6620 FTDNGDGTYSFA
+6620 
-6632 PNENFNGE
+6632 
-6640 VSLDFSVS
+6640 
-6648 DGTETVD
+6648 
-6655 ANIGVTVTDVN
+6655 
-6666 DAPVSGATSYQMN
+6666 
-6679 EDGTITLS
+6679 
-6687 PEQLIANS
+6687 
-6695 SDVDGDVSLDSVS
+6695 
-6708 YSGADGILVQNEDG
+6708 
-6722 SVTFAPN
+6722 
-6729 ENFNGD
+6729 
-6735 INLDVTV
+6735 
-6742 IDDDGATAQ
+6742 
-6751 TTAGIEVIAVNDAPV
+6751 
-6766 AGDLAYSVD
+6766 
-6775 EDGSITLSQEQLLA
+6775 
-6789 QASDVDGDD
+6789 
-6798 LTAANLTAGDNATVT
+6798 
-6813 ANDDG
+6813 
-6818 SFTITPDADFNG
+6818 
-6830 DIDLSFDLSDGTE
+6830 
-6843 TVVATADL
+6843 
-6851 TVNPVNDIAVVEDV
+6851 
-6865 AYTIEEDGSLTFT
+6865 
-6878 DEQLLAGASDIDGD
+6878 DIDGD

-6946 VTVTDVNDAPVS
+6946 VTVTDVNDAPVA

-6978 IANSSDVDGD
+6978 IANSSDVDGE

-6993 VSYSGADGIL
+6993 VSYSGPDGIL
-7003 VQNEDGSVTFAPNEN
+7003 VQNQDGSVTFAPNEN

-7029 IDDDGATAQTTAGI
+7029 IDDDGATAATTAGIEVIAVNDAPVAGNVAYSVDEDGSITLSQEQLLANASDVDGDALTASNLSVGDNATVTANDDGSFTIMPDSDFNGDIDLSFDVSDGLETVQAGVDLTVNPVNDLPTAADQSFTVEEDGTLTFTDADLLAGAADIDGDDLSITDVSYTGAEGVFTDNGDGTYSFAPNENFNGDVNLGFTVTDGTETVDANIDVTVTDVNDAPVAGSTSYQMNEDGTITISPEQLIANSSDVDGEVSLESVTYSGSDGTLVQNDNGSVTFTPSENFNGDINLDVVVTDDDGATSTTTAGI
-7043 EVLAVNDGPESED
+7043 EVLAVNDGPESEE

-7136 VDGNIDVTPV
+7136 VNGNIDVTPV

-7152 PTIEMQGEE
+7152 PMIQMQGEE

-7189 TVRSPANATLTQQPD
+7189 TVRAPANATLTQQPD

-7229 EVVEGSL
+7229 EVVDGSL

-7246 PFNVGNAMMTTN
+7246 PFNVGNAMMTTD

-7279 TDLVVSRIINAD
+7279 ADLVVSRIITAD
-7291 GEDGGELTD
+7291 GEDGGEVTD

-7312 DFSGTSDLQV
+7312 DFAGVSDLQV

-7344 GAVITTD
+7344 GAVISTD

-7391 EVTDGEHCDDHRTGS
+7391 EVTDGVNTVMITEPGQYIDLFDWDISNIQMTPPEDFHGEFFVTVSATTVDYGDEPEAFDDGIDSGDFETVAGDSIILTADDLIGLAENVDADSDDEVKLVHLADRSQGEIVDNGDGTWTFTPAPGFTGEADIAYVVDKDGVLHDEQTGVVVKEGDSQDNAAPEVNSITTTEIAADATLSFTDEDMLANLSDAEGDSLSIESVSLMEGQGVIESDNQGNYQFTPAEDYTGDVQVGFIATDGENRIESFFNVDIQGGDEAAASEGYALADDGSLTITDAQLVDELGVSDSAQVVDVADANDAGFFAESGEGEWTYWPNEDFDSNLAMNVEVNDGGEVSSHSLSIQVEDDSVQSDEPQVQAAQATEEQQVEVAQQADDQAQDAETEDSTADVTAAPGDTISISIPDEVSGNESVDYADMSGLPEGATVSNALDNGDGSFTISGNLEQPVSVELPEGYEGTSEIQFQGYDELGGS
-7406 IYRPVRMG
+7406 IDGASGSVEVEVDDQYTMQGSTQEQQPDMAGMESGGSDWTSSGGQDQGVDFTDDSG
-7414 YLKHSNDA
+7414 SFDSDSQTGTDQGNDFDQ
-7422 S
+7422 SSI

>member
-42 IATTIATGAENTDAA
+42 IASTVATGAENTDAA
-57 DEVNQALEDN
+57 DEINQALEDN
-67 PSGAGNEEEA
+67 PSGAGNAEDA
-77 SASGGAAEE
+77 SASGAAVQED
-86 ETPESDEGSDDTQ
+86 TTESGSDSDAAQ
-99 SNVVGG
+99 SNVVDG
-105 AASDASSDDASGSGG
+105 AATETGTDGATAGSG
-120 GSGAGAQAVGGENAA
+120 GSGAGAQAVGGGE
-135 ASEGGSDAEGNEDQG
+135 STSSDGGTDAEGNEGQG
-150 QAARTSAAPS
+150 QAATTSASLNADS
-160 AEASESDEQ
+160 SDSGEQ
-169 QTGDDL
+169 QANDDL
-175 DSQTVEETF
+175 DSQTIEETF
-184 AVDVEASDEETISEV
+184 AVDVQASDEESISEV
-199 EDDFDSETVNETFKI
+199 EDDFDSETVSETFKI
-214 KVESENDAPEAEQN
+214 QVESENDAPEVEQD

-268 ATVQENGDGT
+268 ATVQDNGDGT
-278 FTVVPSTDFN
+278 FTVVPSADFN

-301 ETISSAIDLTVR
+301 DTVSSAIDLTVR

-366 LTDNGNGTY
+366 LTDNDNGTY

-381 NFNGDVNFG
+381 NFNGDVNF
-390 FEVSDGTDTVSAN
+390 S
-403 IDVSVTAVDD
+403 
-413 APVSGD
+413 
-419 LAYSV
+419 
-424 DEDGSIRLSQE
+424 
-435 QLLSQASDVEGDD
+435 
-448 LTASELSVG
+448 
-457 GNATVIQ
+457 
-464 NDDGSFTITPDENF
+464 
-478 NGDIDIS
+478 
-485 FDISDGSN
+485 
-493 TVQASADLTVNP
+493 
-505 VNDLPVPQD
+505 
-514 QQFSVEEDGTLIFT
+514 
-528 DADLLTGA
+528 
-536 TDIEGDN
+536 
-543 LTVEGV
+543 
-549 TYDGGDGILTDNG
+549 
-562 NGTYTFAPNENF
+562 
-574 NGDVNFGF
+574 F

-588 DTVSANIDVSVT
+588 DTVSANIDVSV
-600 AVDDAPVSGDLAY
+600 A
-613 SIDEDGSIRLSQE
+613 
-626 QLLSQASDV
+626 
-635 EGDDLTASGLSVG
+635 
-648 GNATVIQ
+648 
-655 NDDGSFTI
+655 
-663 TPDENFNG
+663 
-671 DIDISFDISDGT
+671 
-683 NTVQASADLTVNPVN
+683 
-698 DLPVPQDQQFSVE
+698 
-711 EDGTL
+711 
-716 IFTDAELLTG
+716 
-726 ATDIEGDNLTVEGVT
+726 
-741 YDGGDGI
+741 
-748 LTDNGNGTYTF
+748 
-759 APNEN
+759 
-764 FNGDVNFNFDVSDGT
+764 
-779 DTVSANIDVSVTA
+779 A
-792 VDDAPVSGDLAYSVD
+792 VDDAPVSGDLAYSV
-807 EDGSIR
+807 
-813 LSQEQLLSQASDV
+813 
-826 EGDDLT
+826 
-832 ASGLTVGGDATV
+832 
-844 VANDDGSFTI
+844 
-854 TPDED
+854 
-859 FNGDIDISF
+859 
-868 DISDGTNTV
+868 
-877 QASADLTVNP
+877 
-887 VNDLPVPQDQQF
+887 
-899 SVEEDG
+899 
-905 TLIFTDADLLT
+905 
-916 GATDIEGDNLTV
+916 
-928 EGVTYDG
+928 
-935 GDGILTDNGNGTYTF
+935 
-950 APNENFNGDVNF
+950 
-962 GFDVSDGTDTVSAN
+962 
-976 IDVSV
+976 
-981 TAVDDAPVSGDLAY
+981 
-995 SIDEDGSIR
+995 DEDGSIR

-1048 ENFNGDIDISFDI
+1048 ENFNGDIDI
-1061 ADGTNTVQ
+1061 N
-1069 ASADLTVNPVN
+1069 
-1080 DLPVPQDQ
+1080 
-1088 QFSVEEDGTL
+1088 
-1098 IFTDADLLT
+1098 
-1107 GATDI
+1107 
-1112 EGDNLTVEGV
+1112 
-1122 TYDGGDGILTD
+1122 
-1133 NGNGTYTFA
+1133 
-1142 PNENFNGDVNFG
+1142 
-1154 FDVSDGTDTVSA
+1154 
-1166 NIDVSVTAVDDAP
+1166 
-1179 VSGDLAYSID
+1179 
-1189 EDGSI
+1189 
-1194 RLSQEQ
+1194 
-1200 LLSQASDVE
+1200 
-1209 GDDLTASSL
+1209 
-1218 TVGGDATV
+1218 
-1226 VANDDGSFTITPDE
+1226 
-1240 NFNGDIDISF
+1240 F

-1290 FTDADLLT
+1290 FTDSDLLT
-1298 GATDVEGDNLTV
+1298 GATDIEGDDLTV
-1310 EGITYEGTDGVL
+1310 EGISYEGTDGVL
-1322 TDLGEGS
+1322 TDHGDGS

-1340 DVSFSFD
+1340 EVNFSFD

-1424 YIFSPNE
+1424 YTFSPNE

-1438 LDVVVA
+1438 LDVVVT
-1444 DEDGATDATTAG
+1444 DEEGATDATTAG
-1456 INVLEVNDPPV
+1456 ITVLEVNDPPV

-1474 IDEDSVLTFSESQ
+1474 IDEDSVLTFNESQ

-1517 DGTCSFAPNENFNG
+1517 DGTCSYAPNENFNG
-1531 QVQLDVTIR
+1531 QVQLGVTIR
-1540 DEDGAEVETVI
+1540 DEDGAEVDTVI
-1551 NVDVLPINDVPVS
+1551 NVDVLPINDAPVS

-1575 SITLSQDQLLSQAS
+1575 SITLSQEQLLSQAS
-1589 DVEGEDLTASD
+1589 DVEGQDLTASD
-1600 LTVNGNAAVTA
+1600 LTVDGNATVTA
-1611 NDDGSFTIVPDA
+1611 NDDGSFTIVP
-1623 NFNGDIDIQFNIT
+1623 
-1636 DGTNTVQATADL
+1636 
-1648 TVNPVNDLPV
+1648 
-1658 PQDQQ
+1658 
-1663 FSVEE
+1663 E
-1668 DGTLIFTDA
+1668 
-1677 DLLTGATDIEGDN
+1677 
-1690 LTVEGVTYDGGDGI
+1690 
-1704 LTDNGN
+1704 
-1710 GTYTFAPNE
+1710 
-1719 NFNGDVN
+1719 
-1726 FGFDVSDGTDTVS
+1726 
-1739 ANIDVSVT
+1739 
-1747 AVDDAPVSGDLA
+1747 
-1759 YSIDEDGSIRLS
+1759 
-1771 QEQLLSQASDVEGDD
+1771 
-1786 LTASGLS
+1786 
-1793 VGGNATVIQNDDG
+1793 
-1806 SFTIT
+1806 
-1811 PDENFNGDIDISF
+1811 
-1824 DISDGTNTV
+1824 
-1833 QASADL
+1833 
-1839 TVNPVNDMPVPQD
+1839 
-1852 QQFSVEEDGT
+1852 
-1862 LIFTDADLLTGATD
+1862 
-1876 IEGDNLTVEGVTYDG
+1876 
-1891 GDGILT
+1891 
-1897 DNGNGTYTF
+1897 
-1906 APNENFN
+1906 
-1913 GDVNFGFDVSDGT
+1913 
-1926 NTVQASA
+1926 
-1933 DLTVNPVNDLPV
+1933 
-1945 PQDQQFSVEED
+1945 
-1956 GTLIFTDADLLT
+1956 
-1968 GATDIEGDN
+1968 
-1977 LTVEAVTYDGG
+1977 
-1988 DGILTDNGNGTY
+1988 
-2000 TFAPNEN
+2000 
-2007 FNGDVNFGFEVS
+2007 
-2019 DGTDTVSANIDV
+2019 
-2031 SVTAV
+2031 
-2036 DDAPVSG
+2036 
-2043 DLAYSV
+2043 
-2049 DEDGSIRLSQEQ
+2049 
-2061 LLSQASDVEGDDLT
+2061 
-2075 ASSLTVDGDATV
+2075 
-2087 VANDDGS
+2087 
-2094 FTITPDENF
+2094 
-2103 NGDIDIS
+2103 
-2110 FDISDGTNTVQASA
+2110 
-2124 DLTVNPVN
+2124 
-2132 DLPVPQDQQFS
+2132 
-2143 IAEDGTLQFT
+2143 
-2153 DADLLTGATDV
+2153 
-2164 EGDNLTVEGITYEGT
+2164 
-2179 DGVLTDLGEG
+2179 
-2189 SYSFAPNENFN
+2189 
-2200 GDVSFS
+2200 
-2206 FDVSDGTDTVSANI
+2206 
-2220 DVSVTPENDPPVA
+2220 
-2233 GSTSYTVNED
+2233 
-2243 NSITIS
+2243 
-2249 DAQLLATSSDIE
+2249 
-2261 GDVSIDSVTYSGS
+2261 
-2274 DGVLEINGNGTYI
+2274 
-2287 FSPNENFSGEIALDV
+2287 
-2302 VVADEDGATDA
+2302 
-2313 TTAGINVLEVNDPPV
+2313 
-2328 AGPTS
+2328 
-2333 YTIDEDS
+2333 
-2340 VLTFSESQVLLNAS
+2340 
-2354 DVEGD
+2354 
-2359 VELVGISYDGPD
+2359 
-2371 GIFSVNGDGTCSF
+2371 
-2384 APNENFNGQVQLD
+2384 
-2397 VTIRDEDG
+2397 
-2405 AEVETVINVDVLPI
+2405 
-2419 NDVPVSGDLAYN
+2419 
-2431 VNEDG
+2431 
-2436 SITLSQDQLL
+2436 
-2446 SQASDVEGEDLT
+2446 
-2458 ASDLTVNGNAA
+2458 
-2469 VTANDDGSFT
+2469 
-2479 IVPDAN
+2479 AN

-2518 VPQDQQFSIA
+2518 VPQDQQFSIE

-2543 ASDIDGEDLTV
+2543 ATDIDGDNLTV

-2587 FSFDVSDGTDTVSA
+2587 FSFDVSDGTETVSA
-2601 NIDVSV
+2601 NIDVTV

-2673 NENFSGDISLDVI
+2673 NENFSGDISLDLI

-2737 DIEGEVELVGI
+2737 DVEGDVELVGI

-2832 GDIDSDNLEAI
+2832 GDIDSENLEAI
-2843 NLSTDENA
+2843 NLSNDENA
-2851 TIQHNDDGSYTIT
+2851 TIQQNDDGSYTIT
-2864 PNADYNGDLDL
+2864 PDADYNGDLDL
-2875 NFDIIDNDGGEV
+2875 NFDIIDNDGGSV

-2904 QDQQFTIEEDGT
+2904 QDQQFSIEEDGT

-2945 ADGVLSDI
+2945 ADGVLSDN

-2964 NFNGDVQFSF
+2964 NFNGEVQFSF
-2974 DVFDGTDSTSAVIDV
+2974 DVFDGTGSTAAVIDV

-3031 SLSGVSYSGDDGSF
+3031 ALSSVTYAGDDGSF

-3066 LDVVVVDEDGATA
+3066 LDVVVVDEAGATA

-3089 VNDGPETSGIQ
+3089 VNDGPETSDIQ

-3113 EQLLANATDIEGDE
+3113 EQLLANATDVEGDE
-3127 LTATNLQTN
+3127 LTASNLQTN

-3141 IVANDDGSFTITHTE
+3141 IVTNDDGSFTITHTE

-3163 FTYSISDGE
+3163 FTYSISDGD

-3200 EEDQTVG
+3200 QEDQTVG

-3223 NGIIEANVNDEWV
+3223 NGIIEANLDNEWV

-3299 VQSNDE
+3299 VQSNDD

-3319 IGDTDRQGLSGD
+3319 LGDTDRQGLSGD

-3366 VEIRAFN
+3366 VEIKAFN
-3373 DDGEL
+3373 EDGDL

-3383 YHKEDRSNYETDYT
+3383 YHKEDRGGYETDYT
-3397 LTTSEPV
+3397 LTVSEPV

-3428 CPDEAVFTSI
+3428 AHDEAVFTSI

-3446 ETVELNI
+3446 ETIELNI
-3453 HAGDSEI
+3453 HAGDNEI
-3460 ELTADLPNITVD
+3460 ELTADLPNITID

-3530 GENFHGEIELG
+3530 DENFHGEIELD

-3574 STDEDQGITFSADD
+3574 STDEDEGITFSADD
-3588 LLVNTTDVEGDALS
+3588 LLANTTDIEGDTLS
-3602 ISDITYGGDD
+3602 ISDITYGGDH
-3612 GDLIDNGDGTFTFMP
+3612 GDLVDNGDGTFTFMP

-3656 VPVNDVPVPGEP
+3656 IPVNDIPVPGEP

-3724 PTENFSG
+3724 PAENFSG

-3743 ASAPSTATVDVEIVN
+3743 ASAPSIATVDVEIVN

-3784 LANATDIDGDNL
+3784 LSNATDVDGDNL
-3796 QAVNLATNDPNAV
+3796 EAVNLATNDPNAV
-3809 IAENSDGSFTITPS
+3809 IVENSDGSFTITPS
-3823 ADFFGEIE
+3823 EDFFGEIE

-3841 TVAADLNLTVNPIND
+3841 TVAADLNLTVNPVND

-3884 TDVEGDELSVVN
+3884 TDVEGDDLSVVN

-3926 DLAFDVSDG
+3926 DLTFDVSDG

-4091 SGDEGTITDNGDG
+4091 SGDEGTVTDNGDG

-4120 SFTVTDGTDEVEQD
+4120 SFTVTDGTTEVEQD
-4134 INVHIEAVADAPDL
+4134 LNVHIEAVADAPDL

-4207 VLNDQENGITSYN
+4207 VLNDQDNGITSYN

-4236 NAAGY
+4236 NTAGY

-4260 SQVGGGG
+4260 SQVDGGG

-4279 VAEGES
+4279 VEEGES

-4295 QHNDFNAM
+4295 QHNDFDAM
-4303 QEGQYEFR
+4303 QDGQYEFR
-4311 AEDGSP
+4311 AADGSP

-4325 QLIFIG
+4325 QLVFVA

-4341 ENGDAIFHGGSSS
+4341 QNGDAIFHGGSSS
-4354 QLNQDGLEH
+4354 QLNQDGIEH

-4368 NEGGELVYGFED
+4368 NEDGELVYGFED
-4380 LYGGGDADYADFNF
+4380 LYGGGDADYTDFNF

-4423 AIENSLQIQL
+4423 AIENALQIQL

-4488 DGSITITQED
+4488 DGSIIITQED

-4538 TDFNGDVSFTF
+4538 ADFNGDVNFTF

-4574 AQDQTFTVGEDGVLT
+4574 AQDQAFTVGEDGVLT

-4607 SVEGVTYTGTDGV
+4607 SVEGVTYTGADGV

-4670 AGNTSYTVHEDNSI
+4670 AGSTSYTVHEDNSI

-4707 TYTGSDGVLEINGD
+4707 TYSGSDGVLEINGD

-4747 AAVSTIAGITVLEVD
+4747 AAVSTTAGITVLEVN

-4769 TSYTIDEDSVLTFNE
+4769 TSYTVDEDSVLTFNE
-4784 SQILLNASD
+4784 TQVLLNASD
-4793 IEGDVEL
+4793 IEGDVQL

-4844 QVDTYITVDVL
+4844 QVDTHITVDVL

-4879 QEQLLAQASD
+4879 QEQLLSQAND
-4889 IEGDDLTAAN
+4889 VDGDDLTASN
-4899 LTVGGDAIVTANDD
+4899 LMVDGDATVTANDD

-4937 TDTFVATADLT
+4937 VDTLVATADLT

-4956 QPQAQTFSIG
+4956 QPQDQAFSIG
-4966 EDGIFNFTDEDLLTG
+4966 EDGVLNFTDEDLLTG
-4981 TTDIDGDDLS
+4981 ATDIDGDDLS

-5010 TYSFAPNENFNGD
+5010 SYSFAPNENFNGD

-5070 NEQLLANSS
+5070 DEQLLANSS

-5087 DSVTYTGSDGVF
+5087 DSVAYTGADGVL
-5099 EDNGDGTYT
+5099 EDNGNGTYT

-5122 VVVTDEDGTTES
+5122 VVVTDEEGATEATTAGISVLEVNDPPVAGSTSYTVHEDNSITISNEQLLANSSDIEGEFAIDSVAYSGADGVFEDNGNGTYTFSPNENFNGEVSLDVVVTDEEGATEA
-5134 TTAGVTVLEVNDPPI
+5134 TTAGVTVLEVNDPPV

-5186 TYTGADGIFTDNGNG
+5186 NYTGADGIFTDNGNG

-5227 TATTTASID
+5227 TVATSASID
-5236 VLPVN
+5236 VLP
-5241 DAPVSGDLA
+5241 
-5250 YSVEED
+5250 
-5256 GSITLSQE
+5256 
-5264 QLLAQA
+5264 
-5270 SDIEGDDLTAANL
+5270 
-5283 TVGGDATVTANDD
+5283 
-5296 GSFTITPDANF
+5296 
-5307 NGDIDLAFD
+5307 
-5316 INDGTDT
+5316 IND
-5323 LVATADLT
+5323 
-5331 VNPVND
+5331 P
-5337 LPQPQDQ
+5337 
-5344 TFSIGED
+5344 
-5351 GILNFTDEDLLT
+5351 
-5363 GATDIDG
+5363 
-5370 DDLSVE
+5370 
-5376 GVTYTGADGVLTD
+5376 
-5389 NGDGTY
+5389 
-5395 SFAPNENFNG
+5395 
-5405 DVNFSF
+5405 
-5411 DVSDGTDTVQANID
+5411 
-5425 VSVTPEN
+5425 
-5432 DPPVAGSTSYTVH
+5432 
-5445 EDNSI
+5445 
-5450 TISNEQLLA
+5450 
-5459 NSSDIEGEVVVDSV
+5459 
-5473 TYTGSDGVF
+5473 
-5482 EDNGDGTY
+5482 
-5490 TFSPNEN
+5490 
-5497 FNGEVSLDVVVTDED
+5497 
-5512 GTTESTTAGVTVL
+5512 
-5525 EVNDPPIAGST
+5525 
-5536 SYSVSEDEVITISA
+5536 
-5550 EQLLANASDIEGEV
+5550 
-5564 AIDSVTYTGSDGIFT
+5564 
-5579 DNGDGTFSF
+5579 
-5588 APNANF
+5588 
-5594 DGDVSLD
+5594 
-5601 VVVTDE
+5601 
-5607 EGATVATN
+5607 
-5615 ASIDV
+5615 
-5620 LPVNDAPVSGDLAYS
+5620 PVSGDLAYS
-5635 IDEDGSITL
+5635 IDEDGSIIL
-5644 SQEQLLAQ
+5644 NQEQLLSQ
-5652 AADVDGD
+5652 ASDVDGD
-5659 DLTASNLSAGD
+5659 ELTASNLSAGD

-5679 GTFTVTPGTDFN
+5679 GTFTVTPDANFN
-5691 GNIDLNFDI
+5691 GDIDLSFDI
-5700 SDGTASIVANADLT
+5700 SDGTESIVANADLT

-5750 IEGDDLVAS
+5750 IEGGDLVAS

-5768 TIVDNGDG
+5768 TIVNNGDG

-5856 IGEQGDETTVIG
+5856 IGEQGDETTVTG
-5868 TVLDAETGNPVVGAD
+5868 TVLDAETGSPVVGAD
-5883 VTLTDNAGHSYTTV
+5883 VTMTDNAGHSYTTV
-5897 TDQSGNYSVNGPVV
+5897 TDQFGHYSVSGPVV
-5911 DQGSVTIEQEGSITS
+5911 DQGTVTIEQEGSITS
-5926 SFLVPAGEDT
+5926 SFLIPAGEDT

-5955 VTWGESPQDMDNH
+5955 VTWGESPRDMDNH
-5968 LWLYDTET
+5968 LWLYDTEN

-6002 DDTNGNGPETITIP
+6002 DDTNGGGPETITIP

-6048 VGDTLVETFTPEL
+6048 VGDTLVETFTPDL
-6061 PENPSGEHW
+6061 PDNPTGEHW

-6084 DVGSENSFELPT
+6084 DVGSENAFDLPT
-6096 SEEVLANVNGID
+6096 AEEALANENGIN
-6108 ISELLMGDEG
+6108 ISELLTGDED
-6118 GDSGDTGGNE
+6118 GDSGETGGNE

-6203 SLTFTDE
+6203 SLIFTDE

-6215 TTDIDGDGLS
+6215 ATDIDGENLS

-6252 NFNGNIDLTY
+6252 NFNGNVDLTY

-6284 VPVAGSTTYS
+6284 VPVAGTTAYS
-6294 VEEDGSITLSDA
+6294 VEEDGSITLSDT

-6394 NVITVNEAQLLANS
+6394 NVITISEAQLIANS

-6435 TYSFAPNENFNG
+6435 TYSFAANENFNG
-6447 NVSLDV
+6447 NINLDV
-6453 TVADE
+6453 TVIDD

-6499 LLAQASDV
+6499 LLAQASD
-6507 DGDDLTAANLTAGD
+6507 L
-6521 NATVTANDD
+6521 
-6530 GSFTITPDADFNGDI
+6530 
-6545 DLSFDVSD
+6545 
-6553 GVETVQAGVDLTVNP
+6553 
-6568 VNDIAVVEDVA
+6568 
-6579 YTIEE
+6579 
-6584 DGSLT
+6584 
-6589 FADADLLA
+6589 
-6597 GAADIDG
+6597 
-6604 DELSITDVS
+6604 
-6613 YTGAEGV
+6613 
-6620 FTDNGDGTYSFA
+6620 
-6632 PNENFNGE
+6632 
-6640 VSLDFSVS
+6640 
-6648 DGTETVD
+6648 
-6655 ANIGVTVTDVN
+6655 
-6666 DAPVSGATSYQMN
+6666 
-6679 EDGTITLS
+6679 
-6687 PEQLIANS
+6687 
-6695 SDVDGDVSLDSVS
+6695 
-6708 YSGADGILVQNEDG
+6708 
-6722 SVTFAPN
+6722 
-6729 ENFNGD
+6729 
-6735 INLDVTV
+6735 
-6742 IDDDGATAQ
+6742 
-6751 TTAGIEVIAVNDAPV
+6751 
-6766 AGDLAYSVD
+6766 
-6775 EDGSITLSQEQLLA
+6775 
-6789 QASDVDGDD
+6789 DGDD

-6918 APNENFNGDVSLDF
+6918 APNENFNGEVSLDF

-6946 VTVTDVNDAPVS
+6946 VTVTDVNDAPVA

-6978 IANSSDVDGD
+6978 IANSSDVDGE
-6988 VSLDS
+6988 VSLES
-6993 VSYSGADGIL
+6993 VTYSGSDGSL
-7003 VQNEDGSVTFAPNEN
+7003 VQNDNGSVTFTPSEN
-7018 FNGDINLDVTV
+7018 FNGDISLDVVVT
-7029 IDDDGATAQTTAGI
+7029 DDDGATATTTAGI
-7043 EVLAVNDGPESED
+7043 EVLAVNDGPESEE
-7056 VKLTTAEDSTILIT
+7056 VELTTAEDSTILIT

-7152 PTIEMQGEE
+7152 PMIEMQGEE

-7189 TVRSPANATLTQQPD
+7189 TVRAPANATLTQQPD

-7229 EVVEGSL
+7229 EVVDGSL

-7279 TDLVVSRIINAD
+7279 ADLVVSRIITAD
-7291 GEDGGELTD
+7291 GEDGGEVTD

-7312 DFSGTSDLQV
+7312 DFAGVSDLQV

-7336 VFVRPVAD
+7336 VYVRPAAD
-7344 GAVITTD
+7344 GAVISTD

-7391 EVTDGEHCDDHRTGS
+7391 EVTDGVNTVMITEPGQYIDLFDWDISNIQMTPPEDFHGEFFVTVSATTVDYGDEPEAFEDGIDSGDFETLAGDSIILTADDLIGLAENVDADSDDEVKLVHLADRSQGEIVDNGDGTWTFTPASGFTGEADIAYVIDKDGVLHDEQTGVVVKEGDSRENATPEINS
-7406 IYRPVRMG
+7406 ITTTEIAADTTLSFTDEDMLANLSDAEGDSLSIESVSLMEGQGVIESDNQGNYQFTPAEDYTGDVQVGFIATDGENRIESFFNVDIQDAEELALSEG
-7414 YLKHSNDA
+7414 YVLAGDGSLIITESQLVNELGVSDSAQVADVADANDA
-7422 S
+7422 GFFAESGEGQWTYWPNEDFDGNLAMNVEVNDGSEVSSHSLSIQVADNSAQSDEPPVQAAQVTEEQQLDVVQQTVDQVQDVETEVENSVADVTAAPGDTISISVPDEVSGNESVDYADMSGLPEGATVSNALDNGDGSFTISGNLDQPVSVELPEGYEGTSEVQFQGYDDLGSSIDGASGSVEVEIDDQYTMQGSTQEQQPDMAGMESGGSDWTSSGGQEQGVDFTDDSGSFDSDSQTGTDQGNDLDQSQI

>member
-1 MAGENNQNNQN
+1 
-12 EDLNDAVEQT
+12 
-22 DTNDAGTPS
+22 
-31 QQQNQQNQQNT
+31 
-42 IATTIATGAENTDAA
+42 
-57 DEVNQALEDN
+57 DE
-67 PSGAGNEEEA
+67 
-77 SASGGAAEE
+77 
-86 ETPESDEGSDDTQ
+86 
-99 SNVVGG
+99 
-105 AASDASSDDASGSGG
+105 
-120 GSGAGAQAVGGENAA
+120 
-135 ASEGGSDAEGNEDQG
+135 
-150 QAARTSAAPS
+150 
-160 AEASESDEQ
+160 
-169 QTGDDL
+169 
-175 DSQTVEETF
+175 
-184 AVDVEASDEETISEV
+184 
-199 EDDFDSETVNETFKI
+199 
-214 KVESENDAPEAEQN
+214 
-228 LAYIMDED
+228 
-236 GSITFTQEQLLEY
+236 
-249 ASDVDG
+249 
-255 DELVASNV
+255 
-263 QVGAD
+263 
-268 ATVQENGDGT
+268 
-278 FTVVPSTDFN
+278 
-288 GELDLTFDISDGQ
+288 
-301 ETISSAIDLTVR
+301 
-313 PINDAPVPEDKTFE
+313 
-327 IEEDGTLIFTDADL
+327 
-341 LTGAT
+341 
-346 DIEGDNLTVEG
+346 
-357 VTYDGGDGI
+357 
-366 LTDNGNGTY
+366 
-375 TFAPNE
+375 
-381 NFNGDVNFG
+381 
-390 FEVSDGTDTVSAN
+390 
-403 IDVSVTAVDD
+403 
-413 APVSGD
+413 
-419 LAYSV
+419 
-424 DEDGSIRLSQE
+424 
-435 QLLSQASDVEGDD
+435 
-448 LTASELSVG
+448 
-457 GNATVIQ
+457 
-464 NDDGSFTITPDENF
+464 
-478 NGDIDIS
+478 
-485 FDISDGSN
+485 
-493 TVQASADLTVNP
+493 
-505 VNDLPVPQD
+505 
-514 QQFSVEEDGTLIFT
+514 
-528 DADLLTGA
+528 
-536 TDIEGDN
+536 
-543 LTVEGV
+543 
-549 TYDGGDGILTDNG
+549 
-562 NGTYTFAPNENF
+562 
-574 NGDVNFGF
+574 
-582 DVSDGT
+582 
-588 DTVSANIDVSVT
+588 
-600 AVDDAPVSGDLAY
+600 
-613 SIDEDGSIRLSQE
+613 
-626 QLLSQASDV
+626 
-635 EGDDLTASGLSVG
+635 
-648 GNATVIQ
+648 
-655 NDDGSFTI
+655 
-663 TPDENFNG
+663 
-671 DIDISFDISDGT
+671 
-683 NTVQASADLTVNPVN
+683 
-698 DLPVPQDQQFSVE
+698 
-711 EDGTL
+711 
-716 IFTDAELLTG
+716 
-726 ATDIEGDNLTVEGVT
+726 
-741 YDGGDGI
+741 
-748 LTDNGNGTYTF
+748 
-759 APNEN
+759 
-764 FNGDVNFNFDVSDGT
+764 
-779 DTVSANIDVSVTA
+779 
-792 VDDAPVSGDLAYSVD
+792 
-807 EDGSIR
+807 
-813 LSQEQLLSQASDV
+813 
-826 EGDDLT
+826 
-832 ASGLTVGGDATV
+832 
-844 VANDDGSFTI
+844 
-854 TPDED
+854 
-859 FNGDIDISF
+859 
-868 DISDGTNTV
+868 
-877 QASADLTVNP
+877 
-887 VNDLPVPQDQQF
+887 
-899 SVEEDG
+899 
-905 TLIFTDADLLT
+905 
-916 GATDIEGDNLTV
+916 
-928 EGVTYDG
+928 
-935 GDGILTDNGNGTYTF
+935 
-950 APNENFNGDVNF
+950 
-962 GFDVSDGTDTVSAN
+962 
-976 IDVSV
+976 
-981 TAVDDAPVSGDLAY
+981 
-995 SIDEDGSIR
+995 
-1004 LSQEQLLSQASDVE
+1004 
-1018 GDDLT
+1018 
-1023 ASGLT
+1023 
-1028 VGGDATV
+1028 
-1035 TQNDDGSFTITPD
+1035 
-1048 ENFNGDIDISFDI
+1048 
-1061 ADGTNTVQ
+1061 
-1069 ASADLTVNPVN
+1069 
-1080 DLPVPQDQ
+1080 
-1088 QFSVEEDGTL
+1088 
-1098 IFTDADLLT
+1098 
-1107 GATDI
+1107 
-1112 EGDNLTVEGV
+1112 
-1122 TYDGGDGILTD
+1122 
-1133 NGNGTYTFA
+1133 
-1142 PNENFNGDVNFG
+1142 
-1154 FDVSDGTDTVSA
+1154 
-1166 NIDVSVTAVDDAP
+1166 
-1179 VSGDLAYSID
+1179 
-1189 EDGSI
+1189 
-1194 RLSQEQ
+1194 
-1200 LLSQASDVE
+1200 
-1209 GDDLTASSL
+1209 
-1218 TVGGDATV
+1218 
-1226 VANDDGSFTITPDE
+1226 
-1240 NFNGDIDISF
+1240 
-1250 DISDG
+1250 
-1255 TNTVQASA
+1255 
-1263 DLTVNPVNDLPVPQ
+1263 
-1277 DQQFSIAEDGTLQ
+1277 
-1290 FTDADLLT
+1290 
-1298 GATDVEGDNLTV
+1298 
-1310 EGITYEGTDGVL
+1310 
-1322 TDLGEGS
+1322 
-1329 YSFAPNENFNG
+1329 
-1340 DVSFSFD
+1340 
-1347 VSDGT
+1347 
-1352 DTVSANID
+1352 
-1360 VSVTPEN
+1360 
-1367 DPPVAGS
+1367 
-1374 TSYTVN
+1374 
-1380 EDNSITIS
+1380 
-1388 DAQLLATSSD
+1388 
-1398 IEGDVSIDSVTY
+1398 
-1410 SGSDGVLEINGNGT
+1410 
-1424 YIFSPNE
+1424 
-1431 NFSGEIA
+1431 
-1438 LDVVVA
+1438 
-1444 DEDGATDATTAG
+1444 
-1456 INVLEVNDPPV
+1456 
-1467 AGPTSYT
+1467 
-1474 IDEDSVLTFSESQ
+1474 
-1487 VLLNASDVEGD
+1487 
-1498 VELVGISYDGPDGI
+1498 
-1512 FSVNG
+1512 
-1517 DGTCSFAPNENFNG
+1517 
-1531 QVQLDVTIR
+1531 
-1540 DEDGAEVETVI
+1540 
-1551 NVDVLPINDVPVS
+1551 
-1564 GDLAYNVNEDG
+1564 
-1575 SITLSQDQLLSQAS
+1575 
-1589 DVEGEDLTASD
+1589 
-1600 LTVNGNAAVTA
+1600 
-1611 NDDGSFTIVPDA
+1611 
-1623 NFNGDIDIQFNIT
+1623 
-1636 DGTNTVQATADL
+1636 
-1648 TVNPVNDLPV
+1648 
-1658 PQDQQ
+1658 
-1663 FSVEE
+1663 
-1668 DGTLIFTDA
+1668 
-1677 DLLTGATDIEGDN
+1677 
-1690 LTVEGVTYDGGDGI
+1690 
-1704 LTDNGN
+1704 
-1710 GTYTFAPNE
+1710 
-1719 NFNGDVN
+1719 
-1726 FGFDVSDGTDTVS
+1726 
-1739 ANIDVSVT
+1739 
-1747 AVDDAPVSGDLA
+1747 
-1759 YSIDEDGSIRLS
+1759 
-1771 QEQLLSQASDVEGDD
+1771 
-1786 LTASGLS
+1786 
-1793 VGGNATVIQNDDG
+1793 
-1806 SFTIT
+1806 
-1811 PDENFNGDIDISF
+1811 
-1824 DISDGTNTV
+1824 
-1833 QASADL
+1833 
-1839 TVNPVNDMPVPQD
+1839 
-1852 QQFSVEEDGT
+1852 
-1862 LIFTDADLLTGATD
+1862 
-1876 IEGDNLTVEGVTYDG
+1876 
-1891 GDGILT
+1891 
-1897 DNGNGTYTF
+1897 
-1906 APNENFN
+1906 
-1913 GDVNFGFDVSDGT
+1913 
-1926 NTVQASA
+1926 
-1933 DLTVNPVNDLPV
+1933 
-1945 PQDQQFSVEED
+1945 
-1956 GTLIFTDADLLT
+1956 
-1968 GATDIEGDN
+1968 
-1977 LTVEAVTYDGG
+1977 
-1988 DGILTDNGNGTY
+1988 
-2000 TFAPNEN
+2000 
-2007 FNGDVNFGFEVS
+2007 
-2019 DGTDTVSANIDV
+2019 
-2031 SVTAV
+2031 
-2036 DDAPVSG
+2036 
-2043 DLAYSV
+2043 
-2049 DEDGSIRLSQEQ
+2049 
-2061 LLSQASDVEGDDLT
+2061 
-2075 ASSLTVDGDATV
+2075 
-2087 VANDDGS
+2087 
-2094 FTITPDENF
+2094 
-2103 NGDIDIS
+2103 
-2110 FDISDGTNTVQASA
+2110 
-2124 DLTVNPVN
+2124 
-2132 DLPVPQDQQFS
+2132 
-2143 IAEDGTLQFT
+2143 
-2153 DADLLTGATDV
+2153 
-2164 EGDNLTVEGITYEGT
+2164 
-2179 DGVLTDLGEG
+2179 
-2189 SYSFAPNENFN
+2189 
-2200 GDVSFS
+2200 
-2206 FDVSDGTDTVSANI
+2206 
-2220 DVSVTPENDPPVA
+2220 
-2233 GSTSYTVNED
+2233 
-2243 NSITIS
+2243 
-2249 DAQLLATSSDIE
+2249 
-2261 GDVSIDSVTYSGS
+2261 
-2274 DGVLEINGNGTYI
+2274 
-2287 FSPNENFSGEIALDV
+2287 
-2302 VVADEDGATDA
+2302 
-2313 TTAGINVLEVNDPPV
+2313 
-2328 AGPTS
+2328 
-2333 YTIDEDS
+2333 
-2340 VLTFSESQVLLNAS
+2340 
-2354 DVEGD
+2354 
-2359 VELVGISYDGPD
+2359 
-2371 GIFSVNGDGTCSF
+2371 
-2384 APNENFNGQVQLD
+2384 
-2397 VTIRDEDG
+2397 
-2405 AEVETVINVDVLPI
+2405 
-2419 NDVPVSGDLAYN
+2419 
-2431 VNEDG
+2431 
-2436 SITLSQDQLL
+2436 
-2446 SQASDVEGEDLT
+2446 
-2458 ASDLTVNGNAA
+2458 
-2469 VTANDDGSFT
+2469 
-2479 IVPDAN
+2479 N

-2543 ASDIDGEDLTV
+2543 ATDIDGDDLTV

-2587 FSFDVSDGTDTVSA
+2587 FSFDVSDGTETVSA

-2636 LANSSDVEGAVSV
+2636 LANSSDIEGAVSV
-2649 DSVTYSGTDGV
+2649 DTVTYSGTDGV

-2686 VADEDGSIDET
+2686 VADEEGAIDET

-2737 DIEGEVELVGI
+2737 DIEGDVELVGI

-2786 DGATVETQ
+2786 DGATVETH

-2875 NFDIIDNDGGEV
+2875 NFDIIDNDGGSV

-2892 ITVNPLN
+2892 ITVNPVN

-2945 ADGVLSDI
+2945 ADGVLSDN

-2974 DVFDGTDSTSAVIDV
+2974 DVSDGTDSTSAVIDV

-3113 EQLLANATDIEGDE
+3113 EQLLANATDVEGDE
-3127 LTATNLQTN
+3127 LTASNLQTN

-3141 IVANDDGSFTITHTE
+3141 IVTNDDGSFTITHTE

-3188 APEAGEEIFIQA
+3188 APEAGDEIFIQA
-3200 EEDQTVG
+3200 QEDQTVG

-3251 FVPSEGALAEG
+3251 FVPSEDALAEG

-3299 VQSNDE
+3299 VQSNDD

-3366 VEIRAFN
+3366 VEIKAFN
-3373 DDGEL
+3373 EDGDL

-3383 YHKEDRSNYETDYT
+3383 YHKEDRGTFETDYT
-3397 LTTSEPV
+3397 LTVDQPV

-3428 CPDEAVFTSI
+3428 CHDEAVFTSI

-3453 HAGDSEI
+3453 HAGDNEI

-3472 TEGSAQFAS
+3472 TDGSAQFAS

-3493 SDIDGDDLDIQ
+3493 SDIDGDDLDIE

-3530 GENFHGEIELG
+3530 DENFHGEIELG

-3574 STDEDQGITFSADD
+3574 STDEDEGITFSADD
-3588 LLVNTTDVEGDALS
+3588 LLANTTDVEGDTLS
-3602 ISDITYGGDD
+3602 ISDITYGGDN
-3612 GDLIDNGDGTFTFMP
+3612 GELVDNGDGTFTFMP

-3724 PTENFSG
+3724 PAEDFYG

-3743 ASAPSTATVDVEIVN
+3743 ASAPSTARVDVEIVN
-3758 EGPEVSGPIEAA
+3758 EGPEVGGPIEAA

-3784 LANATDIDGDNL
+3784 LANATDVDGDNL
-3796 QAVNLATNDPNAV
+3796 EAVNLATNDPNAV
-3809 IAENSDGSFTITPS
+3809 VVENPDGSFTITPS

-3884 TDVEGDELSVVN
+3884 TDIEGDELSVVN

-3990 TSLETNDPNASIVD
+3990 SALETNDPNASIVD

-4065 LFTQEDLLSGAIDID
+4065 LFTQEDLLSAAIDID

-4091 SGDEGTITDNGDG
+4091 SGDEGTVTDNGDG

-4154 GVNVDDEAIL
+4154 GVNVDDQAIL

-4279 VAEGES
+4279 VEEGES

-4295 QHNDFNAM
+4295 QHNDFDAM
-4303 QEGQYEFR
+4303 QDGQYEFR

-4325 QLIFIG
+4325 QLVFVA
-4331 ADGTETVVQG
+4331 ADGTETVIQG
-4341 ENGDAIFHGGSSS
+4341 QNGDAIFHGGSSS
-4354 QLNQDGLEH
+4354 QLNQDGIEH

-4368 NEGGELVYGFED
+4368 NEDGELVYGFED
-4380 LYGGGDADYADFNF
+4380 LYGGGDADYSDFNF

-4423 AIENSLQIQL
+4423 AIENALQIQL

-4474 HAPEALPVAATVEE
+4474 HAPEALPVSATVEE
-4488 DGSITITQED
+4488 DGSIIITQED

-4538 TDFNGDVSFTF
+4538 ADFNGDVSFTF

-4574 AQDQTFTVGEDGVLT
+4574 AQDHAFTVGEDGVLT

-4607 SVEGVTYTGTDGV
+4607 SVEGVTYTGADGV

-4670 AGNTSYTVHEDNSI
+4670 AGSTSYTVHEDNSI

-4697 IEGEVAIDSV
+4697 IEGEVAIDNV
-4707 TYTGSDGVLEINGD
+4707 TYSGSDGVLEINGD

-4741 VVDEDD
+4741 VTDEDG
-4747 AAVSTIAGITVLEVD
+4747 ATEATTAGITVLEVN

-4784 SQILLNASD
+4784 SQVLLNASD

-4844 QVDTYITVDVL
+4844 QVDTFITVDVL

-4879 QEQLLAQASD
+4879 QEQLLSQASD
-4889 IEGDDLTAAN
+4889 VDGDDLTASN
-4899 LTVGGDAIVTANDD
+4899 LIVDGDATVVANDD

-4925 GDIDLTFDINDG
+4925 GDIDLTFDISDG
-4937 TDTFVATADLT
+4937 TDTLVATADLT

-4956 QPQAQTFSIG
+4956 QPQDQTFSIG
-4966 EDGIFNFTDEDLLTG
+4966 EDGILNFTDEDLLTG
-4981 TTDIDGDDLS
+4981 ATDIDGDDLS

-5010 TYSFAPNENFNGD
+5010 SYSFAPNENFNGD

-5114 FNGEVSLD
+5114 FNGDVSLA
-5122 VVVTDEDGTTES
+5122 VVVTDEEGATEA
-5134 TTAGVTVLEVNDPPI
+5134 TTAGITVLEVNDPPI

-5172 NASDIEG
+5172 NSSDIEG

-5201 TFSFAPNANFD
+5201 TFSFAPNANFN

-5227 TATTTASID
+5227 TVATSASID
-5236 VLPVN
+5236 VLP
-5241 DAPVSGDLA
+5241 
-5250 YSVEED
+5250 
-5256 GSITLSQE
+5256 I
-5264 QLLAQA
+5264 
-5270 SDIEGDDLTAANL
+5270 
-5283 TVGGDATVTANDD
+5283 
-5296 GSFTITPDANF
+5296 
-5307 NGDIDLAFD
+5307 
-5316 INDGTDT
+5316 
-5323 LVATADLT
+5323 
-5331 VNPVND
+5331 
-5337 LPQPQDQ
+5337 
-5344 TFSIGED
+5344 
-5351 GILNFTDEDLLT
+5351 
-5363 GATDIDG
+5363 
-5370 DDLSVE
+5370 
-5376 GVTYTGADGVLTD
+5376 
-5389 NGDGTY
+5389 
-5395 SFAPNENFNG
+5395 
-5405 DVNFSF
+5405 
-5411 DVSDGTDTVQANID
+5411 
-5425 VSVTPEN
+5425 N
-5432 DPPVAGSTSYTVH
+5432 DPPVS
-5445 EDNSI
+5445 
-5450 TISNEQLLA
+5450 
-5459 NSSDIEGEVVVDSV
+5459 
-5473 TYTGSDGVF
+5473 
-5482 EDNGDGTY
+5482 
-5490 TFSPNEN
+5490 
-5497 FNGEVSLDVVVTDED
+5497 
-5512 GTTESTTAGVTVL
+5512 
-5525 EVNDPPIAGST
+5525 
-5536 SYSVSEDEVITISA
+5536 
-5550 EQLLANASDIEGEV
+5550 
-5564 AIDSVTYTGSDGIFT
+5564 
-5579 DNGDGTFSF
+5579 
-5588 APNANF
+5588 
-5594 DGDVSLD
+5594 
-5601 VVVTDE
+5601 
-5607 EGATVATN
+5607 
-5615 ASIDV
+5615 
-5620 LPVNDAPVSGDLAYS
+5620 
-5635 IDEDGSITL
+5635 
-5644 SQEQLLAQ
+5644 
-5652 AADVDGD
+5652 
-5659 DLTASNLSAGD
+5659 
-5670 NATVVDNGD
+5670 
-5679 GTFTVTPGTDFN
+5679 
-5691 GNIDLNFDI
+5691 
-5700 SDGTASIVANADLT
+5700 
-5714 VNPVNDLPTTSDVY
+5714 
-5728 ANVDEDNVITITQ
+5728 
-5741 EQLLANAAD
+5741 
-5750 IEGDDLVAS
+5750 
-5759 DLTLVGDDA
+5759 
-5768 TIVDNGDG
+5768 
-5776 TFSIT
+5776 
-5781 PSENFNGYIDVAYSI
+5781 
-5796 SDGDTPIAANLGLTV
+5796 
-5811 DPVNDAPI
+5811 
-5819 VSADVAITIEED
+5819 
-5831 GSYTITQEEL
+5831 
-5841 LQFATDIEDDDMTAI
+5841 
-5856 IGEQGDETTVIG
+5856 
-5868 TVLDAETGNPVVGAD
+5868 
-5883 VTLTDNAGHSYTTV
+5883 
-5897 TDQSGNYSVNGPVV
+5897 
-5911 DQGSVTIEQEGSITS
+5911 
-5926 SFLVPAGEDT
+5926 
-5936 NGGVTAISEVLEE
+5936 
-5949 TDMRIV
+5949 
-5955 VTWGESPQDMDNH
+5955 
-5968 LWLYDTET
+5968 
-5976 GNELD
+5976 
-5981 HIYYRDMSHD
+5981 
-5991 LGEGNVVQQDV
+5991 
-6002 DDTNGNGPETITIP
+6002 
-6016 NYQDAD
+6016 
-6022 MHYSVHNYT
+6022 
-6031 NRSWDVDGVEDV
+6031 
-6043 QVQVF
+6043 
-6048 VGDTLVETFTPEL
+6048 
-6061 PENPSGEHW
+6061 
-6070 HVFDI
+6070 
-6075 VNGVVVPSQ
+6075 
-6084 DVGSENSFELPT
+6084 
-6096 SEEVLANVNGID
+6096 
-6108 ISELLMGDEG
+6108 
-6118 GDSGDTGGNE
+6118 
-6128 PSVGDVSIENALITD
+6128 
-6143 NGDGTYT
+6143 
-6150 ITPEENFNGEFSI
+6150 
-6163 SYNVDDGNGGVTP
+6163 
-6176 AELDVTVT
+6176 
-6184 AVNDLSVIYDHD
+6184 
-6196 YTINEDG
+6196 
-6203 SLTFTDE
+6203 
-6210 QLLAG
+6210 
-6215 TTDIDGDGLS
+6215 
-6225 VESVNYEGTDGVF
+6225 
-6238 TDNGDGTYTFAPNE
+6238 
-6252 NFNGNIDLTY
+6252 
-6262 DVSDGTDVVSAN
+6262 
-6274 IDVQVVPIND
+6274 
-6284 VPVAGSTTYS
+6284 
-6294 VEEDGSITLSDA
+6294 
-6306 QLLANSS
+6306 
-6313 DVEGEVFVSDVSYS
+6313 
-6327 GTDGVFTDNGDGT
+6327 
-6340 YTFAPN
+6340 
-6346 ENFNGDISL
+6346 
-6355 DVSVMDEDGATAE
+6355 
-6368 TTAGIDVIAVND
+6368 
-6380 LPVAGSTTYSVDED
+6380 
-6394 NVITVNEAQLLANS
+6394 
-6408 SDIEGDVSVSDVSY
+6408 
-6422 SGADGIFTDNGDG
+6422 
-6435 TYSFAPNENFNG
+6435 
-6447 NVSLDV
+6447 
-6453 TVADE
+6453 
-6458 DGATAQTTA
+6458 
-6467 GIDVIA
+6467 
-6473 VNDAPVSGD
+6473 
-6482 LAYSVDEDGSI
+6482 
-6493 TLSQEQ
+6493 
-6499 LLAQASDV
+6499 
-6507 DGDDLTAANLTAGD
+6507 
-6521 NATVTANDD
+6521 
-6530 GSFTITPDADFNGDI
+6530 
-6545 DLSFDVSD
+6545 
-6553 GVETVQAGVDLTVNP
+6553 
-6568 VNDIAVVEDVA
+6568 
-6579 YTIEE
+6579 
-6584 DGSLT
+6584 
-6589 FADADLLA
+6589 
-6597 GAADIDG
+6597 
-6604 DELSITDVS
+6604 
-6613 YTGAEGV
+6613 
-6620 FTDNGDGTYSFA
+6620 
-6632 PNENFNGE
+6632 
-6640 VSLDFSVS
+6640 
-6648 DGTETVD
+6648 
-6655 ANIGVTVTDVN
+6655 
-6666 DAPVSGATSYQMN
+6666 
-6679 EDGTITLS
+6679 
-6687 PEQLIANS
+6687 
-6695 SDVDGDVSLDSVS
+6695 
-6708 YSGADGILVQNEDG
+6708 
-6722 SVTFAPN
+6722 
-6729 ENFNGD
+6729 
-6735 INLDVTV
+6735 
-6742 IDDDGATAQ
+6742 
-6751 TTAGIEVIAVNDAPV
+6751 
-6766 AGDLAYSVD
+6766 GDLAYSVD

-6901 TGAEGVFTDN
+6901 TGTEGVFTDN

-6946 VTVTDVNDAPVS
+6946 VTVTDVNDAPVA

-6978 IANSSDVDGD
+6978 IANSSDVDGE

-7029 IDDDGATAQTTAGI
+7029 IDDDGATAQTTAGIEVIAVNDAPVAGNVAYSVDEDGSITLSQEQLLANASDVDGDALTASNLSAGDNATVTANEDGSFTITPDADFNGDIDLSFDVSDGLETVQAGVDLTVNPVNDLPTAEDQNFTVEEDGTLIFTDADLLAGAADIDGDDLSIVDVSYTGAEGVFTDNGDGTYSFAPNENFNGDVNLGFTVTDGTETVDANIGVTVTDVNDAPVAGSTSYQMNEDGTITISPEQLIANSSDVDGEVSLESVTYSGSDGTLVQNDNGSVTFTPNENFNGDISLDVVVTDDDGATATTTAGI

-7170 YIADQVTD
+7170 YIAGQVTD

-7189 TVRSPANATLTQQPD
+7189 TVRAPANATLTQQPD

-7229 EVVEGSL
+7229 EVVDGSL

-7246 PFNVGNAMMTTN
+7246 PFNVGNAMMTTD

-7279 TDLVVSRIINAD
+7279 ADLVVSRIITAD
-7291 GEDGGELTD
+7291 GEDGGEVTD

-7312 DFSGTSDLQV
+7312 DFAGVSDLQV

-7336 VFVRPVAD
+7336 VYVRPVAD
-7344 GAVITTD
+7344 GAVISTD

-7391 EVTDGEHCDDHRTGS
+7391 EVTDGVNTVMITEPGQYIDLFDWDISNIQMTPPEDFHGEFFVTVSATTVDYGDEPEAFDDGIDSGDFETVAGDSIILTADDLIGLAENVDADSDDEVKLVHLADRSQGEIVDNGDGTWTFTPAPGFTGEADIAYVVDKDGVLHDEQTGVVVKEVDSQGNAAPEVNS
-7406 IYRPVRMG
+7406 ITTTEIAADATLSFTDEDMLANLSDAEGDSLSIESVSLMEGQGVIESDNQGNYQFTPAEDYTGDVQVGFIATDGENRIESFFNVDIQSGDEAAASEG
-7414 YLKHSNDA
+7414 YTLADDGSLTITDAQLVDELGVSDSAQVVDVADANDA
-7422 S
+7422 GFFAESGEGEWTYWPNEDFDGNLAMNVEVNDGGEVSSHSLSIQVEDDSVQSDEPQVQAAQATEEQQVEVAQQADDQAQDAETEDSAADVTAAPGDTISISIPDEVSGNESVDYADMSGLPEGATVSNALDNGDGSFTISGNLEQPVSVELPEGYEGTSEIQFQGYDELGSSIDGASGSVEVEVDDQYTMQGSTQEQQPDMAGMESGGSDWTSAGGQDQGVDFTDDSGSFDSDSQTGTDQGNDFDQSSI